1 MTDNKVILAVNNG
14 DGKTRL
20 LTADAGRTVKVK
32 LIPGNKY
39 LLKNINDDFAPEN
52 ITLQRVDK
60 ALHIIQEG
68 DTQPSI
74 IIEDYFNGDPNNP
87 VLMGMAEDGLLYAYV
102 PLSGESYDT
111 GYLIADGS
119 MSPVALGGE
128 PLGAGG
134 PLLTAPDDDNDMLFG
149 MLGWFALAAAGVGA
163 AFALSEM
170 DKDDGDNHSTPD
182 KPSIGTTM
190 DDEGSI
196 KGPLKSGDT
205 TDDSTPTLTG
215 KGKPGDT
222 IHIYDND
229 KEIGSVIVDD
239 EGEWSY
245 TPDKPLGEGEHEL
258 TVVEKDPDGNASPPS
273 DPIVIVVDTVAPKAP
288 TIEHIMDKVGKTT
301 GEIHDDAYT
310 DDPQP
315 EMSGTGEAGATIAIY
330 DNGKKIG
337 ETTVNDDGRWYFKPS
352 ENLTD
357 GSHSITVSQ
366 TDKAGNVSEPSDE
379 RDFIV
384 LTEPPGKAETPEVID
399 NTGPVTGPLKPGDVT
414 DDSQPSFSGEGTPGN
429 TIIIKDN
436 DKEIGSV
443 IVDDEGKWSFTPKD
457 ELAEGE
463 HNVVVVEEDPLG
475 NEGDPSDPIQI
486 IVDTTPPAKPD
497 MADALDNTGPITGQL
512 KGGDVTD
519 ETRPVFSGKGE
530 PGDTVTIYD
539 GDEVLGTTVID
550 DKGNWTLKP
559 EKPLGEGHHSITVT
573 QTDKAGNTSDPSE
586 ALEFEVD
593 TTAPDASANVLN
605 ITAVADDVGDR
616 QGNVA
621 SGDITDDSKPLISG
635 IGEAGNTV
643 FVYTTDSSGK
653 HLIGTAVVGSDGTW
667 SLTPET
673 PLTEGLNKLTLET
686 QDPAGNRVAGEAPSY
701 DINLLIPVSTAP
713 SINSVVDN
721 AEPHVGPLQKGE
733 STNDTTPTL
742 SGSAAPGDIV
752 SILDNGK
759 VIGTVKADSNGK
771 WAFSPDTALADG
783 KHTFTVTATDAAGNA
798 RTSGSFPI
806 VIDTAAPSPAE
817 NIVINDNVGDKQGPV
832 GPGDTTDDQSPTLSG
847 EAEPGSVVDIYD
859 NDEKIGSVIVDDE
872 GKWSYTPDTPLAKG
886 DHEITTTVTDPSGNT
901 SEPSPGISFTV
912 DPDPNQVTVGEIVD
926 DQGPIVGNLKPGTVT
941 DDVRPELSGKGK
953 PGSTVTIMD
962 GDDVLGSTVVDPDG
976 NWTFTPEQDLA
987 DGDHSLTVI
996 SKDPA
1001 GNEVTSPSFDI
1012 TVDATAPEK
1021 PVLGSATDDVGTI
1034 RGDLSNGGTTDDAN
1048 PTFNGSAEPGSR
1060 VDIYDNGEH
1069 IGSTI
1074 ADDNGAWQF
1083 TPTTPLPEG
1092 EHHITTTAT
1101 DEAGNTGPE
1110 SDDFVLVTDY
1120 TPPVASSDVLNITSV
1135 MDDVGGRQGNVAS
1148 GEITDDSKPVIN
1160 GIGEAGSTVFVYST
1174 DANGKHLLGSAVVN
1188 SEGTWRLALDTPLVE
1203 GLNQLTL
1210 ETQDAVGNRVVGE
1223 APSYDITVL
1232 IPVSTE
1238 PSINSVVD
1246 NAEPHVGPM
1255 QKGETTN
1262 DTTPT
1267 LSGSAAPGDV
1277 VSILDNGKVIGT
1289 VKADSSGKWSF
1300 TPDTALADGQH
1311 TFTVT
1316 ATDAAGNARTSG
1328 TFPIVIDTAAP
1339 SPAEN
1344 IVINDN
1350 VGDKQGPVGPGD
1362 TTDDQSPTLSGE
1374 AEPGSVVDIYDND
1387 EKIGSVI
1394 VDDEG
1399 KWSYTPDKPL
1409 AKGDHEITTTVTDPS
1424 GNTSEPSPGIS
1435 FTVDPDPN
1443 QVTVG
1448 EVVDDQGPIV
1458 GNLKPGTVTDD
1469 ARPELSGKGKPG
1481 STVTIMDGDDVLG
1494 STVVDPDGNWTFTP
1508 EQDLAD
1514 GDHSLTVISKDPAGN
1529 DVTSPS
1535 FDISVD
1541 TVAPEKPVI
1550 GVATDD
1556 VGSSRGDLS
1565 SGSTTDDA
1573 NPTFKGSAEP
1583 GSRVDIYDNGEL
1595 IGSTMVDENGG
1606 WQFTPTTALP
1616 EGEHHITTTATD
1628 EAGNTGPES
1637 DDFVL
1642 ITDYTAPDASK
1653 VAITEVYDD
1662 VNTAGVIASG
1672 EETDDNRPLIKGTG
1686 AEPGNTIT
1694 VYNGDKVIGTAKVQ
1708 ADGTWSL
1715 EPTTPLPD
1723 GKYTLTAKETDGVGN
1738 VSGPSGEYIINVATV
1753 PPQAPTLDT
1762 VYDDVAPHADYLQKG
1777 DVTNDT
1783 TPTLSGSSGVAGG
1796 TISIYDNGRLIGT
1809 TSVGSN
1815 GSWSFTPD
1823 TALADGSHNFTATVT
1838 DGVGRTSE
1846 PTGGFGI
1853 VIDTKAPEAA
1863 SDLLVTD
1870 NVGAYQ
1876 GPVVSGDTTDDN
1888 TPTLS
1893 GKAEPGSTVNIID
1906 NGQVIG
1912 TAKVNPDGTWSY
1924 TPDQPLANG
1933 AHDLTTTV
1941 TDPSGNTG
1949 PEGSHVVITV
1959 DVVPGK
1965 VEITAVTDD
1974 TGSVTGSLSQ
1984 GALTDDTRPQISGTA
1999 KAGSTVTI
2007 MDGSNVLG
2015 TTTAGADGTW
2025 SFTPSVDL
2033 GRGDHTFTA
2042 TAKDPMGNESS
2053 SSSWTVTID
2062 TDAPVKPTIDAALD
2076 DVGSVQGNLAN
2087 GGTTDDPT
2095 PTLSG
2100 KAEAGSTVKIYDQNG
2115 LLGEVTAKADGT
2127 WSFSPVA
2134 KLPEGEHR
2142 FHVTAT
2148 DKAGNTSV
2156 ASDDFVLTL
2165 DYTAPDASKLAI
2177 TEVYDDVNTAGVI
2190 ASGEETDDN
2199 RPLIKGTGAE
2209 PGNTITV
2216 YNGDKVIGTAK
2227 VQADGTWS
2235 LEPTTPLPDGKYTLT
2250 AKETDGVGNVS
2261 GPSGEYIINVATIPP
2276 QAPTL
2281 DTVYDDV
2288 APHADYLQKG
2298 DVTNDTTPTL
2308 SGSSGVAGGTISIY
2322 DNGRLIGTTSV
2333 GSNGSW
2339 SFTPDTALADGS
2351 HNFTA
2356 TVTDGVG
2363 RTSEPTGGFGI
2374 VIDTKAPEAASDLL
2388 VTDNVGAYQ
2397 GPVVSGDTTDDN
2409 TPTLSGKAEPGSTV
2423 NIIDNGQVIGT
2434 AKVNPDGTW
2443 SYTPD
2448 QPLANGA
2455 HDLTTTVTDPSGN
2468 TGPEGSHVV
2477 ITVDVVPGKVEIT
2490 AVTDDTG
2497 SVTGSLS
2504 QGALTDDTRP
2514 QISGTAKAGSTVT
2527 IMDGSNVL
2535 GTTTAGAD
2543 GTWSFTPSVDLGR
2556 GDHTF
2561 TATAKDPMG
2570 NESSSSSWTVTIDTD
2585 APVKPTIDAALDDV
2599 GSVQGN
2605 LANGGTTD
2613 DPTPTLSGK
2622 AEAGS
2627 TVKIYD
2633 QNGLLGEVT
2642 AKADGTWSFSPVA
2655 KLPEGEHRFHVTATD
2670 KAGNTSVASD
2680 DFVLTLDYTAPDA
2693 SKLAITEVYDDVN
2706 TAGVIASGEETDDNR
2721 PLIKGTGAEPGNTI
2735 TVYNGDKVIGTAKV
2749 QADGTWSLEPT
2760 TPLPD
2765 GKYTLTAKETD
2776 GVGNVSGPSG
2786 EYIINVATVPPQAP
2800 TLDTVYDDVAPH
2812 ADYLQKGD
2820 VTNDTT
2826 PTLSG
2831 SSGVAG
2837 GTISIYD
2844 NGRLIGTTSVG
2855 SNGSWSFT
2863 PDTALADGSHNFTAT
2878 VTDGVGR
2885 TSEPT
2890 GGFGIVID
2898 TKAPDAASDLLVTD
2912 NVGAYQGP
2920 VVSGDT
2926 TDDNTP
2932 TLSGKAEPGSTVN
2945 IIDNG
2950 QVIGTAKVNP
2960 DGTWSYTP
2968 DQPLA
2973 NGAHDLTTTV
2983 TDPSGNTGPEGS
2995 HVVITVDVVPGK
3007 VEITA
3012 VTDDTGSV
3020 TGSLSQG
3027 ALTDDTRPQISGT
3040 AKAGSTVTI
3049 MDGSNVLGT
3058 TTVGADGTWSFTPS
3072 VDLGRG
3078 DHTFTATAKDPM
3090 GNESSSS
3097 SWTVTIDTDAPVK
3110 PTIDAAL
3117 DDVGSVQ
3124 GNLANGGTTDD
3135 PTPTLSGKA
3144 EAGSTV
3150 KIYDQNGLLG
3160 EVTAK
3165 ADGTWSFSPVA
3176 KLPEGEHR
3184 FHVTATDRAG
3194 NTSVASDD
3202 FVLTLDYTA
3211 PDASKLAITEVY
3223 DDVNTAGVIA
3233 SGEETDDNR
3242 PLIKG
3247 TGAEAGNTITV
3258 YNGDKVIGTAKV
3270 QADGT
3275 WSLEPTT
3282 PLPDGKYTLTAKETD
3297 GVGNVSGP
3305 SGEYIINVATVPPQ
3319 APTLDTVYDDVAPH
3333 ADYLQKG
3340 DVTNDTTPTLSGSS
3354 GVAGGTISIYDNGR
3368 LIGTT
3373 SVAGNGSWS
3382 FTPDT
3387 ALADGSH
3394 NFTATV
3400 TDGVGRT
3407 SEPTGGF
3414 GIVIDTKAPD
3424 AASDLLVTDNVGA
3437 YQGPVV
3443 SGDTTDDNTPTLSGK
3458 AEPGST
3464 VNIIDNGQ
3472 VIGTA
3477 KVNPDGTWSYTPDQ
3491 PLANGA
3497 HDLTTTVT
3505 DPSGNTGP
3513 EGSHV
3518 VITVDVV
3525 PGKVEITA
3533 VTDDTGSVTG
3543 SLSQG
3548 ALTDD
3553 TRPQISGTAK
3563 AGSTVTIMDGS
3574 NVLGTTT
3581 AGADGTWSFTPS
3593 VDLGR
3598 GDHTFTATAKDP
3610 MGNESASSSWTVTI
3624 DTDAPVKPTI
3634 DAALDDVGS
3643 VQGNL
3648 ANGGTTDDPT
3658 PTLSGKAEAGSTV
3671 KIYDQN
3677 GLLGE
3682 VTAKADGTW
3691 SFSPVAKLP
3700 EGEHRFHVTATDR
3713 AGNTSVASDDFV
3725 LTLDYTAPDVSKVS
3739 ITDVVDDFG
3748 SVTGSIASGGKT
3760 DDNTPLIKGTGAE
3773 PGNTITVYNGDKVI
3787 GTAKVQADGTW
3798 ELQVTKALP
3807 DGTYTLT
3814 VKETDS
3820 VGNTTAASPEYI
3832 IQIDAG
3838 GQPLPPTLS
3847 SVEDDVAPHTGPL
3860 QKDATTNDNTL
3871 LLTGTA
3877 EAGVTVRI
3885 YGGPNGT
3892 TLLGETKADAQGKW
3906 SFNTPKLA
3914 DGVHT
3919 FVAEAI
3925 NDIGQVSPQ
3934 TGGFPITVDTSAPG
3948 EVTGFIVSDN
3958 EGPQTGTL
3966 SNGDTTDDATP
3977 TISGKAEPGSVVHI
3991 YVNGQE
3997 NGTAVADANGNWT
4010 YTTGSLADGEYTFT
4024 ARAEDSAG
4032 NLGAENAGVTVTLDT
4047 SSVPV
4052 TIVRVMDDKGSVT
4065 GELKANDVTDD
4076 ARPEIIGKAKA
4087 GSTVTIMDGNV
4098 VLGSVKADAS
4108 GNWVFTPTSD
4118 LGDGVHNIT
4127 ATAKDLTGKED
4138 TSSTFSFEIDSKAP
4152 NRPSIDYA
4160 EDQVGTIKDDLNSN
4174 DVTDDPQPILHGT
4187 AEAGSTVNIYTV
4199 DGTLL
4204 GSVTANSNGA
4214 WNFKPGSKLPE
4225 GKNTFY
4231 VTATDEAGNVSDKS
4245 ADFILTTDYTAPDAS
4260 KVAITEVIDNYG
4272 SVTGKVE
4279 SGGVLD
4285 DSRPVIKGTGAEI
4298 GNVITV
4304 YTTDAS
4310 GATKVLGT
4318 TKVDAN
4324 GTWTLTVSDALYA
4337 DLNKL
4342 TVTETDTTGNTAKPS
4357 TSYDVTLSSAPGV
4370 PVIDGITDDA
4380 GSANVELSN
4389 GGLTKD
4395 TTPTLHGTAS
4405 GVAGNTVT
4413 IYNGSQVVGTT
4424 TLDANGHWSFTP
4436 GTALADGSY
4445 HFTVTVTNTAGQES
4459 EKSQV
4464 YSIDVDATAPNPA
4477 TDILIADDVSPI
4489 TGNLQDGDVTD
4500 DNKPTFSGKAEAG
4513 STVNILDGGKVI
4525 GSTTV
4530 DSTGNWDWTP
4540 GTALADGDHAFT
4552 TTVTD
4557 KAGNTSAPTGVVNIT
4572 VDTQGST
4579 VALSID
4585 GYHDDVGTNTGL
4597 ILGSGTSTDDTSPI
4611 LQGSWSGDLETT
4623 ESIRVYQDGI
4633 LLGLAV
4639 LDRANHTWT
4648 MAVNG
4653 LVNANTYKFTVV
4665 AVDAAGNESAPSA
4678 EFALT
4683 IDQDAPTQTVSI
4695 TSYTD
4700 DVGLVTGNMPGN
4712 TSTDDR
4718 QPVLNGKVTGTPLEA
4733 GDEVRIYD
4741 VSSNTML
4748 GTATVNSDG
4757 TWSFEL
4763 PPLDDNMTHTFRAVV
4778 ADNVGNEGT
4787 PSSDFAI
4794 TVDLNLLVNKQDT
4807 LDTTPIVSGSTGF
4820 EIQQGE
4826 YVEVTVNGKTYSS
4839 QNGQVVVDMRN
4850 NTWYVQIPDA
4860 DALNVGT
4867 YDVKAVLF
4875 DAAGVQIAADESSN
4889 ELVVSPTPKVSV
4901 GAGGGDPDQKATSV
4915 TLSED
4920 GVWRI
4925 HSNQTMLDSTATS
4938 SSSLGDF
4945 STTRLQSNSGTGYSS
4960 NNYVQ
4965 NATFI
4970 DYNRDGMM
4978 DLFTVDSN
4986 YDDGQQMFYYN
4997 GSTYTAYQVGA
5008 FERAPQTGEFAGDAN
5023 TDGSAN
5029 TWSWYGGIVAIDKN
5043 GDGYVDMINGD
5054 QTPNDSAIRGGYGSQ
5069 IVLNNDGTVVGMS
5082 KDGTF
5087 ATDYAAD
5094 SGYDPIGLDQSQ
5106 PDMELS
5112 GVDINNDGIVDFV
5125 MHSQNIV
5132 ADGSRIDANGA
5143 TDSSAARSTNQARL
5157 VVVNG
5162 TNNGNWKVTQIVDNV
5177 FQRGSDSDPGIGNG
5191 VAMTWGDYNGDG
5203 YLDLFLGRGSESTT
5217 SDSSAGN
5224 NAGEYASRIHFND
5237 GNGKLLSDDG
5247 DNNGIGNPTGMYTFN
5262 DTLAGGASLAL
5273 DWNHDGKM
5281 DVIELPGM
5289 ESSSGGINDAAA
5301 TGPINLYTNTSVNG
5315 NTSFTTSNLLTQ
5327 VGKSTIGGSSTAQQ
5341 VTGAIAID
5349 VDWDGDRD
5357 LLAFTS
5363 GGTTTYIENK
5373 NEVAHGTSI
5382 HLRILD
5388 EGGINTLFG
5397 NTVQLIDEATGQVV
5411 STQIIN
5417 AQSGNQTNDSTAIV
5431 DFYNLDATKSYS
5443 AVILRST
5450 GGAVSN
5456 VGGVATVDGKAVQ
5469 NVNKAWGGLTA
5480 AEGNHAYV
5488 LTTESEN
5495 NVANASASGGTNTTG
5510 IVGTGYNDTFFATLG
5525 NDLYNG
5531 AGGTETVSGVKSWNN
5546 TGGLDIVD
5554 YKLAGSTPL
5563 NIDLNKTGMQN
5574 TGFGSA
5580 QFVNV
5585 EGLAGGSGNDTFT
5598 GNAANNYFEGRA
5610 GADTFYLDNDGKGG
5624 GQDTLKYQVQ
5634 ENGRTNGTGG
5644 NGSDVVH
5651 GFVVGTVE
5659 ATRKADIIDISS
5671 LLVGYA
5677 GDADGAAHYINGV
5690 ATIDAGD
5697 AIAQY
5702 LSVTYNGKDTILSID
5717 RDGSGSGF
5725 GASQVLTIADTKVD
5739 LETLLANH
5747 QLVIKGPDVSTM
5759 NYSALNEGVTVNMWT
5774 GFTSAGGKLEDIV
5787 KIVGTQTDDTITDN
5801 SFSNV
5806 IAGEGGN
5813 DTFYLMNGG
5822 NDVLMYNV
5830 LEGMENDA
5838 TGGNG
5843 HDTVHGF
5850 KVGNVEKD
5858 GDADTLNLSDL
5869 VDYSGPVTFFENN
5882 GKMELDAESKGLEDY
5897 LKVDVVGNDT
5907 VISVDIDG
5915 QGGQHGFT
5923 QVVTLADVQTDLVT
5937 LLQNNQIMM

>member
-1 MTDNKVILAVNNG
+1 MTENKVILAVNNG

-39 LLKNINDDFAPEN
+39 LLKNVNDDFAPEN
-52 ITLQRVDK
+52 ITLQRVGK

-74 IIEDYFNGDPNNP
+74 IIENYFDGDSKNP
-87 VLMGMAEDGLLYAYV
+87 TLMGMAEDGLLYAYI
-102 PLSGESYDT
+102 PLSGESYDN
-111 GYLIADGS
+111 GYLMAEGGLA
-119 MSPVALGGE
+119 PVALGGE

-134 PLLTAPDDDNDMLFG
+134 PLLSAPDDENDMLFG

-163 AFALSEM
+163 AFALSELE
-170 DKDDGDNHSTPD
+170 KDESDSQPAPE
-182 KPSIGTTM
+182 KPSIGKAV

-196 KGPLKSGDT
+196 KGPLKSGDV
-205 TDDSTPTLTG
+205 TDDSTPSLIG

-222 IHIYDND
+222 IHIIDND

-245 TPDKPLGEGEHEL
+245 TPDKPLGDGEHDL
-258 TVVEKDPDGNASPPS
+258 SVVVEDPDGNMSPPS
-273 DPIVIVVDTVAPKAP
+273 DPITIVVDTVAPDAP
-288 TIEHIMDKVGKTT
+288 TIEHIMDKVGKVT
-301 GEIHDDAYT
+301 GEILEDAYT
-310 DDPQP
+310 DDPKP
-315 EMSGTGEAGATIAIY
+315 EMSGTGEAGATITIY

-357 GSHSITVSQ
+357 GNHSITVSQ

-384 LTEPPGKAETPEVID
+384 LTEPPGKAETPSVID
-399 NTGPVTGPLKPGDVT
+399 DNGPVTGPLKPGDVT
-414 DDSQPSFSGEGTPGN
+414 DDTKPSFSGEGTPGN
-429 TIIIKDN
+429 TIVIKDN

-443 IVDDEGKWSFTPKD
+443 IVDDEGKWTYTPEKD
-457 ELAEGE
+457 LSEGE
-463 HNVVVVEEDPLG
+463 HNVEVIEEDPLG
-475 NEGDPSDPIQI
+475 NVGQPSDPIQI
-486 IVDTTPPAKPD
+486 IVDTTPPARPD
-497 MADALDNTGPITGQL
+497 RVDAEDNTGPITGQL

-539 GDEVLGTTVID
+539 GDEVLGSTVID
-550 DKGNWTLKP
+550 DEGNWSLKP
-559 EKPLGEGHHSITVT
+559 EKALGEGDHSITVT

-593 TTAPDASANVLN
+593 TTAPDASADVLK

-621 SGDITDDSKPLISG
+621 SGEITDDSKPLISG

-643 FVYTTDSSGK
+643 YVYTTDASGK
-653 HLIGTAVVGSDGTW
+653 HLIGSAVVGSDGTW

-673 PLTEGLNKLTLET
+673 PLTEGLNQLTLET
-686 QDPAGNRVAGEAPSY
+686 QDPAGNRVAGDAPSY
-701 DINLLIPVSTAP
+701 DINLLIPISTQP

-721 AEPHVGPLQKGE
+721 SEPHVGPLQKGDA
-733 STNDTTPTL
+733 TNDTTPTL

-759 VIGTVKADSNGK
+759 VIGSVTADSNGK
-771 WAFSPDTALADG
+771 WTFTPDAALADG
-783 KHTFTVTATDAAGNA
+783 KHTFTVTATDAAGNS

-832 GPGDTTDDQSPTLSG
+832 GSGDTTDDQSPTLSG

-872 GKWSYTPDTPLAKG
+872 GKWSYTPDKPLDKG

-912 DPDPNQVTVGEIVD
+912 DPDPNQVTVGEVVD

-953 PGSTVTIMD
+953 PGSTVTIKD

-987 DGDHSLTVI
+987 DGNHSLTVV

-1034 RGDLSNGGTTDDAN
+1034 RGDLSNGSTTDDAN

-1074 ADDNGAWQF
+1074 ADDKGAWQF

-1120 TPPVASSDVLNITSV
+1120 TPPVATGDVLNITSV

-1188 SEGTWRLALDTPLVE
+1188 SEGTWTLALDTPLVE

-1210 ETQDAVGNRVVGE
+1210 ETQDAVGNRVAGE

-1350 VGDKQGPVGPGD
+1350 VGDKQGPVGDGD

-1458 GNLKPGTVTDD
+1458 GNLRPGNVTDD
-1469 ARPELSGKGKPG
+1469 ARPELGGKGKPG

-1541 TVAPEKPVI
+1541 TVAPEKPVV
-1550 GVATDD
+1550 GLATDD

-1595 IGSTMVDENGG
+1595 IGSTVVDENGG

-1628 EAGNTGPES
+1628 KAGNTGPES

-1723 GKYTLTAKETDGVGN
+1723 GRYTLTAKETDGVGN

-1783 TPTLSGSSGVAGG
+1783 TPTLSGSSGVIGG

-1809 TSVGSN
+1809 ATVGSN

-1823 TALADGSHNFTATVT
+1823 TALADGSHSFTATVT

-1853 VIDTKAPEAA
+1853 VIDTKAPDAA

-1893 GKAEPGSTVNIID
+1893 GRAEPGSTVNIID

-1912 TAKVNPDGTWSY
+1912 STKVNPDGTWSF
-1924 TPDQPLANG
+1924 TPDQALSNG
-1933 AHDLTTTV
+1933 EHDLTTTV

-1965 VEITAVTDD
+1965 VEITGVTDD
-1974 TGSVTGSLSQ
+1974 AGSVTGSLSQ
-1984 GALTDDTRPQISGTA
+1984 NAVTDDTRPQISGTA

-2148 DKAGNTSV
+2148 DRAGNTSS

-2209 PGNTITV
+2209 AGNTITV
-2216 YNGDKVIGTAK
+2216 YSGDKVIGTA
-2227 VQADGTWS
+2227 T
-2235 LEPTTPLPDGKYTLT
+2235 
-2250 AKETDGVGNVS
+2250 
-2261 GPSGEYIINVATIPP
+2261 
-2276 QAPTL
+2276 
-2281 DTVYDDV
+2281 
-2288 APHADYLQKG
+2288 
-2298 DVTNDTTPTL
+2298 
-2308 SGSSGVAGGTISIY
+2308 
-2322 DNGRLIGTTSV
+2322 
-2333 GSNGSW
+2333 
-2339 SFTPDTALADGS
+2339 
-2351 HNFTA
+2351 
-2356 TVTDGVG
+2356 
-2363 RTSEPTGGFGI
+2363 
-2374 VIDTKAPEAASDLL
+2374 
-2388 VTDNVGAYQ
+2388 
-2397 GPVVSGDTTDDN
+2397 
-2409 TPTLSGKAEPGSTV
+2409 
-2423 NIIDNGQVIGT
+2423 
-2434 AKVNPDGTW
+2434 
-2443 SYTPD
+2443 
-2448 QPLANGA
+2448 
-2455 HDLTTTVTDPSGN
+2455 
-2468 TGPEGSHVV
+2468 
-2477 ITVDVVPGKVEIT
+2477 
-2490 AVTDDTG
+2490 
-2497 SVTGSLS
+2497 
-2504 QGALTDDTRP
+2504 
-2514 QISGTAKAGSTVT
+2514 
-2527 IMDGSNVL
+2527 
-2535 GTTTAGAD
+2535 
-2543 GTWSFTPSVDLGR
+2543 
-2556 GDHTF
+2556 
-2561 TATAKDPMG
+2561 
-2570 NESSSSSWTVTIDTD
+2570 
-2585 APVKPTIDAALDDV
+2585 
-2599 GSVQGN
+2599 
-2605 LANGGTTD
+2605 
-2613 DPTPTLSGK
+2613 
-2622 AEAGS
+2622 
-2627 TVKIYD
+2627 
-2633 QNGLLGEVT
+2633 
-2642 AKADGTWSFSPVA
+2642 
-2655 KLPEGEHRFHVTATD
+2655 
-2670 KAGNTSVASD
+2670 
-2680 DFVLTLDYTAPDA
+2680 
-2693 SKLAITEVYDDVN
+2693 
-2706 TAGVIASGEETDDNR
+2706 
-2721 PLIKGTGAEPGNTI
+2721 
-2735 TVYNGDKVIGTAKV
+2735 V

-2844 NGRLIGTTSVG
+2844 NGRLIGTTTVG

-2863 PDTALADGSHNFTAT
+2863 PDTALADGSHSFTAT

-2932 TLSGKAEPGSTVN
+2932 TLSGRAEPGSTVN

-2950 QVIGTAKVNP
+2950 QVIGSTKVNP

-3007 VEITA
+3007 VEITG
-3012 VTDDTGSV
+3012 VTDDAGSV
-3020 TGSLSQG
+3020 TGSLSQ
-3027 ALTDDTRPQISGT
+3027 
-3040 AKAGSTVTI
+3040 
-3049 MDGSNVLGT
+3049 N
-3058 TTVGADGTWSFTPS
+3058 
-3072 VDLGRG
+3072 
-3078 DHTFTATAKDPM
+3078 
-3090 GNESSSS
+3090 
-3097 SWTVTIDTDAPVK
+3097 
-3110 PTIDAAL
+3110 
-3117 DDVGSVQ
+3117 
-3124 GNLANGGTTDD
+3124 
-3135 PTPTLSGKA
+3135 
-3144 EAGSTV
+3144 
-3150 KIYDQNGLLG
+3150 
-3160 EVTAK
+3160 
-3165 ADGTWSFSPVA
+3165 
-3176 KLPEGEHR
+3176 
-3184 FHVTATDRAG
+3184 
-3194 NTSVASDD
+3194 
-3202 FVLTLDYTA
+3202 
-3211 PDASKLAITEVY
+3211 
-3223 DDVNTAGVIA
+3223 
-3233 SGEETDDNR
+3233 
-3242 PLIKG
+3242 
-3247 TGAEAGNTITV
+3247 
-3258 YNGDKVIGTAKV
+3258 
-3270 QADGT
+3270 
-3275 WSLEPTT
+3275 
-3282 PLPDGKYTLTAKETD
+3282 
-3297 GVGNVSGP
+3297 
-3305 SGEYIINVATVPPQ
+3305 
-3319 APTLDTVYDDVAPH
+3319 
-3333 ADYLQKG
+3333 
-3340 DVTNDTTPTLSGSS
+3340 
-3354 GVAGGTISIYDNGR
+3354 
-3368 LIGTT
+3368 
-3373 SVAGNGSWS
+3373 
-3382 FTPDT
+3382 
-3387 ALADGSH
+3387 
-3394 NFTATV
+3394 
-3400 TDGVGRT
+3400 
-3407 SEPTGGF
+3407 
-3414 GIVIDTKAPD
+3414 
-3424 AASDLLVTDNVGA
+3424 
-3437 YQGPVV
+3437 
-3443 SGDTTDDNTPTLSGK
+3443 
-3458 AEPGST
+3458 
-3464 VNIIDNGQ
+3464 
-3472 VIGTA
+3472 
-3477 KVNPDGTWSYTPDQ
+3477 
-3491 PLANGA
+3491 
-3497 HDLTTTVT
+3497 
-3505 DPSGNTGP
+3505 
-3513 EGSHV
+3513 
-3518 VITVDVV
+3518 
-3525 PGKVEITA
+3525 A
-3533 VTDDTGSVTG
+3533 V
-3543 SLSQG
+3543 
-3548 ALTDD
+3548 TDD

-3648 ANGGTTDDPT
+3648 ANGSSTDDPT
-3658 PTLSGKAEAGSTV
+3658 PTLSGKAEVGSTV

-3691 SFSPVAKLP
+3691 SFSPTAKLP

-3713 AGNTSVASDDFV
+3713 AGNTSAASDDFV
-3725 LTLDYTAPDVSKVS
+3725 LNLDYTAPEASKVS

-3748 SVTGSIASGGKT
+3748 SVTGSVTSGGKT

-3773 PGNTITVYNGDKVI
+3773 AGNTITVYNGDKVI

-3807 DGTYTLT
+3807 DGTYNLT

-3877 EAGVTVRI
+3877 EANVTVRI

-3958 EGPQTGTL
+3958 EGPKTGVL
-3966 SNGDTTDDATP
+3966 ANGDTTDDATP
-3977 TISGKAEPGSVVHI
+3977 TISGKAEPGSVVHV

-4065 GELKANDVTDD
+4065 GEMKANDVTDD

-4160 EDQVGTIKDDLNSN
+4160 EDQVGTVKDDLNSN

-4260 KVAITEVIDNYG
+4260 KVTID
-4272 SVTGKVE
+4272 SVTDNVGNVQGIVAD
-4279 SGGVLD
+4279 GGVLD
-4285 DSRPVIKGTGAEI
+4285 DSRPVIRGSGAEV

-4304 YTTDAS
+4304 YTTDKD
-4310 GATKVLGT
+4310 GNTKVLGT
-4318 TKVDAN
+4318 TTVDQN
-4324 GTWTLTVSDALYA
+4324 GKWELTPSESLYG
-4337 DLNKL
+4337 DSINQL
-4342 TVTETDTTGNTAKPS
+4342 TVTETDRVGNVAKPAD
-4357 TSYDVTLSSAPGV
+4357 SYDVIMSDTPDAPAILNVLDDTGTT
-4370 PVIDGITDDA
+4370 VINL
-4380 GSANVELSN
+4380 ANN
-4389 GGLTKD
+4389 ALTKD
-4395 TTPTLHGTAS
+4395 DTPTLKGTAD
-4405 GVAGNTVT
+4405 GAAGDTIT
-4413 IYNGSQVVGTT
+4413 IYNGSQVVGKT
-4424 TLDANGHWSFTP
+4424 TLNSDGTWSFTP
-4436 GTALADGSY
+4436 SPALADGSY
-4445 HFTVTVTNTAGQES
+4445 TFTVTNTNSAGQES
-4459 EKSQV
+4459 DRSGSFTV
-4464 YSIDVDATAPNPA
+4464 TIDSTAPNPVSGLQVSDDQGA
-4477 TDILIADDVSPI
+4477 WKGQLTDGM
-4489 TGNLQDGDVTD
+4489 TTD
-4500 DNKPTFSGKAEAG
+4500 DNKPTFTGKAEQGSTVTIYDNGQAMGTVTVTNPDGSWQFTPSTPLVDGEHQFATQVTDPAGNASAIVDDITVNVSTGASYLQLLQVVDDVQEAGGSRVLRDGEVTNDSQVQLVGKATAGSTIIITDVGGVQLGTVKADANGNWEFTPTSSLSDGAHTLRITGTDPSNNPLTPIDFDLVVDTVAPVAPAITDVLDDVNPVQGSVAHGKPTNDTTPEITGTAEKG
-4513 STVNILDGGKVI
+4513 STVNVYHQVDA
-4525 GSTTV
+4525 TT
-4530 DSTGNWDWTP
+4530 
-4540 GTALADGDHAFT
+4540 
-4552 TTVTD
+4552 
-4557 KAGNTSAPTGVVNIT
+4557 
-4572 VDTQGST
+4572 
-4579 VALSID
+4579 
-4585 GYHDDVGTNTGL
+4585 
-4597 ILGSGTSTDDTSPI
+4597 
-4611 LQGSWSGDLETT
+4611 
-4623 ESIRVYQDGI
+4623 RI
-4633 LLGLAV
+4633 LLGTAVADSTTGQWTLQITDANKLAEG
-4639 LDRANHTWT
+4639 TW
-4648 MAVNG
+4648 N
-4653 LVNANTYKFTVV
+4653 LVATST
-4665 AVDAAGNESAPSA
+4665 DAAGNVSTPSNTW
-4678 EFALT
+4678 T
-4683 IDQDAPTQTVSI
+4683 IVVDTTVSDAVINISSVSEDRGASDTDFI
-4695 TSYTD
+4695 TSDNTLLINGELNKALQAD
-4700 DVGLVTGNMPGN
+4700 EWVEISLDNGVTW
-4712 TSTDDR
+4712 TRAST
-4718 QPVLNGKVTGTPLEA
+4718 VTGTSWTVDMQSTPLNDGAYTIQARVVDNAGNVGSTDSQALQVASGGSDMNGLSTTTKVTTDTSHGLTTGDHFSHAATATNGDMVTRDRTVTISGNLSAALQAGEHLQISLDNGKTWKTLALNGQSWSYELPEATASTTHSFKLQVIDVAGNPGTNTNFADSYNVVIDLDSPNGITGAPDVPQHTTTGDSFTFSSGQYGRVEA
-4733 GDEVRIYD
+4733 GAIISLVSDVNNNGTYQEGLDQVIGFVKANADGSWSLNTSLPSGAHNLAFVVWDEAGNR
-4741 VSSNTML
+4741 SSMSASTSTGVTEGGGSTLIEQTWGGTTDADSRGLNAAAVTISQDGL
-4748 GTATVNSDG
+4748 WSFFQSARGTSGTATANAGRVYDSVTREDYDSTYLAQPSTENGAGYDVDSTSYSRYVNSAA
-4757 TWSFEL
+4757 F
-4763 PPLDDNMTHTFRAVV
+4763 
-4778 ADNVGNEGT
+4778 AD
-4787 PSSDFAI
+4787 I
-4794 TVDLNLLVNKQDT
+4794 
-4807 LDTTPIVSGSTGF
+4807 
-4820 EIQQGE
+4820 
-4826 YVEVTVNGKTYSS
+4826 
-4839 QNGQVVVDMRN
+4839 
-4850 NTWYVQIPDA
+4850 
-4860 DALNVGT
+4860 
-4867 YDVKAVLF
+4867 
-4875 DAAGVQIAADESSN
+4875 
-4889 ELVVSPTPKVSV
+4889 
-4901 GAGGGDPDQKATSV
+4901 
-4915 TLSED
+4915 
-4920 GVWRI
+4920 
-4925 HSNQTMLDSTATS
+4925 
-4938 SSSLGDF
+4938 
-4945 STTRLQSNSGTGYSS
+4945 
-4960 NNYVQ
+4960 
-4965 NATFI
+4965 
-4970 DYNRDGMM
+4970 NRDGYADVMSQISSY
-4978 DLFTVDSN
+4978 SN
-4986 YDDGQQMFYYN
+4986 AGR
-4997 GSTYTAYQVGA
+4997 TAY
-5008 FERAPQTGEFAGDAN
+5008 
-5023 TDGSAN
+5023 
-5029 TWSWYGGIVAIDKN
+5029 W
-5043 GDGYVDMINGD
+5043 
-5054 QTPNDSAIRGGYGSQ
+5054 
-5069 IVLNNDGTVVGMS
+5069 L
-5082 KDGTF
+5082 
-5087 ATDYAAD
+5087 
-5094 SGYDPIGLDQSQ
+5094 
-5106 PDMELS
+5106 
-5112 GVDINNDGIVDFV
+5112 
-5125 MHSQNIV
+5125 QN
-5132 ADGSRIDANGA
+5132 ADGSY
-5143 TDSSAARSTNQARL
+5143 SAKALDQ
-5157 VVVNG
+5157 G
-5162 TNNGNWKVTQIVDNV
+5162 TLNHLG
-5177 FQRGSDSDPGIGNG
+5177 G
-5191 VAMTWGDYNGDG
+5191 VISYDREGDG
-5203 YLDLFLGRGSESTT
+5203 YLDFVLGDSEADSISFIKNTQGTLSYEDNSGFSDGHPGGALPT
-5217 SDSSAGN
+5217 S
-5224 NAGEYASRIHFND
+5224 
-5237 GNGKLLSDDG
+5237 LSVLHEVGAVDI
-5247 DNNGIGNPTGMYTFN
+5247 DNNGTVDITAHIDYNGAGNLVGNNSRGLGILYNQTTGTSKTNFGEVGYYANVFRDDGHEDYGNLSISMTYADYNN
-5262 DTLAGGASLAL
+5262 DGWLDLFLSRGSKGGSNSDESRIYLNDGTGKLNATDSQAQWFGDNVDGGTSLAV

-5281 DVIELPGM
+5281 DIIEVPR
-5289 ESSSGGINDAAA
+5289 SGV
-5301 TGPINLYTNTSVNG
+5301 TGSPMLYTNTGSNNWGANKVSLTG
-5315 NTSFTTSNLLTQ
+5315 STTFNNM
-5327 VGKSTIGGSSTAQQ
+5327 
-5341 VTGAIAID
+5341 TGAVALD
-5349 VDWDGDRD
+5349 YDWDGSMDLVLYRSGADADVVARD
-5357 LLAFTS
+5357 DAGRTMLV
-5363 GGTTTYIENK
+5363 K
-5373 NEVAHGTSI
+5373 NTNIAADGTSLQI
-5382 HLRILD
+5382 RIVD
-5388 EGGINTLFG
+5388 GNGINTFYS
-5397 NTVQLIDEATGQVV
+5397 NTVKLYNSAGELVATQLINPQSSGSSNSMGLVSFFGLDPNEVYSVQMLRITDGEADHVGATSSIG
-5411 STQIIN
+5411 
-5417 AQSGNQTNDSTAIV
+5417 GYTN
-5431 DFYNLDATKSYS
+5431 
-5443 AVILRST
+5443 
-5450 GGAVSN
+5450 G
-5456 VGGVATVDGKAVQ
+5456 TV
-5469 NVNKAWGGLTA
+5469 NESWGGLTTGKA
-5480 AEGNHAYV
+5480 HDSYV
-5488 LTTESEN
+5488 LTAESGNAAN
-5495 NVANASASGGTNTTG
+5495 NTSGNSG
-5510 IVGTGYNDTFFATLG
+5510 IVGTGYNDTFF
-5525 NDLYNG
+5525 
-5531 AGGTETVSGVKSWNN
+5531 
-5546 TGGLDIVD
+5546 
-5554 YKLAGSTPL
+5554 
-5563 NIDLNKTGMQN
+5563 
-5574 TGFGSA
+5574 GSA
-5580 QFVNV
+5580 
-5585 EGLAGGSGNDTFT
+5585 GNDTYNGGGGWNQIVSGKPVWSETAGMDVVDYSRSTTAINANLWTGTAT
-5598 GNAANNYFEGRA
+5598 GNGTDKLLNIEGLL
-5610 GADTFYLDNDGKGG
+5610 GSSQQDTF
-5624 GQDTLKYQVQ
+5624 
-5634 ENGRTNGTGG
+5634 
-5644 NGSDVVH
+5644 
-5651 GFVVGTVE
+5651 
-5659 ATRKADIIDISS
+5659 
-5671 LLVGYA
+5671 
-5677 GDADGAAHYINGV
+5677 
-5690 ATIDAGD
+5690 
-5697 AIAQY
+5697 
-5702 LSVTYNGKDTILSID
+5702 
-5717 RDGSGSGF
+5717 
-5725 GASQVLTIADTKVD
+5725 
-5739 LETLLANH
+5739 
-5747 QLVIKGPDVSTM
+5747 
-5759 NYSALNEGVTVNMWT
+5759 
-5774 GFTSAGGKLEDIV
+5774 
-5787 KIVGTQTDDTITDN
+5787 TDN
-5801 SFSNV
+5801 SANNLFDGRGGNDAFYLV
-5806 IAGEGGN
+5806 NGGN
-5813 DTFYLMNGG
+5813 DT
-5822 NDVLMYNV
+5822 LMYNV
-5830 LEGMENDA
+5830 LEGMTNDS

-5843 HDTVHGF
+5843 HDTIHGF
-5850 KVGNVEKD
+5850 KVGNLVKD
-5858 GDADTLNLSDL
+5858 SDADLLDMSELLDYKGSISFFEDDGKL
-5869 VDYSGPVTFFENN
+5869 ELDYSSRGV
-5882 GKMELDAESKGLEDY
+5882 LDY
-5897 LKVDVVGNDT
+5897 VKVEVVGSDT
-5907 VISVDIDG
+5907 VISIDRDG

>member
-20 LTADAGRTVKVK
+20 LTAEAGRTVKVK

-39 LLKNINDDFAPEN
+39 LLKNVNDDFAPEN

-74 IIEDYFNGDPNNP
+74 IIEDYFNGDPTNP

-102 PLSGESYDT
+102 PLSGDSYDT
-111 GYLIADGS
+111 GYLMADGS

-310 DDPQP
+310 DDPKP

-337 ETTVNDDGRWYFKPS
+337 ETTVNEDGRWYFKPS

-457 ELAEGE
+457 ELTEGE

-497 MADALDNTGPITGQL
+497 MADAQDNTGPITGQL

-559 EKPLGEGHHSITVT
+559 EKPLGEGDHSITVT

-605 ITAVADDVGDR
+605 ITGVADDVGDR

-721 AEPHVGPLQKGE
+721 AEPHVGPMQKGE

-742 SGSAAPGDIV
+742 SGSAAPGDVV

-771 WAFSPDTALADG
+771 WSFTPDTALADG

-912 DPDPNQVTVGEIVD
+912 DPDPNQVTVGEVVD

-1188 SEGTWRLALDTPLVE
+1188 SEGTWTLALDTPLVE

-1210 ETQDAVGNRVVGE
+1210 ETQDAVGNRVAGE

-1277 VSILDNGKVIGT
+1277 VSILDNGNVIGT
-1289 VKADSSGKWSF
+1289 VKADGSGKWSF

-1350 VGDKQGPVGPGD
+1350 VGDKQGPVGSGD

-1399 KWSYTPDKPL
+1399 KWSYTPDTPL

-1573 NPTFKGSAEP
+1573 NPTFNGTAEP

-1595 IGSTMVDENGG
+1595 IGSTVVDENGG

-1628 EAGNTGPES
+1628 KAGNTGPES

-1723 GKYTLTAKETDGVGN
+1723 GKYILTAKETDGVGN

-1809 TSVGSN
+1809 TTVGSN
-1815 GSWSFTPD
+1815 GNWSFTPD

-1853 VIDTKAPEAA
+1853 VVDTKAPDAA

-1912 TAKVNPDGTWSY
+1912 TAKVNPDGTWRY

-1941 TDPSGNTG
+1941 TDPSRNTG

-2148 DKAGNTSV
+2148 DKAGNTSS

-2235 LEPTTPLPDGKYTLT
+2235 LEPTTPLPDGT
-2250 AKETDGVGNVS
+2250 
-2261 GPSGEYIINVATIPP
+2261 
-2276 QAPTL
+2276 
-2281 DTVYDDV
+2281 
-2288 APHADYLQKG
+2288 
-2298 DVTNDTTPTL
+2298 
-2308 SGSSGVAGGTISIY
+2308 
-2322 DNGRLIGTTSV
+2322 
-2333 GSNGSW
+2333 
-2339 SFTPDTALADGS
+2339 
-2351 HNFTA
+2351 
-2356 TVTDGVG
+2356 
-2363 RTSEPTGGFGI
+2363 
-2374 VIDTKAPEAASDLL
+2374 
-2388 VTDNVGAYQ
+2388 
-2397 GPVVSGDTTDDN
+2397 
-2409 TPTLSGKAEPGSTV
+2409 
-2423 NIIDNGQVIGT
+2423 
-2434 AKVNPDGTW
+2434 
-2443 SYTPD
+2443 
-2448 QPLANGA
+2448 
-2455 HDLTTTVTDPSGN
+2455 
-2468 TGPEGSHVV
+2468 
-2477 ITVDVVPGKVEIT
+2477 
-2490 AVTDDTG
+2490 
-2497 SVTGSLS
+2497 
-2504 QGALTDDTRP
+2504 
-2514 QISGTAKAGSTVT
+2514 
-2527 IMDGSNVL
+2527 
-2535 GTTTAGAD
+2535 
-2543 GTWSFTPSVDLGR
+2543 
-2556 GDHTF
+2556 
-2561 TATAKDPMG
+2561 
-2570 NESSSSSWTVTIDTD
+2570 
-2585 APVKPTIDAALDDV
+2585 
-2599 GSVQGN
+2599 
-2605 LANGGTTD
+2605 
-2613 DPTPTLSGK
+2613 
-2622 AEAGS
+2622 
-2627 TVKIYD
+2627 
-2633 QNGLLGEVT
+2633 
-2642 AKADGTWSFSPVA
+2642 
-2655 KLPEGEHRFHVTATD
+2655 
-2670 KAGNTSVASD
+2670 
-2680 DFVLTLDYTAPDA
+2680 
-2693 SKLAITEVYDDVN
+2693 
-2706 TAGVIASGEETDDNR
+2706 
-2721 PLIKGTGAEPGNTI
+2721 
-2735 TVYNGDKVIGTAKV
+2735 
-2749 QADGTWSLEPT
+2749 
-2760 TPLPD
+2760 
-2765 GKYTLTAKETD
+2765 YTLTAKETD

-2844 NGRLIGTTSVG
+2844 NGRLIGTTTVG

-3007 VEITA
+3007 VEIT
-3012 VTDDTGSV
+3012 G
-3020 TGSLSQG
+3020 
-3027 ALTDDTRPQISGT
+3027 
-3040 AKAGSTVTI
+3040 
-3049 MDGSNVLGT
+3049 
-3058 TTVGADGTWSFTPS
+3058 
-3072 VDLGRG
+3072 
-3078 DHTFTATAKDPM
+3078 
-3090 GNESSSS
+3090 
-3097 SWTVTIDTDAPVK
+3097 
-3110 PTIDAAL
+3110 
-3117 DDVGSVQ
+3117 
-3124 GNLANGGTTDD
+3124 
-3135 PTPTLSGKA
+3135 
-3144 EAGSTV
+3144 
-3150 KIYDQNGLLG
+3150 
-3160 EVTAK
+3160 
-3165 ADGTWSFSPVA
+3165 
-3176 KLPEGEHR
+3176 
-3184 FHVTATDRAG
+3184 
-3194 NTSVASDD
+3194 
-3202 FVLTLDYTA
+3202 
-3211 PDASKLAITEVY
+3211 
-3223 DDVNTAGVIA
+3223 
-3233 SGEETDDNR
+3233 
-3242 PLIKG
+3242 
-3247 TGAEAGNTITV
+3247 
-3258 YNGDKVIGTAKV
+3258 
-3270 QADGT
+3270 
-3275 WSLEPTT
+3275 
-3282 PLPDGKYTLTAKETD
+3282 
-3297 GVGNVSGP
+3297 
-3305 SGEYIINVATVPPQ
+3305 
-3319 APTLDTVYDDVAPH
+3319 
-3333 ADYLQKG
+3333 
-3340 DVTNDTTPTLSGSS
+3340 
-3354 GVAGGTISIYDNGR
+3354 
-3368 LIGTT
+3368 
-3373 SVAGNGSWS
+3373 
-3382 FTPDT
+3382 
-3387 ALADGSH
+3387 
-3394 NFTATV
+3394 
-3400 TDGVGRT
+3400 
-3407 SEPTGGF
+3407 
-3414 GIVIDTKAPD
+3414 
-3424 AASDLLVTDNVGA
+3424 
-3437 YQGPVV
+3437 
-3443 SGDTTDDNTPTLSGK
+3443 
-3458 AEPGST
+3458 
-3464 VNIIDNGQ
+3464 
-3472 VIGTA
+3472 
-3477 KVNPDGTWSYTPDQ
+3477 
-3491 PLANGA
+3491 
-3497 HDLTTTVT
+3497 
-3505 DPSGNTGP
+3505 
-3513 EGSHV
+3513 
-3518 VITVDVV
+3518 
-3525 PGKVEITA
+3525 

-3700 EGEHRFHVTATDR
+3700 EGEHRFHVTATDKAGNTSSASDDFVLTLDYTAPDASKLAITEVYDDVNTAGVIASGEETDDNR
-3713 AGNTSVASDDFV
+3713 PLIKGTGAEPGNTITVYNGDKVIGTAKVQADGTWSLEPTTPLPDGKYTLTAKETDGVGNVSGPSGEYIINVATVPPQAPTLDTVYDDVAPHADYLQKGDVTNDTTPTLSGSSGVAGGTISIYDNGRLIGTTTVGSNGSWSFTPDTALADGSHNFTATVTDGVGRTSEPTGGFGIVIDTKAPDAASDLLVTDNVGAYQGPVVSGDTTDDNTPTLSGKAEPGSTVNIIDNGQVIGTAKVNPDGTWRYTPDQPLANGAHDLTTTVTDPSGNTGPEGSHVVITVDVVPGKVEITAVTDDTGSVTGSLSQGALTDDTRPQISGTAKAGSTVTIMDGSNVLGTTTAGSDGTWSFTPSVDLGRGDHTFTATAKDPMGNESVSSSWTVTIDTDAPVKPTIDAALDDVGSVQGNLANGGTTDDPTPTLSGKAEAGSTVKIYDQNGLLGEVTAKADGTWSFSPVAKLPEGEHRFHVTATDKAGNTSVASDDFV
-3725 LTLDYTAPDVSKVS
+3725 LTLDFTAPDVSKVS

-3748 SVTGSIASGGKT
+3748 SVIGSIASGGKT

-3807 DGTYTLT
+3807 DGTYNLT

-3958 EGPQTGTL
+3958 EGPKTGTL

-4052 TIVRVMDDKGSVT
+4052 TIVRVMDDKGTVT

-4076 ARPEIIGKAKA
+4076 ARPDIIGKAKA
-4087 GSTVTIMDGNV
+4087 GSIVTIKDGSV
-4098 VLGSVKADAS
+4098 VLGTVTADAS
-4108 GNWVFTPTSD
+4108 GNWTFTPTSD

-4160 EDQVGTIKDDLNSN
+4160 EDQVGTVKDDLNSN

-4204 GSVTANSNGA
+4204 GTVTANSNGA

-4245 ADFILTTDYTAPDAS
+4245 ADFVLTTDYTAPDAS
-4260 KVAITEVIDNYG
+4260 KVTID
-4272 SVTGKVE
+4272 SVTDNVGNVQGIVAD
-4279 SGGVLD
+4279 GGVLD
-4285 DSRPVIKGTGAEI
+4285 DSRPVIRGSGAEA

-4304 YTTDAS
+4304 YTTDKD
-4310 GATKVLGT
+4310 GNTKVLGT
-4318 TKVDAN
+4318 TKVDQN
-4324 GTWTLTVSDALYA
+4324 GKWELTPSESLYG
-4337 DLNKL
+4337 DSINKL
-4342 TVTETDTTGNTAKPS
+4342 TVTETDSVGNVAKPAD
-4357 TSYDVTLSSAPGV
+4357 SYDVIMSDTPNAPAIVNVLDDTGTT
-4370 PVIDGITDDA
+4370 VINLADNA
-4380 GSANVELSN
+4380 
-4389 GGLTKD
+4389 LTKD
-4395 TTPTLHGTAS
+4395 DTPTLKGTAD
-4405 GVAGNTVT
+4405 GVAGDTIT
-4413 IYNGSQVVGTT
+4413 IYNGSQVVGKT
-4424 TLDANGHWSFTP
+4424 TLNSDGTWSFTP
-4436 GTALADGSY
+4436 SPALADGNY
-4445 HFTVTVTNTAGQES
+4445 IFTVTNTNSAGQES
-4459 EKSQV
+4459 DRSG
-4464 YSIDVDATAPNPA
+4464 SFTLTIDSTAPNPVSG
-4477 TDILIADDVSPI
+4477 LQVADDQGAWKGQL
-4489 TGNLQDGDVTD
+4489 TDGMTTD
-4500 DNKPTFSGKAEAG
+4500 DNKPTFTGKAEQGSTVTIYDNGQAIGSVVVTNTDGSWQYTPTTPLADGEHQFATQVTDPAGNASAIVDDITVNVSTGASYLQLLQVVDDVQETGGSRVLREGEVTNDSQVQLVGKATAGSTIIITDVGGVQLGTVKADANGDWEFTPLSSLSDGAHTLRITGTDPSNNPLTPIDFDLVVDTVAPVAPVITDVLDDVNPVQGSVAHGKPTNDTTPEITGTAEKG
-4513 STVNILDGGKVI
+4513 STVNVYHQVDATTRILLGTAVADSTTGQWTLQITDANKLTEGTWNLVATSTDAAGNISTPSNTWTIVVDTTVSDAVINISSISEDRGSSDTDFVTSDNTLLINGQLTKALQADEWVEISLDNGATWTRASTVTSTSWTVDMQNTPLNDGAYTIQARVVDNAGNV
-4525 GSTTV
+4525 GST
-4530 DSTGNWDWTP
+4530 DSQALQVATGGSDMNGLSTTTKVTTDTSH
-4540 GTALADGDHAFT
+4540 GLTTGDHFSHAAT
-4552 TTVTD
+4552 ATNSDMVTRDRTVTISGNLSAALQAGEHLQISLD
-4557 KAGNTSAPTGVVNIT
+4557 NGKTWQTLALNGQSWSYVLPEATASTTHSFKLQVIDVAGNP
-4572 VDTQGST
+4572 
-4579 VALSID
+4579 
-4585 GYHDDVGTNTGL
+4585 GTNTKFADSYNVVIDLDSPNGITGAPDVPQHTTTGDSFTFSSGQYGRVEAGAIVSLVSDVNNNGTYQEGL
-4597 ILGSGTSTDDTSPI
+4597 DQVIGFVKANADGSWSLNTSLPSGAHNLAFVVWDEAGNRSSMSASTSTGVTEGGGSTLIEQTWGGTTDADSRGLNAAAVTISQDGLWSFFQSARGTSGTSTANA
-4611 LQGSWSGDLETT
+4611 G
-4623 ESIRVYQDGI
+4623 RVYDSVTREDYDSTY
-4633 LLGLAV
+4633 LAQPS
-4639 LDRANHTWT
+4639 TE
-4648 MAVNG
+4648 NG
-4653 LVNANTYKFTVV
+4653 AGYD
-4665 AVDAAGNESAPSA
+4665 VDS
-4678 EFALT
+4678 
-4683 IDQDAPTQTVSI
+4683 
-4695 TSYTD
+4695 TSY
-4700 DVGLVTGNMPGN
+4700 
-4712 TSTDDR
+4712 SR
-4718 QPVLNGKVTGTPLEA
+4718 
-4733 GDEVRIYD
+4733 Y
-4741 VSSNTML
+4741 
-4748 GTATVNSDG
+4748 VNSAA
-4757 TWSFEL
+4757 F
-4763 PPLDDNMTHTFRAVV
+4763 
-4778 ADNVGNEGT
+4778 AD
-4787 PSSDFAI
+4787 I
-4794 TVDLNLLVNKQDT
+4794 
-4807 LDTTPIVSGSTGF
+4807 
-4820 EIQQGE
+4820 
-4826 YVEVTVNGKTYSS
+4826 
-4839 QNGQVVVDMRN
+4839 
-4850 NTWYVQIPDA
+4850 
-4860 DALNVGT
+4860 
-4867 YDVKAVLF
+4867 
-4875 DAAGVQIAADESSN
+4875 
-4889 ELVVSPTPKVSV
+4889 
-4901 GAGGGDPDQKATSV
+4901 
-4915 TLSED
+4915 
-4920 GVWRI
+4920 
-4925 HSNQTMLDSTATS
+4925 
-4938 SSSLGDF
+4938 
-4945 STTRLQSNSGTGYSS
+4945 
-4960 NNYVQ
+4960 
-4965 NATFI
+4965 
-4970 DYNRDGMM
+4970 NRDGYADVMSQISSY
-4978 DLFTVDSN
+4978 SN
-4986 YDDGQQMFYYN
+4986 AGR
-4997 GSTYTAYQVGA
+4997 TAY
-5008 FERAPQTGEFAGDAN
+5008 
-5023 TDGSAN
+5023 
-5029 TWSWYGGIVAIDKN
+5029 W
-5043 GDGYVDMINGD
+5043 
-5054 QTPNDSAIRGGYGSQ
+5054 
-5069 IVLNNDGTVVGMS
+5069 L
-5082 KDGTF
+5082 
-5087 ATDYAAD
+5087 
-5094 SGYDPIGLDQSQ
+5094 
-5106 PDMELS
+5106 
-5112 GVDINNDGIVDFV
+5112 
-5125 MHSQNIV
+5125 QN
-5132 ADGSRIDANGA
+5132 ADGSY
-5143 TDSSAARSTNQARL
+5143 SAKALDQ
-5157 VVVNG
+5157 G
-5162 TNNGNWKVTQIVDNV
+5162 TLNHLG
-5177 FQRGSDSDPGIGNG
+5177 G
-5191 VAMTWGDYNGDG
+5191 VISYDREGDG
-5203 YLDLFLGRGSESTT
+5203 YLDFVLGDSEADSISFIKNTQGTLSYEDNSGFSDGHPGGALPT
-5217 SDSSAGN
+5217 S
-5224 NAGEYASRIHFND
+5224 
-5237 GNGKLLSDDG
+5237 LSVLHEVGAVDI
-5247 DNNGIGNPTGMYTFN
+5247 DNNGTVDITAHIDYNGAGNLVGNNSRGLGILYNQTTGTSKTNFGEVGYYANVFRDDGHEDYGNLSISMTYADYNN
-5262 DTLAGGASLAL
+5262 DGWLDLFLSRGSKGGSNSDESRIYLNDGTGKLNATDSQAQWFGDNVDGGTSLAV

-5281 DVIELPGM
+5281 DIIEVPR
-5289 ESSSGGINDAAA
+5289 SGV
-5301 TGPINLYTNTSVNG
+5301 TGSPMLYTNTGSNNWGANKVSLTG
-5315 NTSFTTSNLLTQ
+5315 STTFNNM
-5327 VGKSTIGGSSTAQQ
+5327 
-5341 VTGAIAID
+5341 TGAVALD
-5349 VDWDGDRD
+5349 YDWDGSMDLVLYRSGADADVVARD
-5357 LLAFTS
+5357 DAGRTMLV
-5363 GGTTTYIENK
+5363 K
-5373 NEVAHGTSI
+5373 NTNIAADGTSLQI
-5382 HLRILD
+5382 RIVD
-5388 EGGINTLFG
+5388 GNGINTFYS
-5397 NTVQLIDEATGQVV
+5397 NTVKLYNSAGELVATQLINPQSSGSSNSMGLV
-5411 STQIIN
+5411 SFF
-5417 AQSGNQTNDSTAIV
+5417 G
-5431 DFYNLDATKSYS
+5431 LDPNEVYS
-5443 AVILRST
+5443 VQMLRIT
-5450 GGAVSN
+5450 
-5456 VGGVATVDGKAVQ
+5456 DGKADHVGATGSIGGYT
-5469 NVNKAWGGLTA
+5469 NGTVNENWGGLTTGKA
-5480 AEGNHAYV
+5480 HDSYV
-5488 LTTESEN
+5488 LTAESSNAAN
-5495 NVANASASGGTNTTG
+5495 NTSGNNG
-5510 IVGTGYNDTFFATLG
+5510 IIGTGYNDTFF
-5525 NDLYNG
+5525 
-5531 AGGTETVSGVKSWNN
+5531 
-5546 TGGLDIVD
+5546 
-5554 YKLAGSTPL
+5554 
-5563 NIDLNKTGMQN
+5563 
-5574 TGFGSA
+5574 GSA
-5580 QFVNV
+5580 
-5585 EGLAGGSGNDTFT
+5585 GNDTYNGGGGWNQIVSGKPVWSETAGMDVVDYSRSTTAINANLWTGTAT
-5598 GNAANNYFEGRA
+5598 GNGTDKLLNIEGLVGSSQQDTFTDNSANNVFEGRGGNDA
-5610 GADTFYLDNDGKGG
+5610 FYL
-5624 GQDTLKYQVQ
+5624 
-5634 ENGRTNGTGG
+5634 
-5644 NGSDVVH
+5644 
-5651 GFVVGTVE
+5651 
-5659 ATRKADIIDISS
+5659 
-5671 LLVGYA
+5671 
-5677 GDADGAAHYINGV
+5677 
-5690 ATIDAGD
+5690 
-5697 AIAQY
+5697 
-5702 LSVTYNGKDTILSID
+5702 
-5717 RDGSGSGF
+5717 
-5725 GASQVLTIADTKVD
+5725 
-5739 LETLLANH
+5739 
-5747 QLVIKGPDVSTM
+5747 
-5759 NYSALNEGVTVNMWT
+5759 VN
-5774 GFTSAGGKLEDIV
+5774 
-5787 KIVGTQTDDTITDN
+5787 
-5801 SFSNV
+5801 
-5806 IAGEGGN
+5806 GGN
-5813 DTFYLMNGG
+5813 DT
-5822 NDVLMYNV
+5822 LMYKV
-5830 LEGMENDA
+5830 LAGLSNDS

-5843 HDTVHGF
+5843 HDTIHGF
-5850 KVGNVEKD
+5850 KVGNLVKD
-5858 GDADTLNLSDL
+5858 SDADLLDMSELLDYKGSISFFEDEGKL
-5869 VDYSGPVTFFENN
+5869 ELDYSSRGV
-5882 GKMELDAESKGLEDY
+5882 LDY
-5897 LKVDVVGNDT
+5897 VKVEVVGSDT
-5907 VISVDIDG
+5907 VISIDRDG

>member
-111 GYLIADGS
+111 GYLMADGS

-337 ETTVNDDGRWYFKPS
+337 ETTVNEDGRWYFKPS

-497 MADALDNTGPITGQL
+497 MADAQDNTGPITGQL

-559 EKPLGEGHHSITVT
+559 EKPLGEGDHSITVT

-721 AEPHVGPLQKGE
+721 AEPHVGPMQKGE

-771 WAFSPDTALADG
+771 WAFTPDTALADG

-912 DPDPNQVTVGEIVD
+912 DPDPNQVTVGEVVD

-1092 EHHITTTAT
+1092 KHHITTTAT

-1188 SEGTWRLALDTPLVE
+1188 SEGTWTLALDTPLVE

-1210 ETQDAVGNRVVGE
+1210 ETQDAVGNRVAGE

-1328 TFPIVIDTAAP
+1328 SFPIVIDTAAP

-1435 FTVDPDPN
+1435 FTVDSDPN

-1628 EAGNTGPES
+1628 KAGNTGPES

-1809 TSVGSN
+1809 TSVAGN

-1853 VIDTKAPEAA
+1853 VIDTKAPDAA

-1893 GKAEPGSTVNIID
+1893 GRAEPGSTVNIID

-2165 DYTAPDASKLAI
+2165 D
-2177 TEVYDDVNTAGVI
+2177 
-2190 ASGEETDDN
+2190 
-2199 RPLIKGTGAE
+2199 
-2209 PGNTITV
+2209 
-2216 YNGDKVIGTAK
+2216 
-2227 VQADGTWS
+2227 
-2235 LEPTTPLPDGKYTLT
+2235 
-2250 AKETDGVGNVS
+2250 
-2261 GPSGEYIINVATIPP
+2261 
-2276 QAPTL
+2276 
-2281 DTVYDDV
+2281 
-2288 APHADYLQKG
+2288 
-2298 DVTNDTTPTL
+2298 
-2308 SGSSGVAGGTISIY
+2308 
-2322 DNGRLIGTTSV
+2322 
-2333 GSNGSW
+2333 
-2339 SFTPDTALADGS
+2339 F
-2351 HNFTA
+2351 
-2356 TVTDGVG
+2356 
-2363 RTSEPTGGFGI
+2363 
-2374 VIDTKAPEAASDLL
+2374 
-2388 VTDNVGAYQ
+2388 
-2397 GPVVSGDTTDDN
+2397 
-2409 TPTLSGKAEPGSTV
+2409 
-2423 NIIDNGQVIGT
+2423 
-2434 AKVNPDGTW
+2434 
-2443 SYTPD
+2443 
-2448 QPLANGA
+2448 
-2455 HDLTTTVTDPSGN
+2455 
-2468 TGPEGSHVV
+2468 
-2477 ITVDVVPGKVEIT
+2477 
-2490 AVTDDTG
+2490 
-2497 SVTGSLS
+2497 
-2504 QGALTDDTRP
+2504 
-2514 QISGTAKAGSTVT
+2514 
-2527 IMDGSNVL
+2527 
-2535 GTTTAGAD
+2535 
-2543 GTWSFTPSVDLGR
+2543 
-2556 GDHTF
+2556 
-2561 TATAKDPMG
+2561 
-2570 NESSSSSWTVTIDTD
+2570 
-2585 APVKPTIDAALDDV
+2585 
-2599 GSVQGN
+2599 
-2605 LANGGTTD
+2605 
-2613 DPTPTLSGK
+2613 
-2622 AEAGS
+2622 
-2627 TVKIYD
+2627 
-2633 QNGLLGEVT
+2633 
-2642 AKADGTWSFSPVA
+2642 
-2655 KLPEGEHRFHVTATD
+2655 
-2670 KAGNTSVASD
+2670 
-2680 DFVLTLDYTAPDA
+2680 
-2693 SKLAITEVYDDVN
+2693 
-2706 TAGVIASGEETDDNR
+2706 
-2721 PLIKGTGAEPGNTI
+2721 
-2735 TVYNGDKVIGTAKV
+2735 
-2749 QADGTWSLEPT
+2749 
-2760 TPLPD
+2760 
-2765 GKYTLTAKETD
+2765 
-2776 GVGNVSGPSG
+2776 
-2786 EYIINVATVPPQAP
+2786 
-2800 TLDTVYDDVAPH
+2800 
-2812 ADYLQKGD
+2812 
-2820 VTNDTT
+2820 
-2826 PTLSG
+2826 
-2831 SSGVAG
+2831 
-2837 GTISIYD
+2837 
-2844 NGRLIGTTSVG
+2844 
-2855 SNGSWSFT
+2855 
-2863 PDTALADGSHNFTAT
+2863 
-2878 VTDGVGR
+2878 
-2885 TSEPT
+2885 
-2890 GGFGIVID
+2890 
-2898 TKAPDAASDLLVTD
+2898 
-2912 NVGAYQGP
+2912 
-2920 VVSGDT
+2920 
-2926 TDDNTP
+2926 
-2932 TLSGKAEPGSTVN
+2932 
-2945 IIDNG
+2945 
-2950 QVIGTAKVNP
+2950 
-2960 DGTWSYTP
+2960 
-2968 DQPLA
+2968 
-2973 NGAHDLTTTV
+2973 
-2983 TDPSGNTGPEGS
+2983 
-2995 HVVITVDVVPGK
+2995 
-3007 VEITA
+3007 
-3012 VTDDTGSV
+3012 
-3020 TGSLSQG
+3020 
-3027 ALTDDTRPQISGT
+3027 
-3040 AKAGSTVTI
+3040 
-3049 MDGSNVLGT
+3049 
-3058 TTVGADGTWSFTPS
+3058 
-3072 VDLGRG
+3072 
-3078 DHTFTATAKDPM
+3078 
-3090 GNESSSS
+3090 
-3097 SWTVTIDTDAPVK
+3097 
-3110 PTIDAAL
+3110 
-3117 DDVGSVQ
+3117 
-3124 GNLANGGTTDD
+3124 
-3135 PTPTLSGKA
+3135 
-3144 EAGSTV
+3144 
-3150 KIYDQNGLLG
+3150 
-3160 EVTAK
+3160 
-3165 ADGTWSFSPVA
+3165 
-3176 KLPEGEHR
+3176 
-3184 FHVTATDRAG
+3184 
-3194 NTSVASDD
+3194 
-3202 FVLTLDYTA
+3202 
-3211 PDASKLAITEVY
+3211 
-3223 DDVNTAGVIA
+3223 
-3233 SGEETDDNR
+3233 
-3242 PLIKG
+3242 
-3247 TGAEAGNTITV
+3247 
-3258 YNGDKVIGTAKV
+3258 
-3270 QADGT
+3270 
-3275 WSLEPTT
+3275 
-3282 PLPDGKYTLTAKETD
+3282 
-3297 GVGNVSGP
+3297 
-3305 SGEYIINVATVPPQ
+3305 
-3319 APTLDTVYDDVAPH
+3319 
-3333 ADYLQKG
+3333 
-3340 DVTNDTTPTLSGSS
+3340 
-3354 GVAGGTISIYDNGR
+3354 
-3368 LIGTT
+3368 
-3373 SVAGNGSWS
+3373 
-3382 FTPDT
+3382 
-3387 ALADGSH
+3387 
-3394 NFTATV
+3394 
-3400 TDGVGRT
+3400 
-3407 SEPTGGF
+3407 
-3414 GIVIDTKAPD
+3414 
-3424 AASDLLVTDNVGA
+3424 
-3437 YQGPVV
+3437 
-3443 SGDTTDDNTPTLSGK
+3443 
-3458 AEPGST
+3458 
-3464 VNIIDNGQ
+3464 
-3472 VIGTA
+3472 
-3477 KVNPDGTWSYTPDQ
+3477 
-3491 PLANGA
+3491 
-3497 HDLTTTVT
+3497 
-3505 DPSGNTGP
+3505 
-3513 EGSHV
+3513 
-3518 VITVDVV
+3518 
-3525 PGKVEITA
+3525 
-3533 VTDDTGSVTG
+3533 
-3543 SLSQG
+3543 
-3548 ALTDD
+3548 
-3553 TRPQISGTAK
+3553 
-3563 AGSTVTIMDGS
+3563 
-3574 NVLGTTT
+3574 
-3581 AGADGTWSFTPS
+3581 
-3593 VDLGR
+3593 
-3598 GDHTFTATAKDP
+3598 
-3610 MGNESASSSWTVTI
+3610 
-3624 DTDAPVKPTI
+3624 
-3634 DAALDDVGS
+3634 
-3643 VQGNL
+3643 
-3648 ANGGTTDDPT
+3648 
-3658 PTLSGKAEAGSTV
+3658 
-3671 KIYDQN
+3671 
-3677 GLLGE
+3677 
-3682 VTAKADGTW
+3682 
-3691 SFSPVAKLP
+3691 
-3700 EGEHRFHVTATDR
+3700 
-3713 AGNTSVASDDFV
+3713 
-3725 LTLDYTAPDVSKVS
+3725 TAPDVSKVS

-3807 DGTYTLT
+3807 DGTYNLT

-3892 TLLGETKADAQGKW
+3892 TLLGETKADTQGKW

-3958 EGPQTGTL
+3958 EGPKTGTL

-4076 ARPEIIGKAKA
+4076 ARPEFSGKAKA

-4127 ATAKDLTGKED
+4127 AIAKDLTGNED

-4260 KVAITEVIDNYG
+4260 KVTID
-4272 SVTGKVE
+4272 SVTDNVGNVQGIVAD
-4279 SGGVLD
+4279 GGVLD
-4285 DSRPVIKGTGAEI
+4285 DSRPVIRGSGAET

-4304 YTTDAS
+4304 YTTDKD
-4310 GATKVLGT
+4310 GNTKVLGT
-4318 TKVDAN
+4318 TKVDQN
-4324 GTWTLTVSDALYA
+4324 GKWELTPSESLYG
-4337 DLNKL
+4337 DSINKL
-4342 TVTETDTTGNTAKPS
+4342 TVTETDSVGNVAKPAD
-4357 TSYDVTLSSAPGV
+4357 SYDVIMSDTPNAPAIVNVLDDTGKT
-4370 PVIDGITDDA
+4370 VINLADNA
-4380 GSANVELSN
+4380 
-4389 GGLTKD
+4389 LTKD
-4395 TTPTLHGTAS
+4395 DTPTLKGTAD
-4405 GVAGNTVT
+4405 GVAGDTIT
-4413 IYNGSQVVGTT
+4413 IYNGSQVVGKT
-4424 TLDANGHWSFTP
+4424 TLNSDGTWSFTP
-4436 GTALADGSY
+4436 SPALADGNY
-4445 HFTVTVTNTAGQES
+4445 IFTVTNTNSAGQES
-4459 EKSQV
+4459 DRSG
-4464 YSIDVDATAPNPA
+4464 SFTLTIDSTAPNPVSG
-4477 TDILIADDVSPI
+4477 LQVADDQGAWKGQL
-4489 TGNLQDGDVTD
+4489 TDGMTTD
-4500 DNKPTFSGKAEAG
+4500 DNKPTFTGKAEQGSTVTIYDNGQAIGSVVVTNTDGSWQYTPTTPLADGEHQFATQVTDPAGNASAIVDDITVNVSTGASYLQLLQVVDDVQETGGSRVLREGEVTNDSQVQLVGKATAGSTIIITDVGGVQLGTVKADANGDWEFTPLSSLSDGAHTLRITGTDPSNNPLTPIDFDLVVDTVAPVAPVITNVLDDVNPVQGSVAHGKPTNDTTPEITGTAEKG
-4513 STVNILDGGKVI
+4513 STVNVYHQVDATTRILLGTAVADSTTGLWTLQITDANKLTEGTWNLVATSTDAAGNISTPSNTWTIVVDTTVSDAVINISSISEDRGASDTDFITSDNTLLINGQLTKALQADEWVEISLDNGATWTRASTVTSTSWTVDMQNTPLNDGAYTIQARVVDNAGNV
-4525 GSTTV
+4525 GST
-4530 DSTGNWDWTP
+4530 DSQALQVATGGSDMNGLSTTTKVTTDTSH
-4540 GTALADGDHAFT
+4540 GLTTGDHFSHAAT
-4552 TTVTD
+4552 ATNSDMVTRDRTVTISGNLSAALQAGEHLQISLD
-4557 KAGNTSAPTGVVNIT
+4557 NGKTWQTLALNGQSWSYVLPEATASTTHSFKLQVIDVAGNP
-4572 VDTQGST
+4572 
-4579 VALSID
+4579 
-4585 GYHDDVGTNTGL
+4585 GTNTKFADSYNVVIDLDSPNGITGAPDVPQHTTTGDSFTFSSGQYGRVEAGAIVSLVSDVNNNGTYQEGL
-4597 ILGSGTSTDDTSPI
+4597 DQVIGFVKANADGSWSLNTSLPSGAHNLAFVVWDEAGNRSSMSASTSTGVTEGGGSTLIEQTWGGTTDADSRGLNAAAVTISQDGLWSFFQSARGTSGTSTANA
-4611 LQGSWSGDLETT
+4611 G
-4623 ESIRVYQDGI
+4623 RVYDSVTREDYDSTY
-4633 LLGLAV
+4633 LAQPST
-4639 LDRANHTWT
+4639 D
-4648 MAVNG
+4648 NG
-4653 LVNANTYKFTVV
+4653 AGYN
-4665 AVDAAGNESAPSA
+4665 VDS
-4678 EFALT
+4678 
-4683 IDQDAPTQTVSI
+4683 
-4695 TSYTD
+4695 TSY
-4700 DVGLVTGNMPGN
+4700 
-4712 TSTDDR
+4712 SR
-4718 QPVLNGKVTGTPLEA
+4718 
-4733 GDEVRIYD
+4733 Y
-4741 VSSNTML
+4741 
-4748 GTATVNSDG
+4748 VNSAA
-4757 TWSFEL
+4757 F
-4763 PPLDDNMTHTFRAVV
+4763 
-4778 ADNVGNEGT
+4778 AD
-4787 PSSDFAI
+4787 I
-4794 TVDLNLLVNKQDT
+4794 
-4807 LDTTPIVSGSTGF
+4807 
-4820 EIQQGE
+4820 
-4826 YVEVTVNGKTYSS
+4826 
-4839 QNGQVVVDMRN
+4839 
-4850 NTWYVQIPDA
+4850 
-4860 DALNVGT
+4860 
-4867 YDVKAVLF
+4867 
-4875 DAAGVQIAADESSN
+4875 
-4889 ELVVSPTPKVSV
+4889 
-4901 GAGGGDPDQKATSV
+4901 
-4915 TLSED
+4915 
-4920 GVWRI
+4920 
-4925 HSNQTMLDSTATS
+4925 
-4938 SSSLGDF
+4938 
-4945 STTRLQSNSGTGYSS
+4945 
-4960 NNYVQ
+4960 
-4965 NATFI
+4965 
-4970 DYNRDGMM
+4970 NRDGYADVMSQISSY
-4978 DLFTVDSN
+4978 SN
-4986 YDDGQQMFYYN
+4986 AGR
-4997 GSTYTAYQVGA
+4997 TAY
-5008 FERAPQTGEFAGDAN
+5008 
-5023 TDGSAN
+5023 
-5029 TWSWYGGIVAIDKN
+5029 W
-5043 GDGYVDMINGD
+5043 
-5054 QTPNDSAIRGGYGSQ
+5054 
-5069 IVLNNDGTVVGMS
+5069 L
-5082 KDGTF
+5082 
-5087 ATDYAAD
+5087 
-5094 SGYDPIGLDQSQ
+5094 
-5106 PDMELS
+5106 
-5112 GVDINNDGIVDFV
+5112 
-5125 MHSQNIV
+5125 QN
-5132 ADGSRIDANGA
+5132 ADGSY
-5143 TDSSAARSTNQARL
+5143 SAKALDQ
-5157 VVVNG
+5157 G
-5162 TNNGNWKVTQIVDNV
+5162 TLNHLG
-5177 FQRGSDSDPGIGNG
+5177 G
-5191 VAMTWGDYNGDG
+5191 VISYDREGDG
-5203 YLDLFLGRGSESTT
+5203 YLDFVLGDSEADSISFIKNTQGTLSYEDNSGFSDGHPGGALPT
-5217 SDSSAGN
+5217 S
-5224 NAGEYASRIHFND
+5224 
-5237 GNGKLLSDDG
+5237 LSVLHEVGAVDI
-5247 DNNGIGNPTGMYTFN
+5247 DNNGTVDITAHIDYNGAGNLVGNNSRGLGILYNQTTGTSNTNFGEVGYYANVFRDDGHEDYGNLSISMTYADYNN
-5262 DTLAGGASLAL
+5262 DGWLDLFLSRGSKGGSNSDESRIYLNDGTGKLNATDSQAQWFGDNVDGGTSLAV

-5281 DVIELPGM
+5281 DIIEVPR
-5289 ESSSGGINDAAA
+5289 SGV
-5301 TGPINLYTNTSVNG
+5301 TGSPMLYTNTGSNNWGANKVSLTG
-5315 NTSFTTSNLLTQ
+5315 STTFNNM
-5327 VGKSTIGGSSTAQQ
+5327 
-5341 VTGAIAID
+5341 TGAVALD
-5349 VDWDGDRD
+5349 YDWDGSMDLVLYRSGADADVVARD
-5357 LLAFTS
+5357 DAGRTMLV
-5363 GGTTTYIENK
+5363 K
-5373 NEVAHGTSI
+5373 NTNIAADGTSLQI
-5382 HLRILD
+5382 RIVD
-5388 EGGINTLFG
+5388 GNGINTFYS
-5397 NTVQLIDEATGQVV
+5397 NTVKLYNSAGELVATQLINPQSSGSSNSMGLV
-5411 STQIIN
+5411 SFF
-5417 AQSGNQTNDSTAIV
+5417 G
-5431 DFYNLDATKSYS
+5431 LDPNEVYS
-5443 AVILRST
+5443 VQMLRIT
-5450 GGAVSN
+5450 
-5456 VGGVATVDGKAVQ
+5456 DGKADHVGATSSIGGYT
-5469 NVNKAWGGLTA
+5469 NGTLNESWGGLTTGKA
-5480 AEGNHAYV
+5480 HDSYV
-5488 LTTESEN
+5488 LTAESSNAAN
-5495 NVANASASGGTNTTG
+5495 NTSGNNG
-5510 IVGTGYNDTFFATLG
+5510 IIGTGYNDTFF
-5525 NDLYNG
+5525 
-5531 AGGTETVSGVKSWNN
+5531 
-5546 TGGLDIVD
+5546 
-5554 YKLAGSTPL
+5554 
-5563 NIDLNKTGMQN
+5563 
-5574 TGFGSA
+5574 GSA
-5580 QFVNV
+5580 
-5585 EGLAGGSGNDTFT
+5585 GNDTYNGGGGWNQIVSGNPVWSETAGMDVVDYSRSTTAINANLWTGTAT
-5598 GNAANNYFEGRA
+5598 GNGTDQLLNIEGLVGSSQQDTFTDNSANNVFEGRGGNDA
-5610 GADTFYLDNDGKGG
+5610 FYL
-5624 GQDTLKYQVQ
+5624 
-5634 ENGRTNGTGG
+5634 
-5644 NGSDVVH
+5644 
-5651 GFVVGTVE
+5651 
-5659 ATRKADIIDISS
+5659 
-5671 LLVGYA
+5671 
-5677 GDADGAAHYINGV
+5677 
-5690 ATIDAGD
+5690 
-5697 AIAQY
+5697 
-5702 LSVTYNGKDTILSID
+5702 
-5717 RDGSGSGF
+5717 
-5725 GASQVLTIADTKVD
+5725 
-5739 LETLLANH
+5739 
-5747 QLVIKGPDVSTM
+5747 
-5759 NYSALNEGVTVNMWT
+5759 VN
-5774 GFTSAGGKLEDIV
+5774 
-5787 KIVGTQTDDTITDN
+5787 
-5801 SFSNV
+5801 
-5806 IAGEGGN
+5806 GGN
-5813 DTFYLMNGG
+5813 DT
-5822 NDVLMYNV
+5822 LMYKV
-5830 LEGMENDA
+5830 LAGLSNDS

-5843 HDTVHGF
+5843 HDTIHGF
-5850 KVGNVEKD
+5850 KVGNLVKD
-5858 GDADTLNLSDL
+5858 SDADLLDMSELLDYKGSISFFEDEGKL
-5869 VDYSGPVTFFENN
+5869 ELDYSSRGV
-5882 GKMELDAESKGLEDY
+5882 LDY
-5897 LKVDVVGNDT
+5897 VKVEVVGSDT
-5907 VISVDIDG
+5907 VISIDRDG

>member
-1 MTDNKVILAVNNG
+1 MTENKVILAVNNG

-39 LLKNINDDFAPEN
+39 LLKNVNDDFAPEN
-52 ITLQRVDK
+52 ITLQRVGK

-74 IIEDYFNGDPNNP
+74 IIENYFDGDSKNP
-87 VLMGMAEDGLLYAYV
+87 TLMGMAEDGLLYAYI
-102 PLSGESYDT
+102 PLSGESYDN
-111 GYLIADGS
+111 GYLMAEGGLA
-119 MSPVALGGE
+119 PVALGGE

-134 PLLTAPDDDNDMLFG
+134 PLLSAPDDENDMLFG

-163 AFALSEM
+163 AFALSEL
-170 DKDDGDNHSTPD
+170 DKDESDSQPAPE
-182 KPSIGTTM
+182 KPSIGKAV

-196 KGPLKSGDT
+196 KGPLKSGDV
-205 TDDSTPTLTG
+205 TDDSTPSLIG

-222 IHIYDND
+222 IHIIDND

-245 TPDKPLGEGEHEL
+245 TPDKPLGDGEHDL
-258 TVVEKDPDGNASPPS
+258 SVVVEDPDGNMSPPS
-273 DPIVIVVDTVAPKAP
+273 DPITIVVDTVAPDAP
-288 TIEHIMDKVGKTT
+288 TIEHIMDKVGKVT
-301 GEIHDDAYT
+301 GEILEDAYT
-310 DDPQP
+310 DDPKP
-315 EMSGTGEAGATIAIY
+315 EMSGTGEAGATITIY

-337 ETTVNDDGRWYFKPS
+337 ETSVNDDGRWYFKPS

-357 GSHSITVSQ
+357 GNHSITVSQ

-384 LTEPPGKAETPEVID
+384 LTEPPGKAETPSVID
-399 NTGPVTGPLKPGDVT
+399 DNGPVTGPLKPGDVT
-414 DDSQPSFSGEGTPGN
+414 DDTKPSFSGEGTPGN
-429 TIIIKDN
+429 TIVIKDN

-443 IVDDEGKWSFTPKD
+443 IVDDEGKWTYTPEKD
-457 ELAEGE
+457 LSEGE
-463 HNVVVVEEDPLG
+463 HNVEVIEEDPLG
-475 NEGDPSDPIQI
+475 NVGQPSDPIQI
-486 IVDTTPPAKPD
+486 IVDTTPPARPD
-497 MADALDNTGPITGQL
+497 RVDAEDNTGPITGQL

-539 GDEVLGTTVID
+539 GDEVLGSTVID
-550 DKGNWTLKP
+550 DEGNWSLKP
-559 EKPLGEGHHSITVT
+559 EKPLGEGDHSITVT

-593 TTAPDASANVLN
+593 TTAPDASADVLK

-621 SGDITDDSKPLISG
+621 SGEITDDSKPLISG

-643 FVYTTDSSGK
+643 YVYTTDASGK
-653 HLIGTAVVGSDGTW
+653 HLIGSAVVGSDGTW

-673 PLTEGLNKLTLET
+673 PLTEGLNQLTLET
-686 QDPAGNRVAGEAPSY
+686 QDPAGNRVAGDAPSY
-701 DINLLIPVSTAP
+701 DINLLIPISTQP

-721 AEPHVGPLQKGE
+721 SEPHVGPLQKGDA
-733 STNDTTPTL
+733 TNDTTPTL

-759 VIGTVKADSNGK
+759 VIGSVTADSNGK
-771 WAFSPDTALADG
+771 WTFTPDAALADG
-783 KHTFTVTATDAAGNA
+783 KHTFTVTATDAAGNS

-832 GPGDTTDDQSPTLSG
+832 GSGDTTDDQSPTLSG

-872 GKWSYTPDTPLAKG
+872 GKWSYTPDKPLDKG

-912 DPDPNQVTVGEIVD
+912 DPDPNQVTVGEVVD

-953 PGSTVTIMD
+953 PGSTVTIKD

-987 DGDHSLTVI
+987 DGNHSLTVV

-1034 RGDLSNGGTTDDAN
+1034 RGDLSNGSTTDDAN

-1074 ADDNGAWQF
+1074 ADDKGAWQF

-1120 TPPVASSDVLNITSV
+1120 TPPVATGDVLNITSV

-1188 SEGTWRLALDTPLVE
+1188 SEGTWTLALDTPLVE

-1210 ETQDAVGNRVVGE
+1210 ETQDAVGNRVAGE

-1289 VKADSSGKWSF
+1289 AKADSSGKWSF

-1350 VGDKQGPVGPGD
+1350 VGDKQGPVGDGD

-1458 GNLKPGTVTDD
+1458 GNLRPGNVTDD
-1469 ARPELSGKGKPG
+1469 ARPELGGKGKPG

-1541 TVAPEKPVI
+1541 TVAPEKPVV
-1550 GVATDD
+1550 GLATDD

-1595 IGSTMVDENGG
+1595 IGSTVVDENGG

-1628 EAGNTGPES
+1628 KAGNTGPES

-1686 AEPGNTIT
+1686 AEAGNTIT
-1694 VYNGDKVIGTAKVQ
+1694 VYSGDKVIGTATVQ

-1723 GKYTLTAKETDGVGN
+1723 GRYTLTAKETDGVGN

-1809 TSVGSN
+1809 TTVGSN

-1823 TALADGSHNFTATVT
+1823 TALADGSH
-1838 DGVGRTSE
+1838 S
-1846 PTGGFGI
+1846 
-1853 VIDTKAPEAA
+1853 
-1863 SDLLVTD
+1863 
-1870 NVGAYQ
+1870 
-1876 GPVVSGDTTDDN
+1876 
-1888 TPTLS
+1888 
-1893 GKAEPGSTVNIID
+1893 
-1906 NGQVIG
+1906 
-1912 TAKVNPDGTWSY
+1912 
-1924 TPDQPLANG
+1924 
-1933 AHDLTTTV
+1933 
-1941 TDPSGNTG
+1941 
-1949 PEGSHVVITV
+1949 
-1959 DVVPGK
+1959 
-1965 VEITAVTDD
+1965 
-1974 TGSVTGSLSQ
+1974 
-1984 GALTDDTRPQISGTA
+1984 
-1999 KAGSTVTI
+1999 
-2007 MDGSNVLG
+2007 
-2015 TTTAGADGTW
+2015 
-2025 SFTPSVDL
+2025 
-2033 GRGDHTFTA
+2033 
-2042 TAKDPMGNESS
+2042 
-2053 SSSWTVTID
+2053 
-2062 TDAPVKPTIDAALD
+2062 
-2076 DVGSVQGNLAN
+2076 
-2087 GGTTDDPT
+2087 
-2095 PTLSG
+2095 
-2100 KAEAGSTVKIYDQNG
+2100 
-2115 LLGEVTAKADGT
+2115 
-2127 WSFSPVA
+2127 
-2134 KLPEGEHR
+2134 
-2142 FHVTAT
+2142 
-2148 DKAGNTSV
+2148 
-2156 ASDDFVLTL
+2156 
-2165 DYTAPDASKLAI
+2165 
-2177 TEVYDDVNTAGVI
+2177 
-2190 ASGEETDDN
+2190 
-2199 RPLIKGTGAE
+2199 
-2209 PGNTITV
+2209 
-2216 YNGDKVIGTAK
+2216 
-2227 VQADGTWS
+2227 
-2235 LEPTTPLPDGKYTLT
+2235 
-2250 AKETDGVGNVS
+2250 
-2261 GPSGEYIINVATIPP
+2261 
-2276 QAPTL
+2276 
-2281 DTVYDDV
+2281 
-2288 APHADYLQKG
+2288 
-2298 DVTNDTTPTL
+2298 
-2308 SGSSGVAGGTISIY
+2308 
-2322 DNGRLIGTTSV
+2322 
-2333 GSNGSW
+2333 
-2339 SFTPDTALADGS
+2339 
-2351 HNFTA
+2351 
-2356 TVTDGVG
+2356 
-2363 RTSEPTGGFGI
+2363 
-2374 VIDTKAPEAASDLL
+2374 
-2388 VTDNVGAYQ
+2388 
-2397 GPVVSGDTTDDN
+2397 
-2409 TPTLSGKAEPGSTV
+2409 
-2423 NIIDNGQVIGT
+2423 
-2434 AKVNPDGTW
+2434 
-2443 SYTPD
+2443 
-2448 QPLANGA
+2448 
-2455 HDLTTTVTDPSGN
+2455 
-2468 TGPEGSHVV
+2468 
-2477 ITVDVVPGKVEIT
+2477 
-2490 AVTDDTG
+2490 
-2497 SVTGSLS
+2497 
-2504 QGALTDDTRP
+2504 
-2514 QISGTAKAGSTVT
+2514 
-2527 IMDGSNVL
+2527 
-2535 GTTTAGAD
+2535 
-2543 GTWSFTPSVDLGR
+2543 
-2556 GDHTF
+2556 
-2561 TATAKDPMG
+2561 
-2570 NESSSSSWTVTIDTD
+2570 
-2585 APVKPTIDAALDDV
+2585 
-2599 GSVQGN
+2599 
-2605 LANGGTTD
+2605 
-2613 DPTPTLSGK
+2613 
-2622 AEAGS
+2622 
-2627 TVKIYD
+2627 
-2633 QNGLLGEVT
+2633 
-2642 AKADGTWSFSPVA
+2642 
-2655 KLPEGEHRFHVTATD
+2655 
-2670 KAGNTSVASD
+2670 
-2680 DFVLTLDYTAPDA
+2680 
-2693 SKLAITEVYDDVN
+2693 
-2706 TAGVIASGEETDDNR
+2706 
-2721 PLIKGTGAEPGNTI
+2721 
-2735 TVYNGDKVIGTAKV
+2735 
-2749 QADGTWSLEPT
+2749 
-2760 TPLPD
+2760 
-2765 GKYTLTAKETD
+2765 
-2776 GVGNVSGPSG
+2776 
-2786 EYIINVATVPPQAP
+2786 
-2800 TLDTVYDDVAPH
+2800 
-2812 ADYLQKGD
+2812 
-2820 VTNDTT
+2820 
-2826 PTLSG
+2826 
-2831 SSGVAG
+2831 
-2837 GTISIYD
+2837 
-2844 NGRLIGTTSVG
+2844 
-2855 SNGSWSFT
+2855 
-2863 PDTALADGSHNFTAT
+2863 FTAT

-2932 TLSGKAEPGSTVN
+2932 TLSGRAEPGSTVN

-2950 QVIGTAKVNP
+2950 QVIGSTKVNP
-2960 DGTWSYTP
+2960 DGTWSFTP
-2968 DQPLA
+2968 DQALS
-2973 NGAHDLTTTV
+2973 NGEHDLTTTV

-3012 VTDDTGSV
+3012 VTDDAGSV
-3020 TGSLSQG
+3020 TGSLSQ
-3027 ALTDDTRPQISGT
+3027 
-3040 AKAGSTVTI
+3040 
-3049 MDGSNVLGT
+3049 N
-3058 TTVGADGTWSFTPS
+3058 
-3072 VDLGRG
+3072 
-3078 DHTFTATAKDPM
+3078 
-3090 GNESSSS
+3090 
-3097 SWTVTIDTDAPVK
+3097 
-3110 PTIDAAL
+3110 
-3117 DDVGSVQ
+3117 
-3124 GNLANGGTTDD
+3124 
-3135 PTPTLSGKA
+3135 
-3144 EAGSTV
+3144 
-3150 KIYDQNGLLG
+3150 
-3160 EVTAK
+3160 
-3165 ADGTWSFSPVA
+3165 
-3176 KLPEGEHR
+3176 
-3184 FHVTATDRAG
+3184 
-3194 NTSVASDD
+3194 
-3202 FVLTLDYTA
+3202 
-3211 PDASKLAITEVY
+3211 
-3223 DDVNTAGVIA
+3223 
-3233 SGEETDDNR
+3233 
-3242 PLIKG
+3242 
-3247 TGAEAGNTITV
+3247 
-3258 YNGDKVIGTAKV
+3258 
-3270 QADGT
+3270 
-3275 WSLEPTT
+3275 
-3282 PLPDGKYTLTAKETD
+3282 
-3297 GVGNVSGP
+3297 
-3305 SGEYIINVATVPPQ
+3305 
-3319 APTLDTVYDDVAPH
+3319 
-3333 ADYLQKG
+3333 
-3340 DVTNDTTPTLSGSS
+3340 
-3354 GVAGGTISIYDNGR
+3354 
-3368 LIGTT
+3368 
-3373 SVAGNGSWS
+3373 
-3382 FTPDT
+3382 
-3387 ALADGSH
+3387 
-3394 NFTATV
+3394 
-3400 TDGVGRT
+3400 
-3407 SEPTGGF
+3407 
-3414 GIVIDTKAPD
+3414 
-3424 AASDLLVTDNVGA
+3424 
-3437 YQGPVV
+3437 
-3443 SGDTTDDNTPTLSGK
+3443 
-3458 AEPGST
+3458 
-3464 VNIIDNGQ
+3464 
-3472 VIGTA
+3472 
-3477 KVNPDGTWSYTPDQ
+3477 
-3491 PLANGA
+3491 
-3497 HDLTTTVT
+3497 
-3505 DPSGNTGP
+3505 
-3513 EGSHV
+3513 
-3518 VITVDVV
+3518 
-3525 PGKVEITA
+3525 A
-3533 VTDDTGSVTG
+3533 V
-3543 SLSQG
+3543 
-3548 ALTDD
+3548 TDD

-3713 AGNTSVASDDFV
+3713 AGNTSADSDDFVLTLDYTAPDASKLAITEVYDDVKTAGVVASGGETDDNRPLIKGTGAEPGNTITVYNGDKVIGTATVQADGTWSLEPTTPLPDGRYTLTAKETDGVGNVSGPSGEYIINVATVPPQAPTLDTVYDDVAPHADYLQKGDVTNDTTPTLSGSSGVAGGTISIYDNGRLIGTATVGSNGSWSFTPDTALADGSHSFTATVTDGVGRTSEPTGGFGIVIDTKAPDAASDLLVTDNVGAYQGPVVSGDTTDDNTPTLSGRAEPGSTVNIIDNGQVIGSTKVNPDGTWSYTPDQPLANGAHDLTTTVTDPSGNTGPEGSHVVITVDVVPGKVEITGVTDDAGSVTGSLSRNAVTDDTRPQISGTAKAGSTVTIMDGSNVLGTTTAGADGTWSFTPSVDLGRGEHTFTATAKDPMGNESASSSWTVTIDTDAPVKPTIDAALDDVGTVQGALSNGSSTDDPTPTLSGKAEAGSTVKIYDQNGLLGEVTAKADGTWSFSPVAKLPEGEHRFHVTATDKAGNTSSASDDFV
-3725 LTLDYTAPDVSKVS
+3725 LTLDYTAPDASKLAITEVYDDVNTAGVIASGEETDDNRPLIKGTGAEAGNTITVYSGDKVIGTATVQADGTWSLEPTTPLPDGRYTLTAKETDGVGNVSGPSGEYIINVATVPPQAPTLDTVYDDVAPHADYLQKGDVTNDTTPTLSGSSGVAGGTISIYDNGRLIGTTTVGSNGSWSFTPDTALADGSHSFTATVTDGVGRTSEPTGGFGIVIDTKAPDAASDLLVTDNVGAYQGPVVSGDTTDDNTPTLSGRAEPGSTVNIIDNGQVIGSTKVNPDGTWSYTPDQPLANGAHDLTTTVTDPSGNTGPEGSHVVITVDVVPGKVEITAVTDDAGSVTGSLSQNAVTDDTRPQISGTAKAGSTVTIMDGSNVLGTTTAGADGTWSFTPSVDLGRGDHTFTATAKDPMGNESSSSSWTVTIDTDAPVKPTIDAALDDVGSVQGNLANGGSTDDPTPTLSGKAEAGSTVKIYDQNGLLGEVTAKADGTWSFSPTAKLPEGEHRFHVTATDRAGNTSAASDDFVLNLDYTAPDASKVS

-3748 SVTGSIASGGKT
+3748 SVTGSVTSGGKT

-3773 PGNTITVYNGDKVI
+3773 AGNTITVYNGDKVI

-3807 DGTYTLT
+3807 DGTYNLT

-3877 EAGVTVRI
+3877 EANVTVRI

-3958 EGPQTGTL
+3958 EGPKTGVL
-3966 SNGDTTDDATP
+3966 ANGDTTDDATP
-3977 TISGKAEPGSVVHI
+3977 TISGKAEPGSVVHV

-4065 GELKANDVTDD
+4065 GEMKANDVTDD

-4160 EDQVGTIKDDLNSN
+4160 EDQVGTVKDDLNSN

-4260 KVAITEVIDNYG
+4260 KVTID
-4272 SVTGKVE
+4272 SVTDNVGNVQGIVAD
-4279 SGGVLD
+4279 GGVLD
-4285 DSRPVIKGTGAEI
+4285 DTRPVIRGSGAEV

-4304 YTTDAS
+4304 YTTDKD
-4310 GATKVLGT
+4310 GNTKVLGT
-4318 TKVDAN
+4318 TTVDQN
-4324 GTWTLTVSDALYA
+4324 GKWELTPSESLYG
-4337 DLNKL
+4337 DSINQL
-4342 TVTETDTTGNTAKPS
+4342 TVTETDRVGNVAKPAD
-4357 TSYDVTLSSAPGV
+4357 SYDVIMSDTPDAPAILNVLDDTGTT
-4370 PVIDGITDDA
+4370 VINL
-4380 GSANVELSN
+4380 ANN
-4389 GGLTKD
+4389 ALTKD
-4395 TTPTLHGTAS
+4395 DTPTLKGTAD
-4405 GVAGNTVT
+4405 GAAGDTIT
-4413 IYNGSQVVGTT
+4413 IYNGSQVVGKT
-4424 TLDANGHWSFTP
+4424 TLNSDGTWSFTP
-4436 GTALADGSY
+4436 SPALADGSY
-4445 HFTVTVTNTAGQES
+4445 TFTVTNTNSAGQES
-4459 EKSQV
+4459 DRSGSFTV
-4464 YSIDVDATAPNPA
+4464 TIDSTAPNPVSGLQVSDDQGA
-4477 TDILIADDVSPI
+4477 WKGQLTDGM
-4489 TGNLQDGDVTD
+4489 TTD
-4500 DNKPTFSGKAEAG
+4500 DNKPTFTGKAEQGSTVTIYDNGQAMGTVTVTNPDGSWQFTPSTPLVDGEHQFATQVTDPAGNASAIVDDITVNVSTGASYLQLLQVVDDVQEAGGSRVLRDGEVTNDSQVQLVGKATAGSTIIITDVGGVQLGTVKADANGNWEFTPTSSLSDGAHTLRITGTDPSNNPLTPIDFDLVVDTVAPVAPAITDVLDDVNPVQGSVAHGKPTNDTTPEITGTAEKG
-4513 STVNILDGGKVI
+4513 STVNVYHQVDA
-4525 GSTTV
+4525 TT
-4530 DSTGNWDWTP
+4530 
-4540 GTALADGDHAFT
+4540 
-4552 TTVTD
+4552 
-4557 KAGNTSAPTGVVNIT
+4557 
-4572 VDTQGST
+4572 
-4579 VALSID
+4579 
-4585 GYHDDVGTNTGL
+4585 
-4597 ILGSGTSTDDTSPI
+4597 
-4611 LQGSWSGDLETT
+4611 
-4623 ESIRVYQDGI
+4623 RI
-4633 LLGLAV
+4633 LLGTAVADSTTGQWTLQITDANKLAEG
-4639 LDRANHTWT
+4639 TW
-4648 MAVNG
+4648 N
-4653 LVNANTYKFTVV
+4653 LVATST
-4665 AVDAAGNESAPSA
+4665 DAAGNVSTPSNTW
-4678 EFALT
+4678 T
-4683 IDQDAPTQTVSI
+4683 IVVDTTVSDAVINISSVSEDRGASDTDFI
-4695 TSYTD
+4695 TSDNTLLINGELNKALQAD
-4700 DVGLVTGNMPGN
+4700 EWVEISLDNGVTW
-4712 TSTDDR
+4712 TRAST
-4718 QPVLNGKVTGTPLEA
+4718 VTGTSWTVDMQSTPLNDGAYTIQARVVDNAGNVGSTDSQALQVASGGSDMNGLSTTTKVTTDTSHGLTTGDHFSHAATATNGDMVTRDRTVTISGNLSAALQAGEHLQISLDNGKTWKTLALNGQSWSYELPEATASTTHSFKLQVIDVAGNPGTNTNFADSYNVVIDLDSPNGITGAPDVPQHTTTGDSFTFSSGQYGRVEA
-4733 GDEVRIYD
+4733 GAIISLVSDVNNNGTYQEGLDQVIGFVKANADGSWSLNTSLPSGAHNLAFVVWDEAGNR
-4741 VSSNTML
+4741 SSMSASTSTGVTEGGGSTLIEQTWGGTTDADSRGLNAAAVTISQDGL
-4748 GTATVNSDG
+4748 WSFFQSARGTSGTATANAGRVYDSVTREDYDSTYLAQPSTENGAGYDVDSTSYSRYVNSAA
-4757 TWSFEL
+4757 F
-4763 PPLDDNMTHTFRAVV
+4763 
-4778 ADNVGNEGT
+4778 AD
-4787 PSSDFAI
+4787 I
-4794 TVDLNLLVNKQDT
+4794 
-4807 LDTTPIVSGSTGF
+4807 
-4820 EIQQGE
+4820 
-4826 YVEVTVNGKTYSS
+4826 
-4839 QNGQVVVDMRN
+4839 
-4850 NTWYVQIPDA
+4850 
-4860 DALNVGT
+4860 
-4867 YDVKAVLF
+4867 
-4875 DAAGVQIAADESSN
+4875 
-4889 ELVVSPTPKVSV
+4889 
-4901 GAGGGDPDQKATSV
+4901 
-4915 TLSED
+4915 
-4920 GVWRI
+4920 
-4925 HSNQTMLDSTATS
+4925 
-4938 SSSLGDF
+4938 
-4945 STTRLQSNSGTGYSS
+4945 
-4960 NNYVQ
+4960 
-4965 NATFI
+4965 
-4970 DYNRDGMM
+4970 NRDGYADVMSQISSY
-4978 DLFTVDSN
+4978 SN
-4986 YDDGQQMFYYN
+4986 AGR
-4997 GSTYTAYQVGA
+4997 TAY
-5008 FERAPQTGEFAGDAN
+5008 
-5023 TDGSAN
+5023 
-5029 TWSWYGGIVAIDKN
+5029 W
-5043 GDGYVDMINGD
+5043 
-5054 QTPNDSAIRGGYGSQ
+5054 
-5069 IVLNNDGTVVGMS
+5069 L
-5082 KDGTF
+5082 
-5087 ATDYAAD
+5087 
-5094 SGYDPIGLDQSQ
+5094 
-5106 PDMELS
+5106 
-5112 GVDINNDGIVDFV
+5112 
-5125 MHSQNIV
+5125 QN
-5132 ADGSRIDANGA
+5132 ADGSY
-5143 TDSSAARSTNQARL
+5143 SAKALDQ
-5157 VVVNG
+5157 G
-5162 TNNGNWKVTQIVDNV
+5162 TLNHLG
-5177 FQRGSDSDPGIGNG
+5177 G
-5191 VAMTWGDYNGDG
+5191 VISYDREGDG
-5203 YLDLFLGRGSESTT
+5203 YLDFVLGDSEADSISFIKNTQGTLSYEDNSGFSDGHPGGALPT
-5217 SDSSAGN
+5217 S
-5224 NAGEYASRIHFND
+5224 
-5237 GNGKLLSDDG
+5237 LSVLHEVGAVDI
-5247 DNNGIGNPTGMYTFN
+5247 DNNGTVDITAHIDYNGAGNLVGNNSRGLGILYNQTTGTSKTNFGEVGYYANVFRDDGHEDYGNLSISMTYADYNN
-5262 DTLAGGASLAL
+5262 DGWLDLFLSRGSKGGSNSDESRIYLNDGTGKLNATDSQAQWFGDNVDGGTSLAV

-5281 DVIELPGM
+5281 DIIEVPR
-5289 ESSSGGINDAAA
+5289 SGV
-5301 TGPINLYTNTSVNG
+5301 TGSPMLYTNTGSNNWGANKVSLTG
-5315 NTSFTTSNLLTQ
+5315 STTFNNM
-5327 VGKSTIGGSSTAQQ
+5327 
-5341 VTGAIAID
+5341 TGAVALD
-5349 VDWDGDRD
+5349 YDWDGSMDLVLYRSGADADVVARD
-5357 LLAFTS
+5357 DAGRTMLV
-5363 GGTTTYIENK
+5363 K
-5373 NEVAHGTSI
+5373 NTNIAADGTSLQI
-5382 HLRILD
+5382 RIVD
-5388 EGGINTLFG
+5388 GNGINTFYS
-5397 NTVQLIDEATGQVV
+5397 NTVKLYNSAGELVATQLINPQSSGSSNSMGLVSFFGLDPNEVYSVQMLRITDGEADHVGATSSIG
-5411 STQIIN
+5411 
-5417 AQSGNQTNDSTAIV
+5417 GYTN
-5431 DFYNLDATKSYS
+5431 
-5443 AVILRST
+5443 
-5450 GGAVSN
+5450 G
-5456 VGGVATVDGKAVQ
+5456 TV
-5469 NVNKAWGGLTA
+5469 NESWGGLTTGKA
-5480 AEGNHAYV
+5480 HDSYV
-5488 LTTESEN
+5488 LTAESGNAAN
-5495 NVANASASGGTNTTG
+5495 NTSGNSG
-5510 IVGTGYNDTFFATLG
+5510 IVGTGYNDTFF
-5525 NDLYNG
+5525 
-5531 AGGTETVSGVKSWNN
+5531 
-5546 TGGLDIVD
+5546 
-5554 YKLAGSTPL
+5554 
-5563 NIDLNKTGMQN
+5563 
-5574 TGFGSA
+5574 GSA
-5580 QFVNV
+5580 
-5585 EGLAGGSGNDTFT
+5585 GNDTYNGGGGWNQIVSGKPVWSETAGMDVVDYSRSTTAINANLWTGTAT
-5598 GNAANNYFEGRA
+5598 GNGTDKLLNIEGLL
-5610 GADTFYLDNDGKGG
+5610 GSSQQDTF
-5624 GQDTLKYQVQ
+5624 
-5634 ENGRTNGTGG
+5634 
-5644 NGSDVVH
+5644 
-5651 GFVVGTVE
+5651 
-5659 ATRKADIIDISS
+5659 
-5671 LLVGYA
+5671 
-5677 GDADGAAHYINGV
+5677 
-5690 ATIDAGD
+5690 
-5697 AIAQY
+5697 
-5702 LSVTYNGKDTILSID
+5702 
-5717 RDGSGSGF
+5717 
-5725 GASQVLTIADTKVD
+5725 
-5739 LETLLANH
+5739 
-5747 QLVIKGPDVSTM
+5747 
-5759 NYSALNEGVTVNMWT
+5759 
-5774 GFTSAGGKLEDIV
+5774 
-5787 KIVGTQTDDTITDN
+5787 TDN
-5801 SFSNV
+5801 SANNLFDGRGGNDAFYLV
-5806 IAGEGGN
+5806 NGGN
-5813 DTFYLMNGG
+5813 DT
-5822 NDVLMYNV
+5822 LMYNV
-5830 LEGMENDA
+5830 LEGMTNDS

-5843 HDTVHGF
+5843 HDTIHGF
-5850 KVGNVEKD
+5850 KVGNLVKD
-5858 GDADTLNLSDL
+5858 SDADLLDMSELLDYKGSISFFEDDGKL
-5869 VDYSGPVTFFENN
+5869 ELDYSSRGV
-5882 GKMELDAESKGLEDY
+5882 LDY
-5897 LKVDVVGNDT
+5897 VKVEVVGSDT
-5907 VISVDIDG
+5907 VISIDRDG

>member
-111 GYLIADGS
+111 GYLMADGS

-239 EGEWSY
+239 EGQWSY

-337 ETTVNDDGRWYFKPS
+337 ETTVNEDGRWYFKPS

-497 MADALDNTGPITGQL
+497 MADAQDNTGPITGQL

-559 EKPLGEGHHSITVT
+559 EKPLGEGDHSITVT

-759 VIGTVKADSNGK
+759 VIGTVTADSNGK
-771 WAFSPDTALADG
+771 WAFTPDTALADG

-912 DPDPNQVTVGEIVD
+912 DPDPNQVTVGEVVD

-1174 DANGKHLLGSAVVN
+1174 DANGKHLLGSAVVD
-1188 SEGTWRLALDTPLVE
+1188 SEGNWTLALDTPLVE

-1210 ETQDAVGNRVVGE
+1210 ETQDAVGNRVAGE

-1328 TFPIVIDTAAP
+1328 SFPIVIDTAAP

-1628 EAGNTGPES
+1628 KAGNTGPES

-1809 TSVGSN
+1809 TSVAGN

-1853 VIDTKAPEAA
+1853 VIDTKAP
-1863 SDLLVTD
+1863 D
-1870 NVGAYQ
+1870 
-1876 GPVVSGDTTDDN
+1876 
-1888 TPTLS
+1888 
-1893 GKAEPGSTVNIID
+1893 
-1906 NGQVIG
+1906 
-1912 TAKVNPDGTWSY
+1912 
-1924 TPDQPLANG
+1924 
-1933 AHDLTTTV
+1933 
-1941 TDPSGNTG
+1941 
-1949 PEGSHVVITV
+1949 
-1959 DVVPGK
+1959 
-1965 VEITAVTDD
+1965 
-1974 TGSVTGSLSQ
+1974 
-1984 GALTDDTRPQISGTA
+1984 
-1999 KAGSTVTI
+1999 
-2007 MDGSNVLG
+2007 
-2015 TTTAGADGTW
+2015 
-2025 SFTPSVDL
+2025 
-2033 GRGDHTFTA
+2033 
-2042 TAKDPMGNESS
+2042 
-2053 SSSWTVTID
+2053 
-2062 TDAPVKPTIDAALD
+2062 
-2076 DVGSVQGNLAN
+2076 
-2087 GGTTDDPT
+2087 
-2095 PTLSG
+2095 
-2100 KAEAGSTVKIYDQNG
+2100 
-2115 LLGEVTAKADGT
+2115 
-2127 WSFSPVA
+2127 
-2134 KLPEGEHR
+2134 
-2142 FHVTAT
+2142 
-2148 DKAGNTSV
+2148 
-2156 ASDDFVLTL
+2156 
-2165 DYTAPDASKLAI
+2165 
-2177 TEVYDDVNTAGVI
+2177 
-2190 ASGEETDDN
+2190 
-2199 RPLIKGTGAE
+2199 
-2209 PGNTITV
+2209 
-2216 YNGDKVIGTAK
+2216 
-2227 VQADGTWS
+2227 
-2235 LEPTTPLPDGKYTLT
+2235 
-2250 AKETDGVGNVS
+2250 
-2261 GPSGEYIINVATIPP
+2261 
-2276 QAPTL
+2276 
-2281 DTVYDDV
+2281 
-2288 APHADYLQKG
+2288 
-2298 DVTNDTTPTL
+2298 
-2308 SGSSGVAGGTISIY
+2308 
-2322 DNGRLIGTTSV
+2322 
-2333 GSNGSW
+2333 
-2339 SFTPDTALADGS
+2339 
-2351 HNFTA
+2351 
-2356 TVTDGVG
+2356 
-2363 RTSEPTGGFGI
+2363 
-2374 VIDTKAPEAASDLL
+2374 AASDLL

-2844 NGRLIGTTSVG
+2844 NGRLIGTTSV
-2855 SNGSWSFT
+2855 
-2863 PDTALADGSHNFTAT
+2863 
-2878 VTDGVGR
+2878 
-2885 TSEPT
+2885 
-2890 GGFGIVID
+2890 
-2898 TKAPDAASDLLVTD
+2898 
-2912 NVGAYQGP
+2912 
-2920 VVSGDT
+2920 
-2926 TDDNTP
+2926 
-2932 TLSGKAEPGSTVN
+2932 
-2945 IIDNG
+2945 
-2950 QVIGTAKVNP
+2950 
-2960 DGTWSYTP
+2960 
-2968 DQPLA
+2968 
-2973 NGAHDLTTTV
+2973 
-2983 TDPSGNTGPEGS
+2983 
-2995 HVVITVDVVPGK
+2995 
-3007 VEITA
+3007 
-3012 VTDDTGSV
+3012 
-3020 TGSLSQG
+3020 
-3027 ALTDDTRPQISGT
+3027 
-3040 AKAGSTVTI
+3040 
-3049 MDGSNVLGT
+3049 
-3058 TTVGADGTWSFTPS
+3058 
-3072 VDLGRG
+3072 
-3078 DHTFTATAKDPM
+3078 
-3090 GNESSSS
+3090 
-3097 SWTVTIDTDAPVK
+3097 
-3110 PTIDAAL
+3110 
-3117 DDVGSVQ
+3117 
-3124 GNLANGGTTDD
+3124 
-3135 PTPTLSGKA
+3135 
-3144 EAGSTV
+3144 
-3150 KIYDQNGLLG
+3150 
-3160 EVTAK
+3160 
-3165 ADGTWSFSPVA
+3165 
-3176 KLPEGEHR
+3176 
-3184 FHVTATDRAG
+3184 
-3194 NTSVASDD
+3194 
-3202 FVLTLDYTA
+3202 
-3211 PDASKLAITEVY
+3211 
-3223 DDVNTAGVIA
+3223 
-3233 SGEETDDNR
+3233 
-3242 PLIKG
+3242 
-3247 TGAEAGNTITV
+3247 
-3258 YNGDKVIGTAKV
+3258 
-3270 QADGT
+3270 
-3275 WSLEPTT
+3275 
-3282 PLPDGKYTLTAKETD
+3282 
-3297 GVGNVSGP
+3297 
-3305 SGEYIINVATVPPQ
+3305 
-3319 APTLDTVYDDVAPH
+3319 
-3333 ADYLQKG
+3333 
-3340 DVTNDTTPTLSGSS
+3340 
-3354 GVAGGTISIYDNGR
+3354 
-3368 LIGTT
+3368 
-3373 SVAGNGSWS
+3373 AGNGSWS

-3610 MGNESASSSWTVTI
+3610 MGNESSSSSWTVTI

-3700 EGEHRFHVTATDR
+3700 EGEHRFHVTATDK

-3725 LTLDYTAPDVSKVS
+3725 LTLDFTAPDASKVS

-3807 DGTYTLT
+3807 DGTYNLT

-3958 EGPQTGTL
+3958 EGPKTGTL

-4032 NLGAENAGVTVTLDT
+4032 NLGAENADVTVTLDT

-4127 ATAKDLTGKED
+4127 AIAKDLTGNED

-4260 KVAITEVIDNYG
+4260 KVTID
-4272 SVTGKVE
+4272 SVTDNVGNVQGIVAD
-4279 SGGVLD
+4279 GGVLD
-4285 DSRPVIKGTGAEI
+4285 DSRPVIRGSGAET

-4304 YTTDAS
+4304 YTTDKD
-4310 GATKVLGT
+4310 GNTKVLGT
-4318 TKVDAN
+4318 TKVDQN
-4324 GTWTLTVSDALYA
+4324 GKWELTPSESLYG
-4337 DLNKL
+4337 DSINKL
-4342 TVTETDTTGNTAKPS
+4342 TVTETDSVGNVAKPAD
-4357 TSYDVTLSSAPGV
+4357 SYDVIMSDTPNAPAIVNVLDDTGTT
-4370 PVIDGITDDA
+4370 VINLADNA
-4380 GSANVELSN
+4380 
-4389 GGLTKD
+4389 LTKD
-4395 TTPTLHGTAS
+4395 DTPTLKGTAD
-4405 GVAGNTVT
+4405 GVAGDTIT
-4413 IYNGSQVVGTT
+4413 IYNGSQVVGKT
-4424 TLDANGHWSFTP
+4424 TLNSDGTWSFTP
-4436 GTALADGSY
+4436 SPALADGNY
-4445 HFTVTVTNTAGQES
+4445 IFTVTNTNSAGQES
-4459 EKSQV
+4459 ERSG
-4464 YSIDVDATAPNPA
+4464 SFTLTIDSTAPNPVSG
-4477 TDILIADDVSPI
+4477 LQVADDQGAWKGQL
-4489 TGNLQDGDVTD
+4489 TDGMTTD
-4500 DNKPTFSGKAEAG
+4500 DNKPTFTGKAEQGSTVTIYDNGQAIGSVVVTNTDGSWQYTPTTPLADGEHQFATQVTDPAGNASAIVDDITVNVSTGASYLQLLQVVDDVQETGGSRVLREGEVTNDSQVRLVGKATAGSTIIITDVGGVQLGTVKADANGDWEFTPLSSLSDGAHTLRITGTDPSNNPLTPIDFDLVVDTVAPVAPVITNVLDDVNPVQGSVAHGKPTNDTTPEITGTAEKG
-4513 STVNILDGGKVI
+4513 STVNVYHQVDATTRILLGTAVADSTTGLWTLQITDANKLTEGTWNLVATSTDAAGNISTPSNTWTIVVDTTVSDAVINISSISEDRGASDTDFITSDNTLLINGQLTKALQADEWVEISLDNGATWTRASTVTSTSWTVDMQNTPLNDGAYTIQARVVDNAGNV
-4525 GSTTV
+4525 GST
-4530 DSTGNWDWTP
+4530 DSQALQVTTGGSDMNGLSTTTKVTTDTSH
-4540 GTALADGDHAFT
+4540 GLTTGDHFSHAAT
-4552 TTVTD
+4552 ATNSDMVTRDRTVTISGNLSAALQAGEHLQISLD
-4557 KAGNTSAPTGVVNIT
+4557 NGKTWQTLALNGQSWSYVLPEATASTTHSFKLQVIDVAGNP
-4572 VDTQGST
+4572 
-4579 VALSID
+4579 
-4585 GYHDDVGTNTGL
+4585 GTNTKFADSYNVVIDLDSPNGITGAPDVPQHTTTGDSFTFSSGQYGRVEAGAIVSLVSDVNNNGTYQEGL
-4597 ILGSGTSTDDTSPI
+4597 DQVIGFVKANADGSWSLNTSLPSGAHNLAFVVWDEAGNRSSMSASTSTGVTEGGGSTLIEQTWGGTTDADSRGLNAAAVTISQDGLWSFFQSARGTSGTSTANA
-4611 LQGSWSGDLETT
+4611 G
-4623 ESIRVYQDGI
+4623 RVYDSVTREDYDSTY
-4633 LLGLAV
+4633 LAQPST
-4639 LDRANHTWT
+4639 D
-4648 MAVNG
+4648 NG
-4653 LVNANTYKFTVV
+4653 AGYN
-4665 AVDAAGNESAPSA
+4665 VDS
-4678 EFALT
+4678 
-4683 IDQDAPTQTVSI
+4683 
-4695 TSYTD
+4695 TSY
-4700 DVGLVTGNMPGN
+4700 
-4712 TSTDDR
+4712 SR
-4718 QPVLNGKVTGTPLEA
+4718 
-4733 GDEVRIYD
+4733 Y
-4741 VSSNTML
+4741 
-4748 GTATVNSDG
+4748 VNSAA
-4757 TWSFEL
+4757 F
-4763 PPLDDNMTHTFRAVV
+4763 
-4778 ADNVGNEGT
+4778 AD
-4787 PSSDFAI
+4787 I
-4794 TVDLNLLVNKQDT
+4794 
-4807 LDTTPIVSGSTGF
+4807 
-4820 EIQQGE
+4820 
-4826 YVEVTVNGKTYSS
+4826 
-4839 QNGQVVVDMRN
+4839 
-4850 NTWYVQIPDA
+4850 
-4860 DALNVGT
+4860 
-4867 YDVKAVLF
+4867 
-4875 DAAGVQIAADESSN
+4875 
-4889 ELVVSPTPKVSV
+4889 
-4901 GAGGGDPDQKATSV
+4901 
-4915 TLSED
+4915 
-4920 GVWRI
+4920 
-4925 HSNQTMLDSTATS
+4925 
-4938 SSSLGDF
+4938 
-4945 STTRLQSNSGTGYSS
+4945 
-4960 NNYVQ
+4960 
-4965 NATFI
+4965 
-4970 DYNRDGMM
+4970 NRDGYADVMSQISSY
-4978 DLFTVDSN
+4978 SN
-4986 YDDGQQMFYYN
+4986 AGR
-4997 GSTYTAYQVGA
+4997 TAY
-5008 FERAPQTGEFAGDAN
+5008 
-5023 TDGSAN
+5023 
-5029 TWSWYGGIVAIDKN
+5029 W
-5043 GDGYVDMINGD
+5043 
-5054 QTPNDSAIRGGYGSQ
+5054 
-5069 IVLNNDGTVVGMS
+5069 L
-5082 KDGTF
+5082 
-5087 ATDYAAD
+5087 
-5094 SGYDPIGLDQSQ
+5094 
-5106 PDMELS
+5106 
-5112 GVDINNDGIVDFV
+5112 
-5125 MHSQNIV
+5125 QN
-5132 ADGSRIDANGA
+5132 ADGSY
-5143 TDSSAARSTNQARL
+5143 SAKALDQ
-5157 VVVNG
+5157 G
-5162 TNNGNWKVTQIVDNV
+5162 TLNHLG
-5177 FQRGSDSDPGIGNG
+5177 G
-5191 VAMTWGDYNGDG
+5191 VISYDREGDG
-5203 YLDLFLGRGSESTT
+5203 YLDFVLGDSEADSISFIKNTQGTLSYEDNSGFSDGHPGGALPT
-5217 SDSSAGN
+5217 S
-5224 NAGEYASRIHFND
+5224 
-5237 GNGKLLSDDG
+5237 LSVLHEVGAVDI
-5247 DNNGIGNPTGMYTFN
+5247 DNNGTVDITAHIDYNGAGNLVGNNSRGLGILYNQTTGTSNTNFGEVGYYANVFRDDGHEDYGNLSISMTYADYNN
-5262 DTLAGGASLAL
+5262 DGWLDLFLSRGSKGGSNSDESRIYLNDGTGKLNATDSQAQWFGDNVDGGTSLAV

-5281 DVIELPGM
+5281 DIIEVPR
-5289 ESSSGGINDAAA
+5289 SGV
-5301 TGPINLYTNTSVNG
+5301 TGSPMLYTNTGSNNWGANKVSLTG
-5315 NTSFTTSNLLTQ
+5315 STTFNNM
-5327 VGKSTIGGSSTAQQ
+5327 
-5341 VTGAIAID
+5341 TGAVALD
-5349 VDWDGDRD
+5349 YDWDGSMDLVLYRSGADADVVARD
-5357 LLAFTS
+5357 DAGRTMLV
-5363 GGTTTYIENK
+5363 K
-5373 NEVAHGTSI
+5373 NTNIAADGTSLQI
-5382 HLRILD
+5382 RIVD
-5388 EGGINTLFG
+5388 GNGINTFYS
-5397 NTVQLIDEATGQVV
+5397 NTVKLYNSAGELVATQLINPQSSGSSNSMGLV
-5411 STQIIN
+5411 SFF
-5417 AQSGNQTNDSTAIV
+5417 G
-5431 DFYNLDATKSYS
+5431 LDPNEVYS
-5443 AVILRST
+5443 VQMLRIT
-5450 GGAVSN
+5450 
-5456 VGGVATVDGKAVQ
+5456 DGKADHVGATSSIGGYT
-5469 NVNKAWGGLTA
+5469 NGTVNESWGGLTTGKA
-5480 AEGNHAYV
+5480 HDSYV
-5488 LTTESEN
+5488 LTAEN
-5495 NVANASASGGTNTTG
+5495 SNAANNTSGNNG
-5510 IVGTGYNDTFFATLG
+5510 IIGTGYNDTFF
-5525 NDLYNG
+5525 
-5531 AGGTETVSGVKSWNN
+5531 
-5546 TGGLDIVD
+5546 
-5554 YKLAGSTPL
+5554 
-5563 NIDLNKTGMQN
+5563 
-5574 TGFGSA
+5574 GSA
-5580 QFVNV
+5580 
-5585 EGLAGGSGNDTFT
+5585 GNDTYNGGGGWNQIVSGNPVWSETAGMDVVDYSRSTTAINANLWTGTAT
-5598 GNAANNYFEGRA
+5598 GNGTDQLLNIEGLVGSSQQDTFTDNSANNVFEGRGGNDA
-5610 GADTFYLDNDGKGG
+5610 FYL
-5624 GQDTLKYQVQ
+5624 
-5634 ENGRTNGTGG
+5634 
-5644 NGSDVVH
+5644 
-5651 GFVVGTVE
+5651 
-5659 ATRKADIIDISS
+5659 
-5671 LLVGYA
+5671 
-5677 GDADGAAHYINGV
+5677 
-5690 ATIDAGD
+5690 
-5697 AIAQY
+5697 
-5702 LSVTYNGKDTILSID
+5702 
-5717 RDGSGSGF
+5717 
-5725 GASQVLTIADTKVD
+5725 
-5739 LETLLANH
+5739 
-5747 QLVIKGPDVSTM
+5747 
-5759 NYSALNEGVTVNMWT
+5759 VN
-5774 GFTSAGGKLEDIV
+5774 
-5787 KIVGTQTDDTITDN
+5787 
-5801 SFSNV
+5801 
-5806 IAGEGGN
+5806 GGN
-5813 DTFYLMNGG
+5813 DT
-5822 NDVLMYNV
+5822 LMYKV
-5830 LEGMENDA
+5830 LAGLSNDS

-5843 HDTVHGF
+5843 HDTIHGF
-5850 KVGNVEKD
+5850 KVGNLVKD
-5858 GDADTLNLSDL
+5858 SDADLLDMSELLDYKGSISFFEDEGKL
-5869 VDYSGPVTFFENN
+5869 ELDYSSRGV
-5882 GKMELDAESKGLEDY
+5882 LDY
-5897 LKVDVVGNDT
+5897 VKVEVVGSDT
-5907 VISVDIDG
+5907 VISIDRDG

>member
-20 LTADAGRTVKVK
+20 LTAEAGRTVKVK

-39 LLKNINDDFAPEN
+39 LLKNVNDDFAPEN

-74 IIEDYFNGDPNNP
+74 IIEDYFNGDPTNP

-102 PLSGESYDT
+102 PLSGDSYDT
-111 GYLIADGS
+111 GYLMADGS

-310 DDPQP
+310 DDPKP

-337 ETTVNDDGRWYFKPS
+337 ETTVNEDGRWYFKPS

-457 ELAEGE
+457 ELTEGE

-497 MADALDNTGPITGQL
+497 MADAQDNTGPITGQL

-559 EKPLGEGHHSITVT
+559 EKPLGEGDHSITVT

-605 ITAVADDVGDR
+605 ITGVADDVGDR

-721 AEPHVGPLQKGE
+721 AEPHVGPMQKGE

-742 SGSAAPGDIV
+742 SGSAAPGDVV

-771 WAFSPDTALADG
+771 WSFTPDTALADG

-912 DPDPNQVTVGEIVD
+912 DPDPNQVTVGEVVD

-1188 SEGTWRLALDTPLVE
+1188 SEGTWTLALDTPLVE

-1210 ETQDAVGNRVVGE
+1210 ETQDAVGNRVAGE

-1289 VKADSSGKWSF
+1289 VKADGSGKWSF

-1350 VGDKQGPVGPGD
+1350 VGDKQGPVGSGD

-1399 KWSYTPDKPL
+1399 KWSYTPDTPL

-1573 NPTFKGSAEP
+1573 NPTFNGTAEP

-1595 IGSTMVDENGG
+1595 IGSTVVDENGG

-1628 EAGNTGPES
+1628 KAGNTGPES

-1809 TSVGSN
+1809 TTVGSN
-1815 GSWSFTPD
+1815 GNWSFTPD

-1853 VIDTKAPEAA
+1853 V
-1863 SDLLVTD
+1863 V
-1870 NVGAYQ
+1870 
-1876 GPVVSGDTTDDN
+1876 
-1888 TPTLS
+1888 
-1893 GKAEPGSTVNIID
+1893 
-1906 NGQVIG
+1906 
-1912 TAKVNPDGTWSY
+1912 
-1924 TPDQPLANG
+1924 
-1933 AHDLTTTV
+1933 
-1941 TDPSGNTG
+1941 
-1949 PEGSHVVITV
+1949 
-1959 DVVPGK
+1959 
-1965 VEITAVTDD
+1965 
-1974 TGSVTGSLSQ
+1974 
-1984 GALTDDTRPQISGTA
+1984 
-1999 KAGSTVTI
+1999 
-2007 MDGSNVLG
+2007 
-2015 TTTAGADGTW
+2015 
-2025 SFTPSVDL
+2025 
-2033 GRGDHTFTA
+2033 
-2042 TAKDPMGNESS
+2042 
-2053 SSSWTVTID
+2053 
-2062 TDAPVKPTIDAALD
+2062 
-2076 DVGSVQGNLAN
+2076 
-2087 GGTTDDPT
+2087 
-2095 PTLSG
+2095 
-2100 KAEAGSTVKIYDQNG
+2100 
-2115 LLGEVTAKADGT
+2115 
-2127 WSFSPVA
+2127 
-2134 KLPEGEHR
+2134 
-2142 FHVTAT
+2142 
-2148 DKAGNTSV
+2148 
-2156 ASDDFVLTL
+2156 
-2165 DYTAPDASKLAI
+2165 
-2177 TEVYDDVNTAGVI
+2177 
-2190 ASGEETDDN
+2190 
-2199 RPLIKGTGAE
+2199 
-2209 PGNTITV
+2209 
-2216 YNGDKVIGTAK
+2216 
-2227 VQADGTWS
+2227 
-2235 LEPTTPLPDGKYTLT
+2235 
-2250 AKETDGVGNVS
+2250 
-2261 GPSGEYIINVATIPP
+2261 
-2276 QAPTL
+2276 
-2281 DTVYDDV
+2281 
-2288 APHADYLQKG
+2288 
-2298 DVTNDTTPTL
+2298 
-2308 SGSSGVAGGTISIY
+2308 
-2322 DNGRLIGTTSV
+2322 
-2333 GSNGSW
+2333 
-2339 SFTPDTALADGS
+2339 
-2351 HNFTA
+2351 
-2356 TVTDGVG
+2356 
-2363 RTSEPTGGFGI
+2363 
-2374 VIDTKAPEAASDLL
+2374 
-2388 VTDNVGAYQ
+2388 
-2397 GPVVSGDTTDDN
+2397 
-2409 TPTLSGKAEPGSTV
+2409 
-2423 NIIDNGQVIGT
+2423 
-2434 AKVNPDGTW
+2434 
-2443 SYTPD
+2443 
-2448 QPLANGA
+2448 
-2455 HDLTTTVTDPSGN
+2455 
-2468 TGPEGSHVV
+2468 
-2477 ITVDVVPGKVEIT
+2477 
-2490 AVTDDTG
+2490 
-2497 SVTGSLS
+2497 
-2504 QGALTDDTRP
+2504 
-2514 QISGTAKAGSTVT
+2514 
-2527 IMDGSNVL
+2527 
-2535 GTTTAGAD
+2535 
-2543 GTWSFTPSVDLGR
+2543 
-2556 GDHTF
+2556 
-2561 TATAKDPMG
+2561 
-2570 NESSSSSWTVTIDTD
+2570 
-2585 APVKPTIDAALDDV
+2585 
-2599 GSVQGN
+2599 
-2605 LANGGTTD
+2605 
-2613 DPTPTLSGK
+2613 
-2622 AEAGS
+2622 
-2627 TVKIYD
+2627 
-2633 QNGLLGEVT
+2633 
-2642 AKADGTWSFSPVA
+2642 
-2655 KLPEGEHRFHVTATD
+2655 
-2670 KAGNTSVASD
+2670 
-2680 DFVLTLDYTAPDA
+2680 
-2693 SKLAITEVYDDVN
+2693 
-2706 TAGVIASGEETDDNR
+2706 
-2721 PLIKGTGAEPGNTI
+2721 
-2735 TVYNGDKVIGTAKV
+2735 
-2749 QADGTWSLEPT
+2749 
-2760 TPLPD
+2760 
-2765 GKYTLTAKETD
+2765 
-2776 GVGNVSGPSG
+2776 
-2786 EYIINVATVPPQAP
+2786 
-2800 TLDTVYDDVAPH
+2800 
-2812 ADYLQKGD
+2812 
-2820 VTNDTT
+2820 
-2826 PTLSG
+2826 
-2831 SSGVAG
+2831 
-2837 GTISIYD
+2837 
-2844 NGRLIGTTSVG
+2844 
-2855 SNGSWSFT
+2855 
-2863 PDTALADGSHNFTAT
+2863 
-2878 VTDGVGR
+2878 
-2885 TSEPT
+2885 
-2890 GGFGIVID
+2890 D

-3020 TGSLSQG
+3020 TGSLSQ
-3027 ALTDDTRPQISGT
+3027 
-3040 AKAGSTVTI
+3040 
-3049 MDGSNVLGT
+3049 N
-3058 TTVGADGTWSFTPS
+3058 
-3072 VDLGRG
+3072 
-3078 DHTFTATAKDPM
+3078 
-3090 GNESSSS
+3090 
-3097 SWTVTIDTDAPVK
+3097 
-3110 PTIDAAL
+3110 
-3117 DDVGSVQ
+3117 
-3124 GNLANGGTTDD
+3124 
-3135 PTPTLSGKA
+3135 
-3144 EAGSTV
+3144 
-3150 KIYDQNGLLG
+3150 
-3160 EVTAK
+3160 
-3165 ADGTWSFSPVA
+3165 
-3176 KLPEGEHR
+3176 
-3184 FHVTATDRAG
+3184 
-3194 NTSVASDD
+3194 
-3202 FVLTLDYTA
+3202 
-3211 PDASKLAITEVY
+3211 
-3223 DDVNTAGVIA
+3223 
-3233 SGEETDDNR
+3233 
-3242 PLIKG
+3242 
-3247 TGAEAGNTITV
+3247 
-3258 YNGDKVIGTAKV
+3258 
-3270 QADGT
+3270 
-3275 WSLEPTT
+3275 
-3282 PLPDGKYTLTAKETD
+3282 
-3297 GVGNVSGP
+3297 
-3305 SGEYIINVATVPPQ
+3305 
-3319 APTLDTVYDDVAPH
+3319 
-3333 ADYLQKG
+3333 
-3340 DVTNDTTPTLSGSS
+3340 
-3354 GVAGGTISIYDNGR
+3354 
-3368 LIGTT
+3368 
-3373 SVAGNGSWS
+3373 
-3382 FTPDT
+3382 
-3387 ALADGSH
+3387 
-3394 NFTATV
+3394 
-3400 TDGVGRT
+3400 
-3407 SEPTGGF
+3407 
-3414 GIVIDTKAPD
+3414 
-3424 AASDLLVTDNVGA
+3424 
-3437 YQGPVV
+3437 
-3443 SGDTTDDNTPTLSGK
+3443 
-3458 AEPGST
+3458 
-3464 VNIIDNGQ
+3464 
-3472 VIGTA
+3472 
-3477 KVNPDGTWSYTPDQ
+3477 
-3491 PLANGA
+3491 
-3497 HDLTTTVT
+3497 
-3505 DPSGNTGP
+3505 
-3513 EGSHV
+3513 
-3518 VITVDVV
+3518 
-3525 PGKVEITA
+3525 A
-3533 VTDDTGSVTG
+3533 V
-3543 SLSQG
+3543 
-3548 ALTDD
+3548 TDD

-3700 EGEHRFHVTATDR
+3700 EGEHRFHVTATDK
-3713 AGNTSVASDDFV
+3713 AGNTSSASDDFV
-3725 LTLDYTAPDVSKVS
+3725 LTLDYTAPDASKLAITEVYDDVNTAGVIASGEETDDNRPLIKGTGAEPGNTITVYNGDKVIGTAKVQADGTWSLEPTTPLPDGKYILTAKETDGVGNVSGPSGEYIINVATVPPQAPTLDTVYDDVAPHADYLQKGDVTNDTTPTLSGSSGVAGGTISIYDNGRLIGTTTVGSNGSWSFTPDTALADGSHNFTATVTDGVGRTSEPTGGFGIVIDTKAPDAASDLLVTDNVGAYQGPVVSGDTTDDNTPTLSGKAEPGSMVNIIDNGQVIGTAKVNPDGTWSYTPDQPLANGAHDLTTTVTDPSGNTGPEGSHVVITVDVVPGKVEITAVTDDTGSVTGSLSQGALTDDTRPQISGTAKAGSTVTIMDGSNVLGTTTAGSDGTWSFTPSVDLGRGDHTFTATAKDPMGNESSSSSWTVTIDTDAPVKPTIDAALDDVGSVQGNLANGGSTDDPTPTLSGKAEPGSTVKIYDQNGLLGEVTAKADGTWSFSPVAKLPEGEHRFHVTATDKAGNTSVASDDFVLNLDFTAPDASKVS

-3807 DGTYTLT
+3807 DGTYNLT

-3860 QKDATTNDNTL
+3860 QKDALTNDNTL

-3877 EAGVTVRI
+3877 EANVTVRI

-3892 TLLGETKADAQGKW
+3892 TLLGETQADAEGKW

-3958 EGPQTGTL
+3958 EGPKTGVL

-4065 GELKANDVTDD
+4065 GELKSNDVTDD
-4076 ARPEIIGKAKA
+4076 ARPEFSGKAKA

-4098 VLGSVKADAS
+4098 VLGSVKTDAS
-4108 GNWVFTPTSD
+4108 GTWVFTPTSD

-4138 TSSTFSFEIDSKAP
+4138 TSSTFSFEIDSKVP

-4160 EDQVGTIKDDLNSN
+4160 EDQVGTIKDDLNNN

-4245 ADFILTTDYTAPDAS
+4245 ADFVLTTDYTAPDAS
-4260 KVAITEVIDNYG
+4260 KVTID
-4272 SVTGKVE
+4272 SVTDNVGNVQGIVAD
-4279 SGGVLD
+4279 GGVLD
-4285 DSRPVIKGTGAEI
+4285 DSRPVIRGSGAEA

-4304 YTTDAS
+4304 YTTDKD
-4310 GATKVLGT
+4310 GNTKVLGT
-4318 TKVDAN
+4318 TKVDPN
-4324 GTWTLTVSDALYA
+4324 GKWELTPSESLYG
-4337 DLNKL
+4337 DSINKL
-4342 TVTETDTTGNTAKPS
+4342 TVTETDSVGNVAKPAD
-4357 TSYDVTLSSAPGV
+4357 SYDVIMSDTPNAPAIVNVLDDTGTN
-4370 PVIDGITDDA
+4370 VINLADNA
-4380 GSANVELSN
+4380 
-4389 GGLTKD
+4389 LTKD
-4395 TTPTLHGTAS
+4395 DTPTLKGTAD
-4405 GVAGNTVT
+4405 GVAGDTIT
-4413 IYNGSQVVGTT
+4413 IYNGSQVVGKT
-4424 TLDANGHWSFTP
+4424 TLNSDGTWSFTP
-4436 GTALADGSY
+4436 SPALADGNY
-4445 HFTVTVTNTAGQES
+4445 IFTVTNTNSAGQES
-4459 EKSQV
+4459 DRSG
-4464 YSIDVDATAPNPA
+4464 SFTLTIDSTAPNPVSG
-4477 TDILIADDVSPI
+4477 LQVADDQGAWKGQL
-4489 TGNLQDGDVTD
+4489 TDGMTTD
-4500 DNKPTFSGKAEAG
+4500 DNKPTFTGKAEQGSTVTIYDNGQAIGSVVVTNTDGSWQYTPTTPLADGEHQFATQVTDPAGNASAIVDDITVNVSTGASYLQLLQVVDDVQETGGSRVLREGEVTNDSQVQLVGKATAGSTIIITDVGGVQLGTVKADANGDWEFTPLSSLSDGAHTLRITGTDPSNNPLTPIDFDLVVDTVAPVAPVITDVLDDVNPVQGSVAHGKPTNDTTPEITGTAEKG
-4513 STVNILDGGKVI
+4513 STVNVYHQVDATTRILLGTAVADSTTGQWTLQITDANKLTEGTWNLVATSTDAAGNISTPSNTWTIVVDTTVSDAVINISSISEDRGSSDTDFVTSDNTLLINGQLTKALQADEWVEISLDNGATWTRASTVTGTSWTVDMQNTPLNDGAYTIQARVVDNAGNV
-4525 GSTTV
+4525 GST
-4530 DSTGNWDWTP
+4530 DSQALQVATGGSDMNGLSTTTKVTTDTSH
-4540 GTALADGDHAFT
+4540 GLTTGDHFSHAAT
-4552 TTVTD
+4552 ATNSDMVTRDRTVTISGNLSAALQAGEHLQISLD
-4557 KAGNTSAPTGVVNIT
+4557 NGKTWQTLALNGQSWSYVLPEATASTTHSFKLQVIDVAGNP
-4572 VDTQGST
+4572 
-4579 VALSID
+4579 
-4585 GYHDDVGTNTGL
+4585 GTNTKFADSYNVVIDLDSPNGITGAPDVPQHTTTGDSFTFSSGQYGRVEAGAIVSLVSDVNNNGTYQEGL
-4597 ILGSGTSTDDTSPI
+4597 DQVIGFVKANADGSWSLNTSLPSGAHNLAFVVWDEAGNRSSMSASTSTGVTEGGGSTLIEQTWGGTTDADSRGLNAAAVTISQDGLWSFFQSARGTSGTSTANA
-4611 LQGSWSGDLETT
+4611 G
-4623 ESIRVYQDGI
+4623 RVYDSVTREDYDSTY
-4633 LLGLAV
+4633 LAQPS
-4639 LDRANHTWT
+4639 TE
-4648 MAVNG
+4648 NG
-4653 LVNANTYKFTVV
+4653 AGYD
-4665 AVDAAGNESAPSA
+4665 VDS
-4678 EFALT
+4678 
-4683 IDQDAPTQTVSI
+4683 
-4695 TSYTD
+4695 TSY
-4700 DVGLVTGNMPGN
+4700 
-4712 TSTDDR
+4712 SR
-4718 QPVLNGKVTGTPLEA
+4718 
-4733 GDEVRIYD
+4733 Y
-4741 VSSNTML
+4741 
-4748 GTATVNSDG
+4748 VNSAA
-4757 TWSFEL
+4757 F
-4763 PPLDDNMTHTFRAVV
+4763 
-4778 ADNVGNEGT
+4778 AD
-4787 PSSDFAI
+4787 I
-4794 TVDLNLLVNKQDT
+4794 
-4807 LDTTPIVSGSTGF
+4807 
-4820 EIQQGE
+4820 
-4826 YVEVTVNGKTYSS
+4826 
-4839 QNGQVVVDMRN
+4839 
-4850 NTWYVQIPDA
+4850 
-4860 DALNVGT
+4860 
-4867 YDVKAVLF
+4867 
-4875 DAAGVQIAADESSN
+4875 
-4889 ELVVSPTPKVSV
+4889 
-4901 GAGGGDPDQKATSV
+4901 
-4915 TLSED
+4915 
-4920 GVWRI
+4920 
-4925 HSNQTMLDSTATS
+4925 
-4938 SSSLGDF
+4938 
-4945 STTRLQSNSGTGYSS
+4945 
-4960 NNYVQ
+4960 
-4965 NATFI
+4965 
-4970 DYNRDGMM
+4970 NRDGYADVMSQISSY
-4978 DLFTVDSN
+4978 SN
-4986 YDDGQQMFYYN
+4986 AGR
-4997 GSTYTAYQVGA
+4997 TAY
-5008 FERAPQTGEFAGDAN
+5008 
-5023 TDGSAN
+5023 
-5029 TWSWYGGIVAIDKN
+5029 W
-5043 GDGYVDMINGD
+5043 
-5054 QTPNDSAIRGGYGSQ
+5054 
-5069 IVLNNDGTVVGMS
+5069 L
-5082 KDGTF
+5082 
-5087 ATDYAAD
+5087 
-5094 SGYDPIGLDQSQ
+5094 
-5106 PDMELS
+5106 
-5112 GVDINNDGIVDFV
+5112 
-5125 MHSQNIV
+5125 QN
-5132 ADGSRIDANGA
+5132 ADGSY
-5143 TDSSAARSTNQARL
+5143 SAKALDQ
-5157 VVVNG
+5157 G
-5162 TNNGNWKVTQIVDNV
+5162 TLNHLG
-5177 FQRGSDSDPGIGNG
+5177 G
-5191 VAMTWGDYNGDG
+5191 VISYDREGDG
-5203 YLDLFLGRGSESTT
+5203 YLDFVLGDSEADSISFIKNTQGTLSYEDNSGFSDGHPGGALPT
-5217 SDSSAGN
+5217 S
-5224 NAGEYASRIHFND
+5224 
-5237 GNGKLLSDDG
+5237 LSVLHEVGAVDI
-5247 DNNGIGNPTGMYTFN
+5247 DNNGTVDITAHIDYNGAGNLVGNNSRGLGILYNQTTGTSKTNFGEVGYYANVFRDDGHEDYGNLSISMTYADYNN
-5262 DTLAGGASLAL
+5262 DGWLDLFLSRGSKGGSNSDESRIYLNDGTGKLNATDSQAQWFGDNVDGGTSLAV

-5281 DVIELPGM
+5281 DIIEVPR
-5289 ESSSGGINDAAA
+5289 SGV
-5301 TGPINLYTNTSVNG
+5301 TGSPMLYTNTGSNNWGANKVSLTG
-5315 NTSFTTSNLLTQ
+5315 STTFNNM
-5327 VGKSTIGGSSTAQQ
+5327 
-5341 VTGAIAID
+5341 TGAVALD
-5349 VDWDGDRD
+5349 YDWDGSMDLVLYRSGADADVVARD
-5357 LLAFTS
+5357 DAGRTMLV
-5363 GGTTTYIENK
+5363 K
-5373 NEVAHGTSI
+5373 NTNIAADGTSLQI
-5382 HLRILD
+5382 RIVD
-5388 EGGINTLFG
+5388 GNGINTFYS
-5397 NTVQLIDEATGQVV
+5397 NTVKLYNSAGELVATQLINPQSSGSSNSMGLV
-5411 STQIIN
+5411 SFF
-5417 AQSGNQTNDSTAIV
+5417 G
-5431 DFYNLDATKSYS
+5431 LDPNEVYS
-5443 AVILRST
+5443 VQMLRIT
-5450 GGAVSN
+5450 
-5456 VGGVATVDGKAVQ
+5456 DGKADHVGATGSIGGYT
-5469 NVNKAWGGLTA
+5469 NGTVNENWGGLTTGKA
-5480 AEGNHAYV
+5480 HDSYV
-5488 LTTESEN
+5488 LTAESSNAAN
-5495 NVANASASGGTNTTG
+5495 NTSGNNG
-5510 IVGTGYNDTFFATLG
+5510 IIGTGYNDTFF
-5525 NDLYNG
+5525 
-5531 AGGTETVSGVKSWNN
+5531 
-5546 TGGLDIVD
+5546 
-5554 YKLAGSTPL
+5554 
-5563 NIDLNKTGMQN
+5563 
-5574 TGFGSA
+5574 GSA
-5580 QFVNV
+5580 
-5585 EGLAGGSGNDTFT
+5585 GNDTYNGGGGWNQIVSGKPVWSETAGMDVVDYSRSTTAINANLWTGTAT
-5598 GNAANNYFEGRA
+5598 GNGTDKLLNIEGLVGSSQQDTFTDNSANNVFEGRGGNDA
-5610 GADTFYLDNDGKGG
+5610 FYL
-5624 GQDTLKYQVQ
+5624 
-5634 ENGRTNGTGG
+5634 
-5644 NGSDVVH
+5644 
-5651 GFVVGTVE
+5651 
-5659 ATRKADIIDISS
+5659 
-5671 LLVGYA
+5671 
-5677 GDADGAAHYINGV
+5677 
-5690 ATIDAGD
+5690 
-5697 AIAQY
+5697 
-5702 LSVTYNGKDTILSID
+5702 
-5717 RDGSGSGF
+5717 
-5725 GASQVLTIADTKVD
+5725 
-5739 LETLLANH
+5739 
-5747 QLVIKGPDVSTM
+5747 
-5759 NYSALNEGVTVNMWT
+5759 VN
-5774 GFTSAGGKLEDIV
+5774 
-5787 KIVGTQTDDTITDN
+5787 
-5801 SFSNV
+5801 
-5806 IAGEGGN
+5806 GGN
-5813 DTFYLMNGG
+5813 DT
-5822 NDVLMYNV
+5822 LMYKV
-5830 LEGMENDA
+5830 LAGLSNDSS
-5838 TGGNG
+5838 GGNG
-5843 HDTVHGF
+5843 HDTIHGF
-5850 KVGNVEKD
+5850 KVGNLVKD
-5858 GDADTLNLSDL
+5858 SDADLLDMSELLDYKGSISFFEDEGKL
-5869 VDYSGPVTFFENN
+5869 ELDYSSRGV
-5882 GKMELDAESKGLEDY
+5882 LDY
-5897 LKVDVVGNDT
+5897 VKVEVVGSDT
-5907 VISVDIDG
+5907 VISIDRDG

>member
-1 MTDNKVILAVNNG
+1 MTENKVILAVNNG

-39 LLKNINDDFAPEN
+39 LLKNVNDDFAPEN
-52 ITLQRVDK
+52 ITLQRVGK

-74 IIEDYFNGDPNNP
+74 IIENYFDGDSKNP
-87 VLMGMAEDGLLYAYV
+87 TLMGMAEDGLLYAYI
-102 PLSGESYDT
+102 PLSGESYDN
-111 GYLIADGS
+111 GYLMAEGGLA
-119 MSPVALGGE
+119 PVALGGE

-134 PLLTAPDDDNDMLFG
+134 PLLSAPDDENDMLFG

-163 AFALSEM
+163 AFALSEL
-170 DKDDGDNHSTPD
+170 DKDESDSQPAPE
-182 KPSIGTTM
+182 KPSIGKAV

-196 KGPLKSGDT
+196 KGPLKSGDV
-205 TDDSTPTLTG
+205 TDDSTPSLIG

-222 IHIYDND
+222 IHIIDND

-245 TPDKPLGEGEHEL
+245 TPDKPLGDGEHDL
-258 TVVEKDPDGNASPPS
+258 SVVVEDPDGNMSPPS
-273 DPIVIVVDTVAPKAP
+273 DPITIVVDTVAPDAP
-288 TIEHIMDKVGKTT
+288 TIEHIMDKVGKVT
-301 GEIHDDAYT
+301 GEILEDAYT
-310 DDPQP
+310 DDPKP
-315 EMSGTGEAGATIAIY
+315 EMSGTGEAGATITIY

-337 ETTVNDDGRWYFKPS
+337 ETSVNDDGRWYFKPS

-357 GSHSITVSQ
+357 GNHSITVSQ

-384 LTEPPGKAETPEVID
+384 LTEPPGKAETPSVID
-399 NTGPVTGPLKPGDVT
+399 DNGPVTGPLKPGDVT
-414 DDSQPSFSGEGTPGN
+414 DDTKPSFSGEGTPGN
-429 TIIIKDN
+429 TIVIKDN

-443 IVDDEGKWSFTPKD
+443 IVDDEGKWTYTPEKD
-457 ELAEGE
+457 LSEGE
-463 HNVVVVEEDPLG
+463 HNVEVIEEDPLG
-475 NEGDPSDPIQI
+475 NVGQPSDPIQI
-486 IVDTTPPAKPD
+486 IVDTTPPARPD
-497 MADALDNTGPITGQL
+497 RVYAEDNTGPITGQL

-539 GDEVLGTTVID
+539 GDEVLGSTVID
-550 DKGNWTLKP
+550 DEGNWSLKP
-559 EKPLGEGHHSITVT
+559 EKPLGEGDHSITVT

-593 TTAPDASANVLN
+593 TTAPAASADVLK

-621 SGDITDDSKPLISG
+621 SGEITDDSKPLISG

-643 FVYTTDSSGK
+643 YVYTTDASGK
-653 HLIGTAVVGSDGTW
+653 HLIGSAVVGSDGTW

-673 PLTEGLNKLTLET
+673 PLTEGLNQLTLET
-686 QDPAGNRVAGEAPSY
+686 QDPAGNRVAGDAPSY
-701 DINLLIPVSTAP
+701 DINLLIPISTQP

-721 AEPHVGPLQKGE
+721 SEPHVGPLQKGDA
-733 STNDTTPTL
+733 TNDTTPTL

-759 VIGTVKADSNGK
+759 VIGSVTADSNGK
-771 WAFSPDTALADG
+771 WTFTPDAALADG
-783 KHTFTVTATDAAGNA
+783 KHTFTVTATDAAGNS

-832 GPGDTTDDQSPTLSG
+832 GSGDTTDDQSPTLSG

-872 GKWSYTPDTPLAKG
+872 GKWSYTPDKPLDKG

-912 DPDPNQVTVGEIVD
+912 DPDPNQVTVGEVVD

-953 PGSTVTIMD
+953 PGSTVTIKD

-987 DGDHSLTVI
+987 DGNHSLTVV

-1034 RGDLSNGGTTDDAN
+1034 RGDLSNGSTTDDAN

-1074 ADDNGAWQF
+1074 ADDKGAWQF

-1120 TPPVASSDVLNITSV
+1120 TPPVATGDVLNITSV

-1188 SEGTWRLALDTPLVE
+1188 SEGTWTLALDTPLVE

-1210 ETQDAVGNRVVGE
+1210 ETQDAVGNRVAGE

-1350 VGDKQGPVGPGD
+1350 VGDKQGPVGDGD

-1458 GNLKPGTVTDD
+1458 GNLRPGNVTDD
-1469 ARPELSGKGKPG
+1469 ARPELGGKGKPG

-1541 TVAPEKPVI
+1541 TVAPEKPVV
-1550 GVATDD
+1550 GLATDD

-1595 IGSTMVDENGG
+1595 IGSTVVDENGG

-1628 EAGNTGPES
+1628 KAGNTGPES

-1723 GKYTLTAKETDGVGN
+1723 GRYTLTAKETDGVGN
-1738 VSGPSGEYIINVATV
+1738 VSGPSAEYIINVATV

-1783 TPTLSGSSGVAGG
+1783 TPTLSGSSGVIGG

-1809 TSVGSN
+1809 ATVGSN

-1823 TALADGSHNFTATVT
+1823 TALADGSHSFTATVT

-1853 VIDTKAPEAA
+1853 VIDTKAPDAA

-1893 GKAEPGSTVNIID
+1893 GRAEPGSTVNIID

-1912 TAKVNPDGTWSY
+1912 STKVNPDGTWSY

-1974 TGSVTGSLSQ
+1974 AGSVTGSLSQ
-1984 GALTDDTRPQISGTA
+1984 NAVTDDTRPQISGTA

-2148 DKAGNTSV
+2148 DRAGNTSS

-2209 PGNTITV
+2209 AGNTITV
-2216 YNGDKVIGTAK
+2216 YSGDKVIGTAT

-2261 GPSGEYIINVATIPP
+2261 GPSGEYIINVATVPP

-2322 DNGRLIGTTSV
+2322 DNGRLIGTATV

-2339 SFTPDTALADGS
+2339 S
-2351 HNFTA
+2351 FTA

-2374 VIDTKAPEAASDLL
+2374 VIDTKAPDAASDLL

-2409 TPTLSGKAEPGSTV
+2409 TPTLSGRAEPGSTV
-2423 NIIDNGQVIGT
+2423 NIIDNGQVIGST
-2434 AKVNPDGTW
+2434 KVNPDGTW
-2443 SYTPD
+2443 SFTPD
-2448 QPLANGA
+2448 QALSNGE

-2490 AVTDDTG
+2490 GVTDDAG

-2504 QGALTDDTRP
+2504 QNAVTDDTRP

-2670 KAGNTSVASD
+2670 RAGNTSSASD

-2721 PLIKGTGAEPGNTI
+2721 PLIKGTGAEAGNTI
-2735 TVYNGDKVIGTAKV
+2735 TVYSGDKVIGTATV

-2765 GKYTLTAKETD
+2765 GRYTLTAKETD
-2776 GVGNVSGPSG
+2776 GVGNVSGPSA

-2844 NGRLIGTTSVG
+2844 NGRLIGTTTVG

-2863 PDTALADGSHNFTAT
+2863 PDTALADGSHSFTAT

-2932 TLSGKAEPGSTVN
+2932 TLSGRAEPGSTVN

-2950 QVIGTAKVNP
+2950 QVIGSTKVNP

-3012 VTDDTGSV
+3012 VTDDAGSV
-3020 TGSLSQG
+3020 TGSLSQ
-3027 ALTDDTRPQISGT
+3027 
-3040 AKAGSTVTI
+3040 
-3049 MDGSNVLGT
+3049 N
-3058 TTVGADGTWSFTPS
+3058 
-3072 VDLGRG
+3072 
-3078 DHTFTATAKDPM
+3078 
-3090 GNESSSS
+3090 
-3097 SWTVTIDTDAPVK
+3097 
-3110 PTIDAAL
+3110 
-3117 DDVGSVQ
+3117 
-3124 GNLANGGTTDD
+3124 
-3135 PTPTLSGKA
+3135 
-3144 EAGSTV
+3144 
-3150 KIYDQNGLLG
+3150 
-3160 EVTAK
+3160 
-3165 ADGTWSFSPVA
+3165 
-3176 KLPEGEHR
+3176 
-3184 FHVTATDRAG
+3184 
-3194 NTSVASDD
+3194 
-3202 FVLTLDYTA
+3202 
-3211 PDASKLAITEVY
+3211 
-3223 DDVNTAGVIA
+3223 
-3233 SGEETDDNR
+3233 
-3242 PLIKG
+3242 
-3247 TGAEAGNTITV
+3247 
-3258 YNGDKVIGTAKV
+3258 
-3270 QADGT
+3270 
-3275 WSLEPTT
+3275 
-3282 PLPDGKYTLTAKETD
+3282 
-3297 GVGNVSGP
+3297 
-3305 SGEYIINVATVPPQ
+3305 
-3319 APTLDTVYDDVAPH
+3319 
-3333 ADYLQKG
+3333 
-3340 DVTNDTTPTLSGSS
+3340 
-3354 GVAGGTISIYDNGR
+3354 
-3368 LIGTT
+3368 
-3373 SVAGNGSWS
+3373 
-3382 FTPDT
+3382 
-3387 ALADGSH
+3387 
-3394 NFTATV
+3394 
-3400 TDGVGRT
+3400 
-3407 SEPTGGF
+3407 
-3414 GIVIDTKAPD
+3414 
-3424 AASDLLVTDNVGA
+3424 
-3437 YQGPVV
+3437 
-3443 SGDTTDDNTPTLSGK
+3443 
-3458 AEPGST
+3458 
-3464 VNIIDNGQ
+3464 
-3472 VIGTA
+3472 
-3477 KVNPDGTWSYTPDQ
+3477 
-3491 PLANGA
+3491 
-3497 HDLTTTVT
+3497 
-3505 DPSGNTGP
+3505 
-3513 EGSHV
+3513 
-3518 VITVDVV
+3518 
-3525 PGKVEITA
+3525 A
-3533 VTDDTGSVTG
+3533 V
-3543 SLSQG
+3543 
-3548 ALTDD
+3548 TDD

-3598 GDHTFTATAKDP
+3598 GEHTFTATAKDP

-3634 DAALDDVGS
+3634 DAALDDVGT
-3643 VQGNL
+3643 VQGAL
-3648 ANGGTTDDPT
+3648 SNGSSTDDPT

-3691 SFSPVAKLP
+3691 SFSPTAKLP

-3713 AGNTSVASDDFV
+3713 AGNTSAASDDFV
-3725 LTLDYTAPDVSKVS
+3725 LNLDYTAPEASKVS

-3748 SVTGSIASGGKT
+3748 SVTGSVTSGGKT

-3773 PGNTITVYNGDKVI
+3773 AGNTITVYNGDKVI

-3807 DGTYTLT
+3807 DGTYNLT

-3877 EAGVTVRI
+3877 EANVTVRI

-3958 EGPQTGTL
+3958 EGPKTGVL
-3966 SNGDTTDDATP
+3966 ANGDTTDDATP
-3977 TISGKAEPGSVVHI
+3977 TISGKAEPGSVVHV

-4065 GELKANDVTDD
+4065 GEMKANDVTDD

-4160 EDQVGTIKDDLNSN
+4160 EDQVGTVKDDLNSN

-4260 KVAITEVIDNYG
+4260 KVTID
-4272 SVTGKVE
+4272 SVTDNVGNVQGIVAD
-4279 SGGVLD
+4279 GGVLD
-4285 DSRPVIKGTGAEI
+4285 DSRPVIRGSGAEV

-4304 YTTDAS
+4304 YTTDKD
-4310 GATKVLGT
+4310 GNTKVLGT
-4318 TKVDAN
+4318 TTVDQN
-4324 GTWTLTVSDALYA
+4324 GKWELTPSESLYG
-4337 DLNKL
+4337 DSINQL
-4342 TVTETDTTGNTAKPS
+4342 TVTETDRVGNVAKPAD
-4357 TSYDVTLSSAPGV
+4357 SYDVIMSDTPDAPAILNVLDDTGTT
-4370 PVIDGITDDA
+4370 VINL
-4380 GSANVELSN
+4380 ANN
-4389 GGLTKD
+4389 ALTKD
-4395 TTPTLHGTAS
+4395 DTPTLKGTAD
-4405 GVAGNTVT
+4405 GAAGDTIT
-4413 IYNGSQVVGTT
+4413 IYNGSQVVGKT
-4424 TLDANGHWSFTP
+4424 TLNSDGTWSFTP
-4436 GTALADGSY
+4436 SPALADGSY
-4445 HFTVTVTNTAGQES
+4445 TFTVTNTNSAGQES
-4459 EKSQV
+4459 DRSGSFTV
-4464 YSIDVDATAPNPA
+4464 TIDSTAPNPVSGLQVSDDQGA
-4477 TDILIADDVSPI
+4477 WKGQLTDGM
-4489 TGNLQDGDVTD
+4489 TTD
-4500 DNKPTFSGKAEAG
+4500 DNKPTFTGKAEQGSTVTIYDNGQAMGTVTVTNPDGSWQFTPSTPLVDGEHQFATQVTDPAGNASAIVDDITVNVSTGASYLQLLQVVDDVQEAGGSRVLRDGEVTNDSQVQLVGKATAGSTIIITDVGGVQLGTVKADANGNWEFTPTSSLSDGAHTLRITGTDPSNNPLTPIDFDLVVDTVAPVAPAITDVLDDVNPVQGSVAHGKPTNDTTPEITGTAEKG
-4513 STVNILDGGKVI
+4513 STVNVYHQVDA
-4525 GSTTV
+4525 TT
-4530 DSTGNWDWTP
+4530 
-4540 GTALADGDHAFT
+4540 
-4552 TTVTD
+4552 
-4557 KAGNTSAPTGVVNIT
+4557 
-4572 VDTQGST
+4572 
-4579 VALSID
+4579 
-4585 GYHDDVGTNTGL
+4585 
-4597 ILGSGTSTDDTSPI
+4597 
-4611 LQGSWSGDLETT
+4611 
-4623 ESIRVYQDGI
+4623 RI
-4633 LLGLAV
+4633 LLGTAVADSTTGQWTPQITDANKLAEG
-4639 LDRANHTWT
+4639 TW
-4648 MAVNG
+4648 N
-4653 LVNANTYKFTVV
+4653 LVATST
-4665 AVDAAGNESAPSA
+4665 DAAGNVSTPSNTW
-4678 EFALT
+4678 T
-4683 IDQDAPTQTVSI
+4683 IVVDTTVSDAVINISSVSEDRGASDTDFI
-4695 TSYTD
+4695 TSDNTLLINGELNKALQAD
-4700 DVGLVTGNMPGN
+4700 EWVEISLDNGVTW
-4712 TSTDDR
+4712 TRAST
-4718 QPVLNGKVTGTPLEA
+4718 VTGTSWTVDMQSTPLNDGAYTIQARVVDNAGNVGSTDSQALQVTSGGSDMNGLSTTTKVTTDTSHGLTTGDHFSHAATATNGDMVTRDRTVTISGNLSAALQAGEHLQISLDNGKTWKTLALNGQSWSYELPEATASTTHSFKLQVIDVAGNPGTNTNFADSYNVVIDLDSPNGITGAPDVPQHTTTGDSFTFSSGQYGRVEA
-4733 GDEVRIYD
+4733 GAIISLVSDVNNNGTYQEGLDQVIGFVKANADGSWSLNTSLPSGAHNLAFVVWDEAGNR
-4741 VSSNTML
+4741 SSMSASTSTGVTEGGGSTLIEQTWGGTTDADSRGLNAAAVTISQDGL
-4748 GTATVNSDG
+4748 WSFFQSARGTSGTATANAGRVYDSVTREDYDSTYLAQPSTENGAGYDVDSTSYSRYVNSAA
-4757 TWSFEL
+4757 F
-4763 PPLDDNMTHTFRAVV
+4763 
-4778 ADNVGNEGT
+4778 AD
-4787 PSSDFAI
+4787 I
-4794 TVDLNLLVNKQDT
+4794 
-4807 LDTTPIVSGSTGF
+4807 
-4820 EIQQGE
+4820 
-4826 YVEVTVNGKTYSS
+4826 
-4839 QNGQVVVDMRN
+4839 
-4850 NTWYVQIPDA
+4850 
-4860 DALNVGT
+4860 
-4867 YDVKAVLF
+4867 
-4875 DAAGVQIAADESSN
+4875 
-4889 ELVVSPTPKVSV
+4889 
-4901 GAGGGDPDQKATSV
+4901 
-4915 TLSED
+4915 
-4920 GVWRI
+4920 
-4925 HSNQTMLDSTATS
+4925 
-4938 SSSLGDF
+4938 
-4945 STTRLQSNSGTGYSS
+4945 
-4960 NNYVQ
+4960 
-4965 NATFI
+4965 
-4970 DYNRDGMM
+4970 NRDGYADVMSQISSY
-4978 DLFTVDSN
+4978 SN
-4986 YDDGQQMFYYN
+4986 AGR
-4997 GSTYTAYQVGA
+4997 TAY
-5008 FERAPQTGEFAGDAN
+5008 
-5023 TDGSAN
+5023 
-5029 TWSWYGGIVAIDKN
+5029 W
-5043 GDGYVDMINGD
+5043 
-5054 QTPNDSAIRGGYGSQ
+5054 
-5069 IVLNNDGTVVGMS
+5069 L
-5082 KDGTF
+5082 
-5087 ATDYAAD
+5087 
-5094 SGYDPIGLDQSQ
+5094 
-5106 PDMELS
+5106 
-5112 GVDINNDGIVDFV
+5112 
-5125 MHSQNIV
+5125 QN
-5132 ADGSRIDANGA
+5132 ADGSY
-5143 TDSSAARSTNQARL
+5143 SAKALDQ
-5157 VVVNG
+5157 G
-5162 TNNGNWKVTQIVDNV
+5162 TLNHLG
-5177 FQRGSDSDPGIGNG
+5177 G
-5191 VAMTWGDYNGDG
+5191 VISYDREGDG
-5203 YLDLFLGRGSESTT
+5203 YLDFVLGDSEADSISFIKNTQGTLSYEDNSGFSDGHPGGALPT
-5217 SDSSAGN
+5217 S
-5224 NAGEYASRIHFND
+5224 
-5237 GNGKLLSDDG
+5237 LSVLHEVGAVDI
-5247 DNNGIGNPTGMYTFN
+5247 DNNGTVDITAHIDYNGAGNLVGNNSRGLGILYNQTTGTSKTNFGEVGYYANVFRDDGHEDYGNLSISMTYADYNN
-5262 DTLAGGASLAL
+5262 DGWLDLFLSRGSKGGSNSDESRIYLNDGTGKLNATDSQAQWFGDNVDGGTSLAV

-5281 DVIELPGM
+5281 DIIEVPR
-5289 ESSSGGINDAAA
+5289 SGV
-5301 TGPINLYTNTSVNG
+5301 TGSPMLYTNTGSNNWGANKVSLTG
-5315 NTSFTTSNLLTQ
+5315 STTFNNM
-5327 VGKSTIGGSSTAQQ
+5327 
-5341 VTGAIAID
+5341 TGAVALD
-5349 VDWDGDRD
+5349 YDWDGSMDLVLYRSGADADVVARD
-5357 LLAFTS
+5357 DAGRTMLV
-5363 GGTTTYIENK
+5363 K
-5373 NEVAHGTSI
+5373 NTNIAADGTSLQI
-5382 HLRILD
+5382 RIVD
-5388 EGGINTLFG
+5388 GNGINTFYS
-5397 NTVQLIDEATGQVV
+5397 NTVKLYNSAGELVATQLINPQSSGSSNSMGLVSFFGLDPNEVYSVQMLRITDGEADHVGATSSIG
-5411 STQIIN
+5411 
-5417 AQSGNQTNDSTAIV
+5417 GYTN
-5431 DFYNLDATKSYS
+5431 
-5443 AVILRST
+5443 
-5450 GGAVSN
+5450 G
-5456 VGGVATVDGKAVQ
+5456 TV
-5469 NVNKAWGGLTA
+5469 NESWGGLTTGKA
-5480 AEGNHAYV
+5480 HDSYV
-5488 LTTESEN
+5488 LTAESGNAAN
-5495 NVANASASGGTNTTG
+5495 NTSGNSG
-5510 IVGTGYNDTFFATLG
+5510 IVGTGYNDTFF
-5525 NDLYNG
+5525 
-5531 AGGTETVSGVKSWNN
+5531 
-5546 TGGLDIVD
+5546 
-5554 YKLAGSTPL
+5554 
-5563 NIDLNKTGMQN
+5563 
-5574 TGFGSA
+5574 GSA
-5580 QFVNV
+5580 
-5585 EGLAGGSGNDTFT
+5585 GNDTYNGGGGWNQIVSGKPVWSETAGMDVVDYSRSTTAINANLWTGTAT
-5598 GNAANNYFEGRA
+5598 GNGTDKLLNIEGLL
-5610 GADTFYLDNDGKGG
+5610 GSSQQDTF
-5624 GQDTLKYQVQ
+5624 
-5634 ENGRTNGTGG
+5634 
-5644 NGSDVVH
+5644 
-5651 GFVVGTVE
+5651 
-5659 ATRKADIIDISS
+5659 
-5671 LLVGYA
+5671 
-5677 GDADGAAHYINGV
+5677 
-5690 ATIDAGD
+5690 
-5697 AIAQY
+5697 
-5702 LSVTYNGKDTILSID
+5702 
-5717 RDGSGSGF
+5717 
-5725 GASQVLTIADTKVD
+5725 
-5739 LETLLANH
+5739 
-5747 QLVIKGPDVSTM
+5747 
-5759 NYSALNEGVTVNMWT
+5759 
-5774 GFTSAGGKLEDIV
+5774 
-5787 KIVGTQTDDTITDN
+5787 TDN
-5801 SFSNV
+5801 SANNLFDGRGGNDAFYLV
-5806 IAGEGGN
+5806 NGGN
-5813 DTFYLMNGG
+5813 DT
-5822 NDVLMYNV
+5822 LMYNV
-5830 LEGMENDA
+5830 LEGMTNDS

-5843 HDTVHGF
+5843 HDTIHGF
-5850 KVGNVEKD
+5850 KVGNLVKD
-5858 GDADTLNLSDL
+5858 SDADLLDMSELLDYKGSISFFEDDGKL
-5869 VDYSGPVTFFENN
+5869 ELDYSSRGV
-5882 GKMELDAESKGLEDY
+5882 LDY
-5897 LKVDVVGNDT
+5897 VKVEVVGSDT
-5907 VISVDIDG
+5907 VISIDRDG

>member
-111 GYLIADGS
+111 GYLMADGS

-170 DKDDGDNHSTPD
+170 DNDDGDNHSTPD

-310 DDPQP
+310 DDPKP

-337 ETTVNDDGRWYFKPS
+337 ETTVNEDGRWYFKPS

-497 MADALDNTGPITGQL
+497 MADAQDNTGPITGQL

-559 EKPLGEGHHSITVT
+559 EKPLGEGDHSITVT

-721 AEPHVGPLQKGE
+721 AEPHVGPMQKGE

-759 VIGTVKADSNGK
+759 VIGTVAADSNGK
-771 WAFSPDTALADG
+771 WAFTPDTALADG

-806 VIDTAAPSPAE
+806 VIDTAAPSPAK

-912 DPDPNQVTVGEIVD
+912 DPDPNQVTVGEVVD

-1174 DANGKHLLGSAVVN
+1174 DANGKHLLGSAVVD
-1188 SEGTWRLALDTPLVE
+1188 SEGNWTLALDTPLVE

-1210 ETQDAVGNRVVGE
+1210 ETQDAVGNRVAGE

-1328 TFPIVIDTAAP
+1328 SFPIVIDTAAP

-1399 KWSYTPDKPL
+1399 KWSYTPDTPL

-1595 IGSTMVDENGG
+1595 IGSTVVDENGG

-1628 EAGNTGPES
+1628 KAGNTGPES

-1662 VNTAGVIASG
+1662 VNTAGVVASG
-1672 EETDDNRPLIKGTG
+1672 G
-1686 AEPGNTIT
+1686 
-1694 VYNGDKVIGTAKVQ
+1694 
-1708 ADGTWSL
+1708 
-1715 EPTTPLPD
+1715 
-1723 GKYTLTAKETDGVGN
+1723 
-1738 VSGPSGEYIINVATV
+1738 
-1753 PPQAPTLDT
+1753 
-1762 VYDDVAPHADYLQKG
+1762 
-1777 DVTNDT
+1777 
-1783 TPTLSGSSGVAGG
+1783 
-1796 TISIYDNGRLIGT
+1796 
-1809 TSVGSN
+1809 
-1815 GSWSFTPD
+1815 
-1823 TALADGSHNFTATVT
+1823 
-1838 DGVGRTSE
+1838 
-1846 PTGGFGI
+1846 
-1853 VIDTKAPEAA
+1853 
-1863 SDLLVTD
+1863 
-1870 NVGAYQ
+1870 
-1876 GPVVSGDTTDDN
+1876 
-1888 TPTLS
+1888 
-1893 GKAEPGSTVNIID
+1893 
-1906 NGQVIG
+1906 
-1912 TAKVNPDGTWSY
+1912 
-1924 TPDQPLANG
+1924 
-1933 AHDLTTTV
+1933 
-1941 TDPSGNTG
+1941 
-1949 PEGSHVVITV
+1949 
-1959 DVVPGK
+1959 
-1965 VEITAVTDD
+1965 
-1974 TGSVTGSLSQ
+1974 
-1984 GALTDDTRPQISGTA
+1984 
-1999 KAGSTVTI
+1999 
-2007 MDGSNVLG
+2007 
-2015 TTTAGADGTW
+2015 
-2025 SFTPSVDL
+2025 
-2033 GRGDHTFTA
+2033 
-2042 TAKDPMGNESS
+2042 
-2053 SSSWTVTID
+2053 
-2062 TDAPVKPTIDAALD
+2062 
-2076 DVGSVQGNLAN
+2076 
-2087 GGTTDDPT
+2087 
-2095 PTLSG
+2095 
-2100 KAEAGSTVKIYDQNG
+2100 
-2115 LLGEVTAKADGT
+2115 
-2127 WSFSPVA
+2127 
-2134 KLPEGEHR
+2134 
-2142 FHVTAT
+2142 
-2148 DKAGNTSV
+2148 
-2156 ASDDFVLTL
+2156 
-2165 DYTAPDASKLAI
+2165 
-2177 TEVYDDVNTAGVI
+2177 
-2190 ASGEETDDN
+2190 
-2199 RPLIKGTGAE
+2199 
-2209 PGNTITV
+2209 
-2216 YNGDKVIGTAK
+2216 
-2227 VQADGTWS
+2227 
-2235 LEPTTPLPDGKYTLT
+2235 
-2250 AKETDGVGNVS
+2250 
-2261 GPSGEYIINVATIPP
+2261 
-2276 QAPTL
+2276 
-2281 DTVYDDV
+2281 
-2288 APHADYLQKG
+2288 
-2298 DVTNDTTPTL
+2298 
-2308 SGSSGVAGGTISIY
+2308 
-2322 DNGRLIGTTSV
+2322 
-2333 GSNGSW
+2333 
-2339 SFTPDTALADGS
+2339 
-2351 HNFTA
+2351 
-2356 TVTDGVG
+2356 
-2363 RTSEPTGGFGI
+2363 
-2374 VIDTKAPEAASDLL
+2374 
-2388 VTDNVGAYQ
+2388 
-2397 GPVVSGDTTDDN
+2397 
-2409 TPTLSGKAEPGSTV
+2409 
-2423 NIIDNGQVIGT
+2423 
-2434 AKVNPDGTW
+2434 
-2443 SYTPD
+2443 
-2448 QPLANGA
+2448 
-2455 HDLTTTVTDPSGN
+2455 
-2468 TGPEGSHVV
+2468 
-2477 ITVDVVPGKVEIT
+2477 
-2490 AVTDDTG
+2490 
-2497 SVTGSLS
+2497 
-2504 QGALTDDTRP
+2504 
-2514 QISGTAKAGSTVT
+2514 
-2527 IMDGSNVL
+2527 
-2535 GTTTAGAD
+2535 
-2543 GTWSFTPSVDLGR
+2543 
-2556 GDHTF
+2556 
-2561 TATAKDPMG
+2561 
-2570 NESSSSSWTVTIDTD
+2570 
-2585 APVKPTIDAALDDV
+2585 
-2599 GSVQGN
+2599 
-2605 LANGGTTD
+2605 
-2613 DPTPTLSGK
+2613 
-2622 AEAGS
+2622 
-2627 TVKIYD
+2627 
-2633 QNGLLGEVT
+2633 
-2642 AKADGTWSFSPVA
+2642 
-2655 KLPEGEHRFHVTATD
+2655 
-2670 KAGNTSVASD
+2670 
-2680 DFVLTLDYTAPDA
+2680 
-2693 SKLAITEVYDDVN
+2693 
-2706 TAGVIASGEETDDNR
+2706 
-2721 PLIKGTGAEPGNTI
+2721 
-2735 TVYNGDKVIGTAKV
+2735 
-2749 QADGTWSLEPT
+2749 
-2760 TPLPD
+2760 
-2765 GKYTLTAKETD
+2765 
-2776 GVGNVSGPSG
+2776 
-2786 EYIINVATVPPQAP
+2786 
-2800 TLDTVYDDVAPH
+2800 
-2812 ADYLQKGD
+2812 
-2820 VTNDTT
+2820 
-2826 PTLSG
+2826 
-2831 SSGVAG
+2831 
-2837 GTISIYD
+2837 
-2844 NGRLIGTTSVG
+2844 
-2855 SNGSWSFT
+2855 
-2863 PDTALADGSHNFTAT
+2863 
-2878 VTDGVGR
+2878 
-2885 TSEPT
+2885 
-2890 GGFGIVID
+2890 
-2898 TKAPDAASDLLVTD
+2898 
-2912 NVGAYQGP
+2912 
-2920 VVSGDT
+2920 
-2926 TDDNTP
+2926 
-2932 TLSGKAEPGSTVN
+2932 
-2945 IIDNG
+2945 
-2950 QVIGTAKVNP
+2950 
-2960 DGTWSYTP
+2960 
-2968 DQPLA
+2968 
-2973 NGAHDLTTTV
+2973 
-2983 TDPSGNTGPEGS
+2983 
-2995 HVVITVDVVPGK
+2995 
-3007 VEITA
+3007 
-3012 VTDDTGSV
+3012 
-3020 TGSLSQG
+3020 
-3027 ALTDDTRPQISGT
+3027 
-3040 AKAGSTVTI
+3040 
-3049 MDGSNVLGT
+3049 
-3058 TTVGADGTWSFTPS
+3058 
-3072 VDLGRG
+3072 
-3078 DHTFTATAKDPM
+3078 
-3090 GNESSSS
+3090 
-3097 SWTVTIDTDAPVK
+3097 
-3110 PTIDAAL
+3110 
-3117 DDVGSVQ
+3117 
-3124 GNLANGGTTDD
+3124 
-3135 PTPTLSGKA
+3135 
-3144 EAGSTV
+3144 
-3150 KIYDQNGLLG
+3150 
-3160 EVTAK
+3160 
-3165 ADGTWSFSPVA
+3165 
-3176 KLPEGEHR
+3176 
-3184 FHVTATDRAG
+3184 
-3194 NTSVASDD
+3194 
-3202 FVLTLDYTA
+3202 
-3211 PDASKLAITEVY
+3211 
-3223 DDVNTAGVIA
+3223 
-3233 SGEETDDNR
+3233 ETDDNR

-3354 GVAGGTISIYDNGR
+3354 GVIGGTISIYDNGR

-3373 SVAGNGSWS
+3373 TVGSNGSWS
-3382 FTPDT
+3382 FTPGT

-3443 SGDTTDDNTPTLSGK
+3443 SGD
-3458 AEPGST
+3458 
-3464 VNIIDNGQ
+3464 
-3472 VIGTA
+3472 
-3477 KVNPDGTWSYTPDQ
+3477 
-3491 PLANGA
+3491 
-3497 HDLTTTVT
+3497 
-3505 DPSGNTGP
+3505 
-3513 EGSHV
+3513 
-3518 VITVDVV
+3518 
-3525 PGKVEITA
+3525 
-3533 VTDDTGSVTG
+3533 
-3543 SLSQG
+3543 
-3548 ALTDD
+3548 
-3553 TRPQISGTAK
+3553 
-3563 AGSTVTIMDGS
+3563 
-3574 NVLGTTT
+3574 
-3581 AGADGTWSFTPS
+3581 
-3593 VDLGR
+3593 
-3598 GDHTFTATAKDP
+3598 
-3610 MGNESASSSWTVTI
+3610 
-3624 DTDAPVKPTI
+3624 
-3634 DAALDDVGS
+3634 
-3643 VQGNL
+3643 
-3648 ANGGTTDDPT
+3648 TTDDPT

-3725 LTLDYTAPDVSKVS
+3725 LTLDFTAPDVSKVS

-3807 DGTYTLT
+3807 DGTYNLT

-3934 TGGFPITVDTSAPG
+3934 AGGFPITVDTSAPG

-3966 SNGDTTDDATP
+3966 SNGDITDDATP

-4010 YTTGSLADGEYTFT
+4010 YTTGSLGDGEYTFT

-4127 ATAKDLTGKED
+4127 AIAKDLTGNED

-4204 GSVTANSNGA
+4204 GTVTANSNGA

-4260 KVAITEVIDNYG
+4260 KVTID
-4272 SVTGKVE
+4272 SVTDNVGNVQGIVAD
-4279 SGGVLD
+4279 GGVLD
-4285 DSRPVIKGTGAEI
+4285 DSRPVIRGSGAEA

-4304 YTTDAS
+4304 YTTDKD
-4310 GATKVLGT
+4310 GNTKVLGT
-4318 TKVDAN
+4318 TKVDQN
-4324 GTWTLTVSDALYA
+4324 GKWELTPSESLYG
-4337 DLNKL
+4337 DSINKL
-4342 TVTETDTTGNTAKPS
+4342 TVTETDSVGNVAKPAD
-4357 TSYDVTLSSAPGV
+4357 SYDVIMSDTPNAPAIVNVLDDTGTT
-4370 PVIDGITDDA
+4370 VINLADNA
-4380 GSANVELSN
+4380 
-4389 GGLTKD
+4389 LTKD
-4395 TTPTLHGTAS
+4395 DTPTLKGTAD
-4405 GVAGNTVT
+4405 GVAGDTIT
-4413 IYNGSQVVGTT
+4413 IYNGSQVVGKT
-4424 TLDANGHWSFTP
+4424 TLNSDGTWSFTP
-4436 GTALADGSY
+4436 SPALADGNY
-4445 HFTVTVTNTAGQES
+4445 IFTVTNTNSAGQES
-4459 EKSQV
+4459 DRSG
-4464 YSIDVDATAPNPA
+4464 SFTLTIDSTAPNPVSG
-4477 TDILIADDVSPI
+4477 LQVADDQGAWKGQL
-4489 TGNLQDGDVTD
+4489 TDGMTTD
-4500 DNKPTFSGKAEAG
+4500 DNKPTFTGKAEQGSTVTIYDNGQAIGSVVVTNTDGSWQYTPTTPLADGEHQFATQVTDPAGNASAIVDDITVNVSTGASYLQLLQVVDDVQETGGSRVLREGEVTNDSQVQLVGKATAGSTIIITDVGGVQLGTVKADANGDWEFTPLSSLSDGAHTLRITGTDPSNNPLTPIDFDLVVDTVAPVAPVITNVLDDVNPVQGSVAHGKPTNDTTPEITGTAEKG
-4513 STVNILDGGKVI
+4513 STVNVYHQVDATTRILLGTAVADSTTGLWTLQITDANKLTEGTWNLVATSTDAAGNISTPSNTWTIVVDTTVSDAVINISSISEDRGASNTDFVTSDNTLLINGQLTKALQADEWVEISLDNGATWTRASTVTSTSWTVDMQNTPLNDGAYTIQARVVDNAGNV
-4525 GSTTV
+4525 GST
-4530 DSTGNWDWTP
+4530 DSQALQVATGGSDMNGLSTTTKVTTDTSH
-4540 GTALADGDHAFT
+4540 GLTTGDHFSHAAT
-4552 TTVTD
+4552 ATNSDMVTRDRTVTISGNLSAALQAGEHLQISLD
-4557 KAGNTSAPTGVVNIT
+4557 NGKTWQTLALNGQSWSYVLPEATASTTHSFKLQVIDVAGNP
-4572 VDTQGST
+4572 
-4579 VALSID
+4579 
-4585 GYHDDVGTNTGL
+4585 GTNTKFADSYNVVIDLDSPNGITGAPDVPQHTTTGDSFTFSSGQYGRVEAGAIVSLVSDVNNNGTYQEGL
-4597 ILGSGTSTDDTSPI
+4597 DQVIGFVKANADGSWSLNTSLPSGAHNLAFVVWDEAGNRSSMSASTSTGVTEGGGSTLIEQTWGGTTDADSRGLNAAAVTISQDGLWSFFQSARGTSGTSTANA
-4611 LQGSWSGDLETT
+4611 G
-4623 ESIRVYQDGI
+4623 RVYDSVTREDYDSTY
-4633 LLGLAV
+4633 LAQPS
-4639 LDRANHTWT
+4639 TE
-4648 MAVNG
+4648 NG
-4653 LVNANTYKFTVV
+4653 AGYD
-4665 AVDAAGNESAPSA
+4665 VDS
-4678 EFALT
+4678 
-4683 IDQDAPTQTVSI
+4683 
-4695 TSYTD
+4695 TSY
-4700 DVGLVTGNMPGN
+4700 
-4712 TSTDDR
+4712 SR
-4718 QPVLNGKVTGTPLEA
+4718 
-4733 GDEVRIYD
+4733 Y
-4741 VSSNTML
+4741 
-4748 GTATVNSDG
+4748 VNSAA
-4757 TWSFEL
+4757 F
-4763 PPLDDNMTHTFRAVV
+4763 
-4778 ADNVGNEGT
+4778 AD
-4787 PSSDFAI
+4787 I
-4794 TVDLNLLVNKQDT
+4794 
-4807 LDTTPIVSGSTGF
+4807 
-4820 EIQQGE
+4820 
-4826 YVEVTVNGKTYSS
+4826 
-4839 QNGQVVVDMRN
+4839 
-4850 NTWYVQIPDA
+4850 
-4860 DALNVGT
+4860 
-4867 YDVKAVLF
+4867 
-4875 DAAGVQIAADESSN
+4875 
-4889 ELVVSPTPKVSV
+4889 
-4901 GAGGGDPDQKATSV
+4901 
-4915 TLSED
+4915 
-4920 GVWRI
+4920 
-4925 HSNQTMLDSTATS
+4925 
-4938 SSSLGDF
+4938 
-4945 STTRLQSNSGTGYSS
+4945 
-4960 NNYVQ
+4960 
-4965 NATFI
+4965 
-4970 DYNRDGMM
+4970 NRDGYADVMSQISSY
-4978 DLFTVDSN
+4978 SN
-4986 YDDGQQMFYYN
+4986 AGR
-4997 GSTYTAYQVGA
+4997 TAY
-5008 FERAPQTGEFAGDAN
+5008 
-5023 TDGSAN
+5023 
-5029 TWSWYGGIVAIDKN
+5029 W
-5043 GDGYVDMINGD
+5043 
-5054 QTPNDSAIRGGYGSQ
+5054 
-5069 IVLNNDGTVVGMS
+5069 L
-5082 KDGTF
+5082 
-5087 ATDYAAD
+5087 
-5094 SGYDPIGLDQSQ
+5094 
-5106 PDMELS
+5106 
-5112 GVDINNDGIVDFV
+5112 
-5125 MHSQNIV
+5125 QN
-5132 ADGSRIDANGA
+5132 ADGSY
-5143 TDSSAARSTNQARL
+5143 SAKALDQ
-5157 VVVNG
+5157 G
-5162 TNNGNWKVTQIVDNV
+5162 TLNHLG
-5177 FQRGSDSDPGIGNG
+5177 G
-5191 VAMTWGDYNGDG
+5191 VISYDREGDG
-5203 YLDLFLGRGSESTT
+5203 YLDFVLGDSEADSISFIKNTQGTLSYEDNSGFSDGHPGGALPT
-5217 SDSSAGN
+5217 S
-5224 NAGEYASRIHFND
+5224 
-5237 GNGKLLSDDG
+5237 LSVLHEVGAVDI
-5247 DNNGIGNPTGMYTFN
+5247 DNNGTVDITAHIDYNGAGNLVGNNSRGLGILYNQTTGTSKTNFGEVGYYANVFRDDGHEDYGNLSISMTYADYNN
-5262 DTLAGGASLAL
+5262 DGWLDLFLSRGSKGGSNSDESRIYLNDGTGKLNATDSQAQWFGDNVDGGTSLAV

-5281 DVIELPGM
+5281 DIIEVPR
-5289 ESSSGGINDAAA
+5289 SGV
-5301 TGPINLYTNTSVNG
+5301 TGSPMLYTNTGSNNWGANKVSLTG
-5315 NTSFTTSNLLTQ
+5315 STTFNNM
-5327 VGKSTIGGSSTAQQ
+5327 
-5341 VTGAIAID
+5341 TGAVALD
-5349 VDWDGDRD
+5349 YDWDGSMDLVLYRSGADADVVARD
-5357 LLAFTS
+5357 DAGRTMLV
-5363 GGTTTYIENK
+5363 K
-5373 NEVAHGTSI
+5373 NTNIAADGTSLQI
-5382 HLRILD
+5382 RIVD
-5388 EGGINTLFG
+5388 GNGINTFYS
-5397 NTVQLIDEATGQVV
+5397 NTVKLYNSAGELVATQLINPQSSGSSNSMGLV
-5411 STQIIN
+5411 SFF
-5417 AQSGNQTNDSTAIV
+5417 G
-5431 DFYNLDATKSYS
+5431 LDPNEVYS
-5443 AVILRST
+5443 VQMLRIT
-5450 GGAVSN
+5450 
-5456 VGGVATVDGKAVQ
+5456 DGKADHVGATGSIGGYT
-5469 NVNKAWGGLTA
+5469 NGTVNENWGGLTTGKA
-5480 AEGNHAYV
+5480 HDSYV
-5488 LTTESEN
+5488 LTAESSNAAN
-5495 NVANASASGGTNTTG
+5495 NTSGNNG
-5510 IVGTGYNDTFFATLG
+5510 IIGTGYNDTFF
-5525 NDLYNG
+5525 
-5531 AGGTETVSGVKSWNN
+5531 
-5546 TGGLDIVD
+5546 
-5554 YKLAGSTPL
+5554 
-5563 NIDLNKTGMQN
+5563 
-5574 TGFGSA
+5574 GSA
-5580 QFVNV
+5580 
-5585 EGLAGGSGNDTFT
+5585 GNDTYNGGGGWNQIVSGKPVWSETAGMDVVDYSRSTTAINANLWTGTAT
-5598 GNAANNYFEGRA
+5598 GNGTDKLLNIEGLVGSSQQDTFTDNSANNVFEGRGGNDA
-5610 GADTFYLDNDGKGG
+5610 FYL
-5624 GQDTLKYQVQ
+5624 
-5634 ENGRTNGTGG
+5634 
-5644 NGSDVVH
+5644 
-5651 GFVVGTVE
+5651 
-5659 ATRKADIIDISS
+5659 
-5671 LLVGYA
+5671 
-5677 GDADGAAHYINGV
+5677 
-5690 ATIDAGD
+5690 
-5697 AIAQY
+5697 
-5702 LSVTYNGKDTILSID
+5702 
-5717 RDGSGSGF
+5717 
-5725 GASQVLTIADTKVD
+5725 
-5739 LETLLANH
+5739 
-5747 QLVIKGPDVSTM
+5747 
-5759 NYSALNEGVTVNMWT
+5759 VN
-5774 GFTSAGGKLEDIV
+5774 
-5787 KIVGTQTDDTITDN
+5787 
-5801 SFSNV
+5801 
-5806 IAGEGGN
+5806 GGN
-5813 DTFYLMNGG
+5813 DT
-5822 NDVLMYNV
+5822 LMYKV
-5830 LEGMENDA
+5830 LAGLSNDS

-5843 HDTVHGF
+5843 HDTIHGF
-5850 KVGNVEKD
+5850 KVGNLVKD
-5858 GDADTLNLSDL
+5858 SDADLLDMSELLDYKGSISFFEDEGKL
-5869 VDYSGPVTFFENN
+5869 ELDYSSRGV
-5882 GKMELDAESKGLEDY
+5882 LDY
-5897 LKVDVVGNDT
+5897 VKVEVVGSDT
-5907 VISVDIDG
+5907 VISIDRDG

>member
-20 LTADAGRTVKVK
+20 LTAEAGRTVKVK

-39 LLKNINDDFAPEN
+39 VLKNINDDFAPEN

-74 IIEDYFNGDPNNP
+74 IIEDYFNGDPTNP

-102 PLSGESYDT
+102 PLSGDSYDT
-111 GYLIADGS
+111 GYLMADGS

-170 DKDDGDNHSTPD
+170 DKDDGDNSSTPD
-182 KPSIGTTM
+182 KPSIGNAM

-196 KGPLKSGDT
+196 KGPLKSGDV

-222 IHIYDND
+222 IHIIDNG

-258 TVVEKDPDGNASPPS
+258 SVVEKDPDGNTSPPS
-273 DPIVIVVDTVAPKAP
+273 DPIVIVVDTIAPKAP
-288 TIEHIMDKVGKTT
+288 TIEHIMDKVGKVT
-301 GEIHDDAYT
+301 GEILEDAYT
-310 DDPQP
+310 DDPKP
-315 EMSGTGEAGATIAIY
+315 EMSGTGEAGATITIY

-352 ENLTD
+352 ENLAD

-366 TDKAGNVSEPSDE
+366 TDKAGNVSKPSDDRE
-379 RDFIV
+379 FMV
-384 LTEPPGKAETPEVID
+384 LTEPPGKAETPDVID

-429 TIIIKDN
+429 TIVIKDN

-475 NEGDPSDPIQI
+475 NVGDPSDPIQI

-497 MADALDNTGPITGQL
+497 MADAQDNTGPITGQL

-559 EKPLGEGHHSITVT
+559 EKPLGEGDHSITVT

-593 TTAPDASANVLN
+593 TTAPDASADVLN
-605 ITAVADDVGDR
+605 ITAVVDDVGDR

-621 SGDITDDSKPLISG
+621 SGEITDDSKPLISG

-667 SLTPET
+667 SLTPDT

-686 QDPAGNRVAGEAPSY
+686 QDPAGNRVAGDAPSY

-742 SGSAAPGDIV
+742 SGSAAPGDTI

-771 WAFSPDTALADG
+771 WAFTPDSALADG

-806 VIDTAAPSPAE
+806 VIDTAAPAPAE

-832 GPGDTTDDQSPTLSG
+832 GSGDTTDDQSPTLSG
-847 EAEPGSVVDIYD
+847 EAEPGSTVDIYD

-872 GKWSYTPDTPLAKG
+872 GKWSYTPEKPLGKG

-912 DPDPNQVTVGEIVD
+912 DPDPNQVTVGEVVD

-953 PGSTVTIMD
+953 PGSTVTIKD

-987 DGDHSLTVI
+987 DGDHSLTVV
-996 SKDPA
+996 STDPA
-1001 GNEVTSPSFDI
+1001 GNEATSPSFDI

-1074 ADDNGAWQF
+1074 ADDKGAWQF

-1120 TPPVASSDVLNITSV
+1120 TPPVATSDVLSITSV

-1174 DANGKHLLGSAVVN
+1174 DANGKHLLGSAVVDN
-1188 SEGTWRLALDTPLVE
+1188 EGNWTLALDTPLVE

-1210 ETQDAVGNRVVGE
+1210 ETQDAVGNRVAGE
-1223 APSYDITVL
+1223 APPYDITVL

-1289 VKADSSGKWSF
+1289 VKADSSGKWVF
-1300 TPDTALADGQH
+1300 TPDSALADGQH

-1339 SPAEN
+1339 APAEN

-1350 VGDKQGPVGPGD
+1350 VGDKQGPVGSGD

-1374 AEPGSVVDIYDND
+1374 AEPGSTVDIYDND

-1399 KWSYTPDKPL
+1399 KWSYTPEKPL
-1409 AKGDHEITTTVTDPS
+1409 DKGDHEITTTVTDPS

-1481 STVTIMDGDDVLG
+1481 STVTIKDGDDVLG

-1514 GDHSLTVISKDPAGN
+1514 GDHSLTVVSTDPAGN

-1573 NPTFKGSAEP
+1573 NPTFNGTAEP

-1595 IGSTMVDENGG
+1595 IGSTVVDENGG
-1606 WQFTPTTALP
+1606 WQFTPTTPLP

-1628 EAGNTGPES
+1628 KAGNTSPES

-1653 VAITEVYDD
+1653 LAITEVYDD

-1672 EETDDNRPLIKGTG
+1672 GETDDNRPLIKGTG

-1694 VYNGDKVIGTAKVQ
+1694 VYNGDRVIGTAKVQ

-1723 GKYTLTAKETDGVGN
+1723 GKYTLTAKETDSVGN
-1738 VSGPSGEYIINVATV
+1738 VSGPSGEYVINVATV

-1809 TSVGSN
+1809 TTVGSN

-1823 TALADGSHNFTATVT
+1823 TALS
-1838 DGVGRTSE
+1838 
-1846 PTGGFGI
+1846 
-1853 VIDTKAPEAA
+1853 
-1863 SDLLVTD
+1863 
-1870 NVGAYQ
+1870 
-1876 GPVVSGDTTDDN
+1876 
-1888 TPTLS
+1888 
-1893 GKAEPGSTVNIID
+1893 
-1906 NGQVIG
+1906 
-1912 TAKVNPDGTWSY
+1912 
-1924 TPDQPLANG
+1924 
-1933 AHDLTTTV
+1933 
-1941 TDPSGNTG
+1941 
-1949 PEGSHVVITV
+1949 
-1959 DVVPGK
+1959 
-1965 VEITAVTDD
+1965 
-1974 TGSVTGSLSQ
+1974 
-1984 GALTDDTRPQISGTA
+1984 
-1999 KAGSTVTI
+1999 
-2007 MDGSNVLG
+2007 
-2015 TTTAGADGTW
+2015 
-2025 SFTPSVDL
+2025 
-2033 GRGDHTFTA
+2033 
-2042 TAKDPMGNESS
+2042 
-2053 SSSWTVTID
+2053 
-2062 TDAPVKPTIDAALD
+2062 
-2076 DVGSVQGNLAN
+2076 
-2087 GGTTDDPT
+2087 
-2095 PTLSG
+2095 
-2100 KAEAGSTVKIYDQNG
+2100 
-2115 LLGEVTAKADGT
+2115 
-2127 WSFSPVA
+2127 
-2134 KLPEGEHR
+2134 
-2142 FHVTAT
+2142 
-2148 DKAGNTSV
+2148 
-2156 ASDDFVLTL
+2156 
-2165 DYTAPDASKLAI
+2165 
-2177 TEVYDDVNTAGVI
+2177 
-2190 ASGEETDDN
+2190 
-2199 RPLIKGTGAE
+2199 
-2209 PGNTITV
+2209 
-2216 YNGDKVIGTAK
+2216 
-2227 VQADGTWS
+2227 
-2235 LEPTTPLPDGKYTLT
+2235 
-2250 AKETDGVGNVS
+2250 
-2261 GPSGEYIINVATIPP
+2261 
-2276 QAPTL
+2276 
-2281 DTVYDDV
+2281 
-2288 APHADYLQKG
+2288 
-2298 DVTNDTTPTL
+2298 
-2308 SGSSGVAGGTISIY
+2308 
-2322 DNGRLIGTTSV
+2322 
-2333 GSNGSW
+2333 
-2339 SFTPDTALADGS
+2339 
-2351 HNFTA
+2351 
-2356 TVTDGVG
+2356 
-2363 RTSEPTGGFGI
+2363 
-2374 VIDTKAPEAASDLL
+2374 
-2388 VTDNVGAYQ
+2388 
-2397 GPVVSGDTTDDN
+2397 
-2409 TPTLSGKAEPGSTV
+2409 
-2423 NIIDNGQVIGT
+2423 
-2434 AKVNPDGTW
+2434 
-2443 SYTPD
+2443 
-2448 QPLANGA
+2448 
-2455 HDLTTTVTDPSGN
+2455 
-2468 TGPEGSHVV
+2468 
-2477 ITVDVVPGKVEIT
+2477 
-2490 AVTDDTG
+2490 
-2497 SVTGSLS
+2497 
-2504 QGALTDDTRP
+2504 
-2514 QISGTAKAGSTVT
+2514 
-2527 IMDGSNVL
+2527 
-2535 GTTTAGAD
+2535 
-2543 GTWSFTPSVDLGR
+2543 
-2556 GDHTF
+2556 
-2561 TATAKDPMG
+2561 
-2570 NESSSSSWTVTIDTD
+2570 
-2585 APVKPTIDAALDDV
+2585 
-2599 GSVQGN
+2599 
-2605 LANGGTTD
+2605 
-2613 DPTPTLSGK
+2613 
-2622 AEAGS
+2622 
-2627 TVKIYD
+2627 
-2633 QNGLLGEVT
+2633 
-2642 AKADGTWSFSPVA
+2642 
-2655 KLPEGEHRFHVTATD
+2655 
-2670 KAGNTSVASD
+2670 
-2680 DFVLTLDYTAPDA
+2680 
-2693 SKLAITEVYDDVN
+2693 
-2706 TAGVIASGEETDDNR
+2706 
-2721 PLIKGTGAEPGNTI
+2721 
-2735 TVYNGDKVIGTAKV
+2735 
-2749 QADGTWSLEPT
+2749 
-2760 TPLPD
+2760 
-2765 GKYTLTAKETD
+2765 
-2776 GVGNVSGPSG
+2776 
-2786 EYIINVATVPPQAP
+2786 
-2800 TLDTVYDDVAPH
+2800 
-2812 ADYLQKGD
+2812 
-2820 VTNDTT
+2820 
-2826 PTLSG
+2826 
-2831 SSGVAG
+2831 
-2837 GTISIYD
+2837 
-2844 NGRLIGTTSVG
+2844 
-2855 SNGSWSFT
+2855 
-2863 PDTALADGSHNFTAT
+2863 DGSHNFTAT

-3020 TGSLSQG
+3020 TGSLSQN
-3027 ALTDDTRPQISGT
+3027 AVTDDTRPQISGT

-3058 TTVGADGTWSFTPS
+3058 TTAGADGTWSFTPS
-3072 VDLGRG
+3072 LDLGRG

-3124 GNLANGGTTDD
+3124 GNLANGSSTDD

-3194 NTSVASDD
+3194 NTSAASDE
-3202 FVLTLDYTA
+3202 FVLNLDFTA
-3211 PDASKLAITEVY
+3211 PDA
-3223 DDVNTAGVIA
+3223 
-3233 SGEETDDNR
+3233 
-3242 PLIKG
+3242 
-3247 TGAEAGNTITV
+3247 
-3258 YNGDKVIGTAKV
+3258 
-3270 QADGT
+3270 
-3275 WSLEPTT
+3275 
-3282 PLPDGKYTLTAKETD
+3282 
-3297 GVGNVSGP
+3297 
-3305 SGEYIINVATVPPQ
+3305 
-3319 APTLDTVYDDVAPH
+3319 
-3333 ADYLQKG
+3333 
-3340 DVTNDTTPTLSGSS
+3340 
-3354 GVAGGTISIYDNGR
+3354 
-3368 LIGTT
+3368 
-3373 SVAGNGSWS
+3373 
-3382 FTPDT
+3382 
-3387 ALADGSH
+3387 
-3394 NFTATV
+3394 
-3400 TDGVGRT
+3400 
-3407 SEPTGGF
+3407 
-3414 GIVIDTKAPD
+3414 
-3424 AASDLLVTDNVGA
+3424 
-3437 YQGPVV
+3437 
-3443 SGDTTDDNTPTLSGK
+3443 
-3458 AEPGST
+3458 
-3464 VNIIDNGQ
+3464 
-3472 VIGTA
+3472 
-3477 KVNPDGTWSYTPDQ
+3477 
-3491 PLANGA
+3491 
-3497 HDLTTTVT
+3497 
-3505 DPSGNTGP
+3505 
-3513 EGSHV
+3513 
-3518 VITVDVV
+3518 
-3525 PGKVEITA
+3525 
-3533 VTDDTGSVTG
+3533 
-3543 SLSQG
+3543 
-3548 ALTDD
+3548 
-3553 TRPQISGTAK
+3553 
-3563 AGSTVTIMDGS
+3563 
-3574 NVLGTTT
+3574 
-3581 AGADGTWSFTPS
+3581 
-3593 VDLGR
+3593 
-3598 GDHTFTATAKDP
+3598 
-3610 MGNESASSSWTVTI
+3610 
-3624 DTDAPVKPTI
+3624 
-3634 DAALDDVGS
+3634 
-3643 VQGNL
+3643 
-3648 ANGGTTDDPT
+3648 
-3658 PTLSGKAEAGSTV
+3658 
-3671 KIYDQN
+3671 
-3677 GLLGE
+3677 
-3682 VTAKADGTW
+3682 
-3691 SFSPVAKLP
+3691 
-3700 EGEHRFHVTATDR
+3700 
-3713 AGNTSVASDDFV
+3713 
-3725 LTLDYTAPDVSKVS
+3725 SKVS

-3807 DGTYTLT
+3807 DGTYNLT

-3860 QKDATTNDNTL
+3860 QKDATTNDDTL

-3892 TLLGETKADAQGKW
+3892 TLLGETRADAQGKW

-3958 EGPQTGTL
+3958 EAPKTGTL

-3997 NGTAVADANGNWT
+3997 NGTAVADANGNWS

-4024 ARAEDSAG
+4024 ARAEDAAG

-4052 TIVRVMDDKGSVT
+4052 TIVRVMDDKGTVT

-4087 GSTVTIMDGNV
+4087 GSTVTIKDGNV
-4098 VLGSVKADAS
+4098 VLGTVTADAS
-4108 GNWVFTPTSD
+4108 GNWTFTPTSD

-4160 EDQVGTIKDDLNSN
+4160 EDQVGTIKDDLSNN

-4187 AEAGSTVNIYTV
+4187 AEAGSTVNIYTL

-4204 GSVTANSNGA
+4204 GSVTANSSGA

-4260 KVAITEVIDNYG
+4260 KVTID
-4272 SVTGKVE
+4272 SVTDNVGNVQGIVAD
-4279 SGGVLD
+4279 GGVLD
-4285 DSRPVIKGTGAEI
+4285 DSRPVIRGSGAEA

-4304 YTTDAS
+4304 YTTDKD
-4310 GATKVLGT
+4310 GNTKVLGT
-4318 TKVDAN
+4318 TTVDQN
-4324 GTWTLTVSDALYA
+4324 GKWELTPSESLYG
-4337 DLNKL
+4337 DSINKL
-4342 TVTETDTTGNTAKPS
+4342 TVTETDRVGNVAKPAD
-4357 TSYDVTLSSAPGV
+4357 SYDVIMSDTPDAPAIVNVLDDTGTT
-4370 PVIDGITDDA
+4370 VINL
-4380 GSANVELSN
+4380 ANN
-4389 GGLTKD
+4389 ALTKD
-4395 TTPTLHGTAS
+4395 DTPTLKGTAD
-4405 GVAGNTVT
+4405 GTAGDTIT
-4413 IYNGSQVVGTT
+4413 IYNGTQVVGKT
-4424 TLDANGHWSFTP
+4424 TLNSDGTWSFTP
-4436 GTALADGSY
+4436 SPALADGNY
-4445 HFTVTVTNTAGQES
+4445 TFTVTNTNSAGQES
-4459 EKSQV
+4459 DRSG
-4464 YSIDVDATAPNPA
+4464 SFTLTIDSTAPNPVSGLQVSDDQGA
-4477 TDILIADDVSPI
+4477 WKGQLTDGM
-4489 TGNLQDGDVTD
+4489 TTD
-4500 DNKPTFSGKAEAG
+4500 DNKPTFTGNAEQGSTVTIYDNGQAIGSVVVTNTDGSWQYTPTTPLADGEHQFATQVTDPAGNSSAIVDDITVNVSTGASYLQLLQVVDDVQEAGGSRVLREGDVTNDSQVQLVGKATAGSTIIITDVGGVQLGTVKADANGNWEFTPLSSLKDGAHTLRITGTDPSNNPLTPIDFDLVVDTVAPVAPVITNVLDDVNPVQGSVAHGKPTNDTTPEITGTAEKG
-4513 STVNILDGGKVI
+4513 STVNVYHQVDA
-4525 GSTTV
+4525 TT
-4530 DSTGNWDWTP
+4530 
-4540 GTALADGDHAFT
+4540 
-4552 TTVTD
+4552 
-4557 KAGNTSAPTGVVNIT
+4557 
-4572 VDTQGST
+4572 
-4579 VALSID
+4579 
-4585 GYHDDVGTNTGL
+4585 
-4597 ILGSGTSTDDTSPI
+4597 
-4611 LQGSWSGDLETT
+4611 
-4623 ESIRVYQDGI
+4623 RI
-4633 LLGLAV
+4633 LLGTAVADSTTGHWTLQISDANKLAEG
-4639 LDRANHTWT
+4639 TW
-4648 MAVNG
+4648 N
-4653 LVNANTYKFTVV
+4653 LVATST
-4665 AVDAAGNESAPSA
+4665 DAAGNISTPSNTW
-4678 EFALT
+4678 T
-4683 IDQDAPTQTVSI
+4683 IVVDTTVSDAVINISSVSEDRGASDTDFI
-4695 TSYTD
+4695 TSD
-4700 DVGLVTGNMPGN
+4700 N
-4712 TSTDDR
+4712 TLLINGELNKALQADEWVEVSLDNGATWTRAST
-4718 QPVLNGKVTGTPLEA
+4718 VTGTSWTVDMQNTPLNDGAYTIQARVVDNA
-4733 GDEVRIYD
+4733 GNVGSTDSQALQV
-4741 VSSNTML
+4741 VSGGSDMNGLTTTTKVTTDTSHGL
-4748 GTATVNSDG
+4748 TTGDHFSHAATATNGDMITRDRTVTISGNLSAALQAG
-4757 TWSFEL
+4757 EHLQIS
-4763 PPLDDNMTHTFRAVV
+4763 LD
-4778 ADNVGNEGT
+4778 
-4787 PSSDFAI
+4787 
-4794 TVDLNLLVNKQDT
+4794 
-4807 LDTTPIVSGSTGF
+4807 
-4820 EIQQGE
+4820 
-4826 YVEVTVNGKTYSS
+4826 NGKTWKTLAL
-4839 QNGQVVVDMRN
+4839 NGQSWSYELPEAMASVTHNFKLQVIDVAGNPGTNTKFADSYNVVIDLDSPDGITGAPNVPQHTTTGDSFTFSSGQYGRVEAGAIVSLVSDVN
-4850 NTWYVQIPDA
+4850 NNGTYQEGLDQVIGFAKANADGSWTLNTTLPAGAHNLAFVVWDEAGNRSSMSASTSTGVTEGGGSTLIEQTWGGTTDA
-4860 DALNVGT
+4860 DSRGLNAAAVTISQDGLWSFFQSARGT
-4867 YDVKAVLF
+4867 SGTTTANAGRVYD
-4875 DAAGVQIAADESSN
+4875 
-4889 ELVVSPTPKVSV
+4889 
-4901 GAGGGDPDQKATSV
+4901 SV
-4915 TLSED
+4915 TRED
-4920 GVWRI
+4920 Y
-4925 HSNQTMLDSTATS
+4925 DSTYLAQPSTS
-4938 SSSLGDF
+4938 NGADYNVDDPYYS
-4945 STTRLQSNSGTGYSS
+4945 RYINS
-4960 NNYVQ
+4960 
-4965 NATFI
+4965 ATFADI
-4970 DYNRDGMM
+4970 NRDGYTDVMSQ
-4978 DLFTVDSN
+4978 VSSYGN
-4986 YDDGQQMFYYN
+4986 AGR
-4997 GSTYTAYQVGA
+4997 TAY
-5008 FERAPQTGEFAGDAN
+5008 
-5023 TDGSAN
+5023 
-5029 TWSWYGGIVAIDKN
+5029 W
-5043 GDGYVDMINGD
+5043 
-5054 QTPNDSAIRGGYGSQ
+5054 
-5069 IVLNNDGTVVGMS
+5069 L
-5082 KDGTF
+5082 
-5087 ATDYAAD
+5087 
-5094 SGYDPIGLDQSQ
+5094 
-5106 PDMELS
+5106 
-5112 GVDINNDGIVDFV
+5112 
-5125 MHSQNIV
+5125 QN
-5132 ADGSRIDANGA
+5132 ADGSY
-5143 TDSSAARSTNQARL
+5143 SAKALDQ
-5157 VVVNG
+5157 
-5162 TNNGNWKVTQIVDNV
+5162 
-5177 FQRGSDSDPGIGNG
+5177 GSLNHLGG
-5191 VAMTWGDYNGDG
+5191 VIAYDREGDG
-5203 YLDLFLGRGSESTT
+5203 YLDFVLADSEA
-5217 SDSSAGN
+5217 DSISFVKNENGTLSHED
-5224 NAGEYASRIHFND
+5224 NAGFYD
-5237 GNGKLLSDDG
+5237 GHPGGAIPSALSVLHEVGAVDI
-5247 DNNGIGNPTGMYTFN
+5247 DNNGTVDITAHIDYNGAGSYVGNLSRGLGILYNQTNGTTKTSFAEVGYYANVFRN
-5262 DTLAGGASLAL
+5262 DGHEDYGNRSISMTYGDYNNDGWLDLFLTRGSKGGANSDESRIYLNDGTGKLNATDSQALWFGDNVDGGTSLAV

-5281 DVIELPGM
+5281 DIIEVPRSDVNGAPM
-5289 ESSSGGINDAAA
+5289 
-5301 TGPINLYTNTSVNG
+5301 LYTNTGSNNWGTSKVSLTG
-5315 NTSFTTSNLLTQ
+5315 NTMFNNL
-5327 VGKSTIGGSSTAQQ
+5327 
-5341 VTGAIAID
+5341 TGAVALD
-5349 VDWDGDRD
+5349 YDWDGSMD
-5357 LLAFTS
+5357 LVLYRSGADANVVTS
-5363 GGTTTYIENK
+5363 DDAARTLLVK
-5373 NEVAHGTSI
+5373 NTNIAADGTSLQI
-5382 HLRILD
+5382 RIVD
-5388 EGGINTLFG
+5388 GNGINTFYS
-5397 NTVQLIDEATGQVV
+5397 NTVKLYNSAGELVATQLINPQSSGSSNSMGLV
-5411 STQIIN
+5411 SFF
-5417 AQSGNQTNDSTAIV
+5417 G
-5431 DFYNLDATKSYS
+5431 LDPNEVYS
-5443 AVILRST
+5443 VQMLRIT
-5450 GGAVSN
+5450 
-5456 VGGVATVDGKAVQ
+5456 DGKADHVGATGSIGGYT
-5469 NVNKAWGGLTA
+5469 NGTVNENWGGLTTGKA
-5480 AEGNHAYV
+5480 HDSYV
-5488 LTTESEN
+5488 LTAESGTA
-5495 NVANASASGGTNTTG
+5495 ANNTTG
-5510 IVGTGYNDTFFATLG
+5510 NSGTIGTGYNDTFF
-5525 NDLYNG
+5525 
-5531 AGGTETVSGVKSWNN
+5531 
-5546 TGGLDIVD
+5546 
-5554 YKLAGSTPL
+5554 
-5563 NIDLNKTGMQN
+5563 
-5574 TGFGSA
+5574 GSA
-5580 QFVNV
+5580 
-5585 EGLAGGSGNDTFT
+5585 GNDTYNGGGGWNQIVSGKPVWSEKAGMDVVDYSRSTTAINANLWTGTAT
-5598 GNAANNYFEGRA
+5598 GNGTDKLLSIEGLVGSSQQDTFTDNSANNVFEGRGGNDA
-5610 GADTFYLDNDGKGG
+5610 FYL
-5624 GQDTLKYQVQ
+5624 
-5634 ENGRTNGTGG
+5634 
-5644 NGSDVVH
+5644 
-5651 GFVVGTVE
+5651 
-5659 ATRKADIIDISS
+5659 
-5671 LLVGYA
+5671 
-5677 GDADGAAHYINGV
+5677 
-5690 ATIDAGD
+5690 
-5697 AIAQY
+5697 
-5702 LSVTYNGKDTILSID
+5702 
-5717 RDGSGSGF
+5717 
-5725 GASQVLTIADTKVD
+5725 
-5739 LETLLANH
+5739 
-5747 QLVIKGPDVSTM
+5747 
-5759 NYSALNEGVTVNMWT
+5759 VN
-5774 GFTSAGGKLEDIV
+5774 
-5787 KIVGTQTDDTITDN
+5787 
-5801 SFSNV
+5801 
-5806 IAGEGGN
+5806 GGN
-5813 DTFYLMNGG
+5813 DT
-5822 NDVLMYNV
+5822 LMYKV
-5830 LEGMENDA
+5830 LAGMTNDS

-5843 HDTVHGF
+5843 HDTIHGF
-5850 KVGNVEKD
+5850 KVGNLVKD
-5858 GDADTLNLSDL
+5858 SDADLLDMSELLDYKGSVSFFEDEGKL
-5869 VDYSGPVTFFENN
+5869 ELDYSSRGV
-5882 GKMELDAESKGLEDY
+5882 LDY
-5897 LKVDVVGNDT
+5897 VKVEVVGNDT
-5907 VISVDIDG
+5907 VISIDRDG

>member
-20 LTADAGRTVKVK
+20 LTADAGWTVKVK

-111 GYLIADGS
+111 GYLMADGS

-337 ETTVNDDGRWYFKPS
+337 ETTVNEDGRWYFKPS

-559 EKPLGEGHHSITVT
+559 EKPLGEGDHSITVT

-721 AEPHVGPLQKGE
+721 AEPHVGPMQKGE

-742 SGSAAPGDIV
+742 SGSAAPGDVV

-759 VIGTVKADSNGK
+759 VIGTVTADSNGK
-771 WAFSPDTALADG
+771 WAFTPDTALADG

-912 DPDPNQVTVGEIVD
+912 DPDPNQVTVGEVVD

-1092 EHHITTTAT
+1092 KHHITTTAT

-1174 DANGKHLLGSAVVN
+1174 DANGKHLLGSAVVD
-1188 SEGTWRLALDTPLVE
+1188 SEGNWTLALDTPLVE

-1210 ETQDAVGNRVVGE
+1210 ETQDTVGNRVAGE

-1328 TFPIVIDTAAP
+1328 SFPIVIDTAAP

-1565 SGSTTDDA
+1565 SGGTTDDA

-1595 IGSTMVDENGG
+1595 IGSTVVDENGG

-1672 EETDDNRPLIKGTG
+1672 GETDDNRPLIKGTG

-1809 TSVGSN
+1809 TSVAGN

-1853 VIDTKAPEAA
+1853 VIDTKAPDAA

-1893 GKAEPGSTVNIID
+1893 GRAEPGSTVNIID

-1965 VEITAVTDD
+1965 VEITALTDD

-2209 PGNTITV
+2209 P
-2216 YNGDKVIGTAK
+2216 
-2227 VQADGTWS
+2227 
-2235 LEPTTPLPDGKYTLT
+2235 
-2250 AKETDGVGNVS
+2250 
-2261 GPSGEYIINVATIPP
+2261 
-2276 QAPTL
+2276 
-2281 DTVYDDV
+2281 
-2288 APHADYLQKG
+2288 
-2298 DVTNDTTPTL
+2298 
-2308 SGSSGVAGGTISIY
+2308 
-2322 DNGRLIGTTSV
+2322 
-2333 GSNGSW
+2333 
-2339 SFTPDTALADGS
+2339 
-2351 HNFTA
+2351 
-2356 TVTDGVG
+2356 
-2363 RTSEPTGGFGI
+2363 
-2374 VIDTKAPEAASDLL
+2374 
-2388 VTDNVGAYQ
+2388 
-2397 GPVVSGDTTDDN
+2397 
-2409 TPTLSGKAEPGSTV
+2409 
-2423 NIIDNGQVIGT
+2423 
-2434 AKVNPDGTW
+2434 
-2443 SYTPD
+2443 
-2448 QPLANGA
+2448 
-2455 HDLTTTVTDPSGN
+2455 
-2468 TGPEGSHVV
+2468 
-2477 ITVDVVPGKVEIT
+2477 
-2490 AVTDDTG
+2490 
-2497 SVTGSLS
+2497 
-2504 QGALTDDTRP
+2504 
-2514 QISGTAKAGSTVT
+2514 
-2527 IMDGSNVL
+2527 
-2535 GTTTAGAD
+2535 
-2543 GTWSFTPSVDLGR
+2543 
-2556 GDHTF
+2556 
-2561 TATAKDPMG
+2561 
-2570 NESSSSSWTVTIDTD
+2570 
-2585 APVKPTIDAALDDV
+2585 
-2599 GSVQGN
+2599 
-2605 LANGGTTD
+2605 
-2613 DPTPTLSGK
+2613 
-2622 AEAGS
+2622 
-2627 TVKIYD
+2627 
-2633 QNGLLGEVT
+2633 
-2642 AKADGTWSFSPVA
+2642 
-2655 KLPEGEHRFHVTATD
+2655 
-2670 KAGNTSVASD
+2670 
-2680 DFVLTLDYTAPDA
+2680 
-2693 SKLAITEVYDDVN
+2693 
-2706 TAGVIASGEETDDNR
+2706 
-2721 PLIKGTGAEPGNTI
+2721 
-2735 TVYNGDKVIGTAKV
+2735 
-2749 QADGTWSLEPT
+2749 
-2760 TPLPD
+2760 
-2765 GKYTLTAKETD
+2765 
-2776 GVGNVSGPSG
+2776 
-2786 EYIINVATVPPQAP
+2786 
-2800 TLDTVYDDVAPH
+2800 
-2812 ADYLQKGD
+2812 
-2820 VTNDTT
+2820 
-2826 PTLSG
+2826 
-2831 SSGVAG
+2831 
-2837 GTISIYD
+2837 
-2844 NGRLIGTTSVG
+2844 
-2855 SNGSWSFT
+2855 
-2863 PDTALADGSHNFTAT
+2863 
-2878 VTDGVGR
+2878 
-2885 TSEPT
+2885 
-2890 GGFGIVID
+2890 
-2898 TKAPDAASDLLVTD
+2898 
-2912 NVGAYQGP
+2912 
-2920 VVSGDT
+2920 
-2926 TDDNTP
+2926 
-2932 TLSGKAEPGSTVN
+2932 
-2945 IIDNG
+2945 
-2950 QVIGTAKVNP
+2950 
-2960 DGTWSYTP
+2960 
-2968 DQPLA
+2968 
-2973 NGAHDLTTTV
+2973 
-2983 TDPSGNTGPEGS
+2983 
-2995 HVVITVDVVPGK
+2995 
-3007 VEITA
+3007 
-3012 VTDDTGSV
+3012 
-3020 TGSLSQG
+3020 
-3027 ALTDDTRPQISGT
+3027 
-3040 AKAGSTVTI
+3040 
-3049 MDGSNVLGT
+3049 
-3058 TTVGADGTWSFTPS
+3058 
-3072 VDLGRG
+3072 
-3078 DHTFTATAKDPM
+3078 
-3090 GNESSSS
+3090 
-3097 SWTVTIDTDAPVK
+3097 
-3110 PTIDAAL
+3110 
-3117 DDVGSVQ
+3117 
-3124 GNLANGGTTDD
+3124 
-3135 PTPTLSGKA
+3135 
-3144 EAGSTV
+3144 
-3150 KIYDQNGLLG
+3150 
-3160 EVTAK
+3160 
-3165 ADGTWSFSPVA
+3165 
-3176 KLPEGEHR
+3176 
-3184 FHVTATDRAG
+3184 
-3194 NTSVASDD
+3194 
-3202 FVLTLDYTA
+3202 
-3211 PDASKLAITEVY
+3211 
-3223 DDVNTAGVIA
+3223 
-3233 SGEETDDNR
+3233 
-3242 PLIKG
+3242 
-3247 TGAEAGNTITV
+3247 GNTITV

-3700 EGEHRFHVTATDR
+3700 EGEHRFHVTATDK

-3725 LTLDYTAPDVSKVS
+3725 LTLDFTAPDASKVS

-3807 DGTYTLT
+3807 DGTYNLT

-3958 EGPQTGTL
+3958 EGPKTGTL

-4127 ATAKDLTGKED
+4127 AIAKDLTGKED

-4187 AEAGSTVNIYTV
+4187 AEVGSTVNIYTV

-4245 ADFILTTDYTAPDAS
+4245 ADFILTTDYTAPDES
-4260 KVAITEVIDNYG
+4260 KVTID
-4272 SVTGKVE
+4272 SVTDNVGNVQGIVAD
-4279 SGGVLD
+4279 GGVLD
-4285 DSRPVIKGTGAEI
+4285 DSRPVIRGSGAEA

-4304 YTTDAS
+4304 YTTDKD
-4310 GATKVLGT
+4310 GNTKVLGT
-4318 TKVDAN
+4318 TKVDQN
-4324 GTWTLTVSDALYA
+4324 GKWELTPSESLYG
-4337 DLNKL
+4337 DSINKL
-4342 TVTETDTTGNTAKPS
+4342 TVTETDSVGNVAKPAD
-4357 TSYDVTLSSAPGV
+4357 SYDVIMSDTPNAPAIVNVLDDTGTT
-4370 PVIDGITDDA
+4370 VINLADNA
-4380 GSANVELSN
+4380 
-4389 GGLTKD
+4389 LTKD
-4395 TTPTLHGTAS
+4395 DTPTLKGTAD
-4405 GVAGNTVT
+4405 GVAGDTIT
-4413 IYNGSQVVGTT
+4413 IYNGSQVVGKT
-4424 TLDANGHWSFTP
+4424 TLNSDGTWSFTP
-4436 GTALADGSY
+4436 SPALADGNY
-4445 HFTVTVTNTAGQES
+4445 IFTVTNTNSAGQES
-4459 EKSQV
+4459 DRSG
-4464 YSIDVDATAPNPA
+4464 SFTLTIDSTAPNPVSG
-4477 TDILIADDVSPI
+4477 LQVADDQGAWKGQL
-4489 TGNLQDGDVTD
+4489 TDGMTTD
-4500 DNKPTFSGKAEAG
+4500 DNKPTFTGKAEQGSTVTIYDNGQAIGSVVVTNTDGSWQYTPTTPLADGEHLFATQVTDPAGNASAIVDDITVNVSTGASYLQLLQVVDDVQETGGSRVLREGDVTNDSQVQLVGKATAGSTIIITDVGGVQLGTVKADANGDWEFTPLSSLSDGAHTLRITGTDPSNNPLTPIDFDLVVDTVAPVAPVITNVLDDVNPVQGSVAHGKPTNDTTPEITGTAEKG
-4513 STVNILDGGKVI
+4513 STVNVYHQVDATTRILLGTAVADSTTGLWTLQITDANKLTEGSWNLVATSTDAAGNISTPSNTWTIVVDTTVSDAVINISSISEDRGASDTDFITSDNTLLINGQLTKALQADEWVEISLDNGATWTRASTVTSTSWTVDMQNTPLNDGAYTIQVRVVDNAGNV
-4525 GSTTV
+4525 GST
-4530 DSTGNWDWTP
+4530 DSQALQVATGGSDMNGLSTTTKVTTDTSH
-4540 GTALADGDHAFT
+4540 GLTTGDHFSHAAT
-4552 TTVTD
+4552 ATNSDMVTRDRTVTISGNLSAALQAGEHLQISLD
-4557 KAGNTSAPTGVVNIT
+4557 NGKTWQTLALNGQSWSYVLPEATASTTHSFKLQVIDVAGNP
-4572 VDTQGST
+4572 
-4579 VALSID
+4579 
-4585 GYHDDVGTNTGL
+4585 GTNTKFADSYNVVIDLDSPNGITGAPDVPQHTTTGDSFTFSSGQYGRVEAGAIVSLVSDVNNNGTYQEGL
-4597 ILGSGTSTDDTSPI
+4597 DQVIGFVKANADGSWSLNTSLPSGAHNLAFVVWDEAGNRSSMSASTSTGVTEGGGSTLIEQTWGGTTDADSRGLNAAAVTISQDGLWSFFQSARGTSGTSTANA
-4611 LQGSWSGDLETT
+4611 G
-4623 ESIRVYQDGI
+4623 RVYDSVTREDYDSTY
-4633 LLGLAV
+4633 LAQPST
-4639 LDRANHTWT
+4639 D
-4648 MAVNG
+4648 NG
-4653 LVNANTYKFTVV
+4653 AGYN
-4665 AVDAAGNESAPSA
+4665 VDS
-4678 EFALT
+4678 
-4683 IDQDAPTQTVSI
+4683 
-4695 TSYTD
+4695 TSY
-4700 DVGLVTGNMPGN
+4700 
-4712 TSTDDR
+4712 SR
-4718 QPVLNGKVTGTPLEA
+4718 
-4733 GDEVRIYD
+4733 Y
-4741 VSSNTML
+4741 
-4748 GTATVNSDG
+4748 VNSAA
-4757 TWSFEL
+4757 F
-4763 PPLDDNMTHTFRAVV
+4763 
-4778 ADNVGNEGT
+4778 AD
-4787 PSSDFAI
+4787 I
-4794 TVDLNLLVNKQDT
+4794 
-4807 LDTTPIVSGSTGF
+4807 
-4820 EIQQGE
+4820 
-4826 YVEVTVNGKTYSS
+4826 
-4839 QNGQVVVDMRN
+4839 
-4850 NTWYVQIPDA
+4850 
-4860 DALNVGT
+4860 
-4867 YDVKAVLF
+4867 
-4875 DAAGVQIAADESSN
+4875 
-4889 ELVVSPTPKVSV
+4889 
-4901 GAGGGDPDQKATSV
+4901 
-4915 TLSED
+4915 
-4920 GVWRI
+4920 
-4925 HSNQTMLDSTATS
+4925 
-4938 SSSLGDF
+4938 
-4945 STTRLQSNSGTGYSS
+4945 
-4960 NNYVQ
+4960 
-4965 NATFI
+4965 
-4970 DYNRDGMM
+4970 NRDGYADVMSQISSY
-4978 DLFTVDSN
+4978 SN
-4986 YDDGQQMFYYN
+4986 AGR
-4997 GSTYTAYQVGA
+4997 TAY
-5008 FERAPQTGEFAGDAN
+5008 
-5023 TDGSAN
+5023 
-5029 TWSWYGGIVAIDKN
+5029 W
-5043 GDGYVDMINGD
+5043 
-5054 QTPNDSAIRGGYGSQ
+5054 
-5069 IVLNNDGTVVGMS
+5069 L
-5082 KDGTF
+5082 
-5087 ATDYAAD
+5087 
-5094 SGYDPIGLDQSQ
+5094 
-5106 PDMELS
+5106 
-5112 GVDINNDGIVDFV
+5112 
-5125 MHSQNIV
+5125 QN
-5132 ADGSRIDANGA
+5132 ADGSY
-5143 TDSSAARSTNQARL
+5143 SAKALDQ
-5157 VVVNG
+5157 G
-5162 TNNGNWKVTQIVDNV
+5162 TLNHLG
-5177 FQRGSDSDPGIGNG
+5177 G
-5191 VAMTWGDYNGDG
+5191 VISYDREGDG
-5203 YLDLFLGRGSESTT
+5203 YLDFVLGDSEADSISFIKNTQGTLSYEDNSGFSDGHPGGALPT
-5217 SDSSAGN
+5217 S
-5224 NAGEYASRIHFND
+5224 
-5237 GNGKLLSDDG
+5237 LSVLHEVGAVDI
-5247 DNNGIGNPTGMYTFN
+5247 DNNGTVDITAHIDYNGAGNLVGNNSRGLGILYNQTTGTSNTNFGEVGYYANVFRDDGHEDYGNLSISMTYADYNN
-5262 DTLAGGASLAL
+5262 DGWLDLFLSRGSKGGSNSDESRIYLNDGTGKLNATDSQAQWFGDNVDGGTSLAV

-5281 DVIELPGM
+5281 DIIEVPR
-5289 ESSSGGINDAAA
+5289 SGV
-5301 TGPINLYTNTSVNG
+5301 TGSPMLYTNTGSNNWGANKVSLTG
-5315 NTSFTTSNLLTQ
+5315 STTFNNM
-5327 VGKSTIGGSSTAQQ
+5327 
-5341 VTGAIAID
+5341 TGAVALD
-5349 VDWDGDRD
+5349 YDWDGSMDLVLYRSGADADVVARD
-5357 LLAFTS
+5357 DAGRTMLV
-5363 GGTTTYIENK
+5363 K
-5373 NEVAHGTSI
+5373 NTNIAADGTSLQI
-5382 HLRILD
+5382 RIVD
-5388 EGGINTLFG
+5388 GNGINTFYS
-5397 NTVQLIDEATGQVV
+5397 NTVKLYNSAGELVATQLINPQSSGSSNSMGLV
-5411 STQIIN
+5411 SFF
-5417 AQSGNQTNDSTAIV
+5417 G
-5431 DFYNLDATKSYS
+5431 LDPNEVYS
-5443 AVILRST
+5443 VQMLRIT
-5450 GGAVSN
+5450 
-5456 VGGVATVDGKAVQ
+5456 DGKADHVGATSSIGGYT
-5469 NVNKAWGGLTA
+5469 NGTVNESWGGLTTGKA
-5480 AEGNHAYV
+5480 HDSYV
-5488 LTTESEN
+5488 LTAESSNAAN
-5495 NVANASASGGTNTTG
+5495 NTSGNNG
-5510 IVGTGYNDTFFATLG
+5510 IIGTGYNDTFF
-5525 NDLYNG
+5525 
-5531 AGGTETVSGVKSWNN
+5531 
-5546 TGGLDIVD
+5546 
-5554 YKLAGSTPL
+5554 
-5563 NIDLNKTGMQN
+5563 
-5574 TGFGSA
+5574 GSA
-5580 QFVNV
+5580 
-5585 EGLAGGSGNDTFT
+5585 GNDTYNGGGGWNQIVSGNPVWSETAGMDVVDYSRSTTAINANLWTGTAT
-5598 GNAANNYFEGRA
+5598 GNGTDKLLNIEGLVGSSQQDTFTDNSANNVFEGRGGNDA
-5610 GADTFYLDNDGKGG
+5610 FYL
-5624 GQDTLKYQVQ
+5624 
-5634 ENGRTNGTGG
+5634 
-5644 NGSDVVH
+5644 
-5651 GFVVGTVE
+5651 
-5659 ATRKADIIDISS
+5659 
-5671 LLVGYA
+5671 
-5677 GDADGAAHYINGV
+5677 
-5690 ATIDAGD
+5690 
-5697 AIAQY
+5697 
-5702 LSVTYNGKDTILSID
+5702 
-5717 RDGSGSGF
+5717 
-5725 GASQVLTIADTKVD
+5725 
-5739 LETLLANH
+5739 
-5747 QLVIKGPDVSTM
+5747 
-5759 NYSALNEGVTVNMWT
+5759 VN
-5774 GFTSAGGKLEDIV
+5774 
-5787 KIVGTQTDDTITDN
+5787 
-5801 SFSNV
+5801 
-5806 IAGEGGN
+5806 GGN
-5813 DTFYLMNGG
+5813 DT
-5822 NDVLMYNV
+5822 LMYKV
-5830 LEGMENDA
+5830 LAGLSNDS

-5843 HDTVHGF
+5843 HDTIHGF
-5850 KVGNVEKD
+5850 KVGNLVKD
-5858 GDADTLNLSDL
+5858 SDADLLDMSELLDYKGSISFFEDEGKL
-5869 VDYSGPVTFFENN
+5869 ELDYSSRGV
-5882 GKMELDAESKGLEDY
+5882 LDY
-5897 LKVDVVGNDT
+5897 VKVEVVGSDT
-5907 VISVDIDG
+5907 VISIDRDG

>member
-111 GYLIADGS
+111 GYLMADGS

-337 ETTVNDDGRWYFKPS
+337 ETTVNEDGRWYFKPS

-497 MADALDNTGPITGQL
+497 MADAQDNTGPITGQL

-559 EKPLGEGHHSITVT
+559 EKPLGEGDHSITVT

-721 AEPHVGPLQKGE
+721 AEPHVGPMQKGE

-759 VIGTVKADSNGK
+759 VIGTVTADSNGK
-771 WAFSPDTALADG
+771 WAFTPDTALADG

-912 DPDPNQVTVGEIVD
+912 DPDPNQVTVGEVVD
-926 DQGPIVGNLKPGTVT
+926 DEGPIVGNLKPGTVT
-941 DDVRPELSGKGK
+941 DDARPELSGKGK

-1188 SEGTWRLALDTPLVE
+1188 SEGNWTLALDTPLVE

-1628 EAGNTGPES
+1628 KAGNTGPES

-1686 AEPGNTIT
+1686 AEP
-1694 VYNGDKVIGTAKVQ
+1694 
-1708 ADGTWSL
+1708 
-1715 EPTTPLPD
+1715 
-1723 GKYTLTAKETDGVGN
+1723 
-1738 VSGPSGEYIINVATV
+1738 
-1753 PPQAPTLDT
+1753 
-1762 VYDDVAPHADYLQKG
+1762 
-1777 DVTNDT
+1777 
-1783 TPTLSGSSGVAGG
+1783 
-1796 TISIYDNGRLIGT
+1796 
-1809 TSVGSN
+1809 
-1815 GSWSFTPD
+1815 
-1823 TALADGSHNFTATVT
+1823 
-1838 DGVGRTSE
+1838 
-1846 PTGGFGI
+1846 
-1853 VIDTKAPEAA
+1853 
-1863 SDLLVTD
+1863 
-1870 NVGAYQ
+1870 
-1876 GPVVSGDTTDDN
+1876 
-1888 TPTLS
+1888 
-1893 GKAEPGSTVNIID
+1893 
-1906 NGQVIG
+1906 
-1912 TAKVNPDGTWSY
+1912 
-1924 TPDQPLANG
+1924 
-1933 AHDLTTTV
+1933 
-1941 TDPSGNTG
+1941 
-1949 PEGSHVVITV
+1949 
-1959 DVVPGK
+1959 
-1965 VEITAVTDD
+1965 
-1974 TGSVTGSLSQ
+1974 
-1984 GALTDDTRPQISGTA
+1984 
-1999 KAGSTVTI
+1999 
-2007 MDGSNVLG
+2007 
-2015 TTTAGADGTW
+2015 
-2025 SFTPSVDL
+2025 
-2033 GRGDHTFTA
+2033 
-2042 TAKDPMGNESS
+2042 
-2053 SSSWTVTID
+2053 
-2062 TDAPVKPTIDAALD
+2062 
-2076 DVGSVQGNLAN
+2076 
-2087 GGTTDDPT
+2087 
-2095 PTLSG
+2095 
-2100 KAEAGSTVKIYDQNG
+2100 
-2115 LLGEVTAKADGT
+2115 
-2127 WSFSPVA
+2127 
-2134 KLPEGEHR
+2134 
-2142 FHVTAT
+2142 
-2148 DKAGNTSV
+2148 
-2156 ASDDFVLTL
+2156 
-2165 DYTAPDASKLAI
+2165 
-2177 TEVYDDVNTAGVI
+2177 
-2190 ASGEETDDN
+2190 
-2199 RPLIKGTGAE
+2199 
-2209 PGNTITV
+2209 
-2216 YNGDKVIGTAK
+2216 
-2227 VQADGTWS
+2227 
-2235 LEPTTPLPDGKYTLT
+2235 
-2250 AKETDGVGNVS
+2250 
-2261 GPSGEYIINVATIPP
+2261 
-2276 QAPTL
+2276 
-2281 DTVYDDV
+2281 
-2288 APHADYLQKG
+2288 
-2298 DVTNDTTPTL
+2298 
-2308 SGSSGVAGGTISIY
+2308 
-2322 DNGRLIGTTSV
+2322 
-2333 GSNGSW
+2333 
-2339 SFTPDTALADGS
+2339 
-2351 HNFTA
+2351 
-2356 TVTDGVG
+2356 
-2363 RTSEPTGGFGI
+2363 
-2374 VIDTKAPEAASDLL
+2374 
-2388 VTDNVGAYQ
+2388 
-2397 GPVVSGDTTDDN
+2397 
-2409 TPTLSGKAEPGSTV
+2409 
-2423 NIIDNGQVIGT
+2423 
-2434 AKVNPDGTW
+2434 
-2443 SYTPD
+2443 
-2448 QPLANGA
+2448 
-2455 HDLTTTVTDPSGN
+2455 
-2468 TGPEGSHVV
+2468 
-2477 ITVDVVPGKVEIT
+2477 
-2490 AVTDDTG
+2490 
-2497 SVTGSLS
+2497 
-2504 QGALTDDTRP
+2504 
-2514 QISGTAKAGSTVT
+2514 
-2527 IMDGSNVL
+2527 
-2535 GTTTAGAD
+2535 
-2543 GTWSFTPSVDLGR
+2543 
-2556 GDHTF
+2556 
-2561 TATAKDPMG
+2561 
-2570 NESSSSSWTVTIDTD
+2570 
-2585 APVKPTIDAALDDV
+2585 
-2599 GSVQGN
+2599 
-2605 LANGGTTD
+2605 
-2613 DPTPTLSGK
+2613 
-2622 AEAGS
+2622 
-2627 TVKIYD
+2627 
-2633 QNGLLGEVT
+2633 
-2642 AKADGTWSFSPVA
+2642 
-2655 KLPEGEHRFHVTATD
+2655 
-2670 KAGNTSVASD
+2670 
-2680 DFVLTLDYTAPDA
+2680 
-2693 SKLAITEVYDDVN
+2693 
-2706 TAGVIASGEETDDNR
+2706 
-2721 PLIKGTGAEPGNTI
+2721 
-2735 TVYNGDKVIGTAKV
+2735 
-2749 QADGTWSLEPT
+2749 
-2760 TPLPD
+2760 
-2765 GKYTLTAKETD
+2765 
-2776 GVGNVSGPSG
+2776 
-2786 EYIINVATVPPQAP
+2786 
-2800 TLDTVYDDVAPH
+2800 
-2812 ADYLQKGD
+2812 
-2820 VTNDTT
+2820 
-2826 PTLSG
+2826 
-2831 SSGVAG
+2831 
-2837 GTISIYD
+2837 
-2844 NGRLIGTTSVG
+2844 
-2855 SNGSWSFT
+2855 
-2863 PDTALADGSHNFTAT
+2863 
-2878 VTDGVGR
+2878 
-2885 TSEPT
+2885 
-2890 GGFGIVID
+2890 
-2898 TKAPDAASDLLVTD
+2898 
-2912 NVGAYQGP
+2912 
-2920 VVSGDT
+2920 
-2926 TDDNTP
+2926 
-2932 TLSGKAEPGSTVN
+2932 
-2945 IIDNG
+2945 
-2950 QVIGTAKVNP
+2950 
-2960 DGTWSYTP
+2960 
-2968 DQPLA
+2968 
-2973 NGAHDLTTTV
+2973 
-2983 TDPSGNTGPEGS
+2983 
-2995 HVVITVDVVPGK
+2995 
-3007 VEITA
+3007 
-3012 VTDDTGSV
+3012 
-3020 TGSLSQG
+3020 
-3027 ALTDDTRPQISGT
+3027 
-3040 AKAGSTVTI
+3040 
-3049 MDGSNVLGT
+3049 
-3058 TTVGADGTWSFTPS
+3058 
-3072 VDLGRG
+3072 
-3078 DHTFTATAKDPM
+3078 
-3090 GNESSSS
+3090 
-3097 SWTVTIDTDAPVK
+3097 
-3110 PTIDAAL
+3110 
-3117 DDVGSVQ
+3117 
-3124 GNLANGGTTDD
+3124 
-3135 PTPTLSGKA
+3135 
-3144 EAGSTV
+3144 
-3150 KIYDQNGLLG
+3150 
-3160 EVTAK
+3160 
-3165 ADGTWSFSPVA
+3165 
-3176 KLPEGEHR
+3176 
-3184 FHVTATDRAG
+3184 
-3194 NTSVASDD
+3194 
-3202 FVLTLDYTA
+3202 
-3211 PDASKLAITEVY
+3211 
-3223 DDVNTAGVIA
+3223 
-3233 SGEETDDNR
+3233 
-3242 PLIKG
+3242 
-3247 TGAEAGNTITV
+3247 GNTITV

-3610 MGNESASSSWTVTI
+3610 MGNESSSSSWTVTI

-3671 KIYDQN
+3671 NIYDQN

-3700 EGEHRFHVTATDR
+3700 EGEHRFHVTATDK

-3725 LTLDYTAPDVSKVS
+3725 LTLDFTAPDVSKVS

-3807 DGTYTLT
+3807 DGTYNLT

-3958 EGPQTGTL
+3958 EGPKTGTL

-3997 NGTAVADANGNWT
+3997 NGTAIADANGNWT
-4010 YTTGSLADGEYTFT
+4010 YTTGSLVDGEYTFT

-4127 ATAKDLTGKED
+4127 AIAKDLTGNED

-4260 KVAITEVIDNYG
+4260 KVTID
-4272 SVTGKVE
+4272 SVTDNVGNVQGIVAD
-4279 SGGVLD
+4279 GGVLD
-4285 DSRPVIKGTGAEI
+4285 DSRPVIRGSGAET

-4304 YTTDAS
+4304 YTTDKD
-4310 GATKVLGT
+4310 GNTKVLGT
-4318 TKVDAN
+4318 TKVDQN
-4324 GTWTLTVSDALYA
+4324 GKWELTPSESLYG
-4337 DLNKL
+4337 DSINKL
-4342 TVTETDTTGNTAKPS
+4342 TVTETDSVGNVAKPAD
-4357 TSYDVTLSSAPGV
+4357 SYDVIMSDTPNAPAIVNVLDDTGTT
-4370 PVIDGITDDA
+4370 VINLADNA
-4380 GSANVELSN
+4380 
-4389 GGLTKD
+4389 LTKD
-4395 TTPTLHGTAS
+4395 DTPTLKGTAD
-4405 GVAGNTVT
+4405 GVAGDTIT
-4413 IYNGSQVVGTT
+4413 IYNGSQVVGKT
-4424 TLDANGHWSFTP
+4424 TLNSDGTWSFTP
-4436 GTALADGSY
+4436 SPALADGNY
-4445 HFTVTVTNTAGQES
+4445 IFTVTNTNSAGQES
-4459 EKSQV
+4459 DRSG
-4464 YSIDVDATAPNPA
+4464 SFTLTIDSTAPNPVSG
-4477 TDILIADDVSPI
+4477 LQVADDQGAWKGQL
-4489 TGNLQDGDVTD
+4489 TDGMTTD
-4500 DNKPTFSGKAEAG
+4500 DNKPTFTGKAEQGSTVTIYDNGQAIGSVVVTNTDGSWQYTPTTPLADGEHQFATQVTDPAGNASAIVDDITVNVSTGASYLQLLQVVDDVQETGGSRVLREGEVTNDSQVQLVGKATAGSTIIITDVGGVQLGTVKADANGDWEFTPLSSLSDGAHTLRITGTDPSNNPLTPIDFDLVVDTVAPVAPVITNVLDDVNPVQGSVAHGKPTNDTTPEITGTAEKG
-4513 STVNILDGGKVI
+4513 STVNVYHQVDATTRILLGTAVADSTTGLWTLQITDANKLTEGTWNLVATSTDAAGNISTPSNTWTIVVDTTVSDAVINISSISEDRGASDTDFITSDNTLLINGQLTKALQADEWVEISLDNGATWTRASTVTSTSWTVDMQNTPLNDGAYTIQARVVDNAGNV
-4525 GSTTV
+4525 GST
-4530 DSTGNWDWTP
+4530 DSQALQVATGGSDMNGLSTTTKVTTDTSH
-4540 GTALADGDHAFT
+4540 GLTTGDHFSHAAT
-4552 TTVTD
+4552 ATNSDMVTRDRTVTISGNLSAALQAGEHLQISLD
-4557 KAGNTSAPTGVVNIT
+4557 NGKTWQTLALNGQSWSYVLPEATASTTHSFKLQVIDVAGNP
-4572 VDTQGST
+4572 
-4579 VALSID
+4579 
-4585 GYHDDVGTNTGL
+4585 GTNTKFADSYNVVIDLDSPNGITGAPDVPQHTTTGDSFTFSSGQYGRVEAGAIVSLVSDVNNNGTYQEGL
-4597 ILGSGTSTDDTSPI
+4597 DQVIGFVKANADGSWSLNTSLPSGAHNLAFVVWDEAGNRSSMSASTSTGVTEGGGSTLIEQTWGGTTDADSRGLNAAAVTISQDGLWSFFQSARGTSGTSTANA
-4611 LQGSWSGDLETT
+4611 G
-4623 ESIRVYQDGI
+4623 RVYDSVTREDYDSTY
-4633 LLGLAV
+4633 LAQPST
-4639 LDRANHTWT
+4639 D
-4648 MAVNG
+4648 NG
-4653 LVNANTYKFTVV
+4653 AGYN
-4665 AVDAAGNESAPSA
+4665 VDS
-4678 EFALT
+4678 
-4683 IDQDAPTQTVSI
+4683 
-4695 TSYTD
+4695 TSY
-4700 DVGLVTGNMPGN
+4700 
-4712 TSTDDR
+4712 SR
-4718 QPVLNGKVTGTPLEA
+4718 
-4733 GDEVRIYD
+4733 Y
-4741 VSSNTML
+4741 
-4748 GTATVNSDG
+4748 VNSAA
-4757 TWSFEL
+4757 F
-4763 PPLDDNMTHTFRAVV
+4763 
-4778 ADNVGNEGT
+4778 AD
-4787 PSSDFAI
+4787 I
-4794 TVDLNLLVNKQDT
+4794 
-4807 LDTTPIVSGSTGF
+4807 
-4820 EIQQGE
+4820 
-4826 YVEVTVNGKTYSS
+4826 
-4839 QNGQVVVDMRN
+4839 
-4850 NTWYVQIPDA
+4850 
-4860 DALNVGT
+4860 
-4867 YDVKAVLF
+4867 
-4875 DAAGVQIAADESSN
+4875 
-4889 ELVVSPTPKVSV
+4889 
-4901 GAGGGDPDQKATSV
+4901 
-4915 TLSED
+4915 
-4920 GVWRI
+4920 
-4925 HSNQTMLDSTATS
+4925 
-4938 SSSLGDF
+4938 
-4945 STTRLQSNSGTGYSS
+4945 
-4960 NNYVQ
+4960 
-4965 NATFI
+4965 
-4970 DYNRDGMM
+4970 NRDGYADVMSQISSY
-4978 DLFTVDSN
+4978 SN
-4986 YDDGQQMFYYN
+4986 AGR
-4997 GSTYTAYQVGA
+4997 TAY
-5008 FERAPQTGEFAGDAN
+5008 
-5023 TDGSAN
+5023 
-5029 TWSWYGGIVAIDKN
+5029 W
-5043 GDGYVDMINGD
+5043 
-5054 QTPNDSAIRGGYGSQ
+5054 
-5069 IVLNNDGTVVGMS
+5069 L
-5082 KDGTF
+5082 
-5087 ATDYAAD
+5087 
-5094 SGYDPIGLDQSQ
+5094 
-5106 PDMELS
+5106 
-5112 GVDINNDGIVDFV
+5112 
-5125 MHSQNIV
+5125 QN
-5132 ADGSRIDANGA
+5132 ADGSY
-5143 TDSSAARSTNQARL
+5143 SAKALDQ
-5157 VVVNG
+5157 G
-5162 TNNGNWKVTQIVDNV
+5162 TLNHLG
-5177 FQRGSDSDPGIGNG
+5177 G
-5191 VAMTWGDYNGDG
+5191 VISYDREGDG
-5203 YLDLFLGRGSESTT
+5203 YLDFVLGDSEADSISFIKNTQGTLSYEDNSGFSDGHPGGALPT
-5217 SDSSAGN
+5217 S
-5224 NAGEYASRIHFND
+5224 
-5237 GNGKLLSDDG
+5237 LSVLHEVGAVDI
-5247 DNNGIGNPTGMYTFN
+5247 DNNGTVDITAHIDYNGAGNLVGNNSRGLGILYNQTTGTSNTNFGEVGYYANVFRDDGHEDYGNLSISMTYADYNN
-5262 DTLAGGASLAL
+5262 DGWLDLFLSRGSKGGSNSDESRIYLNDGTGKLNATDSQAQWFGDNVDGGTSLAV

-5281 DVIELPGM
+5281 DIIEVPR
-5289 ESSSGGINDAAA
+5289 SGV
-5301 TGPINLYTNTSVNG
+5301 TGSPMLYTNTGSNNWGANKVSLTG
-5315 NTSFTTSNLLTQ
+5315 STTFNNM
-5327 VGKSTIGGSSTAQQ
+5327 
-5341 VTGAIAID
+5341 TGAVALD
-5349 VDWDGDRD
+5349 YDWDGSMDLVLYRSGADADVVARD
-5357 LLAFTS
+5357 DAGRTMLV
-5363 GGTTTYIENK
+5363 K
-5373 NEVAHGTSI
+5373 NTNIAADGTSLQI
-5382 HLRILD
+5382 RIVD
-5388 EGGINTLFG
+5388 GNGINTFYS
-5397 NTVQLIDEATGQVV
+5397 NTVKLYNSAGELVATQLINPQSSGSSNSMGLV
-5411 STQIIN
+5411 SFF
-5417 AQSGNQTNDSTAIV
+5417 G
-5431 DFYNLDATKSYS
+5431 LDPNEVYS
-5443 AVILRST
+5443 VQMLRIT
-5450 GGAVSN
+5450 
-5456 VGGVATVDGKAVQ
+5456 DGKADHVGATSSIGGYT
-5469 NVNKAWGGLTA
+5469 NGTVNESWGGLTTGKA
-5480 AEGNHAYV
+5480 HDSYV
-5488 LTTESEN
+5488 LTAESSNAAN
-5495 NVANASASGGTNTTG
+5495 NTSGNNG
-5510 IVGTGYNDTFFATLG
+5510 IIGTGYNDTFF
-5525 NDLYNG
+5525 
-5531 AGGTETVSGVKSWNN
+5531 
-5546 TGGLDIVD
+5546 
-5554 YKLAGSTPL
+5554 
-5563 NIDLNKTGMQN
+5563 
-5574 TGFGSA
+5574 GSA
-5580 QFVNV
+5580 
-5585 EGLAGGSGNDTFT
+5585 GNDTYNGGGGWNQIVSGNPVWSETAGMDVVDYSRSTTAINANLWTGTAT
-5598 GNAANNYFEGRA
+5598 GNGTDQLLNIEGLVGSSQQDTFTDNSANNVFEGRGGNDA
-5610 GADTFYLDNDGKGG
+5610 FYL
-5624 GQDTLKYQVQ
+5624 
-5634 ENGRTNGTGG
+5634 
-5644 NGSDVVH
+5644 
-5651 GFVVGTVE
+5651 
-5659 ATRKADIIDISS
+5659 
-5671 LLVGYA
+5671 
-5677 GDADGAAHYINGV
+5677 
-5690 ATIDAGD
+5690 
-5697 AIAQY
+5697 
-5702 LSVTYNGKDTILSID
+5702 
-5717 RDGSGSGF
+5717 
-5725 GASQVLTIADTKVD
+5725 
-5739 LETLLANH
+5739 
-5747 QLVIKGPDVSTM
+5747 
-5759 NYSALNEGVTVNMWT
+5759 VN
-5774 GFTSAGGKLEDIV
+5774 
-5787 KIVGTQTDDTITDN
+5787 
-5801 SFSNV
+5801 
-5806 IAGEGGN
+5806 GGN
-5813 DTFYLMNGG
+5813 DT
-5822 NDVLMYNV
+5822 LMYKV
-5830 LEGMENDA
+5830 LAGLSNDS

-5843 HDTVHGF
+5843 HDTIHGF
-5850 KVGNVEKD
+5850 KVGNLVKD
-5858 GDADTLNLSDL
+5858 SDADLLDMSELLDYKGSISFFEDEGKL
-5869 VDYSGPVTFFENN
+5869 ELDYSSRGV
-5882 GKMELDAESKGLEDY
+5882 LDY
-5897 LKVDVVGNDT
+5897 VKVEVVGSDT
-5907 VISVDIDG
+5907 VISIDRDG

>member
-111 GYLIADGS
+111 GYLMADGS

-337 ETTVNDDGRWYFKPS
+337 ETTVNEDGRWYFKPS

-497 MADALDNTGPITGQL
+497 MADAQDNTGPITGQL

-559 EKPLGEGHHSITVT
+559 EKPLGEGDHSITVT

-635 IGEAGNTV
+635 IGEVGNTV

-721 AEPHVGPLQKGE
+721 AEPHVGPMQKGE

-759 VIGTVKADSNGK
+759 VIGTVAADSNGK
-771 WAFSPDTALADG
+771 WAFTPDTALADG

-912 DPDPNQVTVGEIVD
+912 DPHPNQVTVGEVVD

-1034 RGDLSNGGTTDDAN
+1034 RGDLSNGGITDDAN

-1188 SEGTWRLALDTPLVE
+1188 SEGTWTLALDTPLVE

-1210 ETQDAVGNRVVGE
+1210 ETQDAVGNRVAGE

-1672 EETDDNRPLIKGTG
+1672 GETDDNRPLIKGTG

-1809 TSVGSN
+1809 TSVAGN

-1853 VIDTKAPEAA
+1853 VIDTKAP
-1863 SDLLVTD
+1863 D
-1870 NVGAYQ
+1870 
-1876 GPVVSGDTTDDN
+1876 
-1888 TPTLS
+1888 
-1893 GKAEPGSTVNIID
+1893 
-1906 NGQVIG
+1906 
-1912 TAKVNPDGTWSY
+1912 
-1924 TPDQPLANG
+1924 
-1933 AHDLTTTV
+1933 
-1941 TDPSGNTG
+1941 
-1949 PEGSHVVITV
+1949 
-1959 DVVPGK
+1959 
-1965 VEITAVTDD
+1965 
-1974 TGSVTGSLSQ
+1974 
-1984 GALTDDTRPQISGTA
+1984 
-1999 KAGSTVTI
+1999 
-2007 MDGSNVLG
+2007 
-2015 TTTAGADGTW
+2015 
-2025 SFTPSVDL
+2025 
-2033 GRGDHTFTA
+2033 
-2042 TAKDPMGNESS
+2042 
-2053 SSSWTVTID
+2053 
-2062 TDAPVKPTIDAALD
+2062 
-2076 DVGSVQGNLAN
+2076 
-2087 GGTTDDPT
+2087 
-2095 PTLSG
+2095 
-2100 KAEAGSTVKIYDQNG
+2100 
-2115 LLGEVTAKADGT
+2115 
-2127 WSFSPVA
+2127 
-2134 KLPEGEHR
+2134 
-2142 FHVTAT
+2142 
-2148 DKAGNTSV
+2148 
-2156 ASDDFVLTL
+2156 
-2165 DYTAPDASKLAI
+2165 
-2177 TEVYDDVNTAGVI
+2177 
-2190 ASGEETDDN
+2190 
-2199 RPLIKGTGAE
+2199 
-2209 PGNTITV
+2209 
-2216 YNGDKVIGTAK
+2216 
-2227 VQADGTWS
+2227 
-2235 LEPTTPLPDGKYTLT
+2235 
-2250 AKETDGVGNVS
+2250 
-2261 GPSGEYIINVATIPP
+2261 
-2276 QAPTL
+2276 
-2281 DTVYDDV
+2281 
-2288 APHADYLQKG
+2288 
-2298 DVTNDTTPTL
+2298 
-2308 SGSSGVAGGTISIY
+2308 
-2322 DNGRLIGTTSV
+2322 
-2333 GSNGSW
+2333 
-2339 SFTPDTALADGS
+2339 
-2351 HNFTA
+2351 
-2356 TVTDGVG
+2356 
-2363 RTSEPTGGFGI
+2363 
-2374 VIDTKAPEAASDLL
+2374 AASDLL

-2932 TLSGKAEPGSTVN
+2932 TLSGRAEPGSTVN

-3058 TTVGADGTWSFTPS
+3058 TTAGADGTWSFTPS

-3090 GNESSSS
+3090 GNESASS

-3165 ADGTWSFSPVA
+3165 TDGTWSFSPVA

-3184 FHVTATDRAG
+3184 FHVTATDKAG

-3247 TGAEAGNTITV
+3247 TGAEPGNTITV

-3443 SGDTTDDNTPTLSGK
+3443 SGDTTDDNTPTLSGR

-3700 EGEHRFHVTATDR
+3700 EGEHRFHVTATDK

-3725 LTLDYTAPDVSKVS
+3725 LTLDFTAPDASKVS

-3807 DGTYTLT
+3807 DGTYNLT

-3958 EGPQTGTL
+3958 EGPKTGTL

-4127 ATAKDLTGKED
+4127 AIAKDLTGNED

-4260 KVAITEVIDNYG
+4260 KVTID
-4272 SVTGKVE
+4272 SVTDNVGNVQGIVAD
-4279 SGGVLD
+4279 GGVLD
-4285 DSRPVIKGTGAEI
+4285 DSRPVIRGSGAET

-4304 YTTDAS
+4304 YTTDKD
-4310 GATKVLGT
+4310 GNTKVLGT
-4318 TKVDAN
+4318 TKVDQN
-4324 GTWTLTVSDALYA
+4324 GKWELTPSESLYG
-4337 DLNKL
+4337 DSINKL
-4342 TVTETDTTGNTAKPS
+4342 TVTETDSVGNVAKPAD
-4357 TSYDVTLSSAPGV
+4357 SYDVIMSDTPNAPAIVNVLDDTGTT
-4370 PVIDGITDDA
+4370 VINLADNA
-4380 GSANVELSN
+4380 
-4389 GGLTKD
+4389 LTKD
-4395 TTPTLHGTAS
+4395 DTPTLKGTAD
-4405 GVAGNTVT
+4405 GVAGDTIT
-4413 IYNGSQVVGTT
+4413 IYNGSQVVGKT
-4424 TLDANGHWSFTP
+4424 TLNSDGTWSFTP
-4436 GTALADGSY
+4436 SPALADGNY
-4445 HFTVTVTNTAGQES
+4445 IFTVTNTNSAGQES
-4459 EKSQV
+4459 ERSG
-4464 YSIDVDATAPNPA
+4464 SFTLTIDSTAPNPVSG
-4477 TDILIADDVSPI
+4477 LQVADDQGAWKGQL
-4489 TGNLQDGDVTD
+4489 TDGMTTD
-4500 DNKPTFSGKAEAG
+4500 DNKPTFTGKAEQGSTVTIYDNGQAIGSVVVTNTDGSWQYTPTTPLADGEHQFATQVTDPAGNASAIVDDITVNVSTGASYLQLLQVVDDVQETGGSRVLREGEVTNDSQVQLVGKATAGSTIIITDVGGVQLGTVKADANGDWEFTPLSSLSDGAHTLRITGTDPSNNPLTPIDFDLVVDTVAPVAPVITNVLDDVNPVQGSVAHGKPTNDTTPEITGTAEKG
-4513 STVNILDGGKVI
+4513 STVNVYHQVDATTRILLGTAVADSTTGLWTLQITDANKLTEGTWNLVATSTDAAGNISTPSNTWTIVVDTTVSDAVINISSISEDRGASDTDFITSDNTLLINGQLTKALQADEWVEISLDNGATWTRASTVTSTSWTVDMQNTPLNDGAYTIQARVVDNAGNV
-4525 GSTTV
+4525 GST
-4530 DSTGNWDWTP
+4530 DSQALQVTTGGSDMNGLSTTTKVTTDTSH
-4540 GTALADGDHAFT
+4540 GLTTGDHFSHAAT
-4552 TTVTD
+4552 ATNSDMVTRDRTVTISGNLSAALQAGEHLQISLD
-4557 KAGNTSAPTGVVNIT
+4557 NGKTWQTLALNGQSWSYVLPEATASTTHSFKLQVIDVAGNP
-4572 VDTQGST
+4572 
-4579 VALSID
+4579 
-4585 GYHDDVGTNTGL
+4585 GTNTKFADSYNVVIDLDSPNGITGAPDVPQHTTTGDSFTFSSGQYGRVEAGAIVSLVSDVNNNGTYQEGL
-4597 ILGSGTSTDDTSPI
+4597 DQVIGFVKANADGSWSLNTSLPSGAHNLAFVVWDEAGNRSSMSASTSTGVTEGGGSTLIEQTWGGTTDADSRGLNAAAVTISQDGLWSFFQSARGTSGTSTANA
-4611 LQGSWSGDLETT
+4611 G
-4623 ESIRVYQDGI
+4623 RVYDSVTREDYDSTY
-4633 LLGLAV
+4633 LAQPST
-4639 LDRANHTWT
+4639 D
-4648 MAVNG
+4648 NG
-4653 LVNANTYKFTVV
+4653 AGYN
-4665 AVDAAGNESAPSA
+4665 VDS
-4678 EFALT
+4678 
-4683 IDQDAPTQTVSI
+4683 
-4695 TSYTD
+4695 TSY
-4700 DVGLVTGNMPGN
+4700 
-4712 TSTDDR
+4712 SR
-4718 QPVLNGKVTGTPLEA
+4718 
-4733 GDEVRIYD
+4733 Y
-4741 VSSNTML
+4741 
-4748 GTATVNSDG
+4748 VNSAA
-4757 TWSFEL
+4757 F
-4763 PPLDDNMTHTFRAVV
+4763 
-4778 ADNVGNEGT
+4778 AD
-4787 PSSDFAI
+4787 I
-4794 TVDLNLLVNKQDT
+4794 
-4807 LDTTPIVSGSTGF
+4807 
-4820 EIQQGE
+4820 
-4826 YVEVTVNGKTYSS
+4826 
-4839 QNGQVVVDMRN
+4839 
-4850 NTWYVQIPDA
+4850 
-4860 DALNVGT
+4860 
-4867 YDVKAVLF
+4867 
-4875 DAAGVQIAADESSN
+4875 
-4889 ELVVSPTPKVSV
+4889 
-4901 GAGGGDPDQKATSV
+4901 
-4915 TLSED
+4915 
-4920 GVWRI
+4920 
-4925 HSNQTMLDSTATS
+4925 
-4938 SSSLGDF
+4938 
-4945 STTRLQSNSGTGYSS
+4945 
-4960 NNYVQ
+4960 
-4965 NATFI
+4965 
-4970 DYNRDGMM
+4970 NRDGYADVMSQISSY
-4978 DLFTVDSN
+4978 SN
-4986 YDDGQQMFYYN
+4986 AGR
-4997 GSTYTAYQVGA
+4997 TAY
-5008 FERAPQTGEFAGDAN
+5008 
-5023 TDGSAN
+5023 
-5029 TWSWYGGIVAIDKN
+5029 W
-5043 GDGYVDMINGD
+5043 
-5054 QTPNDSAIRGGYGSQ
+5054 
-5069 IVLNNDGTVVGMS
+5069 L
-5082 KDGTF
+5082 
-5087 ATDYAAD
+5087 
-5094 SGYDPIGLDQSQ
+5094 
-5106 PDMELS
+5106 
-5112 GVDINNDGIVDFV
+5112 
-5125 MHSQNIV
+5125 QN
-5132 ADGSRIDANGA
+5132 ADGSY
-5143 TDSSAARSTNQARL
+5143 SAKALDQ
-5157 VVVNG
+5157 G
-5162 TNNGNWKVTQIVDNV
+5162 TLNHLG
-5177 FQRGSDSDPGIGNG
+5177 G
-5191 VAMTWGDYNGDG
+5191 VISYDREGDG
-5203 YLDLFLGRGSESTT
+5203 YLDFVLGDSEADSISFIKNTQGTLSYEDNSGFSDGHPGGALPT
-5217 SDSSAGN
+5217 S
-5224 NAGEYASRIHFND
+5224 
-5237 GNGKLLSDDG
+5237 LSVLHEVGAVDI
-5247 DNNGIGNPTGMYTFN
+5247 DNNGTVDITAHIDYNGAGNLVGNNSRGLGILYNQTTGTSNTNFGEVGYYANVFRDDGHEDYGNLSISMTYADYNN
-5262 DTLAGGASLAL
+5262 DGWLDLFLSRGSKGGSNSDESRIYLNDGTGKLNATDSQAQWFGDNVDGGTSLAV

-5281 DVIELPGM
+5281 DIIEVPR
-5289 ESSSGGINDAAA
+5289 SGV
-5301 TGPINLYTNTSVNG
+5301 TGSPMLYTNTGSNNWGANKVSLTG
-5315 NTSFTTSNLLTQ
+5315 STTFNNM
-5327 VGKSTIGGSSTAQQ
+5327 
-5341 VTGAIAID
+5341 TGAVALD
-5349 VDWDGDRD
+5349 YDWDGSMDLVLYRSGADADVVARD
-5357 LLAFTS
+5357 DAGRTMLV
-5363 GGTTTYIENK
+5363 K
-5373 NEVAHGTSI
+5373 NTNIAADGTSLQI
-5382 HLRILD
+5382 RIVD
-5388 EGGINTLFG
+5388 GNGINTFYS
-5397 NTVQLIDEATGQVV
+5397 NTVKLYNSAGELVATQLINPQSSGSSNSMGLV
-5411 STQIIN
+5411 SFF
-5417 AQSGNQTNDSTAIV
+5417 G
-5431 DFYNLDATKSYS
+5431 LDPNEVYS
-5443 AVILRST
+5443 VQMLRIT
-5450 GGAVSN
+5450 
-5456 VGGVATVDGKAVQ
+5456 DGKADHVGATSSIGGYT
-5469 NVNKAWGGLTA
+5469 NGTVNESWGGLTTGKA
-5480 AEGNHAYV
+5480 HDSYV
-5488 LTTESEN
+5488 LTAESSNAAN
-5495 NVANASASGGTNTTG
+5495 NTSGNNG
-5510 IVGTGYNDTFFATLG
+5510 IIGTGYNDTFF
-5525 NDLYNG
+5525 
-5531 AGGTETVSGVKSWNN
+5531 
-5546 TGGLDIVD
+5546 
-5554 YKLAGSTPL
+5554 
-5563 NIDLNKTGMQN
+5563 
-5574 TGFGSA
+5574 GSA
-5580 QFVNV
+5580 
-5585 EGLAGGSGNDTFT
+5585 GNDTYNGGGGWNQIVSGNPVWSETAGMDVVDYSRSTTAINANLWTGTAT
-5598 GNAANNYFEGRA
+5598 GNGTDQLLNIEGLVGSSQQDTFTDNSANNVFEGRGGNDA
-5610 GADTFYLDNDGKGG
+5610 FYL
-5624 GQDTLKYQVQ
+5624 
-5634 ENGRTNGTGG
+5634 
-5644 NGSDVVH
+5644 
-5651 GFVVGTVE
+5651 
-5659 ATRKADIIDISS
+5659 
-5671 LLVGYA
+5671 
-5677 GDADGAAHYINGV
+5677 
-5690 ATIDAGD
+5690 
-5697 AIAQY
+5697 
-5702 LSVTYNGKDTILSID
+5702 
-5717 RDGSGSGF
+5717 
-5725 GASQVLTIADTKVD
+5725 
-5739 LETLLANH
+5739 
-5747 QLVIKGPDVSTM
+5747 
-5759 NYSALNEGVTVNMWT
+5759 VN
-5774 GFTSAGGKLEDIV
+5774 
-5787 KIVGTQTDDTITDN
+5787 
-5801 SFSNV
+5801 
-5806 IAGEGGN
+5806 GGN
-5813 DTFYLMNGG
+5813 DT
-5822 NDVLMYNV
+5822 LMYKV
-5830 LEGMENDA
+5830 LAGLSNDS

-5843 HDTVHGF
+5843 HDTIHGF
-5850 KVGNVEKD
+5850 KVGNLVKD
-5858 GDADTLNLSDL
+5858 SDADLLDMSELLDYKGSISFFEDEGKL
-5869 VDYSGPVTFFENN
+5869 ELDYSSRGV
-5882 GKMELDAESKGLEDY
+5882 LDY
-5897 LKVDVVGNDT
+5897 VKVEVVGSDT
-5907 VISVDIDG
+5907 VISIDRDG

>member
-1 MTDNKVILAVNNG
+1 MTENKVILAVNNG

-39 LLKNINDDFAPEN
+39 LLKNVNDDFAPEN
-52 ITLQRVDK
+52 ITLQRVGK

-74 IIEDYFNGDPNNP
+74 IIENYFDGDSKNP
-87 VLMGMAEDGLLYAYV
+87 TLMGMAEDGLLYAYI
-102 PLSGESYDT
+102 PLSGESYDN
-111 GYLIADGS
+111 GYLMAEGGLA
-119 MSPVALGGE
+119 PVALGGE

-134 PLLTAPDDDNDMLFG
+134 PLLSAPDDENDMLFG

-163 AFALSEM
+163 AFALSELE
-170 DKDDGDNHSTPD
+170 KDESDSQPAPE
-182 KPSIGTTM
+182 KPSIGKAV

-196 KGPLKSGDT
+196 KGPLKSGDV
-205 TDDSTPTLTG
+205 TDDSTPSLIG

-222 IHIYDND
+222 IHIIDND

-245 TPDKPLGEGEHEL
+245 TPDKPLGDGEHDL
-258 TVVEKDPDGNASPPS
+258 SVVVEDPDGNMSPPS
-273 DPIVIVVDTVAPKAP
+273 DPITIVVDTVAPDAP
-288 TIEHIMDKVGKTT
+288 TIEHIMDKVGKVT
-301 GEIHDDAYT
+301 GEILEDAYT
-310 DDPQP
+310 DDPKP
-315 EMSGTGEAGATIAIY
+315 EMSGTGEAGATITIY

-357 GSHSITVSQ
+357 GNHSITVSQ

-384 LTEPPGKAETPEVID
+384 LTEPPGKAETPSVID
-399 NTGPVTGPLKPGDVT
+399 DNGPVTGPLKPGDVT
-414 DDSQPSFSGEGTPGN
+414 DDTKPSFSGEGTPGN
-429 TIIIKDN
+429 TIVIKDN

-443 IVDDEGKWSFTPKD
+443 IVDDEGKWTYTPEKD
-457 ELAEGE
+457 LSEGE
-463 HNVVVVEEDPLG
+463 HNVEVIEEDPLG
-475 NEGDPSDPIQI
+475 NVGQPSDPIQI
-486 IVDTTPPAKPD
+486 IVDTTPPARPD
-497 MADALDNTGPITGQL
+497 RVDAEDNTGPITGQL

-539 GDEVLGTTVID
+539 GDEVLGSTVID
-550 DKGNWTLKP
+550 DEGNWSLKP
-559 EKPLGEGHHSITVT
+559 EKPLGEGDHSITVT

-593 TTAPDASANVLN
+593 TTAPDASADVLK

-621 SGDITDDSKPLISG
+621 SGEITDDSKPLISG

-643 FVYTTDSSGK
+643 YVYTTDASGK
-653 HLIGTAVVGSDGTW
+653 HLIGSAVVGSDGTW

-673 PLTEGLNKLTLET
+673 PLTEGLNQLTLET
-686 QDPAGNRVAGEAPSY
+686 QDPAGNRVAGDAPSY
-701 DINLLIPVSTAP
+701 DINLLIPISTQP

-721 AEPHVGPLQKGE
+721 SEPHVGPLQKGDA
-733 STNDTTPTL
+733 TNDTTPTL

-759 VIGTVKADSNGK
+759 VIGSVTADSNGK
-771 WAFSPDTALADG
+771 WTFTPDAALADG
-783 KHTFTVTATDAAGNA
+783 KHTFTVTATDAAGNS

-832 GPGDTTDDQSPTLSG
+832 GSGDTTDDQSPTLSG

-872 GKWSYTPDTPLAKG
+872 GKWSYTPDKPLDKG

-912 DPDPNQVTVGEIVD
+912 DPDPNQVTVGEVVD

-953 PGSTVTIMD
+953 PGSTVTIKD

-987 DGDHSLTVI
+987 DGNHSLTVV

-1034 RGDLSNGGTTDDAN
+1034 RGDLSNGSTTDDAN

-1074 ADDNGAWQF
+1074 ADDKGAWQF

-1120 TPPVASSDVLNITSV
+1120 TPPVATGDVLNITSV

-1188 SEGTWRLALDTPLVE
+1188 SEGTWTLALDTPLVE

-1210 ETQDAVGNRVVGE
+1210 ETQDAVGNRVAGE

-1350 VGDKQGPVGPGD
+1350 VGDKQGPVGDGD

-1458 GNLKPGTVTDD
+1458 GNLRPGNVTDD
-1469 ARPELSGKGKPG
+1469 ARPELGGKGKPG

-1541 TVAPEKPVI
+1541 TVAPEKPVV
-1550 GVATDD
+1550 GLATDD

-1595 IGSTMVDENGG
+1595 IGSTVVDENGG

-1628 EAGNTGPES
+1628 KAGNTGPES

-1694 VYNGDKVIGTAKVQ
+1694 VYNGDKVIGTATVQ

-1723 GKYTLTAKETDGVGN
+1723 GRYTLTAKETDGVGN

-1783 TPTLSGSSGVAGG
+1783 TPTLSGSSGVIGG

-1809 TSVGSN
+1809 ATVGSN

-1823 TALADGSHNFTATVT
+1823 TALADGSHSFTATVT

-1853 VIDTKAPEAA
+1853 VIDTKAPDAA

-1893 GKAEPGSTVNIID
+1893 GRAEPGSTVNIID

-1912 TAKVNPDGTWSY
+1912 STKVNPDGTWSF
-1924 TPDQPLANG
+1924 TPDQALSNG
-1933 AHDLTTTV
+1933 EHDLTTTV

-1965 VEITAVTDD
+1965 VEITGVTDD
-1974 TGSVTGSLSQ
+1974 AGSVTGSLSQ
-1984 GALTDDTRPQISGTA
+1984 NAVTDDTRPQISGTA

-2148 DKAGNTSV
+2148 DRAGNTSS

-2209 PGNTITV
+2209 AGNTITV
-2216 YNGDKVIGTAK
+2216 YSGDKVIGTA
-2227 VQADGTWS
+2227 T
-2235 LEPTTPLPDGKYTLT
+2235 
-2250 AKETDGVGNVS
+2250 
-2261 GPSGEYIINVATIPP
+2261 
-2276 QAPTL
+2276 
-2281 DTVYDDV
+2281 
-2288 APHADYLQKG
+2288 
-2298 DVTNDTTPTL
+2298 
-2308 SGSSGVAGGTISIY
+2308 
-2322 DNGRLIGTTSV
+2322 
-2333 GSNGSW
+2333 
-2339 SFTPDTALADGS
+2339 
-2351 HNFTA
+2351 
-2356 TVTDGVG
+2356 
-2363 RTSEPTGGFGI
+2363 
-2374 VIDTKAPEAASDLL
+2374 
-2388 VTDNVGAYQ
+2388 
-2397 GPVVSGDTTDDN
+2397 
-2409 TPTLSGKAEPGSTV
+2409 
-2423 NIIDNGQVIGT
+2423 
-2434 AKVNPDGTW
+2434 
-2443 SYTPD
+2443 
-2448 QPLANGA
+2448 
-2455 HDLTTTVTDPSGN
+2455 
-2468 TGPEGSHVV
+2468 
-2477 ITVDVVPGKVEIT
+2477 
-2490 AVTDDTG
+2490 
-2497 SVTGSLS
+2497 
-2504 QGALTDDTRP
+2504 
-2514 QISGTAKAGSTVT
+2514 
-2527 IMDGSNVL
+2527 
-2535 GTTTAGAD
+2535 
-2543 GTWSFTPSVDLGR
+2543 
-2556 GDHTF
+2556 
-2561 TATAKDPMG
+2561 
-2570 NESSSSSWTVTIDTD
+2570 
-2585 APVKPTIDAALDDV
+2585 
-2599 GSVQGN
+2599 
-2605 LANGGTTD
+2605 
-2613 DPTPTLSGK
+2613 
-2622 AEAGS
+2622 
-2627 TVKIYD
+2627 
-2633 QNGLLGEVT
+2633 
-2642 AKADGTWSFSPVA
+2642 
-2655 KLPEGEHRFHVTATD
+2655 
-2670 KAGNTSVASD
+2670 
-2680 DFVLTLDYTAPDA
+2680 
-2693 SKLAITEVYDDVN
+2693 
-2706 TAGVIASGEETDDNR
+2706 
-2721 PLIKGTGAEPGNTI
+2721 
-2735 TVYNGDKVIGTAKV
+2735 V

-2844 NGRLIGTTSVG
+2844 NGRLIGTTTVG

-2863 PDTALADGSHNFTAT
+2863 PDTALADGSHSFTAT

-2932 TLSGKAEPGSTVN
+2932 TLSGRAEPGSTVN

-2950 QVIGTAKVNP
+2950 QVIGSTKVNP

-3012 VTDDTGSV
+3012 VTDDAGSV
-3020 TGSLSQG
+3020 TGSLSQN
-3027 ALTDDTRPQISGT
+3027 AVTDDTRPQISGT

-3058 TTVGADGTWSFTPS
+3058 TTAGADGTWSFTPS

-3078 DHTFTATAKDPM
+3078 EHTFTATAKDPM

-3194 NTSVASDD
+3194 NTSSASDD

-3258 YNGDKVIGTAKV
+3258 YSGDKVIGTATV

-3282 PLPDGKYTLTAKETD
+3282 PLPDGRYTLTAKETD

-3373 SVAGNGSWS
+3373 TVGSNGSWS

-3394 NFTATV
+3394 SFTATV

-3443 SGDTTDDNTPTLSGK
+3443 SGDTTDDNTPTLSGR

-3472 VIGTA
+3472 VIGST

-3533 VTDDTGSVTG
+3533 VTDDAGSVTG
-3543 SLSQG
+3543 SLSQN
-3548 ALTDD
+3548 AVTDD

-3598 GDHTFTATAKDP
+3598 GEHTFTATAKDP
-3610 MGNESASSSWTVTI
+3610 MGNESSSSSWTVTI

-3691 SFSPVAKLP
+3691 SFSPTAKLP

-3713 AGNTSVASDDFV
+3713 AGNTSAASDDFV
-3725 LTLDYTAPDVSKVS
+3725 LNLDYTAPEASKVS

-3748 SVTGSIASGGKT
+3748 SVTGSVTSGGKT

-3773 PGNTITVYNGDKVI
+3773 AGNTITVYNGDKVI

-3807 DGTYTLT
+3807 DGTYNLT

-3877 EAGVTVRI
+3877 EANVTVRI

-3958 EGPQTGTL
+3958 EGPKTGVL
-3966 SNGDTTDDATP
+3966 ANGDTTDDATP
-3977 TISGKAEPGSVVHI
+3977 TISGKAEPGSVVHV

-4065 GELKANDVTDD
+4065 GEMKANDVTDD

-4160 EDQVGTIKDDLNSN
+4160 EDQVGTVKDDLNSN

-4214 WNFKPGSKLPE
+4214 WNYKPGSKLPE

-4260 KVAITEVIDNYG
+4260 KVTID
-4272 SVTGKVE
+4272 SVTDNVGNVQGIVAD
-4279 SGGVLD
+4279 GGVLD
-4285 DSRPVIKGTGAEI
+4285 DTRPVIRGSGAEV

-4304 YTTDAS
+4304 YTTDKD
-4310 GATKVLGT
+4310 GNTKVLGT
-4318 TKVDAN
+4318 TTVDQN
-4324 GTWTLTVSDALYA
+4324 GKWELTPSESLYG
-4337 DLNKL
+4337 DSINQL
-4342 TVTETDTTGNTAKPS
+4342 TVTETDRVGNVAKPAD
-4357 TSYDVTLSSAPGV
+4357 SYDVIMSDTPDAPAILNVLDDTGTT
-4370 PVIDGITDDA
+4370 VINL
-4380 GSANVELSN
+4380 ANN
-4389 GGLTKD
+4389 ALTKD
-4395 TTPTLHGTAS
+4395 DTPTLKGTAD
-4405 GVAGNTVT
+4405 GAAGDTIT
-4413 IYNGSQVVGTT
+4413 IYNGSQVVGKT
-4424 TLDANGHWSFTP
+4424 TLNSDGTWSFTP
-4436 GTALADGSY
+4436 SPALADGSY
-4445 HFTVTVTNTAGQES
+4445 TFTVTNTNSAGQES
-4459 EKSQV
+4459 DRSGSFTV
-4464 YSIDVDATAPNPA
+4464 TIDSTAPNPVSGLQVSDDQGA
-4477 TDILIADDVSPI
+4477 WKGQLTDGM
-4489 TGNLQDGDVTD
+4489 TTD
-4500 DNKPTFSGKAEAG
+4500 DNKPTFTGKAEQGSTVTIYDNGQAMGTVTVTNPDGSWQFTPSTPLVDGEHQFATQVTDPAGNASAIVDDITVNVSTGASYLQLLQVVDDVQEAGGSRVLRDGEVTNDSQVQLVGKATAGSTIIITDVGGVQLGTVKADANGNWEFTPTSSLSDGAHTLRITGTDPSNNPLTPIDFDLVVDTVAPVAPAITDVLDDVNPVQGSVAHGKPTNDTTPEITGTAEKG
-4513 STVNILDGGKVI
+4513 STVNVYHQVDA
-4525 GSTTV
+4525 TT
-4530 DSTGNWDWTP
+4530 
-4540 GTALADGDHAFT
+4540 
-4552 TTVTD
+4552 
-4557 KAGNTSAPTGVVNIT
+4557 
-4572 VDTQGST
+4572 
-4579 VALSID
+4579 
-4585 GYHDDVGTNTGL
+4585 
-4597 ILGSGTSTDDTSPI
+4597 
-4611 LQGSWSGDLETT
+4611 
-4623 ESIRVYQDGI
+4623 RI
-4633 LLGLAV
+4633 LLGTAVADSTTGQWTLQITDANKLAEG
-4639 LDRANHTWT
+4639 TW
-4648 MAVNG
+4648 N
-4653 LVNANTYKFTVV
+4653 LVATST
-4665 AVDAAGNESAPSA
+4665 DAAGNVSTPSNTW
-4678 EFALT
+4678 T
-4683 IDQDAPTQTVSI
+4683 IVVDTTVSDAVINISSVSEDRGASDTDFI
-4695 TSYTD
+4695 TSDNTLLINGELNKALQAD
-4700 DVGLVTGNMPGN
+4700 EWVEISLDNGVTW
-4712 TSTDDR
+4712 TRAST
-4718 QPVLNGKVTGTPLEA
+4718 VTGTSWTVDMQSTPLNDGAYTIQARVVDNAGNVGSTDSQALQVASGGSDMNGLSTTTKVTTDTSHGLTTGDHFSHAATATNGDMVTRDRTVTISGNLSAALQAGEHLQISLDNGKTWKTLALNGQSWSYELPEATASTTHSFKLQVIDVAGNPGTNTNFADSYNVVIDLDSPNGITGAPDVPQHTTTGDSFTFSSGQYGRVEA
-4733 GDEVRIYD
+4733 GAIISLVSDVNNNGTYQEGLDQVIGFVKANADGSWSLNTSLPSGAHNLAFVVWDEAGNR
-4741 VSSNTML
+4741 SSMSASTSTGVTEGGGSTLIEQTWGGTTDADSRGLNAAAVTISQDGL
-4748 GTATVNSDG
+4748 WSFFQSARGTSGTATANAGRVYDSVTREDYDSTYLAQPSTENGAGYDVDSTSYSRYVNSAA
-4757 TWSFEL
+4757 F
-4763 PPLDDNMTHTFRAVV
+4763 
-4778 ADNVGNEGT
+4778 AD
-4787 PSSDFAI
+4787 I
-4794 TVDLNLLVNKQDT
+4794 
-4807 LDTTPIVSGSTGF
+4807 
-4820 EIQQGE
+4820 
-4826 YVEVTVNGKTYSS
+4826 
-4839 QNGQVVVDMRN
+4839 
-4850 NTWYVQIPDA
+4850 
-4860 DALNVGT
+4860 
-4867 YDVKAVLF
+4867 
-4875 DAAGVQIAADESSN
+4875 
-4889 ELVVSPTPKVSV
+4889 
-4901 GAGGGDPDQKATSV
+4901 
-4915 TLSED
+4915 
-4920 GVWRI
+4920 
-4925 HSNQTMLDSTATS
+4925 
-4938 SSSLGDF
+4938 
-4945 STTRLQSNSGTGYSS
+4945 
-4960 NNYVQ
+4960 
-4965 NATFI
+4965 
-4970 DYNRDGMM
+4970 NRDGYADVMSQISSY
-4978 DLFTVDSN
+4978 SN
-4986 YDDGQQMFYYN
+4986 AGR
-4997 GSTYTAYQVGA
+4997 TAY
-5008 FERAPQTGEFAGDAN
+5008 
-5023 TDGSAN
+5023 
-5029 TWSWYGGIVAIDKN
+5029 W
-5043 GDGYVDMINGD
+5043 
-5054 QTPNDSAIRGGYGSQ
+5054 
-5069 IVLNNDGTVVGMS
+5069 L
-5082 KDGTF
+5082 
-5087 ATDYAAD
+5087 
-5094 SGYDPIGLDQSQ
+5094 
-5106 PDMELS
+5106 
-5112 GVDINNDGIVDFV
+5112 
-5125 MHSQNIV
+5125 QN
-5132 ADGSRIDANGA
+5132 ADGSY
-5143 TDSSAARSTNQARL
+5143 SAKALDQ
-5157 VVVNG
+5157 G
-5162 TNNGNWKVTQIVDNV
+5162 TLNHLG
-5177 FQRGSDSDPGIGNG
+5177 G
-5191 VAMTWGDYNGDG
+5191 VISYDREGDG
-5203 YLDLFLGRGSESTT
+5203 YLDFVLGDFEADSISFIKNTQGTLSYEDNSGFSDGHPGGALPT
-5217 SDSSAGN
+5217 S
-5224 NAGEYASRIHFND
+5224 
-5237 GNGKLLSDDG
+5237 LSVLHEVGAVDI
-5247 DNNGIGNPTGMYTFN
+5247 DNNGTVDITAHIDYNGAGNLVGNNSRGLGILYNQTTGTSKTNFGEVGYYANVFRDDGHEDYGNLSISMTYADYNN
-5262 DTLAGGASLAL
+5262 DGWLDLFLSRGSKGGSNSDESRIYLNDGTGKLNATDSQAQWFGDNVDGGTSLAV

-5281 DVIELPGM
+5281 DIIEVPR
-5289 ESSSGGINDAAA
+5289 SGV
-5301 TGPINLYTNTSVNG
+5301 TGSPMLYTNTGSNNWGANKVSLTG
-5315 NTSFTTSNLLTQ
+5315 STTFNNM
-5327 VGKSTIGGSSTAQQ
+5327 
-5341 VTGAIAID
+5341 TGAVALD
-5349 VDWDGDRD
+5349 YDWDGSMDLVLYRSGADADVVARD
-5357 LLAFTS
+5357 DAGRTMLV
-5363 GGTTTYIENK
+5363 K
-5373 NEVAHGTSI
+5373 NTNIAADGTSLQI
-5382 HLRILD
+5382 RIVD
-5388 EGGINTLFG
+5388 GNGINTFYS
-5397 NTVQLIDEATGQVV
+5397 NTVKLYNSAGELVATQLINPQSSGSSNSMGLVSFFGLDPNEVYSVQMLRITDGEADHVGATSSIG
-5411 STQIIN
+5411 
-5417 AQSGNQTNDSTAIV
+5417 GYTN
-5431 DFYNLDATKSYS
+5431 
-5443 AVILRST
+5443 
-5450 GGAVSN
+5450 G
-5456 VGGVATVDGKAVQ
+5456 TV
-5469 NVNKAWGGLTA
+5469 NESWGGLTTGKA
-5480 AEGNHAYV
+5480 HDSYV
-5488 LTTESEN
+5488 LTAESGNAAN
-5495 NVANASASGGTNTTG
+5495 NTSGNSG
-5510 IVGTGYNDTFFATLG
+5510 IVGTGYNDTFF
-5525 NDLYNG
+5525 
-5531 AGGTETVSGVKSWNN
+5531 
-5546 TGGLDIVD
+5546 
-5554 YKLAGSTPL
+5554 
-5563 NIDLNKTGMQN
+5563 
-5574 TGFGSA
+5574 GSA
-5580 QFVNV
+5580 
-5585 EGLAGGSGNDTFT
+5585 GNDTYNGGGGWNQIVSGKPVWSETAGMDVVDYSRSTTAINANLWTGTAT
-5598 GNAANNYFEGRA
+5598 GNGTDKLLNIEGLL
-5610 GADTFYLDNDGKGG
+5610 GSSQQDTF
-5624 GQDTLKYQVQ
+5624 
-5634 ENGRTNGTGG
+5634 
-5644 NGSDVVH
+5644 
-5651 GFVVGTVE
+5651 
-5659 ATRKADIIDISS
+5659 
-5671 LLVGYA
+5671 
-5677 GDADGAAHYINGV
+5677 
-5690 ATIDAGD
+5690 
-5697 AIAQY
+5697 
-5702 LSVTYNGKDTILSID
+5702 
-5717 RDGSGSGF
+5717 
-5725 GASQVLTIADTKVD
+5725 
-5739 LETLLANH
+5739 
-5747 QLVIKGPDVSTM
+5747 
-5759 NYSALNEGVTVNMWT
+5759 
-5774 GFTSAGGKLEDIV
+5774 
-5787 KIVGTQTDDTITDN
+5787 TDN
-5801 SFSNV
+5801 SANNLFDGRGGNDAFYLV
-5806 IAGEGGN
+5806 NGGN
-5813 DTFYLMNGG
+5813 DT
-5822 NDVLMYNV
+5822 LMYNV
-5830 LEGMENDA
+5830 LEGMTNDS

-5843 HDTVHGF
+5843 HDTIHGF
-5850 KVGNVEKD
+5850 KVGNLVKD
-5858 GDADTLNLSDL
+5858 SDADLLDMSELLDYKGSISFFEDDGKL
-5869 VDYSGPVTFFENN
+5869 ELDYSSRGV
-5882 GKMELDAESKGLEDY
+5882 LDY
-5897 LKVDVVGNDT
+5897 VKVEVVGSDT
-5907 VISVDIDG
+5907 VISIDRDG

>member
-111 GYLIADGS
+111 GYLMADGS

-239 EGEWSY
+239 EGQWSY

-337 ETTVNDDGRWYFKPS
+337 ETTVNEDGRWYFKPS

-497 MADALDNTGPITGQL
+497 MADAQDNTGPITGQL

-559 EKPLGEGHHSITVT
+559 EKPLGEGDHSITVT

-759 VIGTVKADSNGK
+759 VIGTVTADSNGK
-771 WAFSPDTALADG
+771 WAFTPDTALADG

-872 GKWSYTPDTPLAKG
+872 GKWSYTPDKPLAKG

-912 DPDPNQVTVGEIVD
+912 DPDPNQVTVGEVVD

-1174 DANGKHLLGSAVVN
+1174 DANGKHLLGSAVVD
-1188 SEGTWRLALDTPLVE
+1188 SEGNWTLALDTPLVE

-1210 ETQDAVGNRVVGE
+1210 ETQDAVGNRVAGE

-1328 TFPIVIDTAAP
+1328 SFPIVIDTAAP

-1469 ARPELSGKGKPG
+1469 VRPELSGKGKPG

-1628 EAGNTGPES
+1628 KAGNTGPES

-1809 TSVGSN
+1809 TSVAGN

-1853 VIDTKAPEAA
+1853 VIDTKAPDAA

-1893 GKAEPGSTVNIID
+1893 G
-1906 NGQVIG
+1906 
-1912 TAKVNPDGTWSY
+1912 
-1924 TPDQPLANG
+1924 
-1933 AHDLTTTV
+1933 
-1941 TDPSGNTG
+1941 
-1949 PEGSHVVITV
+1949 
-1959 DVVPGK
+1959 
-1965 VEITAVTDD
+1965 
-1974 TGSVTGSLSQ
+1974 
-1984 GALTDDTRPQISGTA
+1984 R
-1999 KAGSTVTI
+1999 
-2007 MDGSNVLG
+2007 
-2015 TTTAGADGTW
+2015 
-2025 SFTPSVDL
+2025 
-2033 GRGDHTFTA
+2033 
-2042 TAKDPMGNESS
+2042 
-2053 SSSWTVTID
+2053 
-2062 TDAPVKPTIDAALD
+2062 
-2076 DVGSVQGNLAN
+2076 
-2087 GGTTDDPT
+2087 
-2095 PTLSG
+2095 
-2100 KAEAGSTVKIYDQNG
+2100 
-2115 LLGEVTAKADGT
+2115 
-2127 WSFSPVA
+2127 
-2134 KLPEGEHR
+2134 
-2142 FHVTAT
+2142 
-2148 DKAGNTSV
+2148 
-2156 ASDDFVLTL
+2156 
-2165 DYTAPDASKLAI
+2165 
-2177 TEVYDDVNTAGVI
+2177 
-2190 ASGEETDDN
+2190 
-2199 RPLIKGTGAE
+2199 
-2209 PGNTITV
+2209 
-2216 YNGDKVIGTAK
+2216 
-2227 VQADGTWS
+2227 
-2235 LEPTTPLPDGKYTLT
+2235 
-2250 AKETDGVGNVS
+2250 
-2261 GPSGEYIINVATIPP
+2261 
-2276 QAPTL
+2276 
-2281 DTVYDDV
+2281 
-2288 APHADYLQKG
+2288 
-2298 DVTNDTTPTL
+2298 
-2308 SGSSGVAGGTISIY
+2308 
-2322 DNGRLIGTTSV
+2322 
-2333 GSNGSW
+2333 
-2339 SFTPDTALADGS
+2339 
-2351 HNFTA
+2351 
-2356 TVTDGVG
+2356 
-2363 RTSEPTGGFGI
+2363 
-2374 VIDTKAPEAASDLL
+2374 
-2388 VTDNVGAYQ
+2388 
-2397 GPVVSGDTTDDN
+2397 
-2409 TPTLSGKAEPGSTV
+2409 AEPGSTV

-2844 NGRLIGTTSVG
+2844 NGRLIGTTSV
-2855 SNGSWSFT
+2855 
-2863 PDTALADGSHNFTAT
+2863 
-2878 VTDGVGR
+2878 
-2885 TSEPT
+2885 
-2890 GGFGIVID
+2890 
-2898 TKAPDAASDLLVTD
+2898 
-2912 NVGAYQGP
+2912 
-2920 VVSGDT
+2920 
-2926 TDDNTP
+2926 
-2932 TLSGKAEPGSTVN
+2932 
-2945 IIDNG
+2945 
-2950 QVIGTAKVNP
+2950 
-2960 DGTWSYTP
+2960 
-2968 DQPLA
+2968 
-2973 NGAHDLTTTV
+2973 
-2983 TDPSGNTGPEGS
+2983 
-2995 HVVITVDVVPGK
+2995 
-3007 VEITA
+3007 
-3012 VTDDTGSV
+3012 
-3020 TGSLSQG
+3020 
-3027 ALTDDTRPQISGT
+3027 
-3040 AKAGSTVTI
+3040 
-3049 MDGSNVLGT
+3049 
-3058 TTVGADGTWSFTPS
+3058 
-3072 VDLGRG
+3072 
-3078 DHTFTATAKDPM
+3078 
-3090 GNESSSS
+3090 
-3097 SWTVTIDTDAPVK
+3097 
-3110 PTIDAAL
+3110 
-3117 DDVGSVQ
+3117 
-3124 GNLANGGTTDD
+3124 
-3135 PTPTLSGKA
+3135 
-3144 EAGSTV
+3144 
-3150 KIYDQNGLLG
+3150 
-3160 EVTAK
+3160 
-3165 ADGTWSFSPVA
+3165 
-3176 KLPEGEHR
+3176 
-3184 FHVTATDRAG
+3184 
-3194 NTSVASDD
+3194 
-3202 FVLTLDYTA
+3202 
-3211 PDASKLAITEVY
+3211 
-3223 DDVNTAGVIA
+3223 
-3233 SGEETDDNR
+3233 
-3242 PLIKG
+3242 
-3247 TGAEAGNTITV
+3247 
-3258 YNGDKVIGTAKV
+3258 
-3270 QADGT
+3270 
-3275 WSLEPTT
+3275 
-3282 PLPDGKYTLTAKETD
+3282 
-3297 GVGNVSGP
+3297 
-3305 SGEYIINVATVPPQ
+3305 
-3319 APTLDTVYDDVAPH
+3319 
-3333 ADYLQKG
+3333 
-3340 DVTNDTTPTLSGSS
+3340 
-3354 GVAGGTISIYDNGR
+3354 
-3368 LIGTT
+3368 
-3373 SVAGNGSWS
+3373 AGNGSWS

-3443 SGDTTDDNTPTLSGK
+3443 SGDTTDDNTPTLSGR

-3610 MGNESASSSWTVTI
+3610 MGNESSSSSWTVTI

-3700 EGEHRFHVTATDR
+3700 EGEHRFHVTATDK

-3725 LTLDYTAPDVSKVS
+3725 LTLDFTAPDASKVS

-3807 DGTYTLT
+3807 DGTYNLT

-3958 EGPQTGTL
+3958 EGPKTGTL

-4127 ATAKDLTGKED
+4127 AIAKDLTGNED

-4260 KVAITEVIDNYG
+4260 KVTID
-4272 SVTGKVE
+4272 SVTDNVGNVQGIVAD
-4279 SGGVLD
+4279 GGVLD
-4285 DSRPVIKGTGAEI
+4285 DSRPVIRGSGAET

-4304 YTTDAS
+4304 YTTDKD
-4310 GATKVLGT
+4310 GNTKVLGT
-4318 TKVDAN
+4318 TKVDQN
-4324 GTWTLTVSDALYA
+4324 GKWELTPSESLYG
-4337 DLNKL
+4337 DSINKL
-4342 TVTETDTTGNTAKPS
+4342 TVTETDSVGNVAKPAD
-4357 TSYDVTLSSAPGV
+4357 SYDVIMSDTPNAPAIVNVLDDTGTT
-4370 PVIDGITDDA
+4370 VINLADNA
-4380 GSANVELSN
+4380 
-4389 GGLTKD
+4389 LTKD
-4395 TTPTLHGTAS
+4395 DTPTLKGTAD
-4405 GVAGNTVT
+4405 GVAGDTIT
-4413 IYNGSQVVGTT
+4413 IYNGSQVVGKT
-4424 TLDANGHWSFTP
+4424 TLNSDGTWSFTP
-4436 GTALADGSY
+4436 SPALADGNY
-4445 HFTVTVTNTAGQES
+4445 IFTVTNTNSAGQES
-4459 EKSQV
+4459 ERSG
-4464 YSIDVDATAPNPA
+4464 SFTLTIDSTAPNPVSG
-4477 TDILIADDVSPI
+4477 LQVADDQGAWKGQL
-4489 TGNLQDGDVTD
+4489 TDGMTTD
-4500 DNKPTFSGKAEAG
+4500 DNKPTFTGKAEQGSTVTIYDNGQAIGSVVVTNTDGSWQYTPTTPLADGEHQFATQVTDPAGNASAIVDDITVNVSTGASYLQLLQVVDDVQETGGSRVLREGEVTNDSQVQLVGKATAGSTIIITDVGGVQLGTVKADANGDWEFTPLSSLSDGAHTLRITGTDPSNNPLTPIDFDLVVDTVAPVAPVITNVLDDVNPVQGSVAHGKPTNDTTPEITGTAEKG
-4513 STVNILDGGKVI
+4513 STVNVYHQVDATTRILLGTAVADSTTGLWTLQITDANKLTEGTWNLVATSTDAAGNISTPSNTWTIVVDTTVSDAVINISSISEDRGASDTDFITSDNTLLINGQLTKALQADEWVEISLDNGATWTRASTVTSTSWTVDMQNTPLNDGAYTIQARVVDNAGNV
-4525 GSTTV
+4525 GST
-4530 DSTGNWDWTP
+4530 DSQALQVTTGGSDMNGLSTTTKVTTDTSH
-4540 GTALADGDHAFT
+4540 GLTTGDHFSHAAT
-4552 TTVTD
+4552 ATNSDMVTRDRTVTISGNLSAALQAGEHLQISLD
-4557 KAGNTSAPTGVVNIT
+4557 NGKTWQTLALNGQSWSYVLPEATASTTHSFKLQVIDVAGNP
-4572 VDTQGST
+4572 
-4579 VALSID
+4579 
-4585 GYHDDVGTNTGL
+4585 GTNTKFADSYNVVIDLDSPNGITGAPDVPQHTTTGDSFTFSSGQYGRVEAGAIVSLVSDVNNNGTYQEGL
-4597 ILGSGTSTDDTSPI
+4597 DQVIGFVKANADGSWSLNTSLPSGAHNLAFVVWDEAGNRSSMSASTSTGVTEGGGSTLIEQTWGGTTDADSRGLNAAAVTISQDGLWSFFQSARGTSGTSTANA
-4611 LQGSWSGDLETT
+4611 G
-4623 ESIRVYQDGI
+4623 RVYDSVTREDYDSTY
-4633 LLGLAV
+4633 LAQPST
-4639 LDRANHTWT
+4639 D
-4648 MAVNG
+4648 NG
-4653 LVNANTYKFTVV
+4653 AGYN
-4665 AVDAAGNESAPSA
+4665 VDS
-4678 EFALT
+4678 
-4683 IDQDAPTQTVSI
+4683 
-4695 TSYTD
+4695 TSY
-4700 DVGLVTGNMPGN
+4700 
-4712 TSTDDR
+4712 SR
-4718 QPVLNGKVTGTPLEA
+4718 
-4733 GDEVRIYD
+4733 Y
-4741 VSSNTML
+4741 
-4748 GTATVNSDG
+4748 VNSAA
-4757 TWSFEL
+4757 F
-4763 PPLDDNMTHTFRAVV
+4763 
-4778 ADNVGNEGT
+4778 AD
-4787 PSSDFAI
+4787 I
-4794 TVDLNLLVNKQDT
+4794 
-4807 LDTTPIVSGSTGF
+4807 
-4820 EIQQGE
+4820 
-4826 YVEVTVNGKTYSS
+4826 
-4839 QNGQVVVDMRN
+4839 
-4850 NTWYVQIPDA
+4850 
-4860 DALNVGT
+4860 
-4867 YDVKAVLF
+4867 
-4875 DAAGVQIAADESSN
+4875 
-4889 ELVVSPTPKVSV
+4889 
-4901 GAGGGDPDQKATSV
+4901 
-4915 TLSED
+4915 
-4920 GVWRI
+4920 
-4925 HSNQTMLDSTATS
+4925 
-4938 SSSLGDF
+4938 
-4945 STTRLQSNSGTGYSS
+4945 
-4960 NNYVQ
+4960 
-4965 NATFI
+4965 
-4970 DYNRDGMM
+4970 NRDGYADVMSQISSY
-4978 DLFTVDSN
+4978 SN
-4986 YDDGQQMFYYN
+4986 AGR
-4997 GSTYTAYQVGA
+4997 TAY
-5008 FERAPQTGEFAGDAN
+5008 
-5023 TDGSAN
+5023 
-5029 TWSWYGGIVAIDKN
+5029 W
-5043 GDGYVDMINGD
+5043 
-5054 QTPNDSAIRGGYGSQ
+5054 
-5069 IVLNNDGTVVGMS
+5069 L
-5082 KDGTF
+5082 
-5087 ATDYAAD
+5087 
-5094 SGYDPIGLDQSQ
+5094 
-5106 PDMELS
+5106 
-5112 GVDINNDGIVDFV
+5112 
-5125 MHSQNIV
+5125 QN
-5132 ADGSRIDANGA
+5132 ADGSY
-5143 TDSSAARSTNQARL
+5143 SAKALDQ
-5157 VVVNG
+5157 G
-5162 TNNGNWKVTQIVDNV
+5162 TLNHLG
-5177 FQRGSDSDPGIGNG
+5177 G
-5191 VAMTWGDYNGDG
+5191 VISYDREGDG
-5203 YLDLFLGRGSESTT
+5203 YLDFVLGDSEADSISFIKNTQGTLSYEDNSGFSDGHPGGALPT
-5217 SDSSAGN
+5217 S
-5224 NAGEYASRIHFND
+5224 
-5237 GNGKLLSDDG
+5237 LSVLHEVGAVDI
-5247 DNNGIGNPTGMYTFN
+5247 DNNGTVDITAHIDYNGAGNLVGNNSRGLGILYNQTTGTSNTNFGEVGYYANVFRDDGHEDYGNLSISMTYADYNN
-5262 DTLAGGASLAL
+5262 DGWLDLFLSRGSKGGSNSDESRIYLNDGTGKLNATDSQAQWFGDNVDGGTSLAV

-5281 DVIELPGM
+5281 DIIEVPR
-5289 ESSSGGINDAAA
+5289 SGV
-5301 TGPINLYTNTSVNG
+5301 TGSPMLYTNTGSNNWGANKVSLTG
-5315 NTSFTTSNLLTQ
+5315 STTFNNM
-5327 VGKSTIGGSSTAQQ
+5327 
-5341 VTGAIAID
+5341 TGAVALD
-5349 VDWDGDRD
+5349 YDWDGSMDLVLYRSGADADVVARD
-5357 LLAFTS
+5357 DAGRTMLV
-5363 GGTTTYIENK
+5363 K
-5373 NEVAHGTSI
+5373 NTNIAADGTSLQI
-5382 HLRILD
+5382 RIVD
-5388 EGGINTLFG
+5388 GNGINTFYS
-5397 NTVQLIDEATGQVV
+5397 NTVKLYNSAGELVATQLINPQSSGSSNSMGLV
-5411 STQIIN
+5411 SFF
-5417 AQSGNQTNDSTAIV
+5417 G
-5431 DFYNLDATKSYS
+5431 LDPNEVYS
-5443 AVILRST
+5443 VQMLRIT
-5450 GGAVSN
+5450 
-5456 VGGVATVDGKAVQ
+5456 DGKADHVGATSSIGGYT
-5469 NVNKAWGGLTA
+5469 NGTVNESWGGLTTGKA
-5480 AEGNHAYV
+5480 HDSYV
-5488 LTTESEN
+5488 LTAEN
-5495 NVANASASGGTNTTG
+5495 SNAANNTSGNNG
-5510 IVGTGYNDTFFATLG
+5510 IIGTGYNDTFF
-5525 NDLYNG
+5525 
-5531 AGGTETVSGVKSWNN
+5531 
-5546 TGGLDIVD
+5546 
-5554 YKLAGSTPL
+5554 
-5563 NIDLNKTGMQN
+5563 
-5574 TGFGSA
+5574 GSA
-5580 QFVNV
+5580 
-5585 EGLAGGSGNDTFT
+5585 GNDTYNGGGGWNQIVSGNPVWSETAGMDVVDYSRSTTAINANLWTGTAT
-5598 GNAANNYFEGRA
+5598 GNGTDQLLNIEGLVGSSQQDTFTDNSANNVFEGRGGNDA
-5610 GADTFYLDNDGKGG
+5610 FYL
-5624 GQDTLKYQVQ
+5624 
-5634 ENGRTNGTGG
+5634 
-5644 NGSDVVH
+5644 
-5651 GFVVGTVE
+5651 
-5659 ATRKADIIDISS
+5659 
-5671 LLVGYA
+5671 
-5677 GDADGAAHYINGV
+5677 
-5690 ATIDAGD
+5690 
-5697 AIAQY
+5697 
-5702 LSVTYNGKDTILSID
+5702 
-5717 RDGSGSGF
+5717 
-5725 GASQVLTIADTKVD
+5725 
-5739 LETLLANH
+5739 
-5747 QLVIKGPDVSTM
+5747 
-5759 NYSALNEGVTVNMWT
+5759 VN
-5774 GFTSAGGKLEDIV
+5774 
-5787 KIVGTQTDDTITDN
+5787 
-5801 SFSNV
+5801 
-5806 IAGEGGN
+5806 GGN
-5813 DTFYLMNGG
+5813 DT
-5822 NDVLMYNV
+5822 LMYKV
-5830 LEGMENDA
+5830 LAGLSNDS

-5843 HDTVHGF
+5843 HDTIHGF
-5850 KVGNVEKD
+5850 KVGNLVKD
-5858 GDADTLNLSDL
+5858 SDADLLDMSELLDYKGSISFFEDEGKL
-5869 VDYSGPVTFFENN
+5869 ELDYSSRGV
-5882 GKMELDAESKGLEDY
+5882 LDY
-5897 LKVDVVGNDT
+5897 VKVEVVGSDT
-5907 VISVDIDG
+5907 VISIDRDG

>member
-20 LTADAGRTVKVK
+20 LTAEAGRTVKVK

-39 LLKNINDDFAPEN
+39 VLKNINDDFAPEN

-74 IIEDYFNGDPNNP
+74 IIEDYFNGDPTNP

-102 PLSGESYDT
+102 PLSGDSYDT
-111 GYLIADGS
+111 GYLMADGS

-170 DKDDGDNHSTPD
+170 DKDDGDNSSTPD
-182 KPSIGTTM
+182 KPSIGNAM

-196 KGPLKSGDT
+196 KGPLKSGDV

-222 IHIYDND
+222 IHIIDNG

-258 TVVEKDPDGNASPPS
+258 SVVEKDPDGNTSPPS
-273 DPIVIVVDTVAPKAP
+273 DPIVIVVDTIAPKAP
-288 TIEHIMDKVGKTT
+288 TIEHIMDKVGKVT
-301 GEIHDDAYT
+301 GEILEDAYT
-310 DDPQP
+310 DDPKP
-315 EMSGTGEAGATIAIY
+315 EMSGTGEAGATITIY

-352 ENLTD
+352 ENLAD

-366 TDKAGNVSEPSDE
+366 TDKAGNVSKPSDDRE
-379 RDFIV
+379 FMV
-384 LTEPPGKAETPEVID
+384 LTEPPGKAETPDVID

-429 TIIIKDN
+429 TIVIKDN

-475 NEGDPSDPIQI
+475 NVGDPSDPIQI

-497 MADALDNTGPITGQL
+497 MADAQDNTGPITGQL

-559 EKPLGEGHHSITVT
+559 EKPLGEGDHSITVT

-593 TTAPDASANVLN
+593 TTAPDASADVLN
-605 ITAVADDVGDR
+605 ITAVVDDVGDR

-621 SGDITDDSKPLISG
+621 SGEITDDSKPLISG

-667 SLTPET
+667 SLTPDT

-686 QDPAGNRVAGEAPSY
+686 QDPAGNRVAGDAPSY

-742 SGSAAPGDIV
+742 SGSAAPGDTV

-759 VIGTVKADSNGK
+759 VIGTVTADSNGK
-771 WAFSPDTALADG
+771 WAFTPDSALADG

-806 VIDTAAPSPAE
+806 VIDTAAPAPAE

-832 GPGDTTDDQSPTLSG
+832 GSGDTTDDQSPTLSG
-847 EAEPGSVVDIYD
+847 EAEPGSTVDIYD

-872 GKWSYTPDTPLAKG
+872 GKWSYTPEKPLDKG

-912 DPDPNQVTVGEIVD
+912 DPDPNQVTVGEVVD

-953 PGSTVTIMD
+953 PGSTVTIKD

-987 DGDHSLTVI
+987 DGDHSLTVV
-996 SKDPA
+996 STDPA
-1001 GNEVTSPSFDI
+1001 GNEATSPSFDI

-1048 PTFNGSAEPGSR
+1048 PTFNGTAEPGSR

-1074 ADDNGAWQF
+1074 ADDKGAWQF

-1120 TPPVASSDVLNITSV
+1120 TPPEATSDVLSITSV

-1174 DANGKHLLGSAVVN
+1174 DANGKHLLGSAVVDN
-1188 SEGTWRLALDTPLVE
+1188 DGNWTLALDTPLVE

-1210 ETQDAVGNRVVGE
+1210 ETQDAVGNRVAGE
-1223 APSYDITVL
+1223 APPYDITVL
-1232 IPVSTE
+1232 IPVSTA

-1246 NAEPHVGPM
+1246 NAEPHVGPL

-1289 VKADSSGKWSF
+1289 VTADASGKWVF
-1300 TPDTALADGQH
+1300 TPDSALADGQH

-1339 SPAEN
+1339 APAEN

-1350 VGDKQGPVGPGD
+1350 VGDKQGPVGSGD

-1374 AEPGSVVDIYDND
+1374 AEPGSTVDIYDND

-1399 KWSYTPDKPL
+1399 KWSYTPEKPL
-1409 AKGDHEITTTVTDPS
+1409 DKGDHEITTTVTDPS

-1481 STVTIMDGDDVLG
+1481 STVTIKDGDDVLG

-1514 GDHSLTVISKDPAGN
+1514 GDHSLTVVSTDPAGN

-1573 NPTFKGSAEP
+1573 NPTFNGTAEP

-1595 IGSTMVDENGG
+1595 IGSTVVDENGG
-1606 WQFTPTTALP
+1606 WQFTPTTPLP

-1628 EAGNTGPES
+1628 KAGNTSPES

-1653 VAITEVYDD
+1653 LAITEVYDD

-1672 EETDDNRPLIKGTG
+1672 GETDDNRPLIKGTG

-1694 VYNGDKVIGTAKVQ
+1694 VYNGDRVIGTAKVQ

-1723 GKYTLTAKETDGVGN
+1723 GKYTLTAKETDSVGN

-1809 TSVGSN
+1809 TTVGSN

-1823 TALADGSHNFTATVT
+1823 TALS
-1838 DGVGRTSE
+1838 
-1846 PTGGFGI
+1846 
-1853 VIDTKAPEAA
+1853 
-1863 SDLLVTD
+1863 
-1870 NVGAYQ
+1870 
-1876 GPVVSGDTTDDN
+1876 
-1888 TPTLS
+1888 
-1893 GKAEPGSTVNIID
+1893 
-1906 NGQVIG
+1906 
-1912 TAKVNPDGTWSY
+1912 
-1924 TPDQPLANG
+1924 
-1933 AHDLTTTV
+1933 
-1941 TDPSGNTG
+1941 
-1949 PEGSHVVITV
+1949 
-1959 DVVPGK
+1959 
-1965 VEITAVTDD
+1965 
-1974 TGSVTGSLSQ
+1974 
-1984 GALTDDTRPQISGTA
+1984 
-1999 KAGSTVTI
+1999 
-2007 MDGSNVLG
+2007 
-2015 TTTAGADGTW
+2015 
-2025 SFTPSVDL
+2025 
-2033 GRGDHTFTA
+2033 
-2042 TAKDPMGNESS
+2042 
-2053 SSSWTVTID
+2053 
-2062 TDAPVKPTIDAALD
+2062 
-2076 DVGSVQGNLAN
+2076 
-2087 GGTTDDPT
+2087 
-2095 PTLSG
+2095 
-2100 KAEAGSTVKIYDQNG
+2100 
-2115 LLGEVTAKADGT
+2115 
-2127 WSFSPVA
+2127 
-2134 KLPEGEHR
+2134 
-2142 FHVTAT
+2142 
-2148 DKAGNTSV
+2148 
-2156 ASDDFVLTL
+2156 
-2165 DYTAPDASKLAI
+2165 
-2177 TEVYDDVNTAGVI
+2177 
-2190 ASGEETDDN
+2190 
-2199 RPLIKGTGAE
+2199 
-2209 PGNTITV
+2209 
-2216 YNGDKVIGTAK
+2216 
-2227 VQADGTWS
+2227 
-2235 LEPTTPLPDGKYTLT
+2235 
-2250 AKETDGVGNVS
+2250 
-2261 GPSGEYIINVATIPP
+2261 
-2276 QAPTL
+2276 
-2281 DTVYDDV
+2281 
-2288 APHADYLQKG
+2288 
-2298 DVTNDTTPTL
+2298 
-2308 SGSSGVAGGTISIY
+2308 
-2322 DNGRLIGTTSV
+2322 
-2333 GSNGSW
+2333 
-2339 SFTPDTALADGS
+2339 
-2351 HNFTA
+2351 
-2356 TVTDGVG
+2356 
-2363 RTSEPTGGFGI
+2363 
-2374 VIDTKAPEAASDLL
+2374 
-2388 VTDNVGAYQ
+2388 
-2397 GPVVSGDTTDDN
+2397 
-2409 TPTLSGKAEPGSTV
+2409 
-2423 NIIDNGQVIGT
+2423 
-2434 AKVNPDGTW
+2434 
-2443 SYTPD
+2443 
-2448 QPLANGA
+2448 
-2455 HDLTTTVTDPSGN
+2455 
-2468 TGPEGSHVV
+2468 
-2477 ITVDVVPGKVEIT
+2477 
-2490 AVTDDTG
+2490 
-2497 SVTGSLS
+2497 
-2504 QGALTDDTRP
+2504 
-2514 QISGTAKAGSTVT
+2514 
-2527 IMDGSNVL
+2527 
-2535 GTTTAGAD
+2535 
-2543 GTWSFTPSVDLGR
+2543 
-2556 GDHTF
+2556 
-2561 TATAKDPMG
+2561 
-2570 NESSSSSWTVTIDTD
+2570 
-2585 APVKPTIDAALDDV
+2585 
-2599 GSVQGN
+2599 
-2605 LANGGTTD
+2605 
-2613 DPTPTLSGK
+2613 
-2622 AEAGS
+2622 
-2627 TVKIYD
+2627 
-2633 QNGLLGEVT
+2633 
-2642 AKADGTWSFSPVA
+2642 
-2655 KLPEGEHRFHVTATD
+2655 
-2670 KAGNTSVASD
+2670 
-2680 DFVLTLDYTAPDA
+2680 
-2693 SKLAITEVYDDVN
+2693 
-2706 TAGVIASGEETDDNR
+2706 
-2721 PLIKGTGAEPGNTI
+2721 
-2735 TVYNGDKVIGTAKV
+2735 
-2749 QADGTWSLEPT
+2749 
-2760 TPLPD
+2760 
-2765 GKYTLTAKETD
+2765 
-2776 GVGNVSGPSG
+2776 
-2786 EYIINVATVPPQAP
+2786 
-2800 TLDTVYDDVAPH
+2800 
-2812 ADYLQKGD
+2812 
-2820 VTNDTT
+2820 
-2826 PTLSG
+2826 
-2831 SSGVAG
+2831 
-2837 GTISIYD
+2837 
-2844 NGRLIGTTSVG
+2844 
-2855 SNGSWSFT
+2855 
-2863 PDTALADGSHNFTAT
+2863 DGSHNFTAT

-3027 ALTDDTRPQISGT
+3027 AVTDDTRPQISGT

-3058 TTVGADGTWSFTPS
+3058 TTAGADGTWSFTPS

-3124 GNLANGGTTDD
+3124 GALSNGSSTDD

-3184 FHVTATDRAG
+3184 FHVTATDKAG
-3194 NTSVASDD
+3194 NTSSASDD

-3233 SGEETDDNR
+3233 SGGETDDNR

-3247 TGAEAGNTITV
+3247 TGAEPGNTITV
-3258 YNGDKVIGTAKV
+3258 YNGDRVIGTAKV

-3297 GVGNVSGP
+3297 SVGNVSGP

-3373 SVAGNGSWS
+3373 TVGSNGSWS

-3387 ALADGSH
+3387 ALSDGSH

-3548 ALTDD
+3548 AVTDD

-3610 MGNESASSSWTVTI
+3610 MGNESSSSSWTVTI

-3643 VQGNL
+3643 VQGAL
-3648 ANGGTTDDPT
+3648 SNGSSTDDPT

-3713 AGNTSVASDDFV
+3713 AGNTSAASDDFV
-3725 LTLDYTAPDVSKVS
+3725 LNLDFTAPDASKVS

-3807 DGTYTLT
+3807 DGTYNLT

-3860 QKDATTNDNTL
+3860 QKDALTNDNTL

-3877 EAGVTVRI
+3877 EANVTVRI

-3892 TLLGETKADAQGKW
+3892 TLLGETRADAQGKW

-3958 EGPQTGTL
+3958 EGPKTGTL

-3997 NGTAVADANGNWT
+3997 NGTTVADANGNWS

-4052 TIVRVMDDKGSVT
+4052 TIVRVMDDKGTVT

-4087 GSTVTIMDGNV
+4087 GSTVTIKDGNV
-4098 VLGSVKADAS
+4098 VLGTVTADAS
-4108 GNWVFTPTSD
+4108 GNWTFTPTSD

-4160 EDQVGTIKDDLNSN
+4160 EDQVGTIKDDLSNN

-4187 AEAGSTVNIYTV
+4187 AEAGSTVNIYTL

-4204 GSVTANSNGA
+4204 GSVTANSSGA

-4260 KVAITEVIDNYG
+4260 KVTID
-4272 SVTGKVE
+4272 SVTDNVGNVQGIVAD
-4279 SGGVLD
+4279 GGVLD
-4285 DSRPVIKGTGAEI
+4285 DSRPVIRGSGAEA

-4304 YTTDAS
+4304 YTTDKD
-4310 GATKVLGT
+4310 GNTKILGT
-4318 TKVDAN
+4318 TTVDQN
-4324 GTWTLTVSDALYA
+4324 GKWELTPSESLYG
-4337 DLNKL
+4337 DSINKL
-4342 TVTETDTTGNTAKPS
+4342 TVTETDRVGNVAKPAD
-4357 TSYDVTLSSAPGV
+4357 SYDVIMSDTPDAPAIVNVLDDTGTT
-4370 PVIDGITDDA
+4370 VINL
-4380 GSANVELSN
+4380 ANN
-4389 GGLTKD
+4389 ALTKD
-4395 TTPTLHGTAS
+4395 DTPTLKGTAD
-4405 GVAGNTVT
+4405 GAAGDTIT
-4413 IYNGSQVVGTT
+4413 IYNGTQVVGKT
-4424 TLDANGHWSFTP
+4424 TLNSDGTWSFTP
-4436 GTALADGSY
+4436 SPALADGNY
-4445 HFTVTVTNTAGQES
+4445 TFTVTNTNSAGQES
-4459 EKSQV
+4459 DRSG
-4464 YSIDVDATAPNPA
+4464 SFTLTIDSTAPNPVSGLQVSDDQGA
-4477 TDILIADDVSPI
+4477 WKGQLTDGM
-4489 TGNLQDGDVTD
+4489 TTD
-4500 DNKPTFSGKAEAG
+4500 DNKPTFTGKAEQGSTVTIYDNGQAIGSVVVTNTDGSWQYTPTTPLADGEHQFATQVTDPAGNSSAIVDDITVNVSTGASYLQLLQVVDDVQEAGGSRVLREGDVTNDSQVQLVGKATAGSTIIITDVGGVQLGTVKADANGNWEFTLLSSLKDGAHTLRITGTDPSNNPLTPIDFDLVVDTVAPVAPVITNVLDDVNPIQGSVAHGKPTNDTTPEITGTAEKG
-4513 STVNILDGGKVI
+4513 STVNVYHQVDA
-4525 GSTTV
+4525 TT
-4530 DSTGNWDWTP
+4530 
-4540 GTALADGDHAFT
+4540 
-4552 TTVTD
+4552 
-4557 KAGNTSAPTGVVNIT
+4557 
-4572 VDTQGST
+4572 
-4579 VALSID
+4579 
-4585 GYHDDVGTNTGL
+4585 
-4597 ILGSGTSTDDTSPI
+4597 
-4611 LQGSWSGDLETT
+4611 
-4623 ESIRVYQDGI
+4623 RI
-4633 LLGLAV
+4633 LLGTAVADSTTGQWTLQISDANKLAEG
-4639 LDRANHTWT
+4639 TW
-4648 MAVNG
+4648 N
-4653 LVNANTYKFTVV
+4653 LVATST
-4665 AVDAAGNESAPSA
+4665 DAAGNISTPSNTW
-4678 EFALT
+4678 T
-4683 IDQDAPTQTVSI
+4683 IVVDTTVSDAVINISSVSEDRGASDTDFI
-4695 TSYTD
+4695 TSD
-4700 DVGLVTGNMPGN
+4700 N
-4712 TSTDDR
+4712 TLLINGELNKALQADEWVEVSLDNGATWTRAST
-4718 QPVLNGKVTGTPLEA
+4718 VTGTSWTVDMQNTPLNDGAYTIQARVVDNA
-4733 GDEVRIYD
+4733 GNVGSTDSQALQVASGGSD
-4741 VSSNTML
+4741 MNGLTTTTKVTTDTSHGLTTGDHFSHAA
-4748 GTATVNSDG
+4748 TATNGDMITRDRTVTISGNLSAALQAG
-4757 TWSFEL
+4757 EHLQIS
-4763 PPLDDNMTHTFRAVV
+4763 LD
-4778 ADNVGNEGT
+4778 
-4787 PSSDFAI
+4787 
-4794 TVDLNLLVNKQDT
+4794 
-4807 LDTTPIVSGSTGF
+4807 
-4820 EIQQGE
+4820 
-4826 YVEVTVNGKTYSS
+4826 NGKTWKTLAL
-4839 QNGQVVVDMRN
+4839 NGQSWSYELPEAMASVTHNFKLQVIDVAGNPGTNTKFADSYNVVIDLDSPDGITGAPNVPQHTTTGDSFTFSSGQYGRVEAGAIVSLVSDVN
-4850 NTWYVQIPDA
+4850 NNGTYQEGLDQVIGFAKANADGSWTLNTTLPAGAHNLAFVVWDEAGNRSSMSASTSTGVTEGGGSTLIEQTWGGTTDA
-4860 DALNVGT
+4860 DSRGLNAAAVTISQDGLWSFFQSARGT
-4867 YDVKAVLF
+4867 SGTTTANAGRVYD
-4875 DAAGVQIAADESSN
+4875 
-4889 ELVVSPTPKVSV
+4889 SV
-4901 GAGGGDPDQKATSV
+4901 TREDYDSTYLAQPSTDNGAGYNV
-4915 TLSED
+4915 
-4920 GVWRI
+4920 
-4925 HSNQTMLDSTATS
+4925 DSTS
-4938 SSSLGDF
+4938 YS
-4945 STTRLQSNSGTGYSS
+4945 RYVNS
-4960 NNYVQ
+4960 
-4965 NATFI
+4965 AAFADI
-4970 DYNRDGMM
+4970 NRDGYADVMSQISSY
-4978 DLFTVDSN
+4978 SN
-4986 YDDGQQMFYYN
+4986 AGR
-4997 GSTYTAYQVGA
+4997 TAY
-5008 FERAPQTGEFAGDAN
+5008 
-5023 TDGSAN
+5023 
-5029 TWSWYGGIVAIDKN
+5029 W
-5043 GDGYVDMINGD
+5043 
-5054 QTPNDSAIRGGYGSQ
+5054 
-5069 IVLNNDGTVVGMS
+5069 L
-5082 KDGTF
+5082 
-5087 ATDYAAD
+5087 
-5094 SGYDPIGLDQSQ
+5094 
-5106 PDMELS
+5106 
-5112 GVDINNDGIVDFV
+5112 
-5125 MHSQNIV
+5125 QN
-5132 ADGSRIDANGA
+5132 ADGSY
-5143 TDSSAARSTNQARL
+5143 SAKALDQ
-5157 VVVNG
+5157 G
-5162 TNNGNWKVTQIVDNV
+5162 TLNHLG
-5177 FQRGSDSDPGIGNG
+5177 G
-5191 VAMTWGDYNGDG
+5191 VISYDREGDG
-5203 YLDLFLGRGSESTT
+5203 YLDFVLGDSEA
-5217 SDSSAGN
+5217 DSISFIKNTQGTLSYED
-5224 NAGEYASRIHFND
+5224 NAGFSDGHPGGALPAS
-5237 GNGKLLSDDG
+5237 LSVLHEVGAVDI
-5247 DNNGIGNPTGMYTFN
+5247 DNNGTVDITAHIDYNGAGNLVGNNSRGLGILYNQTTGTSKTNFGEVGYYTNVFRDDGHEDYGNLSISMTYADYNN
-5262 DTLAGGASLAL
+5262 DGWLDLFLSRGSKGGSNSDESRIYLNDGTGKLNATDSQALWFGDNVDGGTSLAV

-5281 DVIELPGM
+5281 DIIEVPR
-5289 ESSSGGINDAAA
+5289 SGV
-5301 TGPINLYTNTSVNG
+5301 TGSPMLYTNTGSNNWGTNKVSLTG
-5315 NTSFTTSNLLTQ
+5315 STTFNNL
-5327 VGKSTIGGSSTAQQ
+5327 
-5341 VTGAIAID
+5341 TGAVALD
-5349 VDWDGDRD
+5349 YDWDGSMDLVLYRSGADADVVARD
-5357 LLAFTS
+5357 DAARTLLV
-5363 GGTTTYIENK
+5363 K
-5373 NEVAHGTSI
+5373 NTNIAADGTSLQI
-5382 HLRILD
+5382 RIVD
-5388 EGGINTLFG
+5388 GNGINTFYS
-5397 NTVQLIDEATGQVV
+5397 NTVKLYNSAGELVATQLINPQSSGSSNSMGLV
-5411 STQIIN
+5411 SFF
-5417 AQSGNQTNDSTAIV
+5417 G
-5431 DFYNLDATKSYS
+5431 LDPNEVYS
-5443 AVILRST
+5443 VQMLRIT
-5450 GGAVSN
+5450 
-5456 VGGVATVDGKAVQ
+5456 DGKADHVGATGSIGGYT
-5469 NVNKAWGGLTA
+5469 NGTVNENWGGLTTGKA
-5480 AEGNHAYV
+5480 HDSYV
-5488 LTTESEN
+5488 LTAESGTA
-5495 NVANASASGGTNTTG
+5495 ANNTTG
-5510 IVGTGYNDTFFATLG
+5510 NSGIIGTGYNDTFF
-5525 NDLYNG
+5525 
-5531 AGGTETVSGVKSWNN
+5531 
-5546 TGGLDIVD
+5546 
-5554 YKLAGSTPL
+5554 
-5563 NIDLNKTGMQN
+5563 
-5574 TGFGSA
+5574 GSA
-5580 QFVNV
+5580 
-5585 EGLAGGSGNDTFT
+5585 GNDTYNGGGGWNQIVSGKPVWSEKAGMDVVDYSRSTTAINANLWTGTAT
-5598 GNAANNYFEGRA
+5598 GNGTDKLLSIEGLVGSSQQDTFTDNSANNVFEGRGGNDA
-5610 GADTFYLDNDGKGG
+5610 FYL
-5624 GQDTLKYQVQ
+5624 
-5634 ENGRTNGTGG
+5634 
-5644 NGSDVVH
+5644 
-5651 GFVVGTVE
+5651 
-5659 ATRKADIIDISS
+5659 
-5671 LLVGYA
+5671 
-5677 GDADGAAHYINGV
+5677 
-5690 ATIDAGD
+5690 
-5697 AIAQY
+5697 
-5702 LSVTYNGKDTILSID
+5702 
-5717 RDGSGSGF
+5717 
-5725 GASQVLTIADTKVD
+5725 
-5739 LETLLANH
+5739 
-5747 QLVIKGPDVSTM
+5747 
-5759 NYSALNEGVTVNMWT
+5759 VN
-5774 GFTSAGGKLEDIV
+5774 
-5787 KIVGTQTDDTITDN
+5787 
-5801 SFSNV
+5801 
-5806 IAGEGGN
+5806 GGN
-5813 DTFYLMNGG
+5813 DT
-5822 NDVLMYNV
+5822 LMYKV
-5830 LEGMENDA
+5830 LAGMTNDS

-5843 HDTVHGF
+5843 HDTIHGF
-5850 KVGNVEKD
+5850 KVGNLVKD
-5858 GDADTLNLSDL
+5858 SDADLLDMSELLDYKGSVSFFEDEGKL
-5869 VDYSGPVTFFENN
+5869 ELDYSSRGV
-5882 GKMELDAESKGLEDY
+5882 LDY
-5897 LKVDVVGNDT
+5897 VKVEVVGNDT
-5907 VISVDIDG
+5907 VISIDRDG

>member
-1 MTDNKVILAVNNG
+1 MTENKVILAVNNG

-39 LLKNINDDFAPEN
+39 LLKNVNDDFAPEN
-52 ITLQRVDK
+52 ITLQRVGK

-74 IIEDYFNGDPNNP
+74 IIENYFDGDSKNP
-87 VLMGMAEDGLLYAYV
+87 TPMGMAEDGLLYAYI
-102 PLSGESYDT
+102 PLSGESYDN
-111 GYLIADGS
+111 GYLMAEGGLA
-119 MSPVALGGE
+119 PVALGGE

-134 PLLTAPDDDNDMLFG
+134 PLLSAPDDENDMLFG

-163 AFALSEM
+163 AFALSELE
-170 DKDDGDNHSTPD
+170 KDESDSQPAPE
-182 KPSIGTTM
+182 KPSIGKAV

-196 KGPLKSGDT
+196 KGPLKSGDV
-205 TDDSTPTLTG
+205 TDDSTPSLIG

-222 IHIYDND
+222 IHIIDND

-245 TPDKPLGEGEHEL
+245 TPDKPLGDGEHDL
-258 TVVEKDPDGNASPPS
+258 SVVVEDPDGNMSPPS
-273 DPIVIVVDTVAPKAP
+273 DPITIVVDTVAPDAP
-288 TIEHIMDKVGKTT
+288 TIEHIMDKVGKVT
-301 GEIHDDAYT
+301 GEILEDAYT
-310 DDPQP
+310 DDPKP
-315 EMSGTGEAGATIAIY
+315 EMSGTGEAGATITIY

-357 GSHSITVSQ
+357 GNHSITVSQ

-384 LTEPPGKAETPEVID
+384 LTEPPGKAETPSVID
-399 NTGPVTGPLKPGDVT
+399 DNGPVTGPLKPGDVT
-414 DDSQPSFSGEGTPGN
+414 DDTKPSFSGEGTPGN
-429 TIIIKDN
+429 TIVIKDN

-443 IVDDEGKWSFTPKD
+443 IVDDEGKWTYTPEKD
-457 ELAEGE
+457 LSEGE
-463 HNVVVVEEDPLG
+463 HNVEVIEEDPLG
-475 NEGDPSDPIQI
+475 NVGQPSDPIQI
-486 IVDTTPPAKPD
+486 IVDTTPPARPD
-497 MADALDNTGPITGQL
+497 RVDAEDNTGPITGQL

-539 GDEVLGTTVID
+539 GDEVLGSTVID
-550 DKGNWTLKP
+550 DEGNWSLKP
-559 EKPLGEGHHSITVT
+559 EKPLGEGDHSITVT

-593 TTAPDASANVLN
+593 TTAPDASADVLK

-621 SGDITDDSKPLISG
+621 SGEITDDSKPLISG

-643 FVYTTDSSGK
+643 YVYTTDASGK
-653 HLIGTAVVGSDGTW
+653 HLIGSAVVGSDGTW

-673 PLTEGLNKLTLET
+673 PLTEGLNQLTLET
-686 QDPAGNRVAGEAPSY
+686 QDPAGNRVAGDAPSY
-701 DINLLIPVSTAP
+701 DINLLIPISTQP

-721 AEPHVGPLQKGE
+721 SEPHVGPLQKGDA
-733 STNDTTPTL
+733 TNDTTPTL

-759 VIGTVKADSNGK
+759 VIGSVTADSNGK
-771 WAFSPDTALADG
+771 WTFTPDAALADG
-783 KHTFTVTATDAAGNA
+783 KHTFTVTATDAAGNS

-832 GPGDTTDDQSPTLSG
+832 GSGDTTDDQSPTLSG

-872 GKWSYTPDTPLAKG
+872 GKWSYTPDKPLDKG

-912 DPDPNQVTVGEIVD
+912 DPDPNQVTVGEVVD

-953 PGSTVTIMD
+953 PGSTVTIKD

-987 DGDHSLTVI
+987 DGNHSLTVV

-1034 RGDLSNGGTTDDAN
+1034 RGDLSNGSTTDDAN

-1074 ADDNGAWQF
+1074 ADDKGAWQF

-1120 TPPVASSDVLNITSV
+1120 TPPVATGDVLNITSV

-1188 SEGTWRLALDTPLVE
+1188 SEGTWTLALDTPLVE

-1210 ETQDAVGNRVVGE
+1210 ETQDAVGNRVAGE

-1350 VGDKQGPVGPGD
+1350 VGDKQGPVGDGD

-1458 GNLKPGTVTDD
+1458 GNLRPGNVTDD
-1469 ARPELSGKGKPG
+1469 ARPELGGKGKPG

-1541 TVAPEKPVI
+1541 TVAPEKPVV
-1550 GVATDD
+1550 GLATDD

-1595 IGSTMVDENGG
+1595 IGSTVVDENGG

-1628 EAGNTGPES
+1628 KAGNTGPES

-1694 VYNGDKVIGTAKVQ
+1694 VYNGDKVIGTATVQ

-1723 GKYTLTAKETDGVGN
+1723 GRYTLTAKETDGVGN

-1809 TSVGSN
+1809 ATVGSN

-1823 TALADGSHNFTATVT
+1823 TALADGSH
-1838 DGVGRTSE
+1838 S
-1846 PTGGFGI
+1846 
-1853 VIDTKAPEAA
+1853 
-1863 SDLLVTD
+1863 
-1870 NVGAYQ
+1870 
-1876 GPVVSGDTTDDN
+1876 
-1888 TPTLS
+1888 
-1893 GKAEPGSTVNIID
+1893 
-1906 NGQVIG
+1906 
-1912 TAKVNPDGTWSY
+1912 
-1924 TPDQPLANG
+1924 
-1933 AHDLTTTV
+1933 
-1941 TDPSGNTG
+1941 
-1949 PEGSHVVITV
+1949 
-1959 DVVPGK
+1959 
-1965 VEITAVTDD
+1965 
-1974 TGSVTGSLSQ
+1974 
-1984 GALTDDTRPQISGTA
+1984 
-1999 KAGSTVTI
+1999 
-2007 MDGSNVLG
+2007 
-2015 TTTAGADGTW
+2015 
-2025 SFTPSVDL
+2025 
-2033 GRGDHTFTA
+2033 
-2042 TAKDPMGNESS
+2042 
-2053 SSSWTVTID
+2053 
-2062 TDAPVKPTIDAALD
+2062 
-2076 DVGSVQGNLAN
+2076 
-2087 GGTTDDPT
+2087 
-2095 PTLSG
+2095 
-2100 KAEAGSTVKIYDQNG
+2100 
-2115 LLGEVTAKADGT
+2115 
-2127 WSFSPVA
+2127 
-2134 KLPEGEHR
+2134 
-2142 FHVTAT
+2142 
-2148 DKAGNTSV
+2148 
-2156 ASDDFVLTL
+2156 
-2165 DYTAPDASKLAI
+2165 
-2177 TEVYDDVNTAGVI
+2177 
-2190 ASGEETDDN
+2190 
-2199 RPLIKGTGAE
+2199 
-2209 PGNTITV
+2209 
-2216 YNGDKVIGTAK
+2216 
-2227 VQADGTWS
+2227 
-2235 LEPTTPLPDGKYTLT
+2235 
-2250 AKETDGVGNVS
+2250 
-2261 GPSGEYIINVATIPP
+2261 
-2276 QAPTL
+2276 
-2281 DTVYDDV
+2281 
-2288 APHADYLQKG
+2288 
-2298 DVTNDTTPTL
+2298 
-2308 SGSSGVAGGTISIY
+2308 
-2322 DNGRLIGTTSV
+2322 
-2333 GSNGSW
+2333 
-2339 SFTPDTALADGS
+2339 
-2351 HNFTA
+2351 
-2356 TVTDGVG
+2356 
-2363 RTSEPTGGFGI
+2363 
-2374 VIDTKAPEAASDLL
+2374 
-2388 VTDNVGAYQ
+2388 
-2397 GPVVSGDTTDDN
+2397 
-2409 TPTLSGKAEPGSTV
+2409 
-2423 NIIDNGQVIGT
+2423 
-2434 AKVNPDGTW
+2434 
-2443 SYTPD
+2443 
-2448 QPLANGA
+2448 
-2455 HDLTTTVTDPSGN
+2455 
-2468 TGPEGSHVV
+2468 
-2477 ITVDVVPGKVEIT
+2477 
-2490 AVTDDTG
+2490 
-2497 SVTGSLS
+2497 
-2504 QGALTDDTRP
+2504 
-2514 QISGTAKAGSTVT
+2514 
-2527 IMDGSNVL
+2527 
-2535 GTTTAGAD
+2535 
-2543 GTWSFTPSVDLGR
+2543 
-2556 GDHTF
+2556 
-2561 TATAKDPMG
+2561 
-2570 NESSSSSWTVTIDTD
+2570 
-2585 APVKPTIDAALDDV
+2585 
-2599 GSVQGN
+2599 
-2605 LANGGTTD
+2605 
-2613 DPTPTLSGK
+2613 
-2622 AEAGS
+2622 
-2627 TVKIYD
+2627 
-2633 QNGLLGEVT
+2633 
-2642 AKADGTWSFSPVA
+2642 
-2655 KLPEGEHRFHVTATD
+2655 
-2670 KAGNTSVASD
+2670 
-2680 DFVLTLDYTAPDA
+2680 
-2693 SKLAITEVYDDVN
+2693 
-2706 TAGVIASGEETDDNR
+2706 
-2721 PLIKGTGAEPGNTI
+2721 
-2735 TVYNGDKVIGTAKV
+2735 
-2749 QADGTWSLEPT
+2749 
-2760 TPLPD
+2760 
-2765 GKYTLTAKETD
+2765 
-2776 GVGNVSGPSG
+2776 
-2786 EYIINVATVPPQAP
+2786 
-2800 TLDTVYDDVAPH
+2800 
-2812 ADYLQKGD
+2812 
-2820 VTNDTT
+2820 
-2826 PTLSG
+2826 
-2831 SSGVAG
+2831 
-2837 GTISIYD
+2837 
-2844 NGRLIGTTSVG
+2844 
-2855 SNGSWSFT
+2855 
-2863 PDTALADGSHNFTAT
+2863 FTAT

-2932 TLSGKAEPGSTVN
+2932 TLSGRAEPGSTVN

-2950 QVIGTAKVNP
+2950 QVIGSTKVNP
-2960 DGTWSYTP
+2960 DGTWSFTP
-2968 DQPLA
+2968 DQALS
-2973 NGAHDLTTTV
+2973 NGEHDLTTTV

-3007 VEITA
+3007 VEITG
-3012 VTDDTGSV
+3012 VTDDAGSV
-3020 TGSLSQG
+3020 TGSLSQ
-3027 ALTDDTRPQISGT
+3027 
-3040 AKAGSTVTI
+3040 
-3049 MDGSNVLGT
+3049 N
-3058 TTVGADGTWSFTPS
+3058 
-3072 VDLGRG
+3072 
-3078 DHTFTATAKDPM
+3078 
-3090 GNESSSS
+3090 
-3097 SWTVTIDTDAPVK
+3097 
-3110 PTIDAAL
+3110 
-3117 DDVGSVQ
+3117 
-3124 GNLANGGTTDD
+3124 
-3135 PTPTLSGKA
+3135 
-3144 EAGSTV
+3144 
-3150 KIYDQNGLLG
+3150 
-3160 EVTAK
+3160 
-3165 ADGTWSFSPVA
+3165 
-3176 KLPEGEHR
+3176 
-3184 FHVTATDRAG
+3184 
-3194 NTSVASDD
+3194 
-3202 FVLTLDYTA
+3202 
-3211 PDASKLAITEVY
+3211 
-3223 DDVNTAGVIA
+3223 
-3233 SGEETDDNR
+3233 
-3242 PLIKG
+3242 
-3247 TGAEAGNTITV
+3247 
-3258 YNGDKVIGTAKV
+3258 
-3270 QADGT
+3270 
-3275 WSLEPTT
+3275 
-3282 PLPDGKYTLTAKETD
+3282 
-3297 GVGNVSGP
+3297 
-3305 SGEYIINVATVPPQ
+3305 
-3319 APTLDTVYDDVAPH
+3319 
-3333 ADYLQKG
+3333 
-3340 DVTNDTTPTLSGSS
+3340 
-3354 GVAGGTISIYDNGR
+3354 
-3368 LIGTT
+3368 
-3373 SVAGNGSWS
+3373 
-3382 FTPDT
+3382 
-3387 ALADGSH
+3387 
-3394 NFTATV
+3394 
-3400 TDGVGRT
+3400 
-3407 SEPTGGF
+3407 
-3414 GIVIDTKAPD
+3414 
-3424 AASDLLVTDNVGA
+3424 
-3437 YQGPVV
+3437 
-3443 SGDTTDDNTPTLSGK
+3443 
-3458 AEPGST
+3458 
-3464 VNIIDNGQ
+3464 
-3472 VIGTA
+3472 
-3477 KVNPDGTWSYTPDQ
+3477 
-3491 PLANGA
+3491 
-3497 HDLTTTVT
+3497 
-3505 DPSGNTGP
+3505 
-3513 EGSHV
+3513 
-3518 VITVDVV
+3518 
-3525 PGKVEITA
+3525 A
-3533 VTDDTGSVTG
+3533 V
-3543 SLSQG
+3543 
-3548 ALTDD
+3548 TDD

-3598 GDHTFTATAKDP
+3598 GEHTFTATAKDP

-3713 AGNTSVASDDFV
+3713 AGNTSADSDDFV
-3725 LTLDYTAPDVSKVS
+3725 LTLDYTAPDASKLAITEVYDDVKTAGVVASGGETDDNRPLIKGTGAEPGNTITVYNGDKVIGTATVQADGTWSLEPTTPLPDGRYTLTAKETDGVGNVSGPSGEYIINVATVPPQAPTLDTVYDDVAPHADYLQKGDVTNDTTPTLSGSSGVAGGTISIYDNGRLIGTATVGSNGSWSFTPDTALADGSHSFTATVTDGVGRTSEPTGGFGIVIDTKAPDAASDLLVTDNVGAYQGPVVSGDTTDDNTPTLSGRAEPGSTVNIIDNGQVIGSTKVNPDGTWSFTPDQALSNGEHDLTTTVTDPSGNTGPEGSHVVITVDVVPGKVEITGVTDDAGSVTGSLSQNAVTDDTRPQISGTAKAGSTVTIMDGSNVLGTTTAGADGTWSFTPSVDLGRGEHTFTATAKDPMGNESASSSWTVTIDTDAPVKPTIDAALDDVGSVQANLANGGTTDDPTPTLSGKAEAGSTVKIYDQNGLLGEVTAKADGTWSFSPVAKLPEGEHRFHVTATDRAGNTSADSDDFVLTLDYTAPDASKLAITEVYDDVKTAGVVASGGETDDNRPLIKGTGAEPGNTITVYNGDKVIGTATVQADGTWSLEPTTPLPDGRYTLTAKETDGVGNVSGPSGEYIINVATVPPQAPTLDTVYDDVAPHADYLQKGDVTNDTTPTLSGSSGVIGGTISIYDNGRLIGTATVGSNGSWSFTPDTALADGSHSFTATVTDGVGRTSEPTGGFGIVIDTKAPDAASDLLVTDNVGAYQGPVVSGDTTDDNTPTLSGRAEPGSTVNIIDNGQVIGSTKVNPDGTWSYTPDQQLANGAHDLTTTVTDPSGNTGPEGSHVVITVDVVPGKVEITAVTDDAGSVTGSLSQGALTDDTRPQISGTAKAGSTVTIMDGSNVLGTTTAGADGTWSFTPSVDLGRGDHTFTATAKDPTGNESSSSSWTVTIDTDAPVKPTIDAALDDVGTVQGALSNGSSTDDPTPTLSGKAEAGSTVKIYDQNGLLGEVTAKADGAWSFSPTAKLPEGEHRFHVTATDRAGNTSAASDDFVLNLDYTAPEASKVS

-3748 SVTGSIASGGKT
+3748 SVTGSVTSGVKT

-3773 PGNTITVYNGDKVI
+3773 AGNTITVYNGDKVI

-3807 DGTYTLT
+3807 DGTYNLT

-3877 EAGVTVRI
+3877 EANVTVRI

-3958 EGPQTGTL
+3958 EGPKTGVL
-3966 SNGDTTDDATP
+3966 ANGDTTDDATP
-3977 TISGKAEPGSVVHI
+3977 TISGKAEPGSVVHV

-4065 GELKANDVTDD
+4065 GEMKANDVTDD

-4160 EDQVGTIKDDLNSN
+4160 EDQVGTVKDDLNSN

-4260 KVAITEVIDNYG
+4260 KVTID
-4272 SVTGKVE
+4272 SVTDNVGNVQGIVAD
-4279 SGGVLD
+4279 GGVLD
-4285 DSRPVIKGTGAEI
+4285 DTRPVIRGSGAEV

-4304 YTTDAS
+4304 YTTDKD
-4310 GATKVLGT
+4310 GNTKVLGT
-4318 TKVDAN
+4318 TTVDQN
-4324 GTWTLTVSDALYA
+4324 GKWELTPSESLYG
-4337 DLNKL
+4337 DSINQL
-4342 TVTETDTTGNTAKPS
+4342 TVTETDRVGNVAKPAD
-4357 TSYDVTLSSAPGV
+4357 SYDVIMSDTPDAPAILNVLDDTGTT
-4370 PVIDGITDDA
+4370 VINL
-4380 GSANVELSN
+4380 ANN
-4389 GGLTKD
+4389 ALTKD
-4395 TTPTLHGTAS
+4395 DTPTLKGTAD
-4405 GVAGNTVT
+4405 GAAGDTIT
-4413 IYNGSQVVGTT
+4413 IYNGSQVVGKT
-4424 TLDANGHWSFTP
+4424 TLNSDGTWSFTP
-4436 GTALADGSY
+4436 SPALADGSY
-4445 HFTVTVTNTAGQES
+4445 TFTVTNTNSAGQES
-4459 EKSQV
+4459 DRSGSFTV
-4464 YSIDVDATAPNPA
+4464 TIDSTAPNPVSGLQVSDDQGA
-4477 TDILIADDVSPI
+4477 WKGQLTDGM
-4489 TGNLQDGDVTD
+4489 TTD
-4500 DNKPTFSGKAEAG
+4500 DNKPTFTGKAEQGSTVTIYDNGQAMGTVTVTNPDGSWQFTPSTPLVDGEHQFATQVTDPAGNASAIVDDITVNVSTGASYLQLLQVVDDVQEAGGSRVLRDGEVTNDSQVQLVGKATAGSTIIITDVGGVQLGTVKADANGNWEFTPTSSLSDGAHTLRITGTDPSNNPLTPIDFDLVVDTVAPVAPAITDVLDDVNPVQGSVAHGKPTNDTTPEITGTAEKG
-4513 STVNILDGGKVI
+4513 STVNVYHQVDA
-4525 GSTTV
+4525 TT
-4530 DSTGNWDWTP
+4530 
-4540 GTALADGDHAFT
+4540 
-4552 TTVTD
+4552 
-4557 KAGNTSAPTGVVNIT
+4557 
-4572 VDTQGST
+4572 
-4579 VALSID
+4579 
-4585 GYHDDVGTNTGL
+4585 
-4597 ILGSGTSTDDTSPI
+4597 
-4611 LQGSWSGDLETT
+4611 
-4623 ESIRVYQDGI
+4623 RI
-4633 LLGLAV
+4633 LLGTAVADSTTGQWTLQITDANKLAEG
-4639 LDRANHTWT
+4639 TW
-4648 MAVNG
+4648 N
-4653 LVNANTYKFTVV
+4653 LVATST
-4665 AVDAAGNESAPSA
+4665 DAAGNVSTPSNTW
-4678 EFALT
+4678 T
-4683 IDQDAPTQTVSI
+4683 IVVDTTVSDAVINISSVSEDRGASDTDFI
-4695 TSYTD
+4695 TSDNTLLINGELNKALQAD
-4700 DVGLVTGNMPGN
+4700 EWVEISLDNGVTW
-4712 TSTDDR
+4712 TRAST
-4718 QPVLNGKVTGTPLEA
+4718 VTGTSWTVDMQSTPLNDGAYTIQARVVDNAGNVGSTDSQALQVASGGSDMNGLSTTTKVTTDTSHGLTTGDHFSHAATATNGDMVTRDRTVTISGNLSAALQAGEHLQISLDNGKTWKTLALNGQSWSYELPEATASTTHSFKLQVIDVAGNPGTNTNFADSYNVVIDLDSPNGITGAPDVPQHTTTGDSFTFSSGQYGRVEA
-4733 GDEVRIYD
+4733 GAIISLVSDVNNNGTYQEGLDQVIGFVKANADGSWSLNTSLPSGAHNLAFVVWDEAGNR
-4741 VSSNTML
+4741 SSMSASTSTGVTEGGGSTLIEQTWGGTTDADSRGLNAAAVTISQDGL
-4748 GTATVNSDG
+4748 WSFFQSARGTSGTATANAGRVYDSVTREDYDSTYLAQPSTENGAGYDVDSTSYSRYVNSAA
-4757 TWSFEL
+4757 F
-4763 PPLDDNMTHTFRAVV
+4763 
-4778 ADNVGNEGT
+4778 AD
-4787 PSSDFAI
+4787 I
-4794 TVDLNLLVNKQDT
+4794 
-4807 LDTTPIVSGSTGF
+4807 
-4820 EIQQGE
+4820 
-4826 YVEVTVNGKTYSS
+4826 
-4839 QNGQVVVDMRN
+4839 
-4850 NTWYVQIPDA
+4850 
-4860 DALNVGT
+4860 
-4867 YDVKAVLF
+4867 
-4875 DAAGVQIAADESSN
+4875 
-4889 ELVVSPTPKVSV
+4889 
-4901 GAGGGDPDQKATSV
+4901 
-4915 TLSED
+4915 
-4920 GVWRI
+4920 
-4925 HSNQTMLDSTATS
+4925 
-4938 SSSLGDF
+4938 
-4945 STTRLQSNSGTGYSS
+4945 
-4960 NNYVQ
+4960 
-4965 NATFI
+4965 
-4970 DYNRDGMM
+4970 NRDGYADVMSQISSY
-4978 DLFTVDSN
+4978 SN
-4986 YDDGQQMFYYN
+4986 AGR
-4997 GSTYTAYQVGA
+4997 TAY
-5008 FERAPQTGEFAGDAN
+5008 
-5023 TDGSAN
+5023 
-5029 TWSWYGGIVAIDKN
+5029 W
-5043 GDGYVDMINGD
+5043 
-5054 QTPNDSAIRGGYGSQ
+5054 
-5069 IVLNNDGTVVGMS
+5069 L
-5082 KDGTF
+5082 
-5087 ATDYAAD
+5087 
-5094 SGYDPIGLDQSQ
+5094 
-5106 PDMELS
+5106 
-5112 GVDINNDGIVDFV
+5112 
-5125 MHSQNIV
+5125 QN
-5132 ADGSRIDANGA
+5132 ADGSY
-5143 TDSSAARSTNQARL
+5143 SAKALDQ
-5157 VVVNG
+5157 G
-5162 TNNGNWKVTQIVDNV
+5162 TLNHLG
-5177 FQRGSDSDPGIGNG
+5177 G
-5191 VAMTWGDYNGDG
+5191 VISYDREGDG
-5203 YLDLFLGRGSESTT
+5203 YLDFVLGDSEADSISFIKNTQGTLSYEDNSGFSDGHPGGALPT
-5217 SDSSAGN
+5217 S
-5224 NAGEYASRIHFND
+5224 
-5237 GNGKLLSDDG
+5237 LSVLHEVGAVDI
-5247 DNNGIGNPTGMYTFN
+5247 DNNGTVDITAHIDYNGAGNLVGNNSRGLGILYNQTTGTSKTNFGEVGYYANVFRDDGHEDYGNLSISMTYADYNN
-5262 DTLAGGASLAL
+5262 DGWLDLFLSRGSKGGSNSDESRIYLNDGTGKLNATDSQAQWFGDNVDGGTSLAV

-5281 DVIELPGM
+5281 DIIEVPR
-5289 ESSSGGINDAAA
+5289 SGV
-5301 TGPINLYTNTSVNG
+5301 TGSPMLYTNTGSNNWGANKVSLTG
-5315 NTSFTTSNLLTQ
+5315 STTFNNM
-5327 VGKSTIGGSSTAQQ
+5327 
-5341 VTGAIAID
+5341 TGAVALD
-5349 VDWDGDRD
+5349 YDWDGSMDLVLYRSGADADVVARD
-5357 LLAFTS
+5357 DAGRTMLV
-5363 GGTTTYIENK
+5363 K
-5373 NEVAHGTSI
+5373 NTNIAADGTSLQI
-5382 HLRILD
+5382 RIVD
-5388 EGGINTLFG
+5388 GNGINTFYS
-5397 NTVQLIDEATGQVV
+5397 NTVKLYNSAGELVATQLINPQSSGSSNSMGLVSFFGLDPNEVYSVQMLRITDGEADHVGATSSIG
-5411 STQIIN
+5411 
-5417 AQSGNQTNDSTAIV
+5417 GYTN
-5431 DFYNLDATKSYS
+5431 
-5443 AVILRST
+5443 
-5450 GGAVSN
+5450 G
-5456 VGGVATVDGKAVQ
+5456 TV
-5469 NVNKAWGGLTA
+5469 NESWGGLTTGKA
-5480 AEGNHAYV
+5480 HDSYV
-5488 LTTESEN
+5488 LTAESGNAAN
-5495 NVANASASGGTNTTG
+5495 NTSGNSG
-5510 IVGTGYNDTFFATLG
+5510 IVGTGYNDTFF
-5525 NDLYNG
+5525 
-5531 AGGTETVSGVKSWNN
+5531 
-5546 TGGLDIVD
+5546 
-5554 YKLAGSTPL
+5554 
-5563 NIDLNKTGMQN
+5563 
-5574 TGFGSA
+5574 GSA
-5580 QFVNV
+5580 
-5585 EGLAGGSGNDTFT
+5585 GNDTYNGGGGWNQIVSGKPVWSETAGMDVVDYSRSTTAINANLWTGTAT
-5598 GNAANNYFEGRA
+5598 GNGTDKLLNIEGLL
-5610 GADTFYLDNDGKGG
+5610 GSSQQDTF
-5624 GQDTLKYQVQ
+5624 
-5634 ENGRTNGTGG
+5634 
-5644 NGSDVVH
+5644 
-5651 GFVVGTVE
+5651 
-5659 ATRKADIIDISS
+5659 
-5671 LLVGYA
+5671 
-5677 GDADGAAHYINGV
+5677 
-5690 ATIDAGD
+5690 
-5697 AIAQY
+5697 
-5702 LSVTYNGKDTILSID
+5702 
-5717 RDGSGSGF
+5717 
-5725 GASQVLTIADTKVD
+5725 
-5739 LETLLANH
+5739 
-5747 QLVIKGPDVSTM
+5747 
-5759 NYSALNEGVTVNMWT
+5759 
-5774 GFTSAGGKLEDIV
+5774 
-5787 KIVGTQTDDTITDN
+5787 TDN
-5801 SFSNV
+5801 SANNLFDGRGGNDAFYLV
-5806 IAGEGGN
+5806 NGGN
-5813 DTFYLMNGG
+5813 DT
-5822 NDVLMYNV
+5822 LMYNV
-5830 LEGMENDA
+5830 LEGMTNDS

-5843 HDTVHGF
+5843 HDTIHGF
-5850 KVGNVEKD
+5850 KVGNLVKD
-5858 GDADTLNLSDL
+5858 SDADLLDMSELLDYKGSISFFEDDGKL
-5869 VDYSGPVTFFENN
+5869 ELDYSSRGV
-5882 GKMELDAESKGLEDY
+5882 LDY
-5897 LKVDVVGNDT
+5897 VKVEVVGSDT
-5907 VISVDIDG
+5907 VISIDRDG

>member
-1 MTDNKVILAVNNG
+1 MTENKVILAVNNG

-39 LLKNINDDFAPEN
+39 LLKNVNDDFAPEN
-52 ITLQRVDK
+52 ITLQRVGK

-74 IIEDYFNGDPNNP
+74 IIENYFDGDSKNP
-87 VLMGMAEDGLLYAYV
+87 TLMGMAEDGLLYAYI
-102 PLSGESYDT
+102 PLSGESYDN
-111 GYLIADGS
+111 GYLMAEGGLA
-119 MSPVALGGE
+119 PVALGGE

-134 PLLTAPDDDNDMLFG
+134 PLLSAPDDENDMLFG

-163 AFALSEM
+163 AFALSELE
-170 DKDDGDNHSTPD
+170 KDESDSQPAPE
-182 KPSIGTTM
+182 KPSIGKAV

-196 KGPLKSGDT
+196 KGPLKSGDV
-205 TDDSTPTLTG
+205 TDDSTPSLIG

-222 IHIYDND
+222 IHIIDND

-245 TPDKPLGEGEHEL
+245 TPDKPLGDGEHDL
-258 TVVEKDPDGNASPPS
+258 SVVVEDPDGNMSPPS
-273 DPIVIVVDTVAPKAP
+273 DPITIVVDTVAPDAP
-288 TIEHIMDKVGKTT
+288 TIEHIMDKVGKVT
-301 GEIHDDAYT
+301 GEILEDAYT
-310 DDPQP
+310 DDPKP
-315 EMSGTGEAGATIAIY
+315 EMSGTGEAGATITIY

-357 GSHSITVSQ
+357 GNHSITVSQ

-384 LTEPPGKAETPEVID
+384 LTEPPGKAETPSVID
-399 NTGPVTGPLKPGDVT
+399 DNGPVTGPLKPGDVT
-414 DDSQPSFSGEGTPGN
+414 DDTKPSFSGEGTPGN
-429 TIIIKDN
+429 TIVIKDN

-443 IVDDEGKWSFTPKD
+443 IVDDEGKWTYTPEKD
-457 ELAEGE
+457 LSEGE
-463 HNVVVVEEDPLG
+463 HNVEVIEEDPLG
-475 NEGDPSDPIQI
+475 NVGQPSDPIQI
-486 IVDTTPPAKPD
+486 IVDTTPPARPD
-497 MADALDNTGPITGQL
+497 RVDAEDNTGPITGQL

-539 GDEVLGTTVID
+539 GDEVLGSTVID
-550 DKGNWTLKP
+550 DEGNWSLKP
-559 EKPLGEGHHSITVT
+559 EKALGEGDHSITVT

-593 TTAPDASANVLN
+593 TTAPDASADVLK

-621 SGDITDDSKPLISG
+621 SGEITDDSKPLISG

-643 FVYTTDSSGK
+643 YVYTTDASGK
-653 HLIGTAVVGSDGTW
+653 HLIGSAVVGSDGTW

-673 PLTEGLNKLTLET
+673 PLTEGLNQLTLET
-686 QDPAGNRVAGEAPSY
+686 QDPAGNRVAGDAPSY
-701 DINLLIPVSTAP
+701 DINLLIPISTQP

-721 AEPHVGPLQKGE
+721 SEPHVGPLQKGDA
-733 STNDTTPTL
+733 TNDTTPTL

-759 VIGTVKADSNGK
+759 VIGSVTADSNGK
-771 WAFSPDTALADG
+771 WTFTPDAALADG
-783 KHTFTVTATDAAGNA
+783 KHTFTVTATDAAGNS

-832 GPGDTTDDQSPTLSG
+832 GSGDTTDDQSPTLSG

-872 GKWSYTPDTPLAKG
+872 GKWSYTPDKPLDKG

-912 DPDPNQVTVGEIVD
+912 DPDPNQVTVGEVVD

-953 PGSTVTIMD
+953 PGSTVTIKD

-987 DGDHSLTVI
+987 DGNHSLTVV

-1034 RGDLSNGGTTDDAN
+1034 RGDLSNGSTTDDAN

-1074 ADDNGAWQF
+1074 ADDKGAWQF

-1120 TPPVASSDVLNITSV
+1120 TPPVATGDVLNITSV

-1188 SEGTWRLALDTPLVE
+1188 SEGTWTLALDTPLVE

-1210 ETQDAVGNRVVGE
+1210 ETQDAVGNRVAGE

-1350 VGDKQGPVGPGD
+1350 VGDKQGPVGDGD

-1458 GNLKPGTVTDD
+1458 GNLRPGNVTDD
-1469 ARPELSGKGKPG
+1469 ARPELGGKGKPG

-1541 TVAPEKPVI
+1541 TVAPEKPVV
-1550 GVATDD
+1550 GLATDD

-1595 IGSTMVDENGG
+1595 IGSTVVDENGG

-1628 EAGNTGPES
+1628 KAGNTGPES

-1723 GKYTLTAKETDGVGN
+1723 GRYTLTAKETDGVGN
-1738 VSGPSGEYIINVATV
+1738 VSGPSAEYVINVATV

-1796 TISIYDNGRLIGT
+1796 TISIYDNGHLIGT
-1809 TSVGSN
+1809 TTVGSN

-1823 TALADGSHNFTATVT
+1823 TALADGSH
-1838 DGVGRTSE
+1838 S
-1846 PTGGFGI
+1846 
-1853 VIDTKAPEAA
+1853 
-1863 SDLLVTD
+1863 
-1870 NVGAYQ
+1870 
-1876 GPVVSGDTTDDN
+1876 
-1888 TPTLS
+1888 
-1893 GKAEPGSTVNIID
+1893 
-1906 NGQVIG
+1906 
-1912 TAKVNPDGTWSY
+1912 
-1924 TPDQPLANG
+1924 
-1933 AHDLTTTV
+1933 
-1941 TDPSGNTG
+1941 
-1949 PEGSHVVITV
+1949 
-1959 DVVPGK
+1959 
-1965 VEITAVTDD
+1965 
-1974 TGSVTGSLSQ
+1974 
-1984 GALTDDTRPQISGTA
+1984 
-1999 KAGSTVTI
+1999 
-2007 MDGSNVLG
+2007 
-2015 TTTAGADGTW
+2015 
-2025 SFTPSVDL
+2025 
-2033 GRGDHTFTA
+2033 
-2042 TAKDPMGNESS
+2042 
-2053 SSSWTVTID
+2053 
-2062 TDAPVKPTIDAALD
+2062 
-2076 DVGSVQGNLAN
+2076 
-2087 GGTTDDPT
+2087 
-2095 PTLSG
+2095 
-2100 KAEAGSTVKIYDQNG
+2100 
-2115 LLGEVTAKADGT
+2115 
-2127 WSFSPVA
+2127 
-2134 KLPEGEHR
+2134 
-2142 FHVTAT
+2142 
-2148 DKAGNTSV
+2148 
-2156 ASDDFVLTL
+2156 
-2165 DYTAPDASKLAI
+2165 
-2177 TEVYDDVNTAGVI
+2177 
-2190 ASGEETDDN
+2190 
-2199 RPLIKGTGAE
+2199 
-2209 PGNTITV
+2209 
-2216 YNGDKVIGTAK
+2216 
-2227 VQADGTWS
+2227 
-2235 LEPTTPLPDGKYTLT
+2235 
-2250 AKETDGVGNVS
+2250 
-2261 GPSGEYIINVATIPP
+2261 
-2276 QAPTL
+2276 
-2281 DTVYDDV
+2281 
-2288 APHADYLQKG
+2288 
-2298 DVTNDTTPTL
+2298 
-2308 SGSSGVAGGTISIY
+2308 
-2322 DNGRLIGTTSV
+2322 
-2333 GSNGSW
+2333 
-2339 SFTPDTALADGS
+2339 
-2351 HNFTA
+2351 
-2356 TVTDGVG
+2356 
-2363 RTSEPTGGFGI
+2363 
-2374 VIDTKAPEAASDLL
+2374 
-2388 VTDNVGAYQ
+2388 
-2397 GPVVSGDTTDDN
+2397 
-2409 TPTLSGKAEPGSTV
+2409 
-2423 NIIDNGQVIGT
+2423 
-2434 AKVNPDGTW
+2434 
-2443 SYTPD
+2443 
-2448 QPLANGA
+2448 
-2455 HDLTTTVTDPSGN
+2455 
-2468 TGPEGSHVV
+2468 
-2477 ITVDVVPGKVEIT
+2477 
-2490 AVTDDTG
+2490 
-2497 SVTGSLS
+2497 
-2504 QGALTDDTRP
+2504 
-2514 QISGTAKAGSTVT
+2514 
-2527 IMDGSNVL
+2527 
-2535 GTTTAGAD
+2535 
-2543 GTWSFTPSVDLGR
+2543 
-2556 GDHTF
+2556 
-2561 TATAKDPMG
+2561 
-2570 NESSSSSWTVTIDTD
+2570 
-2585 APVKPTIDAALDDV
+2585 
-2599 GSVQGN
+2599 
-2605 LANGGTTD
+2605 
-2613 DPTPTLSGK
+2613 
-2622 AEAGS
+2622 
-2627 TVKIYD
+2627 
-2633 QNGLLGEVT
+2633 
-2642 AKADGTWSFSPVA
+2642 
-2655 KLPEGEHRFHVTATD
+2655 
-2670 KAGNTSVASD
+2670 
-2680 DFVLTLDYTAPDA
+2680 
-2693 SKLAITEVYDDVN
+2693 
-2706 TAGVIASGEETDDNR
+2706 
-2721 PLIKGTGAEPGNTI
+2721 
-2735 TVYNGDKVIGTAKV
+2735 
-2749 QADGTWSLEPT
+2749 
-2760 TPLPD
+2760 
-2765 GKYTLTAKETD
+2765 
-2776 GVGNVSGPSG
+2776 
-2786 EYIINVATVPPQAP
+2786 
-2800 TLDTVYDDVAPH
+2800 
-2812 ADYLQKGD
+2812 
-2820 VTNDTT
+2820 
-2826 PTLSG
+2826 
-2831 SSGVAG
+2831 
-2837 GTISIYD
+2837 
-2844 NGRLIGTTSVG
+2844 
-2855 SNGSWSFT
+2855 
-2863 PDTALADGSHNFTAT
+2863 FTAT

-2932 TLSGKAEPGSTVN
+2932 TLSGRAEPGSTVN

-2950 QVIGTAKVNP
+2950 QVIGSTKVNP

-3007 VEITA
+3007 VEITG
-3012 VTDDTGSV
+3012 VTDDAGSV
-3020 TGSLSQG
+3020 TGSLSQ
-3027 ALTDDTRPQISGT
+3027 
-3040 AKAGSTVTI
+3040 
-3049 MDGSNVLGT
+3049 N
-3058 TTVGADGTWSFTPS
+3058 
-3072 VDLGRG
+3072 
-3078 DHTFTATAKDPM
+3078 
-3090 GNESSSS
+3090 
-3097 SWTVTIDTDAPVK
+3097 
-3110 PTIDAAL
+3110 
-3117 DDVGSVQ
+3117 
-3124 GNLANGGTTDD
+3124 
-3135 PTPTLSGKA
+3135 
-3144 EAGSTV
+3144 
-3150 KIYDQNGLLG
+3150 
-3160 EVTAK
+3160 
-3165 ADGTWSFSPVA
+3165 
-3176 KLPEGEHR
+3176 
-3184 FHVTATDRAG
+3184 
-3194 NTSVASDD
+3194 
-3202 FVLTLDYTA
+3202 
-3211 PDASKLAITEVY
+3211 
-3223 DDVNTAGVIA
+3223 
-3233 SGEETDDNR
+3233 
-3242 PLIKG
+3242 
-3247 TGAEAGNTITV
+3247 
-3258 YNGDKVIGTAKV
+3258 
-3270 QADGT
+3270 
-3275 WSLEPTT
+3275 
-3282 PLPDGKYTLTAKETD
+3282 
-3297 GVGNVSGP
+3297 
-3305 SGEYIINVATVPPQ
+3305 
-3319 APTLDTVYDDVAPH
+3319 
-3333 ADYLQKG
+3333 
-3340 DVTNDTTPTLSGSS
+3340 
-3354 GVAGGTISIYDNGR
+3354 
-3368 LIGTT
+3368 
-3373 SVAGNGSWS
+3373 
-3382 FTPDT
+3382 
-3387 ALADGSH
+3387 
-3394 NFTATV
+3394 
-3400 TDGVGRT
+3400 
-3407 SEPTGGF
+3407 
-3414 GIVIDTKAPD
+3414 
-3424 AASDLLVTDNVGA
+3424 
-3437 YQGPVV
+3437 
-3443 SGDTTDDNTPTLSGK
+3443 
-3458 AEPGST
+3458 
-3464 VNIIDNGQ
+3464 
-3472 VIGTA
+3472 
-3477 KVNPDGTWSYTPDQ
+3477 
-3491 PLANGA
+3491 
-3497 HDLTTTVT
+3497 
-3505 DPSGNTGP
+3505 
-3513 EGSHV
+3513 
-3518 VITVDVV
+3518 
-3525 PGKVEITA
+3525 A
-3533 VTDDTGSVTG
+3533 V
-3543 SLSQG
+3543 
-3548 ALTDD
+3548 TDD

-3598 GDHTFTATAKDP
+3598 GEHTFTATAKDP

-3648 ANGGTTDDPT
+3648 ANGGSTDDPT

-3691 SFSPVAKLP
+3691 SFSPTAKLP

-3713 AGNTSVASDDFV
+3713 AGNTSAASDDFV
-3725 LTLDYTAPDVSKVS
+3725 LNLDYTAPDASKVS

-3748 SVTGSIASGGKT
+3748 SVTGSVTSGGKT

-3773 PGNTITVYNGDKVI
+3773 AGNTITVYNGDKVI

-3807 DGTYTLT
+3807 DGTYNLT

-3877 EAGVTVRI
+3877 EANVTVRI

-3906 SFNTPKLA
+3906 SFDTPKLA

-3958 EGPQTGTL
+3958 EGPKTGVL
-3966 SNGDTTDDATP
+3966 ANGDTTDDATP
-3977 TISGKAEPGSVVHI
+3977 TISGKAEPGSVVHV

-4065 GELKANDVTDD
+4065 GEMKANDVTDD

-4160 EDQVGTIKDDLNSN
+4160 EDQVGTVKDDLNSN

-4260 KVAITEVIDNYG
+4260 KVTID
-4272 SVTGKVE
+4272 SVTDNVGNVQGIVAD
-4279 SGGVLD
+4279 GGVLD
-4285 DSRPVIKGTGAEI
+4285 DTRPVIRGSGAEV

-4304 YTTDAS
+4304 YTTDKD
-4310 GATKVLGT
+4310 GNTKVLGT
-4318 TKVDAN
+4318 TTVDQN
-4324 GTWTLTVSDALYA
+4324 GKWELTPSESLYG
-4337 DLNKL
+4337 DSINQL
-4342 TVTETDTTGNTAKPS
+4342 TVTETDRVGNVAKPAD
-4357 TSYDVTLSSAPGV
+4357 SYDVIMSDTPDAPAILNVLDDTGTT
-4370 PVIDGITDDA
+4370 VINL
-4380 GSANVELSN
+4380 ANN
-4389 GGLTKD
+4389 ALTKD
-4395 TTPTLHGTAS
+4395 DTPTLKGTAD
-4405 GVAGNTVT
+4405 GAAGDTIT
-4413 IYNGSQVVGTT
+4413 IYNGSQVVGKT
-4424 TLDANGHWSFTP
+4424 TLNSDGTWSFTP
-4436 GTALADGSY
+4436 SPALADGSY
-4445 HFTVTVTNTAGQES
+4445 TFTVTNTNSAGQES
-4459 EKSQV
+4459 DRSGSFTV
-4464 YSIDVDATAPNPA
+4464 TIDSTAPNPVSGLQVSDDQGA
-4477 TDILIADDVSPI
+4477 WKGQLTDGM
-4489 TGNLQDGDVTD
+4489 TTD
-4500 DNKPTFSGKAEAG
+4500 DNKPTFTGKAEQGSTVTIYDNGQAMGTVTVTNPDGSWQFTPSTPLVDGEHQFATQVTDPAGNASAIVDDITVNVSTGASYLQLLQVVDNVQEAGGSRVLRDGEVTNDSQVQLVGKATAGSTIIITDVGGVQLGTVKADANGNWEFTPTSSLSDGAHTLRITGTDPSNNPLTPIDFDLVVDTVAPVAPAITDVLDDVNPVQGSVAHGKPTNDTTPEITGTAEKG
-4513 STVNILDGGKVI
+4513 STVNVYHQVDA
-4525 GSTTV
+4525 TT
-4530 DSTGNWDWTP
+4530 
-4540 GTALADGDHAFT
+4540 
-4552 TTVTD
+4552 
-4557 KAGNTSAPTGVVNIT
+4557 
-4572 VDTQGST
+4572 
-4579 VALSID
+4579 
-4585 GYHDDVGTNTGL
+4585 
-4597 ILGSGTSTDDTSPI
+4597 
-4611 LQGSWSGDLETT
+4611 
-4623 ESIRVYQDGI
+4623 RI
-4633 LLGLAV
+4633 LLGTAVADSTTGQWTLQITDANKLAEG
-4639 LDRANHTWT
+4639 TW
-4648 MAVNG
+4648 N
-4653 LVNANTYKFTVV
+4653 LVATST
-4665 AVDAAGNESAPSA
+4665 DAAGNVSTPSNTW
-4678 EFALT
+4678 T
-4683 IDQDAPTQTVSI
+4683 IVVDTTVSDAVINISSVSEDRGASDTDFI
-4695 TSYTD
+4695 TSDNTLLINGELNKALQAD
-4700 DVGLVTGNMPGN
+4700 EWVEISLDNGVTW
-4712 TSTDDR
+4712 TRAST
-4718 QPVLNGKVTGTPLEA
+4718 VTGTSWTVDMQSTPLNDGAYTIQARVVDNAGNVGSTDSQALQVASGGSDMNGLSTTTKVTTDTSHGLTTGDHFSHAATATNGDMVTRDRTVTISGNLSAALQAGEHLQISLDNGKTWKTLALNGQSWSYELPEATASTTHSFKLQVIDVAGNPGTNTNFADSYNVVIDLDSPNGITGAPDVPQHTTTGDSFTFSSGQYGRVEA
-4733 GDEVRIYD
+4733 GAIISLVSDVNNNGTYQEGLDQVIGFVKANADGSWSLNTSLPSGAHNLAFVVWDEAGNR
-4741 VSSNTML
+4741 SSMSSSTSTGVTEGGGSTLIEQTWGGTTDADSRGLNAAAVTISQDGL
-4748 GTATVNSDG
+4748 WSFFQSARGTSGTATANAGRVYDSVTREDYDSTYLAQPSTENGAGYDVDSTSYSRYVNSAA
-4757 TWSFEL
+4757 F
-4763 PPLDDNMTHTFRAVV
+4763 
-4778 ADNVGNEGT
+4778 AD
-4787 PSSDFAI
+4787 I
-4794 TVDLNLLVNKQDT
+4794 
-4807 LDTTPIVSGSTGF
+4807 
-4820 EIQQGE
+4820 
-4826 YVEVTVNGKTYSS
+4826 
-4839 QNGQVVVDMRN
+4839 
-4850 NTWYVQIPDA
+4850 
-4860 DALNVGT
+4860 
-4867 YDVKAVLF
+4867 
-4875 DAAGVQIAADESSN
+4875 
-4889 ELVVSPTPKVSV
+4889 
-4901 GAGGGDPDQKATSV
+4901 
-4915 TLSED
+4915 
-4920 GVWRI
+4920 
-4925 HSNQTMLDSTATS
+4925 
-4938 SSSLGDF
+4938 
-4945 STTRLQSNSGTGYSS
+4945 
-4960 NNYVQ
+4960 
-4965 NATFI
+4965 
-4970 DYNRDGMM
+4970 NRDGYADVMSQISSY
-4978 DLFTVDSN
+4978 SN
-4986 YDDGQQMFYYN
+4986 AGR
-4997 GSTYTAYQVGA
+4997 TAY
-5008 FERAPQTGEFAGDAN
+5008 
-5023 TDGSAN
+5023 
-5029 TWSWYGGIVAIDKN
+5029 W
-5043 GDGYVDMINGD
+5043 
-5054 QTPNDSAIRGGYGSQ
+5054 
-5069 IVLNNDGTVVGMS
+5069 L
-5082 KDGTF
+5082 
-5087 ATDYAAD
+5087 
-5094 SGYDPIGLDQSQ
+5094 
-5106 PDMELS
+5106 
-5112 GVDINNDGIVDFV
+5112 
-5125 MHSQNIV
+5125 QN
-5132 ADGSRIDANGA
+5132 ADGSY
-5143 TDSSAARSTNQARL
+5143 SAKALDQ
-5157 VVVNG
+5157 G
-5162 TNNGNWKVTQIVDNV
+5162 TLNHLG
-5177 FQRGSDSDPGIGNG
+5177 G
-5191 VAMTWGDYNGDG
+5191 VISYDREGDG
-5203 YLDLFLGRGSESTT
+5203 YLDFVLGDSEADSISFIKNTQGTLSYEDNSGFSDGHPGGALPT
-5217 SDSSAGN
+5217 S
-5224 NAGEYASRIHFND
+5224 
-5237 GNGKLLSDDG
+5237 LSVLHEVGAVDI
-5247 DNNGIGNPTGMYTFN
+5247 DNNGTVDITAHIDYNGAGNLVGNNSRGLGILYNQTTGTSKTNFGEVGYYANVFRDDGHEDYGNLSISMTYADYNN
-5262 DTLAGGASLAL
+5262 DGWLDLFLSRGSKGGSNSDESRIYLNDGTGKLNATDSQAQWFGDNVDGGTSLAV

-5281 DVIELPGM
+5281 DIIEVPR
-5289 ESSSGGINDAAA
+5289 SGV
-5301 TGPINLYTNTSVNG
+5301 TGSPMLYTNTGSNNWGANKVSLTG
-5315 NTSFTTSNLLTQ
+5315 STTFNNM
-5327 VGKSTIGGSSTAQQ
+5327 
-5341 VTGAIAID
+5341 TGAVALD
-5349 VDWDGDRD
+5349 YDWDGSMDLVLYRSGADADVVARD
-5357 LLAFTS
+5357 DAGRTMLV
-5363 GGTTTYIENK
+5363 K
-5373 NEVAHGTSI
+5373 NTNIAADGTSLQI
-5382 HLRILD
+5382 RIVD
-5388 EGGINTLFG
+5388 GNGINTFYS
-5397 NTVQLIDEATGQVV
+5397 NTVKLYNSAGELVATQLINPQSSGSSNSMGLVSFFGLDPNEVYSVQMLRITDGEADHVGATSSIG
-5411 STQIIN
+5411 
-5417 AQSGNQTNDSTAIV
+5417 GYTN
-5431 DFYNLDATKSYS
+5431 
-5443 AVILRST
+5443 
-5450 GGAVSN
+5450 G
-5456 VGGVATVDGKAVQ
+5456 TV
-5469 NVNKAWGGLTA
+5469 NESWGGLTTGKA
-5480 AEGNHAYV
+5480 HDSYV
-5488 LTTESEN
+5488 LTAESGNAAN
-5495 NVANASASGGTNTTG
+5495 NTSGNSG
-5510 IVGTGYNDTFFATLG
+5510 IVGTGYNDTFF
-5525 NDLYNG
+5525 
-5531 AGGTETVSGVKSWNN
+5531 
-5546 TGGLDIVD
+5546 
-5554 YKLAGSTPL
+5554 
-5563 NIDLNKTGMQN
+5563 
-5574 TGFGSA
+5574 GSA
-5580 QFVNV
+5580 
-5585 EGLAGGSGNDTFT
+5585 GNDTYNGGGGWNQIVSGKPVWSETAGMDVVDYSRSTTAINANLWTGTAT
-5598 GNAANNYFEGRA
+5598 GNGTDKLLNIEGLL
-5610 GADTFYLDNDGKGG
+5610 GSSQQDTF
-5624 GQDTLKYQVQ
+5624 
-5634 ENGRTNGTGG
+5634 
-5644 NGSDVVH
+5644 
-5651 GFVVGTVE
+5651 
-5659 ATRKADIIDISS
+5659 
-5671 LLVGYA
+5671 
-5677 GDADGAAHYINGV
+5677 
-5690 ATIDAGD
+5690 
-5697 AIAQY
+5697 
-5702 LSVTYNGKDTILSID
+5702 
-5717 RDGSGSGF
+5717 
-5725 GASQVLTIADTKVD
+5725 
-5739 LETLLANH
+5739 
-5747 QLVIKGPDVSTM
+5747 
-5759 NYSALNEGVTVNMWT
+5759 
-5774 GFTSAGGKLEDIV
+5774 
-5787 KIVGTQTDDTITDN
+5787 TDN
-5801 SFSNV
+5801 SANNLFDGRGGNDAFYLV
-5806 IAGEGGN
+5806 NGGN
-5813 DTFYLMNGG
+5813 DT
-5822 NDVLMYNV
+5822 LMYNV
-5830 LEGMENDA
+5830 LEGMTNDS

-5843 HDTVHGF
+5843 HDTIHGF
-5850 KVGNVEKD
+5850 KVGNLVKD
-5858 GDADTLNLSDL
+5858 SDADLLDMSELLDYKGSISFFEDDGKL
-5869 VDYSGPVTFFENN
+5869 ELDYSSRGV
-5882 GKMELDAESKGLEDY
+5882 LDY
-5897 LKVDVVGNDT
+5897 VKVEVVGSDT
-5907 VISVDIDG
+5907 VISIDRDG

>member
-111 GYLIADGS
+111 GYLMADGS

-337 ETTVNDDGRWYFKPS
+337 ETTVNEDGRWYFKPS

-559 EKPLGEGHHSITVT
+559 EKPLGEGDHSITVT

-721 AEPHVGPLQKGE
+721 AEPHVGPMQKGE

-759 VIGTVKADSNGK
+759 VIGTVTADRNGK
-771 WAFSPDTALADG
+771 WAFTPDTALADG
-783 KHTFTVTATDAAGNA
+783 QHTFTVTATDAAGNA

-912 DPDPNQVTVGEIVD
+912 DPDPNQVTVGEVVD

-1188 SEGTWRLALDTPLVE
+1188 SEGTWTLALDTPLVE

-1210 ETQDAVGNRVVGE
+1210 ETQDAVGNRVAGE

-1328 TFPIVIDTAAP
+1328 SFPIVIDTAAP

-1595 IGSTMVDENGG
+1595 IGSTVVDENGG

-1628 EAGNTGPES
+1628 KAGNTGPES

-1723 GKYTLTAKETDGVGN
+1723 GTYTLTAKETDGVGN

-1809 TSVGSN
+1809 TTVAGN

-1853 VIDTKAPEAA
+1853 VIDTKAPDAA

-1893 GKAEPGSTVNIID
+1893 GKAEPGSTVNII
-1906 NGQVIG
+1906 
-1912 TAKVNPDGTWSY
+1912 
-1924 TPDQPLANG
+1924 
-1933 AHDLTTTV
+1933 
-1941 TDPSGNTG
+1941 
-1949 PEGSHVVITV
+1949 E
-1959 DVVPGK
+1959 
-1965 VEITAVTDD
+1965 
-1974 TGSVTGSLSQ
+1974 
-1984 GALTDDTRPQISGTA
+1984 
-1999 KAGSTVTI
+1999 
-2007 MDGSNVLG
+2007 
-2015 TTTAGADGTW
+2015 
-2025 SFTPSVDL
+2025 
-2033 GRGDHTFTA
+2033 
-2042 TAKDPMGNESS
+2042 
-2053 SSSWTVTID
+2053 
-2062 TDAPVKPTIDAALD
+2062 
-2076 DVGSVQGNLAN
+2076 
-2087 GGTTDDPT
+2087 
-2095 PTLSG
+2095 
-2100 KAEAGSTVKIYDQNG
+2100 
-2115 LLGEVTAKADGT
+2115 
-2127 WSFSPVA
+2127 
-2134 KLPEGEHR
+2134 
-2142 FHVTAT
+2142 
-2148 DKAGNTSV
+2148 
-2156 ASDDFVLTL
+2156 
-2165 DYTAPDASKLAI
+2165 
-2177 TEVYDDVNTAGVI
+2177 
-2190 ASGEETDDN
+2190 
-2199 RPLIKGTGAE
+2199 
-2209 PGNTITV
+2209 
-2216 YNGDKVIGTAK
+2216 
-2227 VQADGTWS
+2227 
-2235 LEPTTPLPDGKYTLT
+2235 
-2250 AKETDGVGNVS
+2250 
-2261 GPSGEYIINVATIPP
+2261 
-2276 QAPTL
+2276 
-2281 DTVYDDV
+2281 
-2288 APHADYLQKG
+2288 
-2298 DVTNDTTPTL
+2298 
-2308 SGSSGVAGGTISIY
+2308 
-2322 DNGRLIGTTSV
+2322 
-2333 GSNGSW
+2333 
-2339 SFTPDTALADGS
+2339 
-2351 HNFTA
+2351 
-2356 TVTDGVG
+2356 
-2363 RTSEPTGGFGI
+2363 
-2374 VIDTKAPEAASDLL
+2374 
-2388 VTDNVGAYQ
+2388 
-2397 GPVVSGDTTDDN
+2397 
-2409 TPTLSGKAEPGSTV
+2409 
-2423 NIIDNGQVIGT
+2423 NGQVIGT

-2844 NGRLIGTTSVG
+2844 NGRLIGTT
-2855 SNGSWSFT
+2855 T
-2863 PDTALADGSHNFTAT
+2863 
-2878 VTDGVGR
+2878 
-2885 TSEPT
+2885 
-2890 GGFGIVID
+2890 
-2898 TKAPDAASDLLVTD
+2898 
-2912 NVGAYQGP
+2912 
-2920 VVSGDT
+2920 
-2926 TDDNTP
+2926 
-2932 TLSGKAEPGSTVN
+2932 
-2945 IIDNG
+2945 
-2950 QVIGTAKVNP
+2950 
-2960 DGTWSYTP
+2960 
-2968 DQPLA
+2968 
-2973 NGAHDLTTTV
+2973 
-2983 TDPSGNTGPEGS
+2983 
-2995 HVVITVDVVPGK
+2995 
-3007 VEITA
+3007 
-3012 VTDDTGSV
+3012 
-3020 TGSLSQG
+3020 
-3027 ALTDDTRPQISGT
+3027 
-3040 AKAGSTVTI
+3040 
-3049 MDGSNVLGT
+3049 
-3058 TTVGADGTWSFTPS
+3058 
-3072 VDLGRG
+3072 
-3078 DHTFTATAKDPM
+3078 
-3090 GNESSSS
+3090 
-3097 SWTVTIDTDAPVK
+3097 
-3110 PTIDAAL
+3110 
-3117 DDVGSVQ
+3117 
-3124 GNLANGGTTDD
+3124 
-3135 PTPTLSGKA
+3135 
-3144 EAGSTV
+3144 
-3150 KIYDQNGLLG
+3150 
-3160 EVTAK
+3160 
-3165 ADGTWSFSPVA
+3165 
-3176 KLPEGEHR
+3176 
-3184 FHVTATDRAG
+3184 
-3194 NTSVASDD
+3194 
-3202 FVLTLDYTA
+3202 
-3211 PDASKLAITEVY
+3211 
-3223 DDVNTAGVIA
+3223 
-3233 SGEETDDNR
+3233 
-3242 PLIKG
+3242 
-3247 TGAEAGNTITV
+3247 
-3258 YNGDKVIGTAKV
+3258 
-3270 QADGT
+3270 
-3275 WSLEPTT
+3275 
-3282 PLPDGKYTLTAKETD
+3282 
-3297 GVGNVSGP
+3297 
-3305 SGEYIINVATVPPQ
+3305 
-3319 APTLDTVYDDVAPH
+3319 
-3333 ADYLQKG
+3333 
-3340 DVTNDTTPTLSGSS
+3340 
-3354 GVAGGTISIYDNGR
+3354 
-3368 LIGTT
+3368 
-3373 SVAGNGSWS
+3373 VAGNGSWS

-3610 MGNESASSSWTVTI
+3610 MGNESSSSSWTVTI

-3700 EGEHRFHVTATDR
+3700 EGEHRFHVTATDK

-3725 LTLDYTAPDVSKVS
+3725 LTLDFTAPDVSKVS

-3807 DGTYTLT
+3807 DGTYNLT

-3958 EGPQTGTL
+3958 EGPKTGTL

-4010 YTTGSLADGEYTFT
+4010 YTTGSLVDGEYTFT

-4127 ATAKDLTGKED
+4127 AIAKDLTGNED

-4260 KVAITEVIDNYG
+4260 KVTID
-4272 SVTGKVE
+4272 SVTDNVGNVQGIVAD
-4279 SGGVLD
+4279 GGVLD
-4285 DSRPVIKGTGAEI
+4285 DSRPVIRGSGAEA

-4304 YTTDAS
+4304 YTTDKD
-4310 GATKVLGT
+4310 GNTKVLGT
-4318 TKVDAN
+4318 TKVDQN
-4324 GTWTLTVSDALYA
+4324 GKWELTPSESLYG
-4337 DLNKL
+4337 DSINKL
-4342 TVTETDTTGNTAKPS
+4342 TVTETDSVGNVAKPAD
-4357 TSYDVTLSSAPGV
+4357 SYDVIMSDTPNAPAIVNVLDDTGTT
-4370 PVIDGITDDA
+4370 VINLADNA
-4380 GSANVELSN
+4380 
-4389 GGLTKD
+4389 LTKD
-4395 TTPTLHGTAS
+4395 DTPTLKGTAD
-4405 GVAGNTVT
+4405 GVAGDTIT
-4413 IYNGSQVVGTT
+4413 IYNGSQVVGKT
-4424 TLDANGHWSFTP
+4424 TLNSDGTWSFTP
-4436 GTALADGSY
+4436 SPALADGNY
-4445 HFTVTVTNTAGQES
+4445 IFTVTNTNSAGQES
-4459 EKSQV
+4459 DRSG
-4464 YSIDVDATAPNPA
+4464 SFTLTIDSTAPNPVSG
-4477 TDILIADDVSPI
+4477 LQVADDQGAWKGQL
-4489 TGNLQDGDVTD
+4489 TDGMTTD
-4500 DNKPTFSGKAEAG
+4500 DNKPTFTGKAEQGSTVTIYDNGQAIGSVVVTNTDGSWQYTPTTPLADGEHQFATQVTDPAGNASAIVDDITVNVSTGASYLQLLQVVDDVQETGGSRVLREGEVTNDSQVQLVGKATAGSTIIITDVGGVQLGTVKADANGDWEFTPLSSLSDGAHTLRITGTDPSNNPLTPIDFDLVVDTVAPVAPVITNVLDDVNPVQGSVAHGKPTNDTTPEITGTAEKG
-4513 STVNILDGGKVI
+4513 STVNVYHQVDATTRILLGTAVADSTTGLWTLQITDANKLTEGTWNLVATSTDAAGNISTPSNTWTIVVDTTVSDAVINISSISEDRGASDTDFVTSDNTLLINGQLTKALQADEWVEISLDNGATWTRASTVTSTSWTVDMQNTPLNDGAYTIQARVVDNAGNV
-4525 GSTTV
+4525 GST
-4530 DSTGNWDWTP
+4530 DSQALQVATGGSDMNGLSTTTKVTTDTSH
-4540 GTALADGDHAFT
+4540 GLTTGDHFSHAAT
-4552 TTVTD
+4552 ATNSDMVTRDRTVTISGNLSAALQAGEHLQISLD
-4557 KAGNTSAPTGVVNIT
+4557 NGKTWQTLALNGQSWSYVLPEATASTTHSFKLQVIDVAGNP
-4572 VDTQGST
+4572 
-4579 VALSID
+4579 
-4585 GYHDDVGTNTGL
+4585 GTNTKFADSYNVVIDLDSPNGITGAPDVPQHTTTGDSFTFSSGQYGRVEAGAIVSLVSDVNNNGTYQEGL
-4597 ILGSGTSTDDTSPI
+4597 DQVIGFVKANADGSWSLNTSLPSGAHNLAFVVWDEAGNRSSMSASTSTGVTEGGGSTLIEQTWGGTTDADSRGLNAAAVTISQDGLWSFFQSARGTSGTSTANA
-4611 LQGSWSGDLETT
+4611 G
-4623 ESIRVYQDGI
+4623 RVYDSVTREDYDSTY
-4633 LLGLAV
+4633 LAQPST
-4639 LDRANHTWT
+4639 D
-4648 MAVNG
+4648 NG
-4653 LVNANTYKFTVV
+4653 AGYN
-4665 AVDAAGNESAPSA
+4665 VDS
-4678 EFALT
+4678 
-4683 IDQDAPTQTVSI
+4683 
-4695 TSYTD
+4695 TSY
-4700 DVGLVTGNMPGN
+4700 
-4712 TSTDDR
+4712 SR
-4718 QPVLNGKVTGTPLEA
+4718 
-4733 GDEVRIYD
+4733 Y
-4741 VSSNTML
+4741 
-4748 GTATVNSDG
+4748 VNSAA
-4757 TWSFEL
+4757 F
-4763 PPLDDNMTHTFRAVV
+4763 
-4778 ADNVGNEGT
+4778 AD
-4787 PSSDFAI
+4787 I
-4794 TVDLNLLVNKQDT
+4794 
-4807 LDTTPIVSGSTGF
+4807 
-4820 EIQQGE
+4820 
-4826 YVEVTVNGKTYSS
+4826 
-4839 QNGQVVVDMRN
+4839 
-4850 NTWYVQIPDA
+4850 
-4860 DALNVGT
+4860 
-4867 YDVKAVLF
+4867 
-4875 DAAGVQIAADESSN
+4875 
-4889 ELVVSPTPKVSV
+4889 
-4901 GAGGGDPDQKATSV
+4901 
-4915 TLSED
+4915 
-4920 GVWRI
+4920 
-4925 HSNQTMLDSTATS
+4925 
-4938 SSSLGDF
+4938 
-4945 STTRLQSNSGTGYSS
+4945 
-4960 NNYVQ
+4960 
-4965 NATFI
+4965 
-4970 DYNRDGMM
+4970 NRDGYADVMSQISSY
-4978 DLFTVDSN
+4978 SN
-4986 YDDGQQMFYYN
+4986 AGR
-4997 GSTYTAYQVGA
+4997 TAY
-5008 FERAPQTGEFAGDAN
+5008 
-5023 TDGSAN
+5023 
-5029 TWSWYGGIVAIDKN
+5029 W
-5043 GDGYVDMINGD
+5043 
-5054 QTPNDSAIRGGYGSQ
+5054 
-5069 IVLNNDGTVVGMS
+5069 L
-5082 KDGTF
+5082 
-5087 ATDYAAD
+5087 
-5094 SGYDPIGLDQSQ
+5094 
-5106 PDMELS
+5106 
-5112 GVDINNDGIVDFV
+5112 
-5125 MHSQNIV
+5125 QN
-5132 ADGSRIDANGA
+5132 ADGSY
-5143 TDSSAARSTNQARL
+5143 SAKALDQ
-5157 VVVNG
+5157 G
-5162 TNNGNWKVTQIVDNV
+5162 TLNHLG
-5177 FQRGSDSDPGIGNG
+5177 G
-5191 VAMTWGDYNGDG
+5191 VISYDREGDG
-5203 YLDLFLGRGSESTT
+5203 YLDFVLGDSEADSISFIKNTQGTLSYEDNSGFSDGHPGGALPT
-5217 SDSSAGN
+5217 S
-5224 NAGEYASRIHFND
+5224 
-5237 GNGKLLSDDG
+5237 LSVLHEVGAVDI
-5247 DNNGIGNPTGMYTFN
+5247 DNNGTVDITAHIDYNGAGNLVGNNSRGLGILYNQTTGTSNTNFGEVGYYANVFRDDGHEDYGNLSISMTYADYNN
-5262 DTLAGGASLAL
+5262 DGWLDLFLSRGSKGGSNSDESRIYLNDGTGKLNATDSQAQWFGDNVDGGTSLAV

-5281 DVIELPGM
+5281 DIIEVPR
-5289 ESSSGGINDAAA
+5289 SGV
-5301 TGPINLYTNTSVNG
+5301 TGSPMLYTNTGSNNWGANKVSLTG
-5315 NTSFTTSNLLTQ
+5315 STTFNNM
-5327 VGKSTIGGSSTAQQ
+5327 
-5341 VTGAIAID
+5341 TGAVALD
-5349 VDWDGDRD
+5349 YDWDGSMDLVLYRSGADADVVARD
-5357 LLAFTS
+5357 DAGRTMLV
-5363 GGTTTYIENK
+5363 K
-5373 NEVAHGTSI
+5373 NTNIAADGTSLQI
-5382 HLRILD
+5382 RIVD
-5388 EGGINTLFG
+5388 GNGINTFYS
-5397 NTVQLIDEATGQVV
+5397 NTVKLYNSAGELVATQLINPQSSGSSNSMGLV
-5411 STQIIN
+5411 SFF
-5417 AQSGNQTNDSTAIV
+5417 G
-5431 DFYNLDATKSYS
+5431 LDPNEVYS
-5443 AVILRST
+5443 VQMLRIT
-5450 GGAVSN
+5450 
-5456 VGGVATVDGKAVQ
+5456 DGKADHVGATSSIGGYT
-5469 NVNKAWGGLTA
+5469 NGTVNESWGGLTTGKA
-5480 AEGNHAYV
+5480 HDSYV
-5488 LTTESEN
+5488 LTAESSNAAN
-5495 NVANASASGGTNTTG
+5495 NTSGNNG
-5510 IVGTGYNDTFFATLG
+5510 IIGTGYNDTFF
-5525 NDLYNG
+5525 
-5531 AGGTETVSGVKSWNN
+5531 
-5546 TGGLDIVD
+5546 
-5554 YKLAGSTPL
+5554 
-5563 NIDLNKTGMQN
+5563 
-5574 TGFGSA
+5574 GSA
-5580 QFVNV
+5580 
-5585 EGLAGGSGNDTFT
+5585 GNDTYNGGGGWNQIVSGNPVWSETAGMDVVDYSRSTTAINANLWTGTAT
-5598 GNAANNYFEGRA
+5598 GNGTDQLLNIEGLVGSSQQDTFTDNSANNVFEGRGGNDA
-5610 GADTFYLDNDGKGG
+5610 FYL
-5624 GQDTLKYQVQ
+5624 
-5634 ENGRTNGTGG
+5634 
-5644 NGSDVVH
+5644 
-5651 GFVVGTVE
+5651 
-5659 ATRKADIIDISS
+5659 
-5671 LLVGYA
+5671 
-5677 GDADGAAHYINGV
+5677 
-5690 ATIDAGD
+5690 
-5697 AIAQY
+5697 
-5702 LSVTYNGKDTILSID
+5702 
-5717 RDGSGSGF
+5717 
-5725 GASQVLTIADTKVD
+5725 
-5739 LETLLANH
+5739 
-5747 QLVIKGPDVSTM
+5747 
-5759 NYSALNEGVTVNMWT
+5759 VN
-5774 GFTSAGGKLEDIV
+5774 
-5787 KIVGTQTDDTITDN
+5787 
-5801 SFSNV
+5801 
-5806 IAGEGGN
+5806 GGN
-5813 DTFYLMNGG
+5813 DT
-5822 NDVLMYNV
+5822 LMYKV
-5830 LEGMENDA
+5830 LAGLSNDS

-5843 HDTVHGF
+5843 HDTIHGF
-5850 KVGNVEKD
+5850 KVGNLVKD
-5858 GDADTLNLSDL
+5858 SDADLLDMSELLDYKGSISFFEDEGKL
-5869 VDYSGPVTFFENN
+5869 ELDYSSRGV
-5882 GKMELDAESKGLEDY
+5882 LDY
-5897 LKVDVVGNDT
+5897 VKVEVVGSDT
-5907 VISVDIDG
+5907 VISIDRDG

>member
-1 MTDNKVILAVNNG
+1 MTENKVILAVNNG

-39 LLKNINDDFAPEN
+39 LLKNVNDDFAPEN
-52 ITLQRVDK
+52 ITLQRVGK

-74 IIEDYFNGDPNNP
+74 IIENYFDGDSKNP
-87 VLMGMAEDGLLYAYV
+87 TLMGMAEDGLLYAYI
-102 PLSGESYDT
+102 PLSGESYDN
-111 GYLIADGS
+111 GYLMAEGGLA
-119 MSPVALGGE
+119 PVALGGE

-134 PLLTAPDDDNDMLFG
+134 PLLSAPDDENDMLFG

-163 AFALSEM
+163 AFALSEL
-170 DKDDGDNHSTPD
+170 DKDESDSQPAPE
-182 KPSIGTTM
+182 KPSIGKAV

-196 KGPLKSGDT
+196 KGPLKSGDV
-205 TDDSTPTLTG
+205 TDDSTPSLIG

-222 IHIYDND
+222 IHIIDND

-245 TPDKPLGEGEHEL
+245 TPDKPLGDGEHDL
-258 TVVEKDPDGNASPPS
+258 SVVVEDPDGNMSPPS
-273 DPIVIVVDTVAPKAP
+273 DPITIVVDTVAPDAP
-288 TIEHIMDKVGKTT
+288 TIEHIMDKVGKVT
-301 GEIHDDAYT
+301 GEILEDAYT
-310 DDPQP
+310 DDPKP
-315 EMSGTGEAGATIAIY
+315 EMSGTGEAGATITIY

-337 ETTVNDDGRWYFKPS
+337 ETSVNDDGRWYFKPS

-357 GSHSITVSQ
+357 GNHSITVSQ

-384 LTEPPGKAETPEVID
+384 LTEPPGKAETPSVID
-399 NTGPVTGPLKPGDVT
+399 DNGPVTGPLKPGDVT
-414 DDSQPSFSGEGTPGN
+414 DDTKPSFSGEGTPGN
-429 TIIIKDN
+429 TIVIKDN

-443 IVDDEGKWSFTPKD
+443 IVDDEGKWTYTPEKD
-457 ELAEGE
+457 LSEGE
-463 HNVVVVEEDPLG
+463 HNVEVIEEDPLG
-475 NEGDPSDPIQI
+475 NVGQPSDPIQI
-486 IVDTTPPAKPD
+486 IVDTTPPARPD
-497 MADALDNTGPITGQL
+497 RVDAEDNTGPITGQL

-539 GDEVLGTTVID
+539 GDEVLGSTVID
-550 DKGNWTLKP
+550 DEGNWSLKP
-559 EKPLGEGHHSITVT
+559 EKPLGEGDHSITVT

-593 TTAPDASANVLN
+593 TTAPDASADVLK

-621 SGDITDDSKPLISG
+621 SGEITDDSKPLISG

-643 FVYTTDSSGK
+643 YVYTTDASGK
-653 HLIGTAVVGSDGTW
+653 HLIGSAVVGSDGTW

-673 PLTEGLNKLTLET
+673 PLTEGLNQLTLET
-686 QDPAGNRVAGEAPSY
+686 QDPAGNRVAGDAPSY
-701 DINLLIPVSTAP
+701 DINLLIPISTQP

-721 AEPHVGPLQKGE
+721 SEPHVGPLQKGDA
-733 STNDTTPTL
+733 TNDTTPTL

-759 VIGTVKADSNGK
+759 VIGSVTADSNGK
-771 WAFSPDTALADG
+771 WTFTPDAALADG
-783 KHTFTVTATDAAGNA
+783 KHTFTVTATDAAGNS

-832 GPGDTTDDQSPTLSG
+832 GSGDTTDDQSPTLSG

-872 GKWSYTPDTPLAKG
+872 GKWSYTPDKPLDKG

-912 DPDPNQVTVGEIVD
+912 DPDPNQVTVGEVVD

-953 PGSTVTIMD
+953 PGSTVTIKD

-987 DGDHSLTVI
+987 DGNHSLTVV

-1034 RGDLSNGGTTDDAN
+1034 RGDLSNGSTTDDAN

-1074 ADDNGAWQF
+1074 ADDKGAWQF

-1120 TPPVASSDVLNITSV
+1120 TPPVATGDVLNITSV

-1188 SEGTWRLALDTPLVE
+1188 SEGTWTLALDTPLVE

-1210 ETQDAVGNRVVGE
+1210 ETQDAVGNRVAGE

-1289 VKADSSGKWSF
+1289 AKADSSGKWSF

-1350 VGDKQGPVGPGD
+1350 VGDKQGPVGDGD

-1458 GNLKPGTVTDD
+1458 GNLRPGNVTDD
-1469 ARPELSGKGKPG
+1469 ARPELGGKGKPG

-1541 TVAPEKPVI
+1541 TVAPEKPVV
-1550 GVATDD
+1550 GLATDD

-1595 IGSTMVDENGG
+1595 IGSTVVDENGG

-1628 EAGNTGPES
+1628 KAGNTGPES

-1723 GKYTLTAKETDGVGN
+1723 GRYTLTAKETDGVGN

-1809 TSVGSN
+1809 TTVGSN

-1823 TALADGSHNFTATVT
+1823 TALADGSH
-1838 DGVGRTSE
+1838 S
-1846 PTGGFGI
+1846 
-1853 VIDTKAPEAA
+1853 
-1863 SDLLVTD
+1863 
-1870 NVGAYQ
+1870 
-1876 GPVVSGDTTDDN
+1876 
-1888 TPTLS
+1888 
-1893 GKAEPGSTVNIID
+1893 
-1906 NGQVIG
+1906 
-1912 TAKVNPDGTWSY
+1912 
-1924 TPDQPLANG
+1924 
-1933 AHDLTTTV
+1933 
-1941 TDPSGNTG
+1941 
-1949 PEGSHVVITV
+1949 
-1959 DVVPGK
+1959 
-1965 VEITAVTDD
+1965 
-1974 TGSVTGSLSQ
+1974 
-1984 GALTDDTRPQISGTA
+1984 
-1999 KAGSTVTI
+1999 
-2007 MDGSNVLG
+2007 
-2015 TTTAGADGTW
+2015 
-2025 SFTPSVDL
+2025 
-2033 GRGDHTFTA
+2033 
-2042 TAKDPMGNESS
+2042 
-2053 SSSWTVTID
+2053 
-2062 TDAPVKPTIDAALD
+2062 
-2076 DVGSVQGNLAN
+2076 
-2087 GGTTDDPT
+2087 
-2095 PTLSG
+2095 
-2100 KAEAGSTVKIYDQNG
+2100 
-2115 LLGEVTAKADGT
+2115 
-2127 WSFSPVA
+2127 
-2134 KLPEGEHR
+2134 
-2142 FHVTAT
+2142 
-2148 DKAGNTSV
+2148 
-2156 ASDDFVLTL
+2156 
-2165 DYTAPDASKLAI
+2165 
-2177 TEVYDDVNTAGVI
+2177 
-2190 ASGEETDDN
+2190 
-2199 RPLIKGTGAE
+2199 
-2209 PGNTITV
+2209 
-2216 YNGDKVIGTAK
+2216 
-2227 VQADGTWS
+2227 
-2235 LEPTTPLPDGKYTLT
+2235 
-2250 AKETDGVGNVS
+2250 
-2261 GPSGEYIINVATIPP
+2261 
-2276 QAPTL
+2276 
-2281 DTVYDDV
+2281 
-2288 APHADYLQKG
+2288 
-2298 DVTNDTTPTL
+2298 
-2308 SGSSGVAGGTISIY
+2308 
-2322 DNGRLIGTTSV
+2322 
-2333 GSNGSW
+2333 
-2339 SFTPDTALADGS
+2339 
-2351 HNFTA
+2351 
-2356 TVTDGVG
+2356 
-2363 RTSEPTGGFGI
+2363 
-2374 VIDTKAPEAASDLL
+2374 
-2388 VTDNVGAYQ
+2388 
-2397 GPVVSGDTTDDN
+2397 
-2409 TPTLSGKAEPGSTV
+2409 
-2423 NIIDNGQVIGT
+2423 
-2434 AKVNPDGTW
+2434 
-2443 SYTPD
+2443 
-2448 QPLANGA
+2448 
-2455 HDLTTTVTDPSGN
+2455 
-2468 TGPEGSHVV
+2468 
-2477 ITVDVVPGKVEIT
+2477 
-2490 AVTDDTG
+2490 
-2497 SVTGSLS
+2497 
-2504 QGALTDDTRP
+2504 
-2514 QISGTAKAGSTVT
+2514 
-2527 IMDGSNVL
+2527 
-2535 GTTTAGAD
+2535 
-2543 GTWSFTPSVDLGR
+2543 
-2556 GDHTF
+2556 
-2561 TATAKDPMG
+2561 
-2570 NESSSSSWTVTIDTD
+2570 
-2585 APVKPTIDAALDDV
+2585 
-2599 GSVQGN
+2599 
-2605 LANGGTTD
+2605 
-2613 DPTPTLSGK
+2613 
-2622 AEAGS
+2622 
-2627 TVKIYD
+2627 
-2633 QNGLLGEVT
+2633 
-2642 AKADGTWSFSPVA
+2642 
-2655 KLPEGEHRFHVTATD
+2655 
-2670 KAGNTSVASD
+2670 
-2680 DFVLTLDYTAPDA
+2680 
-2693 SKLAITEVYDDVN
+2693 
-2706 TAGVIASGEETDDNR
+2706 
-2721 PLIKGTGAEPGNTI
+2721 
-2735 TVYNGDKVIGTAKV
+2735 
-2749 QADGTWSLEPT
+2749 
-2760 TPLPD
+2760 
-2765 GKYTLTAKETD
+2765 
-2776 GVGNVSGPSG
+2776 
-2786 EYIINVATVPPQAP
+2786 
-2800 TLDTVYDDVAPH
+2800 
-2812 ADYLQKGD
+2812 
-2820 VTNDTT
+2820 
-2826 PTLSG
+2826 
-2831 SSGVAG
+2831 
-2837 GTISIYD
+2837 
-2844 NGRLIGTTSVG
+2844 
-2855 SNGSWSFT
+2855 
-2863 PDTALADGSHNFTAT
+2863 FTAT

-2932 TLSGKAEPGSTVN
+2932 TLSGRAEPGSTVN

-2950 QVIGTAKVNP
+2950 QVIGSTKVNP

-3012 VTDDTGSV
+3012 VTDDAGSV
-3020 TGSLSQG
+3020 TGSLSQ
-3027 ALTDDTRPQISGT
+3027 
-3040 AKAGSTVTI
+3040 
-3049 MDGSNVLGT
+3049 N
-3058 TTVGADGTWSFTPS
+3058 
-3072 VDLGRG
+3072 
-3078 DHTFTATAKDPM
+3078 
-3090 GNESSSS
+3090 
-3097 SWTVTIDTDAPVK
+3097 
-3110 PTIDAAL
+3110 
-3117 DDVGSVQ
+3117 
-3124 GNLANGGTTDD
+3124 
-3135 PTPTLSGKA
+3135 
-3144 EAGSTV
+3144 
-3150 KIYDQNGLLG
+3150 
-3160 EVTAK
+3160 
-3165 ADGTWSFSPVA
+3165 
-3176 KLPEGEHR
+3176 
-3184 FHVTATDRAG
+3184 
-3194 NTSVASDD
+3194 
-3202 FVLTLDYTA
+3202 
-3211 PDASKLAITEVY
+3211 
-3223 DDVNTAGVIA
+3223 
-3233 SGEETDDNR
+3233 
-3242 PLIKG
+3242 
-3247 TGAEAGNTITV
+3247 
-3258 YNGDKVIGTAKV
+3258 
-3270 QADGT
+3270 
-3275 WSLEPTT
+3275 
-3282 PLPDGKYTLTAKETD
+3282 
-3297 GVGNVSGP
+3297 
-3305 SGEYIINVATVPPQ
+3305 
-3319 APTLDTVYDDVAPH
+3319 
-3333 ADYLQKG
+3333 
-3340 DVTNDTTPTLSGSS
+3340 
-3354 GVAGGTISIYDNGR
+3354 
-3368 LIGTT
+3368 
-3373 SVAGNGSWS
+3373 
-3382 FTPDT
+3382 
-3387 ALADGSH
+3387 
-3394 NFTATV
+3394 
-3400 TDGVGRT
+3400 
-3407 SEPTGGF
+3407 
-3414 GIVIDTKAPD
+3414 
-3424 AASDLLVTDNVGA
+3424 
-3437 YQGPVV
+3437 
-3443 SGDTTDDNTPTLSGK
+3443 
-3458 AEPGST
+3458 
-3464 VNIIDNGQ
+3464 
-3472 VIGTA
+3472 
-3477 KVNPDGTWSYTPDQ
+3477 
-3491 PLANGA
+3491 
-3497 HDLTTTVT
+3497 
-3505 DPSGNTGP
+3505 
-3513 EGSHV
+3513 
-3518 VITVDVV
+3518 
-3525 PGKVEITA
+3525 A
-3533 VTDDTGSVTG
+3533 V
-3543 SLSQG
+3543 
-3548 ALTDD
+3548 TDD

-3648 ANGGTTDDPT
+3648 ANGGSTDDPT

-3713 AGNTSVASDDFV
+3713 AGNTSADSDDFVLTLDYTAPDASKLAITEVYDDVKTAGVVASGGETDDNRPLIKGTGAEPGNTITVYNGDKVIGTATVQADGTWSLEPTTPLPDGRYTLTAKETDGVGNVSGPSGEYIINVATVPPQAPTLDTVYDDVAPHADYLQKGDVTNDTTPTLSGSSGVAGGTISIYDNGRLIGTTTVGSNGSWSFTPDTALADGSHSFTATVTDGVGRTSEPTGGFGIVIDTKAPDAASDLLVTDNVGAYQGPVVSGDTTDDNTPTLSGRAEPGSTVNIIDNGQVIGSTKVNPDGTWSYTPDQPLANGAHDLTTTVTDPSGNTGPEGSHVVITVDVVPGKVEITAVTDDAGSVTGSLSQNAVTDDTRPQISGTAKAGSTVTIMDGSNVLGTTTAGADGTWSFTPSVDLGRGDHTFTATAKDPMGNESASSSWTVTIDTDAPVKPTIDAALDDVGSVQGNLANGGSTDDPTPTLSGKAEAGSTVKIYDQNGLLGEVTAKADGTWSFSPVAKLPEGEHRFHVTATDKAGNTSSASDDFV
-3725 LTLDYTAPDVSKVS
+3725 LTLDYTAPDASKLAITEVYDDVNTAGVIASGEETDDNRPLIKGTGAEAGNTITVYSGDKVIGTATVQADGTWSLEPTTPLPDGRYTLTAKETDGVGNVSGPSGEYIINVATVPPQAPTLDTVYDDVAPHADYLQKGDVTNDTTPTLSGSSGVAGGTISIYDNGRLIGTTTVGSNGSWSFTPDTALADGSHSFTATVTDGVGRTSEPTGGFGIVIDTKAPDAASDLLVTDNVGAYQGPVVSGDTTDDNTPTLSGRAEPGSTVNIIDNGQVIGSTKVNPDGTWSYTPDQPLANGAHDLTTTVTDPSGNTGPEGSHVVITVDVVPGKVEITAVTDDAGSVTGSLSQNAVTDDTRPQISGTAKAGSTVTIMDGSNVLGTTTAGADGTWSFTPSVDLGRGDHTFTATAKDPMGNESASSSWTVTIDTDAPVKPTIDAALDDVGSVQGNLANGGSTDDPTPTLSGKAEAGSTVKIYDQNGLLGEVTAKADGTWSFSPTAKLPEGEHRFHVTATDRAGNTSAASDDFVLNLDYTAPDASKVS

-3748 SVTGSIASGGKT
+3748 SVTGSVTSGGKT

-3773 PGNTITVYNGDKVI
+3773 AGNTITVYNGDKVI

-3807 DGTYTLT
+3807 DGTYNLT

-3877 EAGVTVRI
+3877 EANVTVRI

-3958 EGPQTGTL
+3958 EGPKTGVL
-3966 SNGDTTDDATP
+3966 ANGDTTDDATP
-3977 TISGKAEPGSVVHI
+3977 TISGKAEPGSVVHV

-4065 GELKANDVTDD
+4065 GEMKANDVTDD

-4160 EDQVGTIKDDLNSN
+4160 EDQVGTVKDDLNSN

-4260 KVAITEVIDNYG
+4260 KVTID
-4272 SVTGKVE
+4272 SVTDNVGNVQGIVAD
-4279 SGGVLD
+4279 GGVLD
-4285 DSRPVIKGTGAEI
+4285 DTRPVIRGSGAEV

-4304 YTTDAS
+4304 YTTDKD
-4310 GATKVLGT
+4310 GNTKVLGT
-4318 TKVDAN
+4318 TTVDQN
-4324 GTWTLTVSDALYA
+4324 GKWELTPSESLYG
-4337 DLNKL
+4337 DSINQL
-4342 TVTETDTTGNTAKPS
+4342 TVTETDRVGNVAKPAD
-4357 TSYDVTLSSAPGV
+4357 SYDVIMSDTPDAPAILNVLDDTGTT
-4370 PVIDGITDDA
+4370 VINL
-4380 GSANVELSN
+4380 ANN
-4389 GGLTKD
+4389 ALTKD
-4395 TTPTLHGTAS
+4395 DTPTLKGTAD
-4405 GVAGNTVT
+4405 GAAGDTIT
-4413 IYNGSQVVGTT
+4413 IYNGSQVVGKT
-4424 TLDANGHWSFTP
+4424 TLNSDGTWSFTP
-4436 GTALADGSY
+4436 SPALADGSY
-4445 HFTVTVTNTAGQES
+4445 TFTVTNTNSAGQES
-4459 EKSQV
+4459 DRSGSFTV
-4464 YSIDVDATAPNPA
+4464 TIDSTAPNPVSGLQVSDDQGA
-4477 TDILIADDVSPI
+4477 WKGQLTDGM
-4489 TGNLQDGDVTD
+4489 TTD
-4500 DNKPTFSGKAEAG
+4500 DNKPTFTGKAEQGSTVTIYDNGQAMGTVTVTNPDGSWQFTPSTPLVDGEHQFATQVTDPAGNASAIVDDITVNVSTGASYLQLLQVVDDVQEAGGSRVLRDGEVTNDSQVQLVGKATAGSTIIITDVGGVQLGTVKADANGNWEFTPTSSLSDGAHTLRITGTDPSNNPLTPIDFDLVVDTVAPVAPAITDVLDDVNPVQGSVAHGKPTNDTTPEITGTAEKG
-4513 STVNILDGGKVI
+4513 STVNVYHQVDA
-4525 GSTTV
+4525 TT
-4530 DSTGNWDWTP
+4530 
-4540 GTALADGDHAFT
+4540 
-4552 TTVTD
+4552 
-4557 KAGNTSAPTGVVNIT
+4557 
-4572 VDTQGST
+4572 
-4579 VALSID
+4579 
-4585 GYHDDVGTNTGL
+4585 
-4597 ILGSGTSTDDTSPI
+4597 
-4611 LQGSWSGDLETT
+4611 
-4623 ESIRVYQDGI
+4623 RI
-4633 LLGLAV
+4633 LLGTAVADSTTGQWTLQITDANKLAEG
-4639 LDRANHTWT
+4639 TW
-4648 MAVNG
+4648 N
-4653 LVNANTYKFTVV
+4653 LVATST
-4665 AVDAAGNESAPSA
+4665 DAAGNVSTPSNTW
-4678 EFALT
+4678 T
-4683 IDQDAPTQTVSI
+4683 IVVDTTVSDAVINISSVSEDRGASDTDFI
-4695 TSYTD
+4695 TSDNTLLINGELNKALQAD
-4700 DVGLVTGNMPGN
+4700 EWVEISLDNGVTW
-4712 TSTDDR
+4712 TRAST
-4718 QPVLNGKVTGTPLEA
+4718 VTGTSWTVDMQSTPLNDGAYTIQARVVDNAGNVGSTDSQALQVASGGSDMNGLSTTTKVTTDTSHGLTTGDHFSHAATATNGDMVTRDRTVTISGNLSAALQAGEHLQISLDNGKTWKTLALNGQSWSYELPEATASTTHSFKLQVIDVAGNPGTNTNFADSYNVVIDLDSPNGITGAPDVPQHTTTGDSFTFSSGQYGRVEA
-4733 GDEVRIYD
+4733 GAIISLVSDVNNNGTYQEGLDQVIGFVKANADGSWSLNTSLPSGAHNLAFVVWDEAGNR
-4741 VSSNTML
+4741 SSMSASTSTGVTEGGGSTLIEQTWGGTTDADSRGLNAAAVTISQDGL
-4748 GTATVNSDG
+4748 WSFFQSARGTSGTATANAGRVYDSVTREDYDSTYLAQPSTENGAGYDVDSTSYSRYVNSAA
-4757 TWSFEL
+4757 F
-4763 PPLDDNMTHTFRAVV
+4763 
-4778 ADNVGNEGT
+4778 AD
-4787 PSSDFAI
+4787 I
-4794 TVDLNLLVNKQDT
+4794 
-4807 LDTTPIVSGSTGF
+4807 
-4820 EIQQGE
+4820 
-4826 YVEVTVNGKTYSS
+4826 
-4839 QNGQVVVDMRN
+4839 
-4850 NTWYVQIPDA
+4850 
-4860 DALNVGT
+4860 
-4867 YDVKAVLF
+4867 
-4875 DAAGVQIAADESSN
+4875 
-4889 ELVVSPTPKVSV
+4889 
-4901 GAGGGDPDQKATSV
+4901 
-4915 TLSED
+4915 
-4920 GVWRI
+4920 
-4925 HSNQTMLDSTATS
+4925 
-4938 SSSLGDF
+4938 
-4945 STTRLQSNSGTGYSS
+4945 
-4960 NNYVQ
+4960 
-4965 NATFI
+4965 
-4970 DYNRDGMM
+4970 NRDGYADVMSQISSY
-4978 DLFTVDSN
+4978 SN
-4986 YDDGQQMFYYN
+4986 AGR
-4997 GSTYTAYQVGA
+4997 TAY
-5008 FERAPQTGEFAGDAN
+5008 
-5023 TDGSAN
+5023 
-5029 TWSWYGGIVAIDKN
+5029 W
-5043 GDGYVDMINGD
+5043 
-5054 QTPNDSAIRGGYGSQ
+5054 
-5069 IVLNNDGTVVGMS
+5069 L
-5082 KDGTF
+5082 
-5087 ATDYAAD
+5087 
-5094 SGYDPIGLDQSQ
+5094 
-5106 PDMELS
+5106 
-5112 GVDINNDGIVDFV
+5112 
-5125 MHSQNIV
+5125 QN
-5132 ADGSRIDANGA
+5132 ADGSY
-5143 TDSSAARSTNQARL
+5143 SAKALDQ
-5157 VVVNG
+5157 G
-5162 TNNGNWKVTQIVDNV
+5162 TLNHLG
-5177 FQRGSDSDPGIGNG
+5177 G
-5191 VAMTWGDYNGDG
+5191 VISYDREGDG
-5203 YLDLFLGRGSESTT
+5203 YLDFVLGDSEADSISFIKNTQGTLSYEDNSGFSDGHPGGALPT
-5217 SDSSAGN
+5217 S
-5224 NAGEYASRIHFND
+5224 
-5237 GNGKLLSDDG
+5237 LSVLHEVGAVDI
-5247 DNNGIGNPTGMYTFN
+5247 DNNGTVDITAHIDYNGAGNLVGNNSRGLGILYNQTTGTSKTNFGEVGYYANVFRDDGHEDYGNLSISMTYADYNN
-5262 DTLAGGASLAL
+5262 DGWLDLFLSRGSKGGSNSDESRIYLNDGTGKLNATDSQAQWFGDNVDGGTSLAV

-5281 DVIELPGM
+5281 DIIEVPR
-5289 ESSSGGINDAAA
+5289 SGV
-5301 TGPINLYTNTSVNG
+5301 TGSPMLYTNTGSNNWGANKVSLTG
-5315 NTSFTTSNLLTQ
+5315 STTFNNM
-5327 VGKSTIGGSSTAQQ
+5327 
-5341 VTGAIAID
+5341 TGAVALD
-5349 VDWDGDRD
+5349 YDWDGSMDLVLYRSGADADVVARD
-5357 LLAFTS
+5357 DAGRTMLV
-5363 GGTTTYIENK
+5363 K
-5373 NEVAHGTSI
+5373 NTNIAADGTSLQI
-5382 HLRILD
+5382 RIVD
-5388 EGGINTLFG
+5388 GNGINTFYS
-5397 NTVQLIDEATGQVV
+5397 NTVKLYNSAGELVATQLINPQSSGSSNSMGLVSFFGLDPNEVYSVQMLRITDGEADHVGATSSIG
-5411 STQIIN
+5411 
-5417 AQSGNQTNDSTAIV
+5417 GYTN
-5431 DFYNLDATKSYS
+5431 
-5443 AVILRST
+5443 
-5450 GGAVSN
+5450 G
-5456 VGGVATVDGKAVQ
+5456 TV
-5469 NVNKAWGGLTA
+5469 NESWGGLTTGKA
-5480 AEGNHAYV
+5480 HDSYV
-5488 LTTESEN
+5488 LTAESGNAAN
-5495 NVANASASGGTNTTG
+5495 NTSGNSG
-5510 IVGTGYNDTFFATLG
+5510 IVGTGYNDTFF
-5525 NDLYNG
+5525 
-5531 AGGTETVSGVKSWNN
+5531 
-5546 TGGLDIVD
+5546 
-5554 YKLAGSTPL
+5554 
-5563 NIDLNKTGMQN
+5563 
-5574 TGFGSA
+5574 GSA
-5580 QFVNV
+5580 
-5585 EGLAGGSGNDTFT
+5585 GNDTYNGGGGWNQIVSGKPVWSETAGMDVVDYSRSTTAINANLWTGTAT
-5598 GNAANNYFEGRA
+5598 GNGTDKLLNIEGLL
-5610 GADTFYLDNDGKGG
+5610 GSSQQDTF
-5624 GQDTLKYQVQ
+5624 
-5634 ENGRTNGTGG
+5634 
-5644 NGSDVVH
+5644 
-5651 GFVVGTVE
+5651 
-5659 ATRKADIIDISS
+5659 
-5671 LLVGYA
+5671 
-5677 GDADGAAHYINGV
+5677 
-5690 ATIDAGD
+5690 
-5697 AIAQY
+5697 
-5702 LSVTYNGKDTILSID
+5702 
-5717 RDGSGSGF
+5717 
-5725 GASQVLTIADTKVD
+5725 
-5739 LETLLANH
+5739 
-5747 QLVIKGPDVSTM
+5747 
-5759 NYSALNEGVTVNMWT
+5759 
-5774 GFTSAGGKLEDIV
+5774 
-5787 KIVGTQTDDTITDN
+5787 TDN
-5801 SFSNV
+5801 SANNLFDGRGGNDAFYLV
-5806 IAGEGGN
+5806 NGGN
-5813 DTFYLMNGG
+5813 DT
-5822 NDVLMYNV
+5822 LMYNV
-5830 LEGMENDA
+5830 LEGMTNDS

-5843 HDTVHGF
+5843 HDTIHGF
-5850 KVGNVEKD
+5850 KVGNLVKD
-5858 GDADTLNLSDL
+5858 SDADLLDMSELLDYKGSISFFEDDGKL
-5869 VDYSGPVTFFENN
+5869 ELDYSSRGV
-5882 GKMELDAESKGLEDY
+5882 LDY
-5897 LKVDVVGNDT
+5897 VKVEVVGSDT
-5907 VISVDIDG
+5907 VISIDRDG

>member
-337 ETTVNDDGRWYFKPS
+337 ETTVNEDGRWYFKPS

-497 MADALDNTGPITGQL
+497 MADAQDNTGPITGQL

-559 EKPLGEGHHSITVT
+559 EKPLGEGDHSITVT

-721 AEPHVGPLQKGE
+721 AEPHVGPMQKGE

-742 SGSAAPGDIV
+742 SGSAAPGDVV

-759 VIGTVKADSNGK
+759 VIGTVKADSSGK
-771 WAFSPDTALADG
+771 WSFTPDTALADG
-783 KHTFTVTATDAAGNA
+783 QHTFTVTATDAAGNA

-912 DPDPNQVTVGEIVD
+912 DPDPNQVTVGEVVD

-941 DDVRPELSGKGK
+941 DDARPELSGKGK

-1174 DANGKHLLGSAVVN
+1174 DANGKHLLGSAVVD
-1188 SEGTWRLALDTPLVE
+1188 SEGNWTLALDTPLVE

-1210 ETQDAVGNRVVGE
+1210 ETQDTVGNRVAGE

-1328 TFPIVIDTAAP
+1328 SFPIVIDTAAP

-1399 KWSYTPDKPL
+1399 KWSYTPDTPL

-1628 EAGNTGPES
+1628 KAGNTGPES

-1853 VIDTKAPEAA
+1853 VIDTKAPDAA

-1893 GKAEPGSTVNIID
+1893 G
-1906 NGQVIG
+1906 
-1912 TAKVNPDGTWSY
+1912 
-1924 TPDQPLANG
+1924 
-1933 AHDLTTTV
+1933 
-1941 TDPSGNTG
+1941 
-1949 PEGSHVVITV
+1949 
-1959 DVVPGK
+1959 
-1965 VEITAVTDD
+1965 
-1974 TGSVTGSLSQ
+1974 
-1984 GALTDDTRPQISGTA
+1984 R
-1999 KAGSTVTI
+1999 
-2007 MDGSNVLG
+2007 
-2015 TTTAGADGTW
+2015 
-2025 SFTPSVDL
+2025 
-2033 GRGDHTFTA
+2033 
-2042 TAKDPMGNESS
+2042 
-2053 SSSWTVTID
+2053 
-2062 TDAPVKPTIDAALD
+2062 
-2076 DVGSVQGNLAN
+2076 
-2087 GGTTDDPT
+2087 
-2095 PTLSG
+2095 
-2100 KAEAGSTVKIYDQNG
+2100 
-2115 LLGEVTAKADGT
+2115 
-2127 WSFSPVA
+2127 
-2134 KLPEGEHR
+2134 
-2142 FHVTAT
+2142 
-2148 DKAGNTSV
+2148 
-2156 ASDDFVLTL
+2156 
-2165 DYTAPDASKLAI
+2165 
-2177 TEVYDDVNTAGVI
+2177 
-2190 ASGEETDDN
+2190 
-2199 RPLIKGTGAE
+2199 
-2209 PGNTITV
+2209 
-2216 YNGDKVIGTAK
+2216 
-2227 VQADGTWS
+2227 
-2235 LEPTTPLPDGKYTLT
+2235 
-2250 AKETDGVGNVS
+2250 
-2261 GPSGEYIINVATIPP
+2261 
-2276 QAPTL
+2276 
-2281 DTVYDDV
+2281 
-2288 APHADYLQKG
+2288 
-2298 DVTNDTTPTL
+2298 
-2308 SGSSGVAGGTISIY
+2308 
-2322 DNGRLIGTTSV
+2322 
-2333 GSNGSW
+2333 
-2339 SFTPDTALADGS
+2339 
-2351 HNFTA
+2351 
-2356 TVTDGVG
+2356 
-2363 RTSEPTGGFGI
+2363 
-2374 VIDTKAPEAASDLL
+2374 
-2388 VTDNVGAYQ
+2388 
-2397 GPVVSGDTTDDN
+2397 
-2409 TPTLSGKAEPGSTV
+2409 AEPGSTV

-2932 TLSGKAEPGSTVN
+2932 TLSG
-2945 IIDNG
+2945 
-2950 QVIGTAKVNP
+2950 
-2960 DGTWSYTP
+2960 
-2968 DQPLA
+2968 
-2973 NGAHDLTTTV
+2973 
-2983 TDPSGNTGPEGS
+2983 
-2995 HVVITVDVVPGK
+2995 
-3007 VEITA
+3007 
-3012 VTDDTGSV
+3012 
-3020 TGSLSQG
+3020 
-3027 ALTDDTRPQISGT
+3027 R
-3040 AKAGSTVTI
+3040 
-3049 MDGSNVLGT
+3049 
-3058 TTVGADGTWSFTPS
+3058 
-3072 VDLGRG
+3072 
-3078 DHTFTATAKDPM
+3078 
-3090 GNESSSS
+3090 
-3097 SWTVTIDTDAPVK
+3097 
-3110 PTIDAAL
+3110 
-3117 DDVGSVQ
+3117 
-3124 GNLANGGTTDD
+3124 
-3135 PTPTLSGKA
+3135 
-3144 EAGSTV
+3144 
-3150 KIYDQNGLLG
+3150 
-3160 EVTAK
+3160 
-3165 ADGTWSFSPVA
+3165 
-3176 KLPEGEHR
+3176 
-3184 FHVTATDRAG
+3184 
-3194 NTSVASDD
+3194 
-3202 FVLTLDYTA
+3202 
-3211 PDASKLAITEVY
+3211 
-3223 DDVNTAGVIA
+3223 
-3233 SGEETDDNR
+3233 
-3242 PLIKG
+3242 
-3247 TGAEAGNTITV
+3247 
-3258 YNGDKVIGTAKV
+3258 
-3270 QADGT
+3270 
-3275 WSLEPTT
+3275 
-3282 PLPDGKYTLTAKETD
+3282 
-3297 GVGNVSGP
+3297 
-3305 SGEYIINVATVPPQ
+3305 
-3319 APTLDTVYDDVAPH
+3319 
-3333 ADYLQKG
+3333 
-3340 DVTNDTTPTLSGSS
+3340 
-3354 GVAGGTISIYDNGR
+3354 
-3368 LIGTT
+3368 
-3373 SVAGNGSWS
+3373 
-3382 FTPDT
+3382 
-3387 ALADGSH
+3387 
-3394 NFTATV
+3394 
-3400 TDGVGRT
+3400 
-3407 SEPTGGF
+3407 
-3414 GIVIDTKAPD
+3414 
-3424 AASDLLVTDNVGA
+3424 
-3437 YQGPVV
+3437 
-3443 SGDTTDDNTPTLSGK
+3443 

-3610 MGNESASSSWTVTI
+3610 MGNESSSSSWTVTI

-3700 EGEHRFHVTATDR
+3700 EGEHRFHVTATDK

-3725 LTLDYTAPDVSKVS
+3725 LTLDFTAPDVSKVS

-3807 DGTYTLT
+3807 DGTYNLT

-4010 YTTGSLADGEYTFT
+4010 YTTGSLVDGEYTFT

-4127 ATAKDLTGKED
+4127 AIAKDLTGNED

-4260 KVAITEVIDNYG
+4260 KVTID
-4272 SVTGKVE
+4272 SVTDNVGNVQGIVAD
-4279 SGGVLD
+4279 GGVLD
-4285 DSRPVIKGTGAEI
+4285 DSRPVIRGSGAET

-4304 YTTDAS
+4304 YTTDKD
-4310 GATKVLGT
+4310 GNTKVLGT
-4318 TKVDAN
+4318 TKVDQN
-4324 GTWTLTVSDALYA
+4324 GKWELTPSESLYG
-4337 DLNKL
+4337 DSINKL
-4342 TVTETDTTGNTAKPS
+4342 TVTETDSVGNVAKPAD
-4357 TSYDVTLSSAPGV
+4357 SYDVIMSDTPNAPAIVNVLDDTGTT
-4370 PVIDGITDDA
+4370 VINLADNA
-4380 GSANVELSN
+4380 
-4389 GGLTKD
+4389 LTKD
-4395 TTPTLHGTAS
+4395 DTPTLKGTAD
-4405 GVAGNTVT
+4405 GVAGDTIT
-4413 IYNGSQVVGTT
+4413 IYNGSQVVGKT
-4424 TLDANGHWSFTP
+4424 TLNSDGTWSFTP
-4436 GTALADGSY
+4436 SPALADGNY
-4445 HFTVTVTNTAGQES
+4445 IFTVTNTNSAGQES
-4459 EKSQV
+4459 DRSG
-4464 YSIDVDATAPNPA
+4464 SFTLTIDSTAPNPVSG
-4477 TDILIADDVSPI
+4477 LQVADDQGAWKGQL
-4489 TGNLQDGDVTD
+4489 TDGMTTD
-4500 DNKPTFSGKAEAG
+4500 DNKPTFTGKAEQGSTVTIYDNGQAIGSVVVTNTDGSWQYTPTTPLADGEHQFATQVTDPAGNASAIVEDITVNVSTGASYLQLLQVVDDVQETGGSRVLREGDVTNDSQVQLVGKATAGSTIIITDVGGVQLGTVKADANGDWEFTPLSSLSDGAHTLRITGTDPSNNPLTPIDFDLVVDTVAPVAPVITNVLDDVNPVQGSVAHGKPTNDTTPEITGTAEKG
-4513 STVNILDGGKVI
+4513 STVNVYHQVDATTRILLGTAVADSTTGLWTLQITDANKLTEGTWNLVATSTDAAGNISTPSNTWTIVVDTTVSDAVINISSISEDRGASDTDFITSDNTLLINGQLTKALQADEWVEISLDNGATWTRASTVTSTSWTVDMQNTPLNDGAYTIQARVVDNAGNV
-4525 GSTTV
+4525 GST
-4530 DSTGNWDWTP
+4530 DSQALQVATGGSDMNGLSTTTKVTTDTSH
-4540 GTALADGDHAFT
+4540 GLTTGDHFSHAAT
-4552 TTVTD
+4552 ATNSDMVTRDRTVTISGNLSAALQAGEHLQISLD
-4557 KAGNTSAPTGVVNIT
+4557 NGKTWQTLALNGQSWSYVLPEATASTTHSFKLQVIDVAGNP
-4572 VDTQGST
+4572 
-4579 VALSID
+4579 
-4585 GYHDDVGTNTGL
+4585 GTNTKFADSYNVVIDLDSPNGITGAPDVPQHTTTGDSFTFSSGQYGRVEAGAIVSLVSDVNNNGTYQEGL
-4597 ILGSGTSTDDTSPI
+4597 DQVIGFVKANADGSWSLNTSLPSGAHNLAFVVWDEAGNRSSMSASTSTGVTEGGGSTLIEQTWGGTTDADSRGLNAAAVTISQDGLWSFFQSARGTSGTSTANA
-4611 LQGSWSGDLETT
+4611 G
-4623 ESIRVYQDGI
+4623 RVYDSVTREDYDSTY
-4633 LLGLAV
+4633 LAQPST
-4639 LDRANHTWT
+4639 D
-4648 MAVNG
+4648 NG
-4653 LVNANTYKFTVV
+4653 AGYN
-4665 AVDAAGNESAPSA
+4665 VDS
-4678 EFALT
+4678 
-4683 IDQDAPTQTVSI
+4683 
-4695 TSYTD
+4695 TSY
-4700 DVGLVTGNMPGN
+4700 
-4712 TSTDDR
+4712 SR
-4718 QPVLNGKVTGTPLEA
+4718 
-4733 GDEVRIYD
+4733 Y
-4741 VSSNTML
+4741 
-4748 GTATVNSDG
+4748 VNSAA
-4757 TWSFEL
+4757 F
-4763 PPLDDNMTHTFRAVV
+4763 
-4778 ADNVGNEGT
+4778 AD
-4787 PSSDFAI
+4787 I
-4794 TVDLNLLVNKQDT
+4794 
-4807 LDTTPIVSGSTGF
+4807 
-4820 EIQQGE
+4820 
-4826 YVEVTVNGKTYSS
+4826 
-4839 QNGQVVVDMRN
+4839 
-4850 NTWYVQIPDA
+4850 
-4860 DALNVGT
+4860 
-4867 YDVKAVLF
+4867 
-4875 DAAGVQIAADESSN
+4875 
-4889 ELVVSPTPKVSV
+4889 
-4901 GAGGGDPDQKATSV
+4901 
-4915 TLSED
+4915 
-4920 GVWRI
+4920 
-4925 HSNQTMLDSTATS
+4925 
-4938 SSSLGDF
+4938 
-4945 STTRLQSNSGTGYSS
+4945 
-4960 NNYVQ
+4960 
-4965 NATFI
+4965 
-4970 DYNRDGMM
+4970 NRDGYADVMSQISSY
-4978 DLFTVDSN
+4978 SN
-4986 YDDGQQMFYYN
+4986 AGR
-4997 GSTYTAYQVGA
+4997 TAY
-5008 FERAPQTGEFAGDAN
+5008 
-5023 TDGSAN
+5023 
-5029 TWSWYGGIVAIDKN
+5029 W
-5043 GDGYVDMINGD
+5043 
-5054 QTPNDSAIRGGYGSQ
+5054 
-5069 IVLNNDGTVVGMS
+5069 L
-5082 KDGTF
+5082 
-5087 ATDYAAD
+5087 
-5094 SGYDPIGLDQSQ
+5094 
-5106 PDMELS
+5106 
-5112 GVDINNDGIVDFV
+5112 
-5125 MHSQNIV
+5125 QN
-5132 ADGSRIDANGA
+5132 ADGSY
-5143 TDSSAARSTNQARL
+5143 SAKALDQ
-5157 VVVNG
+5157 G
-5162 TNNGNWKVTQIVDNV
+5162 TLNHLG
-5177 FQRGSDSDPGIGNG
+5177 G
-5191 VAMTWGDYNGDG
+5191 VISYDREGDG
-5203 YLDLFLGRGSESTT
+5203 YLDFVLGDSEADSISFIKNTQGTLSYEDNSGFSDGHPGGALPT
-5217 SDSSAGN
+5217 S
-5224 NAGEYASRIHFND
+5224 
-5237 GNGKLLSDDG
+5237 LSVLHEVGAVDI
-5247 DNNGIGNPTGMYTFN
+5247 DNNGTVDITAHIDYNGAGNLVGNNSRGLGILYNQTTGTSNTNFGEVGYYANVFRDDGHEDYGNLSISMTYADYNN
-5262 DTLAGGASLAL
+5262 DGWLDLFLSRGSKGGSNSDESRIYLNDGTGKLNATDSQAQWFGDNVDGGTSLAV

-5281 DVIELPGM
+5281 DIIEVPR
-5289 ESSSGGINDAAA
+5289 SGV
-5301 TGPINLYTNTSVNG
+5301 TGSPMLYTNTGSNNWGANKVSLTG
-5315 NTSFTTSNLLTQ
+5315 STTFNNM
-5327 VGKSTIGGSSTAQQ
+5327 
-5341 VTGAIAID
+5341 TGAVALD
-5349 VDWDGDRD
+5349 YDWDGSMDLVLYRSGADADVVARD
-5357 LLAFTS
+5357 DAGRTMLV
-5363 GGTTTYIENK
+5363 K
-5373 NEVAHGTSI
+5373 NTNIAADGTSLQI
-5382 HLRILD
+5382 RIVD
-5388 EGGINTLFG
+5388 GNGINTFYS
-5397 NTVQLIDEATGQVV
+5397 NTVKLYNSAGELVATQLINPQSSGSSNSMGLV
-5411 STQIIN
+5411 SFF
-5417 AQSGNQTNDSTAIV
+5417 G
-5431 DFYNLDATKSYS
+5431 LDPNEVYS
-5443 AVILRST
+5443 VQMLRIT
-5450 GGAVSN
+5450 
-5456 VGGVATVDGKAVQ
+5456 DGKADHVGATSSIGGYT
-5469 NVNKAWGGLTA
+5469 NGTVNESWGGLTTGKA
-5480 AEGNHAYV
+5480 HDSYV
-5488 LTTESEN
+5488 LTAESSNAAN
-5495 NVANASASGGTNTTG
+5495 NTSGNNG
-5510 IVGTGYNDTFFATLG
+5510 IIGTGYNDTFF
-5525 NDLYNG
+5525 
-5531 AGGTETVSGVKSWNN
+5531 
-5546 TGGLDIVD
+5546 
-5554 YKLAGSTPL
+5554 
-5563 NIDLNKTGMQN
+5563 
-5574 TGFGSA
+5574 GSA
-5580 QFVNV
+5580 
-5585 EGLAGGSGNDTFT
+5585 GNDTYNGGGGWNQIVSGNPVWSETAGMDVVDYSRSTTAINANLWTGTAT
-5598 GNAANNYFEGRA
+5598 GNGTDQLLNIEGLVGSSQQDTFTDNSANNVFEGRGGNDA
-5610 GADTFYLDNDGKGG
+5610 FYL
-5624 GQDTLKYQVQ
+5624 
-5634 ENGRTNGTGG
+5634 
-5644 NGSDVVH
+5644 
-5651 GFVVGTVE
+5651 
-5659 ATRKADIIDISS
+5659 
-5671 LLVGYA
+5671 
-5677 GDADGAAHYINGV
+5677 
-5690 ATIDAGD
+5690 
-5697 AIAQY
+5697 
-5702 LSVTYNGKDTILSID
+5702 
-5717 RDGSGSGF
+5717 
-5725 GASQVLTIADTKVD
+5725 
-5739 LETLLANH
+5739 
-5747 QLVIKGPDVSTM
+5747 
-5759 NYSALNEGVTVNMWT
+5759 VN
-5774 GFTSAGGKLEDIV
+5774 
-5787 KIVGTQTDDTITDN
+5787 
-5801 SFSNV
+5801 
-5806 IAGEGGN
+5806 GGN
-5813 DTFYLMNGG
+5813 DT
-5822 NDVLMYNV
+5822 LMYKV
-5830 LEGMENDA
+5830 LAGLSNDS

-5843 HDTVHGF
+5843 HDTIHGF
-5850 KVGNVEKD
+5850 KVGNLVKD
-5858 GDADTLNLSDL
+5858 SDADLLDMSELLDYKGSISFFEDEGKL
-5869 VDYSGPVTFFENN
+5869 ELDYSSRGV
-5882 GKMELDAESKGLEDY
+5882 LDY
-5897 LKVDVVGNDT
+5897 VKVEVVGSDT
-5907 VISVDIDG
+5907 VISIDRDG

>member
-1 MTDNKVILAVNNG
+1 MMDNKVILAVNNG

-111 GYLIADGS
+111 GYLMADGS

-559 EKPLGEGHHSITVT
+559 EKPLGEGDHSITVT

-721 AEPHVGPLQKGE
+721 AEPHVGPMQKGE

-759 VIGTVKADSNGK
+759 VIGTVTADSNGK
-771 WAFSPDTALADG
+771 WAFTPDTALADG

-912 DPDPNQVTVGEIVD
+912 DPDPNQVTVGEVVD
-926 DQGPIVGNLKPGTVT
+926 DEGPIVGNLKPGTVT
-941 DDVRPELSGKGK
+941 DDARPELSGKGK

-1188 SEGTWRLALDTPLVE
+1188 SEGNWTLALDTPLVE

-1595 IGSTMVDENGG
+1595 IGSTVVDENGG

-1628 EAGNTGPES
+1628 KAGNTGPES

-1694 VYNGDKVIGTAKVQ
+1694 VYNGDKVIGTA
-1708 ADGTWSL
+1708 T
-1715 EPTTPLPD
+1715 
-1723 GKYTLTAKETDGVGN
+1723 
-1738 VSGPSGEYIINVATV
+1738 
-1753 PPQAPTLDT
+1753 
-1762 VYDDVAPHADYLQKG
+1762 
-1777 DVTNDT
+1777 
-1783 TPTLSGSSGVAGG
+1783 
-1796 TISIYDNGRLIGT
+1796 
-1809 TSVGSN
+1809 
-1815 GSWSFTPD
+1815 
-1823 TALADGSHNFTATVT
+1823 
-1838 DGVGRTSE
+1838 
-1846 PTGGFGI
+1846 
-1853 VIDTKAPEAA
+1853 
-1863 SDLLVTD
+1863 
-1870 NVGAYQ
+1870 
-1876 GPVVSGDTTDDN
+1876 
-1888 TPTLS
+1888 
-1893 GKAEPGSTVNIID
+1893 
-1906 NGQVIG
+1906 
-1912 TAKVNPDGTWSY
+1912 
-1924 TPDQPLANG
+1924 
-1933 AHDLTTTV
+1933 
-1941 TDPSGNTG
+1941 
-1949 PEGSHVVITV
+1949 
-1959 DVVPGK
+1959 
-1965 VEITAVTDD
+1965 
-1974 TGSVTGSLSQ
+1974 
-1984 GALTDDTRPQISGTA
+1984 
-1999 KAGSTVTI
+1999 
-2007 MDGSNVLG
+2007 
-2015 TTTAGADGTW
+2015 
-2025 SFTPSVDL
+2025 
-2033 GRGDHTFTA
+2033 
-2042 TAKDPMGNESS
+2042 
-2053 SSSWTVTID
+2053 
-2062 TDAPVKPTIDAALD
+2062 
-2076 DVGSVQGNLAN
+2076 
-2087 GGTTDDPT
+2087 
-2095 PTLSG
+2095 
-2100 KAEAGSTVKIYDQNG
+2100 
-2115 LLGEVTAKADGT
+2115 
-2127 WSFSPVA
+2127 
-2134 KLPEGEHR
+2134 
-2142 FHVTAT
+2142 
-2148 DKAGNTSV
+2148 
-2156 ASDDFVLTL
+2156 
-2165 DYTAPDASKLAI
+2165 
-2177 TEVYDDVNTAGVI
+2177 
-2190 ASGEETDDN
+2190 
-2199 RPLIKGTGAE
+2199 
-2209 PGNTITV
+2209 
-2216 YNGDKVIGTAK
+2216 
-2227 VQADGTWS
+2227 
-2235 LEPTTPLPDGKYTLT
+2235 
-2250 AKETDGVGNVS
+2250 
-2261 GPSGEYIINVATIPP
+2261 
-2276 QAPTL
+2276 
-2281 DTVYDDV
+2281 
-2288 APHADYLQKG
+2288 
-2298 DVTNDTTPTL
+2298 
-2308 SGSSGVAGGTISIY
+2308 
-2322 DNGRLIGTTSV
+2322 
-2333 GSNGSW
+2333 
-2339 SFTPDTALADGS
+2339 
-2351 HNFTA
+2351 
-2356 TVTDGVG
+2356 
-2363 RTSEPTGGFGI
+2363 
-2374 VIDTKAPEAASDLL
+2374 
-2388 VTDNVGAYQ
+2388 
-2397 GPVVSGDTTDDN
+2397 
-2409 TPTLSGKAEPGSTV
+2409 
-2423 NIIDNGQVIGT
+2423 
-2434 AKVNPDGTW
+2434 
-2443 SYTPD
+2443 
-2448 QPLANGA
+2448 
-2455 HDLTTTVTDPSGN
+2455 
-2468 TGPEGSHVV
+2468 
-2477 ITVDVVPGKVEIT
+2477 
-2490 AVTDDTG
+2490 
-2497 SVTGSLS
+2497 
-2504 QGALTDDTRP
+2504 
-2514 QISGTAKAGSTVT
+2514 
-2527 IMDGSNVL
+2527 
-2535 GTTTAGAD
+2535 
-2543 GTWSFTPSVDLGR
+2543 
-2556 GDHTF
+2556 
-2561 TATAKDPMG
+2561 
-2570 NESSSSSWTVTIDTD
+2570 
-2585 APVKPTIDAALDDV
+2585 
-2599 GSVQGN
+2599 
-2605 LANGGTTD
+2605 
-2613 DPTPTLSGK
+2613 
-2622 AEAGS
+2622 
-2627 TVKIYD
+2627 
-2633 QNGLLGEVT
+2633 
-2642 AKADGTWSFSPVA
+2642 
-2655 KLPEGEHRFHVTATD
+2655 
-2670 KAGNTSVASD
+2670 
-2680 DFVLTLDYTAPDA
+2680 
-2693 SKLAITEVYDDVN
+2693 
-2706 TAGVIASGEETDDNR
+2706 
-2721 PLIKGTGAEPGNTI
+2721 
-2735 TVYNGDKVIGTAKV
+2735 
-2749 QADGTWSLEPT
+2749 
-2760 TPLPD
+2760 
-2765 GKYTLTAKETD
+2765 
-2776 GVGNVSGPSG
+2776 
-2786 EYIINVATVPPQAP
+2786 
-2800 TLDTVYDDVAPH
+2800 
-2812 ADYLQKGD
+2812 
-2820 VTNDTT
+2820 
-2826 PTLSG
+2826 
-2831 SSGVAG
+2831 
-2837 GTISIYD
+2837 
-2844 NGRLIGTTSVG
+2844 
-2855 SNGSWSFT
+2855 
-2863 PDTALADGSHNFTAT
+2863 
-2878 VTDGVGR
+2878 
-2885 TSEPT
+2885 
-2890 GGFGIVID
+2890 
-2898 TKAPDAASDLLVTD
+2898 
-2912 NVGAYQGP
+2912 
-2920 VVSGDT
+2920 
-2926 TDDNTP
+2926 
-2932 TLSGKAEPGSTVN
+2932 
-2945 IIDNG
+2945 
-2950 QVIGTAKVNP
+2950 
-2960 DGTWSYTP
+2960 
-2968 DQPLA
+2968 
-2973 NGAHDLTTTV
+2973 
-2983 TDPSGNTGPEGS
+2983 
-2995 HVVITVDVVPGK
+2995 
-3007 VEITA
+3007 
-3012 VTDDTGSV
+3012 
-3020 TGSLSQG
+3020 
-3027 ALTDDTRPQISGT
+3027 
-3040 AKAGSTVTI
+3040 
-3049 MDGSNVLGT
+3049 
-3058 TTVGADGTWSFTPS
+3058 
-3072 VDLGRG
+3072 
-3078 DHTFTATAKDPM
+3078 
-3090 GNESSSS
+3090 
-3097 SWTVTIDTDAPVK
+3097 
-3110 PTIDAAL
+3110 
-3117 DDVGSVQ
+3117 
-3124 GNLANGGTTDD
+3124 
-3135 PTPTLSGKA
+3135 
-3144 EAGSTV
+3144 
-3150 KIYDQNGLLG
+3150 
-3160 EVTAK
+3160 
-3165 ADGTWSFSPVA
+3165 
-3176 KLPEGEHR
+3176 
-3184 FHVTATDRAG
+3184 
-3194 NTSVASDD
+3194 
-3202 FVLTLDYTA
+3202 
-3211 PDASKLAITEVY
+3211 
-3223 DDVNTAGVIA
+3223 
-3233 SGEETDDNR
+3233 
-3242 PLIKG
+3242 
-3247 TGAEAGNTITV
+3247 
-3258 YNGDKVIGTAKV
+3258 V

-3610 MGNESASSSWTVTI
+3610 MGNESSSSSWTVTI

-3700 EGEHRFHVTATDR
+3700 EGEHRFHVTATDK

-3725 LTLDYTAPDVSKVS
+3725 LTLDFTAPDASKVS

-3807 DGTYTLT
+3807 DGTYNLT

-3871 LLTGTA
+3871 LLMGTA

-3958 EGPQTGTL
+3958 EGPKTGTL

-3977 TISGKAEPGSVVHI
+3977 TISGKAEPGSLVHI

-4010 YTTGSLADGEYTFT
+4010 YTTGSLVDGEYTFT

-4127 ATAKDLTGKED
+4127 AIAKDLTGNED

-4245 ADFILTTDYTAPDAS
+4245 ADFILTTDYTAPDES
-4260 KVAITEVIDNYG
+4260 KVTID
-4272 SVTGKVE
+4272 SVTDNVGNVQGIVAD
-4279 SGGVLD
+4279 GGVLD
-4285 DSRPVIKGTGAEI
+4285 DSRPVIRGSGAEA

-4304 YTTDAS
+4304 YTTDKD
-4310 GATKVLGT
+4310 GNTKVLGT
-4318 TKVDAN
+4318 TKVDQN
-4324 GTWTLTVSDALYA
+4324 GKWELTPSESLYG
-4337 DLNKL
+4337 DSINKL
-4342 TVTETDTTGNTAKPS
+4342 TVTETDSVGNVAKPAD
-4357 TSYDVTLSSAPGV
+4357 SYDVIMSDTPNAPAIVNVLDDTGTT
-4370 PVIDGITDDA
+4370 VINLADNA
-4380 GSANVELSN
+4380 
-4389 GGLTKD
+4389 LTKD
-4395 TTPTLHGTAS
+4395 DTPTLKGTAD
-4405 GVAGNTVT
+4405 GVAGDTIT
-4413 IYNGSQVVGTT
+4413 IYNGSQVVGKT
-4424 TLDANGHWSFTP
+4424 TLNSDGTWSFTP
-4436 GTALADGSY
+4436 SPALADGNY
-4445 HFTVTVTNTAGQES
+4445 IFTVTNTNSAGQES
-4459 EKSQV
+4459 DRSG
-4464 YSIDVDATAPNPA
+4464 SFTLTIDSTAPNPVSG
-4477 TDILIADDVSPI
+4477 LQVADDQGAWKGQL
-4489 TGNLQDGDVTD
+4489 TDGMTTD
-4500 DNKPTFSGKAEAG
+4500 DNKPTFTGKAEQGSTVTIYDNGQAIGSVVVTNTDGSWQYTPTTPLADGEHLFATQVTDPAGNASAIVDDITVNVSTGASYLQLLQVVDDVQETGGSLVLREGDVTNDSQVQLVGKATAGSTIIITDVGGVQLGTVKADANGDWEFTPLSSLSDGAHTLRITGTDPSNNPLTPIDFDLVVDTVAPVAPVITNVLDDVNPVQGSVAHGKPTNDTTPEITGTAEKG
-4513 STVNILDGGKVI
+4513 STVNVYHQVDATTRILLGTAVADSTTGLWTLQITDANKLTEGTWNLVATSTDAAGNISTPSNTWTIVVDTTVSDAVINISSISEDRGASDTDFITSDNTLLINGQLTKALQADEWVEISLDNGATWTRASTVTSTSWTVDMQNTPLNDGAYTIQARVVDNAGNV
-4525 GSTTV
+4525 GST
-4530 DSTGNWDWTP
+4530 DSQALQVTTGGSDMNGLSTTTKVTTDTSH
-4540 GTALADGDHAFT
+4540 GLTTGDHFSHAAT
-4552 TTVTD
+4552 ATNSDMVTRDRTVTISGNLSAALQAGEHLQISLD
-4557 KAGNTSAPTGVVNIT
+4557 NGKTWQTLALNGQSWSYVLPEATASTTHSFKLQVIDVAGNP
-4572 VDTQGST
+4572 
-4579 VALSID
+4579 
-4585 GYHDDVGTNTGL
+4585 GTNTKFADSYNVVIDLDSPNGITGAPDVPQHTTTGDSFTFSSGQYGRVEAGAIVSLVSDVNNNGTYQEGL
-4597 ILGSGTSTDDTSPI
+4597 DQVIGFVKANADGSWNLNTSLPSGAHNLAFVVWDEAGNRSSMSASTSTGVTEGGGSTLIEQTWGGTTDADSRGLNAAAVTISQDGLWSFFQSARGTSGTSTANA
-4611 LQGSWSGDLETT
+4611 G
-4623 ESIRVYQDGI
+4623 RVYDSVTREDYDSTY
-4633 LLGLAV
+4633 LAQPST
-4639 LDRANHTWT
+4639 D
-4648 MAVNG
+4648 NG
-4653 LVNANTYKFTVV
+4653 AGYN
-4665 AVDAAGNESAPSA
+4665 VDS
-4678 EFALT
+4678 
-4683 IDQDAPTQTVSI
+4683 
-4695 TSYTD
+4695 TSY
-4700 DVGLVTGNMPGN
+4700 
-4712 TSTDDR
+4712 SR
-4718 QPVLNGKVTGTPLEA
+4718 
-4733 GDEVRIYD
+4733 Y
-4741 VSSNTML
+4741 
-4748 GTATVNSDG
+4748 VNSAA
-4757 TWSFEL
+4757 F
-4763 PPLDDNMTHTFRAVV
+4763 
-4778 ADNVGNEGT
+4778 AD
-4787 PSSDFAI
+4787 I
-4794 TVDLNLLVNKQDT
+4794 
-4807 LDTTPIVSGSTGF
+4807 
-4820 EIQQGE
+4820 
-4826 YVEVTVNGKTYSS
+4826 
-4839 QNGQVVVDMRN
+4839 
-4850 NTWYVQIPDA
+4850 
-4860 DALNVGT
+4860 
-4867 YDVKAVLF
+4867 
-4875 DAAGVQIAADESSN
+4875 
-4889 ELVVSPTPKVSV
+4889 
-4901 GAGGGDPDQKATSV
+4901 
-4915 TLSED
+4915 
-4920 GVWRI
+4920 
-4925 HSNQTMLDSTATS
+4925 
-4938 SSSLGDF
+4938 
-4945 STTRLQSNSGTGYSS
+4945 
-4960 NNYVQ
+4960 
-4965 NATFI
+4965 
-4970 DYNRDGMM
+4970 NRDGYADVMSQISSY
-4978 DLFTVDSN
+4978 SN
-4986 YDDGQQMFYYN
+4986 AGR
-4997 GSTYTAYQVGA
+4997 TAY
-5008 FERAPQTGEFAGDAN
+5008 
-5023 TDGSAN
+5023 
-5029 TWSWYGGIVAIDKN
+5029 W
-5043 GDGYVDMINGD
+5043 
-5054 QTPNDSAIRGGYGSQ
+5054 
-5069 IVLNNDGTVVGMS
+5069 L
-5082 KDGTF
+5082 
-5087 ATDYAAD
+5087 
-5094 SGYDPIGLDQSQ
+5094 
-5106 PDMELS
+5106 
-5112 GVDINNDGIVDFV
+5112 
-5125 MHSQNIV
+5125 QN
-5132 ADGSRIDANGA
+5132 ADGSY
-5143 TDSSAARSTNQARL
+5143 SAKALDQ
-5157 VVVNG
+5157 G
-5162 TNNGNWKVTQIVDNV
+5162 TLNHLG
-5177 FQRGSDSDPGIGNG
+5177 G
-5191 VAMTWGDYNGDG
+5191 VISYDREGDG
-5203 YLDLFLGRGSESTT
+5203 YLDFVLGDSEADSISFIKNTQGTLSYEDNSGFSDGHPGGALPT
-5217 SDSSAGN
+5217 S
-5224 NAGEYASRIHFND
+5224 
-5237 GNGKLLSDDG
+5237 LSVLHEVGAVDI
-5247 DNNGIGNPTGMYTFN
+5247 DNNGTVDITAHIDYNGAGNLVGNNSRGLGILYNQTTGTSNTNFGEVGYYANVFRDDGHEDYGNLSISMTYADYNN
-5262 DTLAGGASLAL
+5262 DGWLDLFLSRGSKGGSNSDESRIYLNDGTGKLNATDSQAQWFGDNVDGGTSLAV

-5281 DVIELPGM
+5281 DIIEVPR
-5289 ESSSGGINDAAA
+5289 SGV
-5301 TGPINLYTNTSVNG
+5301 TGSPMLYTNTGSNNWGANKVSLTG
-5315 NTSFTTSNLLTQ
+5315 STTFNNM
-5327 VGKSTIGGSSTAQQ
+5327 
-5341 VTGAIAID
+5341 TGAVALD
-5349 VDWDGDRD
+5349 YDWDGSMDLVLYRSGADADVVARD
-5357 LLAFTS
+5357 DAGRTMLV
-5363 GGTTTYIENK
+5363 K
-5373 NEVAHGTSI
+5373 NTNIAADGTSLQI
-5382 HLRILD
+5382 RIVD
-5388 EGGINTLFG
+5388 GNGINTFYS
-5397 NTVQLIDEATGQVV
+5397 NTVKLYNSAGELVATQLINPQSSGSSNSMGLV
-5411 STQIIN
+5411 SFF
-5417 AQSGNQTNDSTAIV
+5417 G
-5431 DFYNLDATKSYS
+5431 LDPNEVYS
-5443 AVILRST
+5443 VQMLRIT
-5450 GGAVSN
+5450 
-5456 VGGVATVDGKAVQ
+5456 DGKADHVGATSSIGGYT
-5469 NVNKAWGGLTA
+5469 NGTVNESWGGLTTGKA
-5480 AEGNHAYV
+5480 HDSYV
-5488 LTTESEN
+5488 LTAESSNAAN
-5495 NVANASASGGTNTTG
+5495 NTSGNNG
-5510 IVGTGYNDTFFATLG
+5510 IIGTGYNDTFF
-5525 NDLYNG
+5525 
-5531 AGGTETVSGVKSWNN
+5531 
-5546 TGGLDIVD
+5546 
-5554 YKLAGSTPL
+5554 
-5563 NIDLNKTGMQN
+5563 
-5574 TGFGSA
+5574 GSA
-5580 QFVNV
+5580 
-5585 EGLAGGSGNDTFT
+5585 GNDTYNGGGGWNQIVSGNPVWSETAGMDVVDYSRSTTAINANLWTGTAT
-5598 GNAANNYFEGRA
+5598 GNGTDQLLNIEGLVGSSQQDTFTDNSANNVFEGRGGNDA
-5610 GADTFYLDNDGKGG
+5610 FYL
-5624 GQDTLKYQVQ
+5624 
-5634 ENGRTNGTGG
+5634 
-5644 NGSDVVH
+5644 
-5651 GFVVGTVE
+5651 
-5659 ATRKADIIDISS
+5659 
-5671 LLVGYA
+5671 
-5677 GDADGAAHYINGV
+5677 
-5690 ATIDAGD
+5690 
-5697 AIAQY
+5697 
-5702 LSVTYNGKDTILSID
+5702 
-5717 RDGSGSGF
+5717 
-5725 GASQVLTIADTKVD
+5725 
-5739 LETLLANH
+5739 
-5747 QLVIKGPDVSTM
+5747 
-5759 NYSALNEGVTVNMWT
+5759 VN
-5774 GFTSAGGKLEDIV
+5774 
-5787 KIVGTQTDDTITDN
+5787 
-5801 SFSNV
+5801 
-5806 IAGEGGN
+5806 GGN
-5813 DTFYLMNGG
+5813 DT
-5822 NDVLMYNV
+5822 LMYKV
-5830 LEGMENDA
+5830 LAGLSNDS

-5843 HDTVHGF
+5843 HDTIHGF
-5850 KVGNVEKD
+5850 KVGNLVKD
-5858 GDADTLNLSDL
+5858 SDADLLDMSELLDYKGSISFFEDEGKL
-5869 VDYSGPVTFFENN
+5869 ELDYSSRGV
-5882 GKMELDAESKGLEDY
+5882 LDY
-5897 LKVDVVGNDT
+5897 VKVEVVGSDT
-5907 VISVDIDG
+5907 VISIDRDG

>member
-20 LTADAGRTVKVK
+20 LTAEAGRTVKVK

-39 LLKNINDDFAPEN
+39 LLKNFNDDFAPEN

-74 IIEDYFNGDPNNP
+74 IIEDYFNGDPTNP

-102 PLSGESYDT
+102 PLSGDSYDT
-111 GYLIADGS
+111 GYLMADGS

-170 DKDDGDNHSTPD
+170 DNDDGDNHSTPD

-205 TDDSTPTLTG
+205 TDDSTPTLSG

-310 DDPQP
+310 DDPKP
-315 EMSGTGEAGATIAIY
+315 EMSGTGEAGATITIY

-337 ETTVNDDGRWYFKPS
+337 ETTVNEDGRWYFKPS

-457 ELAEGE
+457 ELTEGE

-497 MADALDNTGPITGQL
+497 MADAQDNTGPITGQL

-559 EKPLGEGHHSITVT
+559 EKPLGEGDHSITVT

-721 AEPHVGPLQKGE
+721 AEPHVGPMQKGE

-742 SGSAAPGDIV
+742 SGSAAPGDVV

-759 VIGTVKADSNGK
+759 VIGTVTADSNGK
-771 WAFSPDTALADG
+771 WAFTPDTALADG

-912 DPDPNQVTVGEIVD
+912 DPDPNQVTVGEVVD

-941 DDVRPELSGKGK
+941 DDARPELSGKGK

-1001 GNEVTSPSFDI
+1001 GNEVSSPSFDI

-1174 DANGKHLLGSAVVN
+1174 DANGKHLLGSAVVD
-1188 SEGTWRLALDTPLVE
+1188 SEGNWTLALDTPLVE

-1210 ETQDAVGNRVVGE
+1210 ETQDAVGNRVAGE

-1289 VKADSSGKWSF
+1289 VTADSNGKWAF
-1300 TPDTALADGQH
+1300 TPDTALADGKH

-1328 TFPIVIDTAAP
+1328 SFPIVIDTAAP

-1399 KWSYTPDKPL
+1399 KWSYTPDTPL

-1573 NPTFKGSAEP
+1573 NPTFNGTAEP

-1595 IGSTMVDENGG
+1595 IGSTVVDENGG

-1628 EAGNTGPES
+1628 KAGNTGPES

-1672 EETDDNRPLIKGTG
+1672 GETDDNRPLIKGTG

-1723 GKYTLTAKETDGVGN
+1723 GKYILTAKETDGVGN

-1796 TISIYDNGRLIGT
+1796 TISIYDNGRLIGAT
-1809 TSVGSN
+1809 TVGSN

-1853 VIDTKAPEAA
+1853 VVDTKAPDAA

-1893 GKAEPGSTVNIID
+1893 GKAEPGSMVNIID

-2015 TTTAGADGTW
+2015 TTTAG
-2025 SFTPSVDL
+2025 S
-2033 GRGDHTFTA
+2033 
-2042 TAKDPMGNESS
+2042 
-2053 SSSWTVTID
+2053 
-2062 TDAPVKPTIDAALD
+2062 
-2076 DVGSVQGNLAN
+2076 
-2087 GGTTDDPT
+2087 
-2095 PTLSG
+2095 
-2100 KAEAGSTVKIYDQNG
+2100 
-2115 LLGEVTAKADGT
+2115 
-2127 WSFSPVA
+2127 
-2134 KLPEGEHR
+2134 
-2142 FHVTAT
+2142 
-2148 DKAGNTSV
+2148 
-2156 ASDDFVLTL
+2156 
-2165 DYTAPDASKLAI
+2165 
-2177 TEVYDDVNTAGVI
+2177 
-2190 ASGEETDDN
+2190 
-2199 RPLIKGTGAE
+2199 
-2209 PGNTITV
+2209 
-2216 YNGDKVIGTAK
+2216 
-2227 VQADGTWS
+2227 
-2235 LEPTTPLPDGKYTLT
+2235 
-2250 AKETDGVGNVS
+2250 
-2261 GPSGEYIINVATIPP
+2261 
-2276 QAPTL
+2276 
-2281 DTVYDDV
+2281 
-2288 APHADYLQKG
+2288 
-2298 DVTNDTTPTL
+2298 
-2308 SGSSGVAGGTISIY
+2308 
-2322 DNGRLIGTTSV
+2322 
-2333 GSNGSW
+2333 
-2339 SFTPDTALADGS
+2339 
-2351 HNFTA
+2351 
-2356 TVTDGVG
+2356 
-2363 RTSEPTGGFGI
+2363 
-2374 VIDTKAPEAASDLL
+2374 
-2388 VTDNVGAYQ
+2388 
-2397 GPVVSGDTTDDN
+2397 
-2409 TPTLSGKAEPGSTV
+2409 
-2423 NIIDNGQVIGT
+2423 
-2434 AKVNPDGTW
+2434 
-2443 SYTPD
+2443 
-2448 QPLANGA
+2448 
-2455 HDLTTTVTDPSGN
+2455 
-2468 TGPEGSHVV
+2468 
-2477 ITVDVVPGKVEIT
+2477 
-2490 AVTDDTG
+2490 
-2497 SVTGSLS
+2497 
-2504 QGALTDDTRP
+2504 
-2514 QISGTAKAGSTVT
+2514 
-2527 IMDGSNVL
+2527 
-2535 GTTTAGAD
+2535 
-2543 GTWSFTPSVDLGR
+2543 
-2556 GDHTF
+2556 
-2561 TATAKDPMG
+2561 
-2570 NESSSSSWTVTIDTD
+2570 
-2585 APVKPTIDAALDDV
+2585 
-2599 GSVQGN
+2599 
-2605 LANGGTTD
+2605 
-2613 DPTPTLSGK
+2613 
-2622 AEAGS
+2622 
-2627 TVKIYD
+2627 
-2633 QNGLLGEVT
+2633 
-2642 AKADGTWSFSPVA
+2642 
-2655 KLPEGEHRFHVTATD
+2655 
-2670 KAGNTSVASD
+2670 
-2680 DFVLTLDYTAPDA
+2680 
-2693 SKLAITEVYDDVN
+2693 
-2706 TAGVIASGEETDDNR
+2706 
-2721 PLIKGTGAEPGNTI
+2721 
-2735 TVYNGDKVIGTAKV
+2735 
-2749 QADGTWSLEPT
+2749 
-2760 TPLPD
+2760 
-2765 GKYTLTAKETD
+2765 
-2776 GVGNVSGPSG
+2776 
-2786 EYIINVATVPPQAP
+2786 
-2800 TLDTVYDDVAPH
+2800 
-2812 ADYLQKGD
+2812 
-2820 VTNDTT
+2820 
-2826 PTLSG
+2826 
-2831 SSGVAG
+2831 
-2837 GTISIYD
+2837 
-2844 NGRLIGTTSVG
+2844 
-2855 SNGSWSFT
+2855 
-2863 PDTALADGSHNFTAT
+2863 
-2878 VTDGVGR
+2878 
-2885 TSEPT
+2885 
-2890 GGFGIVID
+2890 
-2898 TKAPDAASDLLVTD
+2898 
-2912 NVGAYQGP
+2912 
-2920 VVSGDT
+2920 
-2926 TDDNTP
+2926 
-2932 TLSGKAEPGSTVN
+2932 
-2945 IIDNG
+2945 
-2950 QVIGTAKVNP
+2950 
-2960 DGTWSYTP
+2960 
-2968 DQPLA
+2968 
-2973 NGAHDLTTTV
+2973 
-2983 TDPSGNTGPEGS
+2983 
-2995 HVVITVDVVPGK
+2995 
-3007 VEITA
+3007 
-3012 VTDDTGSV
+3012 
-3020 TGSLSQG
+3020 
-3027 ALTDDTRPQISGT
+3027 
-3040 AKAGSTVTI
+3040 
-3049 MDGSNVLGT
+3049 
-3058 TTVGADGTWSFTPS
+3058 
-3072 VDLGRG
+3072 
-3078 DHTFTATAKDPM
+3078 
-3090 GNESSSS
+3090 
-3097 SWTVTIDTDAPVK
+3097 
-3110 PTIDAAL
+3110 
-3117 DDVGSVQ
+3117 
-3124 GNLANGGTTDD
+3124 
-3135 PTPTLSGKA
+3135 
-3144 EAGSTV
+3144 
-3150 KIYDQNGLLG
+3150 
-3160 EVTAK
+3160 
-3165 ADGTWSFSPVA
+3165 
-3176 KLPEGEHR
+3176 
-3184 FHVTATDRAG
+3184 
-3194 NTSVASDD
+3194 
-3202 FVLTLDYTA
+3202 
-3211 PDASKLAITEVY
+3211 
-3223 DDVNTAGVIA
+3223 
-3233 SGEETDDNR
+3233 
-3242 PLIKG
+3242 
-3247 TGAEAGNTITV
+3247 
-3258 YNGDKVIGTAKV
+3258 
-3270 QADGT
+3270 
-3275 WSLEPTT
+3275 
-3282 PLPDGKYTLTAKETD
+3282 
-3297 GVGNVSGP
+3297 
-3305 SGEYIINVATVPPQ
+3305 
-3319 APTLDTVYDDVAPH
+3319 
-3333 ADYLQKG
+3333 
-3340 DVTNDTTPTLSGSS
+3340 
-3354 GVAGGTISIYDNGR
+3354 
-3368 LIGTT
+3368 
-3373 SVAGNGSWS
+3373 
-3382 FTPDT
+3382 
-3387 ALADGSH
+3387 
-3394 NFTATV
+3394 
-3400 TDGVGRT
+3400 
-3407 SEPTGGF
+3407 
-3414 GIVIDTKAPD
+3414 
-3424 AASDLLVTDNVGA
+3424 
-3437 YQGPVV
+3437 
-3443 SGDTTDDNTPTLSGK
+3443 
-3458 AEPGST
+3458 
-3464 VNIIDNGQ
+3464 
-3472 VIGTA
+3472 
-3477 KVNPDGTWSYTPDQ
+3477 
-3491 PLANGA
+3491 
-3497 HDLTTTVT
+3497 
-3505 DPSGNTGP
+3505 
-3513 EGSHV
+3513 
-3518 VITVDVV
+3518 
-3525 PGKVEITA
+3525 
-3533 VTDDTGSVTG
+3533 
-3543 SLSQG
+3543 
-3548 ALTDD
+3548 
-3553 TRPQISGTAK
+3553 
-3563 AGSTVTIMDGS
+3563 
-3574 NVLGTTT
+3574 
-3581 AGADGTWSFTPS
+3581 DGTWSFTPS

-3700 EGEHRFHVTATDR
+3700 EGEHRFHVTATDKAGNTSSASDDFVLTLDYTAPDASKLAITEVYDDVNTAGVIASGEETDDNR
-3713 AGNTSVASDDFV
+3713 PLIKGTGAEPGNTITVYNGDKVIGTAKVQADGTWSLEPTTPLPDGKYILTAKETDGVGNVSGPSGEYIINVATVPPQAPTLDTVYDDVAPHADYLQKGDVTNDTTPTLSGSSGVAGGTISIYDNGRLIGATTVGSNGSWSFTPDTALADGSHNFTATVTDGVGRTSEPTGGFGIVVDTKAPDAASDLLVTDNVGAYQGPVVSGDTTDDNTPTLSGKAEPGSMVNIIDNGQVIGTAKVNPDGTWSYTPDQPLANGAHDLTTTVTDPSGNTGPEGSHVVITVDVVPGKVEITAVTDDTGSVTGSLSQGALTDDTRPQISGTAKAGSTVTIMDGSNVLGTTTAGSDGTWSFTPSVDLGRGDHTFTATAKDPMGNESASSSWTVTIDTDAPVKPTIDAALDDVGSVQGNLANGGTTDDPTPTLSGKAEAGSTVKIYDQNGLLGEVTAKADGTWSFSPVAKLPEGEHRFHVTATDKAGNTSVASDDFV
-3725 LTLDYTAPDVSKVS
+3725 LTLDFTAPDVSKVS

-3748 SVTGSIASGGKT
+3748 SVIGSIASGGKT

-3807 DGTYTLT
+3807 DGTYNLT

-3958 EGPQTGTL
+3958 EGPKTGTL

-4052 TIVRVMDDKGSVT
+4052 TIVRVMDDKGTVT

-4076 ARPEIIGKAKA
+4076 ARPDIIGKAKA
-4087 GSTVTIMDGNV
+4087 GSIVTIKDGSV
-4098 VLGSVKADAS
+4098 VLGTVTADAS
-4108 GNWVFTPTSD
+4108 GNWTFTPTSD

-4160 EDQVGTIKDDLNSN
+4160 EDQVGTVKDDLNSN

-4204 GSVTANSNGA
+4204 GTVTANSNGA

-4245 ADFILTTDYTAPDAS
+4245 ADFVLTTDYTAPDAS
-4260 KVAITEVIDNYG
+4260 KVTID
-4272 SVTGKVE
+4272 SVTDNVGNVQGIVAD
-4279 SGGVLD
+4279 GGVLD
-4285 DSRPVIKGTGAEI
+4285 DSRPVIRGSGAEA

-4304 YTTDAS
+4304 YTTDKD
-4310 GATKVLGT
+4310 GNTKVLGT
-4318 TKVDAN
+4318 TTVDQN
-4324 GTWTLTVSDALYA
+4324 GKWELTPSESLYG
-4337 DLNKL
+4337 DSINKL
-4342 TVTETDTTGNTAKPS
+4342 TVTETDRVGNVAKPAD
-4357 TSYDVTLSSAPGV
+4357 SYDVIMSDTPDAPAIVNVLDDTGTT
-4370 PVIDGITDDA
+4370 VINL
-4380 GSANVELSN
+4380 ANN
-4389 GGLTKD
+4389 ALTKD
-4395 TTPTLHGTAS
+4395 DTPTLNGTAD
-4405 GVAGNTVT
+4405 GAAGDTIT
-4413 IYNGSQVVGTT
+4413 IYNGSQVVGKT
-4424 TLDANGHWSFTP
+4424 TLNSDGTWSFTP
-4436 GTALADGSY
+4436 SPALADGSY
-4445 HFTVTVTNTAGQES
+4445 TFTVTNTNSAGQES
-4459 EKSQV
+4459 DRSGSFTV
-4464 YSIDVDATAPNPA
+4464 TIDSTAPNPVSG
-4477 TDILIADDVSPI
+4477 LQVSDDQGAWKGQL
-4489 TGNLQDGDVTD
+4489 TEGMTTD
-4500 DNKPTFSGKAEAG
+4500 DNKPTFTGKAEQGSTVTIYDNGQAIGSVTVTNPDGSWQFTPSTPLVDGEHQFATQVTDPAGNSSAIVDDITVNVSTGASYLQLLQVVDDVQEAGGSRVLRDGEVTNDSQVQLVGKATAGSTIIITDVGGVQLGTVKADANGDWEFTPLSSLSDGAHTLRITGTDPSNNPLTPIDFDLVVDTVAPVAPVITDVLDDVNPVQGSVAHGKPTNDTTPEITGTAEKG
-4513 STVNILDGGKVI
+4513 STVNVYHQVDATTRILLGTAVADSTTGQWTLQITDANKLTEGTWNLVATSTDAAGNISTPSNTWTIVVDTTVSDAVINISSISEDRGSSDTDFVTSDNTLLINGQLTKALQADEWVEISLDNGATWTRASMVTSTSWTVDMQNTPLNDGAYTIQARVVDNAGNV
-4525 GSTTV
+4525 GST
-4530 DSTGNWDWTP
+4530 DSQALQVATGGSDMNGLSTTTKVTTDTSH
-4540 GTALADGDHAFT
+4540 GLTTGDHFSHAAT
-4552 TTVTD
+4552 ATNSDMVTRDRTVTISGNLSAALQAGEHLQISLD
-4557 KAGNTSAPTGVVNIT
+4557 NGKTWQTLALNGQSWSYVLPEATASTTHSFKLQVIDVAGNP
-4572 VDTQGST
+4572 
-4579 VALSID
+4579 
-4585 GYHDDVGTNTGL
+4585 GTNTKFADSYNVVIDLDSPNGITGAPDVPQHTTTGDSFTFSSGQYGRVEAGAIVSLVSDVNNNGTYQEGL
-4597 ILGSGTSTDDTSPI
+4597 DQVIGFVKANADGSWSLNTSLPSGAHNLAFVVWDEAGNRSSMSASTSTGVTEGGGSTLIEQTWGGTTDADSRGLNAAAVTISQDGLWSFFQSARGTSGTSTANA
-4611 LQGSWSGDLETT
+4611 G
-4623 ESIRVYQDGI
+4623 RVYDSVTREDYDSTY
-4633 LLGLAV
+4633 LAQPS
-4639 LDRANHTWT
+4639 TE
-4648 MAVNG
+4648 NG
-4653 LVNANTYKFTVV
+4653 AGYD
-4665 AVDAAGNESAPSA
+4665 VDS
-4678 EFALT
+4678 
-4683 IDQDAPTQTVSI
+4683 
-4695 TSYTD
+4695 TSY
-4700 DVGLVTGNMPGN
+4700 
-4712 TSTDDR
+4712 SR
-4718 QPVLNGKVTGTPLEA
+4718 
-4733 GDEVRIYD
+4733 Y
-4741 VSSNTML
+4741 
-4748 GTATVNSDG
+4748 VNSAA
-4757 TWSFEL
+4757 F
-4763 PPLDDNMTHTFRAVV
+4763 
-4778 ADNVGNEGT
+4778 AD
-4787 PSSDFAI
+4787 I
-4794 TVDLNLLVNKQDT
+4794 
-4807 LDTTPIVSGSTGF
+4807 
-4820 EIQQGE
+4820 
-4826 YVEVTVNGKTYSS
+4826 
-4839 QNGQVVVDMRN
+4839 
-4850 NTWYVQIPDA
+4850 
-4860 DALNVGT
+4860 
-4867 YDVKAVLF
+4867 
-4875 DAAGVQIAADESSN
+4875 
-4889 ELVVSPTPKVSV
+4889 
-4901 GAGGGDPDQKATSV
+4901 
-4915 TLSED
+4915 
-4920 GVWRI
+4920 
-4925 HSNQTMLDSTATS
+4925 
-4938 SSSLGDF
+4938 
-4945 STTRLQSNSGTGYSS
+4945 
-4960 NNYVQ
+4960 
-4965 NATFI
+4965 
-4970 DYNRDGMM
+4970 NRDGYADVMSQISSY
-4978 DLFTVDSN
+4978 SN
-4986 YDDGQQMFYYN
+4986 AGR
-4997 GSTYTAYQVGA
+4997 TAY
-5008 FERAPQTGEFAGDAN
+5008 
-5023 TDGSAN
+5023 
-5029 TWSWYGGIVAIDKN
+5029 W
-5043 GDGYVDMINGD
+5043 
-5054 QTPNDSAIRGGYGSQ
+5054 
-5069 IVLNNDGTVVGMS
+5069 L
-5082 KDGTF
+5082 
-5087 ATDYAAD
+5087 
-5094 SGYDPIGLDQSQ
+5094 
-5106 PDMELS
+5106 
-5112 GVDINNDGIVDFV
+5112 
-5125 MHSQNIV
+5125 QN
-5132 ADGSRIDANGA
+5132 ADGSY
-5143 TDSSAARSTNQARL
+5143 SAKALDQ
-5157 VVVNG
+5157 G
-5162 TNNGNWKVTQIVDNV
+5162 TLNHLG
-5177 FQRGSDSDPGIGNG
+5177 G
-5191 VAMTWGDYNGDG
+5191 VISYDREGDG
-5203 YLDLFLGRGSESTT
+5203 YLDFVLGDSEADSISFIKNTQGTLSYEDNSGFSDGHPGGALPT
-5217 SDSSAGN
+5217 S
-5224 NAGEYASRIHFND
+5224 
-5237 GNGKLLSDDG
+5237 LSVLHEVGAVDI
-5247 DNNGIGNPTGMYTFN
+5247 DNNGTVDITAHIDYNGAGNLVGNNSRGLGILYNQTTGTSKTNFGEVGYYANVFRDDGHEDYGNLSISMTYADYNN
-5262 DTLAGGASLAL
+5262 DGWLDLFLSRGSKGGSNSDESRIYLNDGTGKLNATDSQAQWFGDNVDGGTSLAV

-5281 DVIELPGM
+5281 DIIEVPR
-5289 ESSSGGINDAAA
+5289 SGV
-5301 TGPINLYTNTSVNG
+5301 TGSPMLYTNTGSNNWGANKVSLTG
-5315 NTSFTTSNLLTQ
+5315 STTFNNM
-5327 VGKSTIGGSSTAQQ
+5327 
-5341 VTGAIAID
+5341 TGAVALD
-5349 VDWDGDRD
+5349 YDWDGSMDLVLYRSGADADVVARD
-5357 LLAFTS
+5357 DAGRTMLV
-5363 GGTTTYIENK
+5363 K
-5373 NEVAHGTSI
+5373 NTNIAADGTSLQI
-5382 HLRILD
+5382 RIVD
-5388 EGGINTLFG
+5388 GNGINTFYS
-5397 NTVQLIDEATGQVV
+5397 NTVKLYNSAGELVATQLINPQSSGSSNSMGLV
-5411 STQIIN
+5411 SFF
-5417 AQSGNQTNDSTAIV
+5417 G
-5431 DFYNLDATKSYS
+5431 LDPNEVYS
-5443 AVILRST
+5443 VQMLRIT
-5450 GGAVSN
+5450 
-5456 VGGVATVDGKAVQ
+5456 DGKADHVGATGSIGGYT
-5469 NVNKAWGGLTA
+5469 NGTVNENWGGLTTGKA
-5480 AEGNHAYV
+5480 HDSYV
-5488 LTTESEN
+5488 LTAESSNAAN
-5495 NVANASASGGTNTTG
+5495 NTSGNNG
-5510 IVGTGYNDTFFATLG
+5510 IIGTGYNDTFF
-5525 NDLYNG
+5525 
-5531 AGGTETVSGVKSWNN
+5531 
-5546 TGGLDIVD
+5546 
-5554 YKLAGSTPL
+5554 
-5563 NIDLNKTGMQN
+5563 
-5574 TGFGSA
+5574 GSA
-5580 QFVNV
+5580 
-5585 EGLAGGSGNDTFT
+5585 GNDTYNGGGGWNQIVSGKPVWSETAGMDVVDYSRSTTAINANLWTGTAT
-5598 GNAANNYFEGRA
+5598 GNGTDKLLNIEGLVGSSQQDTFTDNSANNVFEGRGGNDA
-5610 GADTFYLDNDGKGG
+5610 FYL
-5624 GQDTLKYQVQ
+5624 
-5634 ENGRTNGTGG
+5634 
-5644 NGSDVVH
+5644 
-5651 GFVVGTVE
+5651 
-5659 ATRKADIIDISS
+5659 
-5671 LLVGYA
+5671 
-5677 GDADGAAHYINGV
+5677 
-5690 ATIDAGD
+5690 
-5697 AIAQY
+5697 
-5702 LSVTYNGKDTILSID
+5702 
-5717 RDGSGSGF
+5717 
-5725 GASQVLTIADTKVD
+5725 
-5739 LETLLANH
+5739 
-5747 QLVIKGPDVSTM
+5747 
-5759 NYSALNEGVTVNMWT
+5759 VN
-5774 GFTSAGGKLEDIV
+5774 
-5787 KIVGTQTDDTITDN
+5787 
-5801 SFSNV
+5801 
-5806 IAGEGGN
+5806 GGN
-5813 DTFYLMNGG
+5813 DT
-5822 NDVLMYNV
+5822 LMYKV
-5830 LEGMENDA
+5830 LAGLSNDS

-5843 HDTVHGF
+5843 HDTIHGF
-5850 KVGNVEKD
+5850 KVGNLVKD
-5858 GDADTLNLSDL
+5858 SDADLLDMSELLDYKGSISFFEDEGKL
-5869 VDYSGPVTFFENN
+5869 ELDYSSRGV
-5882 GKMELDAESKGLEDY
+5882 LDY
-5897 LKVDVVGNDT
+5897 VKVEVVGSDT
-5907 VISVDIDG
+5907 VISIDRDG

>member
-1 MTDNKVILAVNNG
+1 MTENKVILAVNNG

-39 LLKNINDDFAPEN
+39 LLKNVNDDFAPEN
-52 ITLQRVDK
+52 ITLQRVGK

-74 IIEDYFNGDPNNP
+74 IIENYFDGDSKNP
-87 VLMGMAEDGLLYAYV
+87 TLMGMAEDGLLYAYI
-102 PLSGESYDT
+102 PLSGESYDN
-111 GYLIADGS
+111 GYLMAEGGLA
-119 MSPVALGGE
+119 PVALGGE

-134 PLLTAPDDDNDMLFG
+134 PLLSAPDDENDMLFG

-163 AFALSEM
+163 AFALSEL
-170 DKDDGDNHSTPD
+170 DKDESDSQPAPE
-182 KPSIGTTM
+182 KPSIGKAV

-196 KGPLKSGDT
+196 KGPLKSGDV
-205 TDDSTPTLTG
+205 TDDSTPSLIG

-222 IHIYDND
+222 IHIIDND

-245 TPDKPLGEGEHEL
+245 TPDKPLGEGEHDL
-258 TVVEKDPDGNASPPS
+258 SVVVEDPDGNMSPPS
-273 DPIVIVVDTVAPKAP
+273 DPITIVVDTVAPDAP
-288 TIEHIMDKVGKTT
+288 TIEHIMDKVGKVT
-301 GEIHDDAYT
+301 GEILEDAYT
-310 DDPQP
+310 DDPKP
-315 EMSGTGEAGATIAIY
+315 EMSGTGEAGATITIY

-337 ETTVNDDGRWYFKPS
+337 ETSVNDDGRWYFKPS

-357 GSHSITVSQ
+357 GNHSITVSQ

-384 LTEPPGKAETPEVID
+384 LTEPPGKAETPSVID
-399 NTGPVTGPLKPGDVT
+399 DNGPVTGPLKPGDVT
-414 DDSQPSFSGEGTPGN
+414 DDTKPSFSGEGTPGN
-429 TIIIKDN
+429 TIVIKDN

-443 IVDDEGKWSFTPKD
+443 IVDDEGKWTYTPEKD
-457 ELAEGE
+457 LSEGE
-463 HNVVVVEEDPLG
+463 HNVEVIEEDPLG
-475 NEGDPSDPIQI
+475 NVGQPSDPIQI
-486 IVDTTPPAKPD
+486 IVDTTPPARPD
-497 MADALDNTGPITGQL
+497 RVYAEDNTGPITGQL

-539 GDEVLGTTVID
+539 GDEVLGSTVID
-550 DKGNWTLKP
+550 DEGNWSLKP
-559 EKPLGEGHHSITVT
+559 EKPLGEGDHSITVT

-593 TTAPDASANVLN
+593 TTAPDASADVLK

-621 SGDITDDSKPLISG
+621 SGEITDDSKPLISG

-643 FVYTTDSSGK
+643 YVYTTDASGK
-653 HLIGTAVVGSDGTW
+653 HLIGSAVVGSDGTW

-673 PLTEGLNKLTLET
+673 PLTEGLNQLTLET
-686 QDPAGNRVAGEAPSY
+686 QDPAGNRVAGDAPSY
-701 DINLLIPVSTAP
+701 DINLLIPISTQP

-721 AEPHVGPLQKGE
+721 SEPHFGPLQKGDA
-733 STNDTTPTL
+733 TNDTTPTL

-759 VIGTVKADSNGK
+759 VIGSVTADSNGK
-771 WAFSPDTALADG
+771 WTFTPDAALADG
-783 KHTFTVTATDAAGNA
+783 KHTFTVTATDAAGNS

-832 GPGDTTDDQSPTLSG
+832 GSGDTTDDQSPTLSG

-872 GKWSYTPDTPLAKG
+872 GKWSYTPDKPLDKG

-912 DPDPNQVTVGEIVD
+912 DPDPNQVTVGEVVD

-953 PGSTVTIMD
+953 PGSTVTIKD

-987 DGDHSLTVI
+987 DGNHSLTVV

-1034 RGDLSNGGTTDDAN
+1034 RGDLSNGSTTDDAN

-1074 ADDNGAWQF
+1074 ADDKGAWQF

-1120 TPPVASSDVLNITSV
+1120 TPPVATGDVLNITSV

-1188 SEGTWRLALDTPLVE
+1188 SEGTWTLALDTPLVE

-1210 ETQDAVGNRVVGE
+1210 ETQDAVGNRVAGE

-1289 VKADSSGKWSF
+1289 AKADSSGKWSF

-1350 VGDKQGPVGPGD
+1350 VGDKQGPVGDGD

-1458 GNLKPGTVTDD
+1458 GNLRPGNVTDD
-1469 ARPELSGKGKPG
+1469 ARPELGGKGKPG

-1541 TVAPEKPVI
+1541 TVAPEKPVV
-1550 GVATDD
+1550 GLATDD

-1595 IGSTMVDENGG
+1595 IGSTVVDENGG

-1628 EAGNTGPES
+1628 KAGNTGPES

-1723 GKYTLTAKETDGVGN
+1723 GRYTLTAKETDGVGN

-1809 TSVGSN
+1809 TTVGSN

-1823 TALADGSHNFTATVT
+1823 TALADGSHSFTATVT

-1853 VIDTKAPEAA
+1853 VIDTKAPDAA

-1893 GKAEPGSTVNIID
+1893 GRAEPGSTVNIID

-1912 TAKVNPDGTWSY
+1912 STKVNPDGTWSY

-1965 VEITAVTDD
+1965 VEITGVTDD
-1974 TGSVTGSLSQ
+1974 AGSVTGSLSRN
-1984 GALTDDTRPQISGTA
+1984 AVTDDTRPQISGTA

-2042 TAKDPMGNESS
+2042 TAKDPTGNESS

-2076 DVGSVQGNLAN
+2076 DVGTVQGALSN
-2087 GGTTDDPT
+2087 GSSTDDPT

-2148 DKAGNTSV
+2148 DKAGNTSS

-2209 PGNTITV
+2209 AGNTITV
-2216 YNGDKVIGTAK
+2216 YNGDKVIGTAT

-2235 LEPTTPLPDGKYTLT
+2235 LEPTTPLPDG
-2250 AKETDGVGNVS
+2250 
-2261 GPSGEYIINVATIPP
+2261 
-2276 QAPTL
+2276 
-2281 DTVYDDV
+2281 
-2288 APHADYLQKG
+2288 
-2298 DVTNDTTPTL
+2298 
-2308 SGSSGVAGGTISIY
+2308 
-2322 DNGRLIGTTSV
+2322 R
-2333 GSNGSW
+2333 
-2339 SFTPDTALADGS
+2339 
-2351 HNFTA
+2351 
-2356 TVTDGVG
+2356 
-2363 RTSEPTGGFGI
+2363 
-2374 VIDTKAPEAASDLL
+2374 
-2388 VTDNVGAYQ
+2388 
-2397 GPVVSGDTTDDN
+2397 
-2409 TPTLSGKAEPGSTV
+2409 
-2423 NIIDNGQVIGT
+2423 
-2434 AKVNPDGTW
+2434 
-2443 SYTPD
+2443 
-2448 QPLANGA
+2448 
-2455 HDLTTTVTDPSGN
+2455 
-2468 TGPEGSHVV
+2468 
-2477 ITVDVVPGKVEIT
+2477 
-2490 AVTDDTG
+2490 
-2497 SVTGSLS
+2497 
-2504 QGALTDDTRP
+2504 
-2514 QISGTAKAGSTVT
+2514 
-2527 IMDGSNVL
+2527 
-2535 GTTTAGAD
+2535 
-2543 GTWSFTPSVDLGR
+2543 
-2556 GDHTF
+2556 
-2561 TATAKDPMG
+2561 
-2570 NESSSSSWTVTIDTD
+2570 
-2585 APVKPTIDAALDDV
+2585 
-2599 GSVQGN
+2599 
-2605 LANGGTTD
+2605 
-2613 DPTPTLSGK
+2613 
-2622 AEAGS
+2622 
-2627 TVKIYD
+2627 
-2633 QNGLLGEVT
+2633 
-2642 AKADGTWSFSPVA
+2642 
-2655 KLPEGEHRFHVTATD
+2655 
-2670 KAGNTSVASD
+2670 
-2680 DFVLTLDYTAPDA
+2680 
-2693 SKLAITEVYDDVN
+2693 
-2706 TAGVIASGEETDDNR
+2706 
-2721 PLIKGTGAEPGNTI
+2721 
-2735 TVYNGDKVIGTAKV
+2735 
-2749 QADGTWSLEPT
+2749 
-2760 TPLPD
+2760 
-2765 GKYTLTAKETD
+2765 YTLTAKETD

-2844 NGRLIGTTSVG
+2844 NGRLIGTTTVG

-2863 PDTALADGSHNFTAT
+2863 PDTALADGSHSFTAT

-2932 TLSGKAEPGSTVN
+2932 TLSGRAEPGSTVN

-2950 QVIGTAKVNP
+2950 QVIGSTKVNP

-3012 VTDDTGSV
+3012 VTDD
-3020 TGSLSQG
+3020 
-3027 ALTDDTRPQISGT
+3027 A
-3040 AKAGSTVTI
+3040 
-3049 MDGSNVLGT
+3049 
-3058 TTVGADGTWSFTPS
+3058 
-3072 VDLGRG
+3072 
-3078 DHTFTATAKDPM
+3078 
-3090 GNESSSS
+3090 
-3097 SWTVTIDTDAPVK
+3097 
-3110 PTIDAAL
+3110 
-3117 DDVGSVQ
+3117 
-3124 GNLANGGTTDD
+3124 
-3135 PTPTLSGKA
+3135 
-3144 EAGSTV
+3144 
-3150 KIYDQNGLLG
+3150 
-3160 EVTAK
+3160 
-3165 ADGTWSFSPVA
+3165 
-3176 KLPEGEHR
+3176 
-3184 FHVTATDRAG
+3184 
-3194 NTSVASDD
+3194 
-3202 FVLTLDYTA
+3202 
-3211 PDASKLAITEVY
+3211 
-3223 DDVNTAGVIA
+3223 
-3233 SGEETDDNR
+3233 
-3242 PLIKG
+3242 
-3247 TGAEAGNTITV
+3247 
-3258 YNGDKVIGTAKV
+3258 
-3270 QADGT
+3270 
-3275 WSLEPTT
+3275 
-3282 PLPDGKYTLTAKETD
+3282 
-3297 GVGNVSGP
+3297 
-3305 SGEYIINVATVPPQ
+3305 
-3319 APTLDTVYDDVAPH
+3319 
-3333 ADYLQKG
+3333 
-3340 DVTNDTTPTLSGSS
+3340 
-3354 GVAGGTISIYDNGR
+3354 
-3368 LIGTT
+3368 
-3373 SVAGNGSWS
+3373 
-3382 FTPDT
+3382 
-3387 ALADGSH
+3387 
-3394 NFTATV
+3394 
-3400 TDGVGRT
+3400 
-3407 SEPTGGF
+3407 
-3414 GIVIDTKAPD
+3414 
-3424 AASDLLVTDNVGA
+3424 
-3437 YQGPVV
+3437 
-3443 SGDTTDDNTPTLSGK
+3443 
-3458 AEPGST
+3458 
-3464 VNIIDNGQ
+3464 
-3472 VIGTA
+3472 
-3477 KVNPDGTWSYTPDQ
+3477 
-3491 PLANGA
+3491 
-3497 HDLTTTVT
+3497 
-3505 DPSGNTGP
+3505 
-3513 EGSHV
+3513 
-3518 VITVDVV
+3518 
-3525 PGKVEITA
+3525 
-3533 VTDDTGSVTG
+3533 GSVTG

-3610 MGNESASSSWTVTI
+3610 TGNESSSSSWTVTI

-3634 DAALDDVGS
+3634 DAALDDVGT
-3643 VQGNL
+3643 VQGAL
-3648 ANGGTTDDPT
+3648 SNGSSTDDPT

-3691 SFSPVAKLP
+3691 SFSPTAKLP

-3713 AGNTSVASDDFV
+3713 AGNTSAASDDFV
-3725 LTLDYTAPDVSKVS
+3725 LNLDYTAPEASKVS

-3748 SVTGSIASGGKT
+3748 SVTGSVTSGGKT

-3773 PGNTITVYNGDKVI
+3773 AGNTITVYNGDKVI

-3807 DGTYTLT
+3807 DGTYNLT

-3877 EAGVTVRI
+3877 EANVTVRI

-3958 EGPQTGTL
+3958 EGPKTGVL
-3966 SNGDTTDDATP
+3966 ANGDTTDDATP
-3977 TISGKAEPGSVVHI
+3977 TISGKAEPGSVVHV

-4065 GELKANDVTDD
+4065 GEMKANDVTDD

-4160 EDQVGTIKDDLNSN
+4160 EDQVGTVKDDLNSN

-4260 KVAITEVIDNYG
+4260 KVTID
-4272 SVTGKVE
+4272 SVTDNVGNVQGIVAD
-4279 SGGVLD
+4279 GGVLD
-4285 DSRPVIKGTGAEI
+4285 DTRPVIRGSGAEV

-4304 YTTDAS
+4304 YTTDKD
-4310 GATKVLGT
+4310 GNTKVLGT
-4318 TKVDAN
+4318 TTVDQN
-4324 GTWTLTVSDALYA
+4324 GKWELTPSESLYG
-4337 DLNKL
+4337 DSINQL
-4342 TVTETDTTGNTAKPS
+4342 TVTETDRVGNVAKPAD
-4357 TSYDVTLSSAPGV
+4357 SYDVIMSDTPDAPAILNVLDDTGTT
-4370 PVIDGITDDA
+4370 VINL
-4380 GSANVELSN
+4380 ANN
-4389 GGLTKD
+4389 ALTKD
-4395 TTPTLHGTAS
+4395 DTPTLKGTAD
-4405 GVAGNTVT
+4405 GAAGDTIT
-4413 IYNGSQVVGTT
+4413 IYNGSQVVGKT
-4424 TLDANGHWSFTP
+4424 TLNSDGTWSFTP
-4436 GTALADGSY
+4436 SPALADGSY
-4445 HFTVTVTNTAGQES
+4445 TFTVTNTNSAGQES
-4459 EKSQV
+4459 DRSGSFTV
-4464 YSIDVDATAPNPA
+4464 TIDSTAPNPVSGLQVSDDQGA
-4477 TDILIADDVSPI
+4477 WKGQLTDGM
-4489 TGNLQDGDVTD
+4489 TTD
-4500 DNKPTFSGKAEAG
+4500 DNKPTFTGKAEQGSTVTIYDNGQAMGTVTVTNPDGSWQFTPSTPLVDGEHQFATQVTDPAGNASAIVDDITVNVSTGASYLQLLQVVDDVQEAGGSRVLRDGEVTNDSQVQLVGKATAGSTIIITDVGGVQLGTVKADANGNWEFTPTSSLSDGAHTLRITGTDPSNNPLTPIDFDLVVDTVAPVAPAITDVLDDVNPVQGSVAHGKPTNDTTPEITGTAEKG
-4513 STVNILDGGKVI
+4513 STVNVYHQVDA
-4525 GSTTV
+4525 TT
-4530 DSTGNWDWTP
+4530 
-4540 GTALADGDHAFT
+4540 
-4552 TTVTD
+4552 
-4557 KAGNTSAPTGVVNIT
+4557 
-4572 VDTQGST
+4572 
-4579 VALSID
+4579 
-4585 GYHDDVGTNTGL
+4585 
-4597 ILGSGTSTDDTSPI
+4597 
-4611 LQGSWSGDLETT
+4611 
-4623 ESIRVYQDGI
+4623 RI
-4633 LLGLAV
+4633 LLGTAVADSTTGQWTLQITDANKLAEG
-4639 LDRANHTWT
+4639 TW
-4648 MAVNG
+4648 N
-4653 LVNANTYKFTVV
+4653 LVATST
-4665 AVDAAGNESAPSA
+4665 DAAGNVSTPSNTW
-4678 EFALT
+4678 T
-4683 IDQDAPTQTVSI
+4683 IVVDTTVSDAVINISSVSEDRGASDTDFI
-4695 TSYTD
+4695 TSDNTLLINGELNKALQAD
-4700 DVGLVTGNMPGN
+4700 EWVEISLDNGVTW
-4712 TSTDDR
+4712 TRAST
-4718 QPVLNGKVTGTPLEA
+4718 VTGTSWTVDMQSTPLNDGAYTIQARVVDNAGNVGSTDSQALQVASGGSDMNGLSTTTKVTTDTSHGLTTGDHFSHAATATNGDMVTRDRTVTISGNLSAALQAGEHLQISLDNGKTWKTLALNGQSWSYELPEATASTTHSFKLQVIDVAGNPGTNTNFADSYNVVIDLDSPNGITGAPDVPQHTTTGDSFTFSSGQYGRVEA
-4733 GDEVRIYD
+4733 GAIISLVSDVNNNGTYQEGLDQVIGFVKANADGSWSLNTSLPSGAHNLAFVVWDEAGNR
-4741 VSSNTML
+4741 SSMSASTSTGVTEGGGSTLIEQTWGGTTDADSRGLNAAAVTISQDGL
-4748 GTATVNSDG
+4748 WSFFQSARGTSGTATANAGRVYDSVTREDYDSTYLAQPSTENGAGYDVDSTSYSRYVNSAA
-4757 TWSFEL
+4757 F
-4763 PPLDDNMTHTFRAVV
+4763 
-4778 ADNVGNEGT
+4778 AD
-4787 PSSDFAI
+4787 I
-4794 TVDLNLLVNKQDT
+4794 
-4807 LDTTPIVSGSTGF
+4807 
-4820 EIQQGE
+4820 
-4826 YVEVTVNGKTYSS
+4826 
-4839 QNGQVVVDMRN
+4839 
-4850 NTWYVQIPDA
+4850 
-4860 DALNVGT
+4860 
-4867 YDVKAVLF
+4867 
-4875 DAAGVQIAADESSN
+4875 
-4889 ELVVSPTPKVSV
+4889 
-4901 GAGGGDPDQKATSV
+4901 
-4915 TLSED
+4915 
-4920 GVWRI
+4920 
-4925 HSNQTMLDSTATS
+4925 
-4938 SSSLGDF
+4938 
-4945 STTRLQSNSGTGYSS
+4945 
-4960 NNYVQ
+4960 
-4965 NATFI
+4965 
-4970 DYNRDGMM
+4970 NRDGYADVMSQISSY
-4978 DLFTVDSN
+4978 SN
-4986 YDDGQQMFYYN
+4986 AGR
-4997 GSTYTAYQVGA
+4997 TAY
-5008 FERAPQTGEFAGDAN
+5008 
-5023 TDGSAN
+5023 
-5029 TWSWYGGIVAIDKN
+5029 W
-5043 GDGYVDMINGD
+5043 
-5054 QTPNDSAIRGGYGSQ
+5054 
-5069 IVLNNDGTVVGMS
+5069 L
-5082 KDGTF
+5082 
-5087 ATDYAAD
+5087 
-5094 SGYDPIGLDQSQ
+5094 
-5106 PDMELS
+5106 
-5112 GVDINNDGIVDFV
+5112 
-5125 MHSQNIV
+5125 QN
-5132 ADGSRIDANGA
+5132 ADGSY
-5143 TDSSAARSTNQARL
+5143 SAKALDQ
-5157 VVVNG
+5157 G
-5162 TNNGNWKVTQIVDNV
+5162 TLNHLG
-5177 FQRGSDSDPGIGNG
+5177 G
-5191 VAMTWGDYNGDG
+5191 VISYDREGDG
-5203 YLDLFLGRGSESTT
+5203 YLDFVLGDSEADSISFIKNTQGTLSYEDNSGFSDGHPGGALPT
-5217 SDSSAGN
+5217 S
-5224 NAGEYASRIHFND
+5224 
-5237 GNGKLLSDDG
+5237 LSVLHEVGAVDI
-5247 DNNGIGNPTGMYTFN
+5247 DNNGTVDITAHIDYNGAGNLVGNNSRGLGILYNQTTGTSKTNFGEVGYYANVFRDDGHEDYGNLSISMTYADYNN
-5262 DTLAGGASLAL
+5262 DGWLDLFLSRGSKGGSNSDESRIYLNDGTGKLNATDSQAQWFGDNVDGGTSLAV

-5281 DVIELPGM
+5281 DIIEVPR
-5289 ESSSGGINDAAA
+5289 SGV
-5301 TGPINLYTNTSVNG
+5301 TGSPMLYTNTGSNNWGANKVSLTG
-5315 NTSFTTSNLLTQ
+5315 STTFNNM
-5327 VGKSTIGGSSTAQQ
+5327 
-5341 VTGAIAID
+5341 TGAVALD
-5349 VDWDGDRD
+5349 YDWDGSMDLVLYRSGADADVVARD
-5357 LLAFTS
+5357 DAGRTMLV
-5363 GGTTTYIENK
+5363 K
-5373 NEVAHGTSI
+5373 NTNIAADGTSLQI
-5382 HLRILD
+5382 RIVD
-5388 EGGINTLFG
+5388 GNGINTFYS
-5397 NTVQLIDEATGQVV
+5397 NTVKLYNSAGELVATQLINPQSSGSSNSMGLVSFFGLDPNEVYSVQMLRITDGEADHVGATSSIG
-5411 STQIIN
+5411 
-5417 AQSGNQTNDSTAIV
+5417 GYTN
-5431 DFYNLDATKSYS
+5431 
-5443 AVILRST
+5443 
-5450 GGAVSN
+5450 G
-5456 VGGVATVDGKAVQ
+5456 TV
-5469 NVNKAWGGLTA
+5469 NESWGGLTTGKA
-5480 AEGNHAYV
+5480 HDSYV
-5488 LTTESEN
+5488 LTAESGNAAN
-5495 NVANASASGGTNTTG
+5495 NTSGNSG
-5510 IVGTGYNDTFFATLG
+5510 IVGTGYNDTFF
-5525 NDLYNG
+5525 
-5531 AGGTETVSGVKSWNN
+5531 
-5546 TGGLDIVD
+5546 
-5554 YKLAGSTPL
+5554 
-5563 NIDLNKTGMQN
+5563 
-5574 TGFGSA
+5574 GSA
-5580 QFVNV
+5580 
-5585 EGLAGGSGNDTFT
+5585 GNDTYNGGGGWNQIVSGKPVWSETAGMDVVDYSRSTTAINANLWTGTAT
-5598 GNAANNYFEGRA
+5598 GNGTDKLLNIEGLL
-5610 GADTFYLDNDGKGG
+5610 GSSQQDTF
-5624 GQDTLKYQVQ
+5624 
-5634 ENGRTNGTGG
+5634 
-5644 NGSDVVH
+5644 
-5651 GFVVGTVE
+5651 
-5659 ATRKADIIDISS
+5659 
-5671 LLVGYA
+5671 
-5677 GDADGAAHYINGV
+5677 
-5690 ATIDAGD
+5690 
-5697 AIAQY
+5697 
-5702 LSVTYNGKDTILSID
+5702 
-5717 RDGSGSGF
+5717 
-5725 GASQVLTIADTKVD
+5725 
-5739 LETLLANH
+5739 
-5747 QLVIKGPDVSTM
+5747 
-5759 NYSALNEGVTVNMWT
+5759 
-5774 GFTSAGGKLEDIV
+5774 
-5787 KIVGTQTDDTITDN
+5787 TDN
-5801 SFSNV
+5801 SANNLFDGRGGNDAFYLV
-5806 IAGEGGN
+5806 NGGN
-5813 DTFYLMNGG
+5813 DT
-5822 NDVLMYNV
+5822 LMYNV
-5830 LEGMENDA
+5830 LEGMTNDS

-5843 HDTVHGF
+5843 HDTIHGF
-5850 KVGNVEKD
+5850 KVGNLVKD
-5858 GDADTLNLSDL
+5858 SDADLLDMSELLDYKGSISFFEDDGKL
-5869 VDYSGPVTFFENN
+5869 ELDYSSRGV
-5882 GKMELDAESKGLEDY
+5882 LDY
-5897 LKVDVVGNDT
+5897 VKVEVVGSDT
-5907 VISVDIDG
+5907 VISIDRDG

>member
-1 MTDNKVILAVNNG
+1 MTENKVILAVNNG

-39 LLKNINDDFAPEN
+39 LLKNVNDDFAPEN
-52 ITLQRVDK
+52 ITLQRVGK

-74 IIEDYFNGDPNNP
+74 IIENYFDGDSKNP
-87 VLMGMAEDGLLYAYV
+87 TLMGMAEDGLLYAYI
-102 PLSGESYDT
+102 PLSGESYDN
-111 GYLIADGS
+111 GYLMAEGGLA
-119 MSPVALGGE
+119 PVALGGE

-134 PLLTAPDDDNDMLFG
+134 PLLSAPDDENDMLFG

-163 AFALSEM
+163 AFALSEL
-170 DKDDGDNHSTPD
+170 DKDESDSQPAPE
-182 KPSIGTTM
+182 KPSIGKAV

-196 KGPLKSGDT
+196 KGPLKSGDV
-205 TDDSTPTLTG
+205 TDDSTPSLIG

-222 IHIYDND
+222 IHIIDND

-245 TPDKPLGEGEHEL
+245 TPDKPLGDGEHDL
-258 TVVEKDPDGNASPPS
+258 SVVVEDPDGNMSPPS
-273 DPIVIVVDTVAPKAP
+273 DPITIVVDTVAPDAP
-288 TIEHIMDKVGKTT
+288 TIEHIMDKVGKVT
-301 GEIHDDAYT
+301 GEILEDAYT
-310 DDPQP
+310 DDPKP
-315 EMSGTGEAGATIAIY
+315 EMSGTGEAGATITIY

-357 GSHSITVSQ
+357 GNHSITVSQ

-384 LTEPPGKAETPEVID
+384 LTEPPGKAETPSVID
-399 NTGPVTGPLKPGDVT
+399 DNGPVTGPLKPGDVT
-414 DDSQPSFSGEGTPGN
+414 DDTKPSFSGEGTPGN
-429 TIIIKDN
+429 TIVIKDN

-443 IVDDEGKWSFTPKD
+443 IVDDEGKWTYTPEKD
-457 ELAEGE
+457 LSEGE
-463 HNVVVVEEDPLG
+463 HNVEVIEEDPLG
-475 NEGDPSDPIQI
+475 NVGQPSDPIQI
-486 IVDTTPPAKPD
+486 IVDTTPPARPD
-497 MADALDNTGPITGQL
+497 RVDAEDNTGPITGQL

-539 GDEVLGTTVID
+539 GDEVLGSTVID
-550 DKGNWTLKP
+550 DEGNWSLKP
-559 EKPLGEGHHSITVT
+559 EKPLGEGDHSITVT

-593 TTAPDASANVLN
+593 TTAPDASADVLK

-621 SGDITDDSKPLISG
+621 SGEITDDSKPFISG

-643 FVYTTDSSGK
+643 YVYTTDASGK
-653 HLIGTAVVGSDGTW
+653 HLIGSAVVGSDGTW

-673 PLTEGLNKLTLET
+673 PLTEGLNQLTLET
-686 QDPAGNRVAGEAPSY
+686 QDPAGNRVAGDAPSY
-701 DINLLIPVSTAP
+701 DINLLIPISTQP

-721 AEPHVGPLQKGE
+721 SEPHFGPLQKGDA
-733 STNDTTPTL
+733 TNDTTPTL

-759 VIGTVKADSNGK
+759 VIGSVTADSNGK
-771 WAFSPDTALADG
+771 WTFTPDAALADG
-783 KHTFTVTATDAAGNA
+783 KHTFTVTATDAAGNS

-832 GPGDTTDDQSPTLSG
+832 GSGDTTDDQSPTLSG

-872 GKWSYTPDTPLAKG
+872 GKWSYTPDKPLDKG

-912 DPDPNQVTVGEIVD
+912 DSDPNQVTVGEVVD

-953 PGSTVTIMD
+953 PGSTVTIKD

-987 DGDHSLTVI
+987 DGNHSLTVV

-1034 RGDLSNGGTTDDAN
+1034 RGDLSNGSTTDDAN

-1074 ADDNGAWQF
+1074 ADDKGAWQF

-1120 TPPVASSDVLNITSV
+1120 TPPVATGDVLNITSV

-1188 SEGTWRLALDTPLVE
+1188 SEGTWTLALDTPLVE

-1210 ETQDAVGNRVVGE
+1210 ETQDAVGNRVAGE

-1350 VGDKQGPVGPGD
+1350 VGDKQGPVGDGD

-1458 GNLKPGTVTDD
+1458 GNLRPGNVTDD
-1469 ARPELSGKGKPG
+1469 ARPELGGKGKPG

-1541 TVAPEKPVI
+1541 TVAPEKPVV
-1550 GVATDD
+1550 GLATDD

-1595 IGSTMVDENGG
+1595 IGSTVVDENGG

-1628 EAGNTGPES
+1628 KAGNTGPES

-1686 AEPGNTIT
+1686 AEAGNTIT
-1694 VYNGDKVIGTAKVQ
+1694 VYSGDKVIGTATVQ

-1809 TSVGSN
+1809 TTVGSN

-1823 TALADGSHNFTATVT
+1823 TALADGSH
-1838 DGVGRTSE
+1838 S
-1846 PTGGFGI
+1846 
-1853 VIDTKAPEAA
+1853 
-1863 SDLLVTD
+1863 
-1870 NVGAYQ
+1870 
-1876 GPVVSGDTTDDN
+1876 
-1888 TPTLS
+1888 
-1893 GKAEPGSTVNIID
+1893 
-1906 NGQVIG
+1906 
-1912 TAKVNPDGTWSY
+1912 
-1924 TPDQPLANG
+1924 
-1933 AHDLTTTV
+1933 
-1941 TDPSGNTG
+1941 
-1949 PEGSHVVITV
+1949 
-1959 DVVPGK
+1959 
-1965 VEITAVTDD
+1965 
-1974 TGSVTGSLSQ
+1974 
-1984 GALTDDTRPQISGTA
+1984 
-1999 KAGSTVTI
+1999 
-2007 MDGSNVLG
+2007 
-2015 TTTAGADGTW
+2015 
-2025 SFTPSVDL
+2025 
-2033 GRGDHTFTA
+2033 
-2042 TAKDPMGNESS
+2042 
-2053 SSSWTVTID
+2053 
-2062 TDAPVKPTIDAALD
+2062 
-2076 DVGSVQGNLAN
+2076 
-2087 GGTTDDPT
+2087 
-2095 PTLSG
+2095 
-2100 KAEAGSTVKIYDQNG
+2100 
-2115 LLGEVTAKADGT
+2115 
-2127 WSFSPVA
+2127 
-2134 KLPEGEHR
+2134 
-2142 FHVTAT
+2142 
-2148 DKAGNTSV
+2148 
-2156 ASDDFVLTL
+2156 
-2165 DYTAPDASKLAI
+2165 
-2177 TEVYDDVNTAGVI
+2177 
-2190 ASGEETDDN
+2190 
-2199 RPLIKGTGAE
+2199 
-2209 PGNTITV
+2209 
-2216 YNGDKVIGTAK
+2216 
-2227 VQADGTWS
+2227 
-2235 LEPTTPLPDGKYTLT
+2235 
-2250 AKETDGVGNVS
+2250 
-2261 GPSGEYIINVATIPP
+2261 
-2276 QAPTL
+2276 
-2281 DTVYDDV
+2281 
-2288 APHADYLQKG
+2288 
-2298 DVTNDTTPTL
+2298 
-2308 SGSSGVAGGTISIY
+2308 
-2322 DNGRLIGTTSV
+2322 
-2333 GSNGSW
+2333 
-2339 SFTPDTALADGS
+2339 
-2351 HNFTA
+2351 
-2356 TVTDGVG
+2356 
-2363 RTSEPTGGFGI
+2363 
-2374 VIDTKAPEAASDLL
+2374 
-2388 VTDNVGAYQ
+2388 
-2397 GPVVSGDTTDDN
+2397 
-2409 TPTLSGKAEPGSTV
+2409 
-2423 NIIDNGQVIGT
+2423 
-2434 AKVNPDGTW
+2434 
-2443 SYTPD
+2443 
-2448 QPLANGA
+2448 
-2455 HDLTTTVTDPSGN
+2455 
-2468 TGPEGSHVV
+2468 
-2477 ITVDVVPGKVEIT
+2477 
-2490 AVTDDTG
+2490 
-2497 SVTGSLS
+2497 
-2504 QGALTDDTRP
+2504 
-2514 QISGTAKAGSTVT
+2514 
-2527 IMDGSNVL
+2527 
-2535 GTTTAGAD
+2535 
-2543 GTWSFTPSVDLGR
+2543 
-2556 GDHTF
+2556 
-2561 TATAKDPMG
+2561 
-2570 NESSSSSWTVTIDTD
+2570 
-2585 APVKPTIDAALDDV
+2585 
-2599 GSVQGN
+2599 
-2605 LANGGTTD
+2605 
-2613 DPTPTLSGK
+2613 
-2622 AEAGS
+2622 
-2627 TVKIYD
+2627 
-2633 QNGLLGEVT
+2633 
-2642 AKADGTWSFSPVA
+2642 
-2655 KLPEGEHRFHVTATD
+2655 
-2670 KAGNTSVASD
+2670 
-2680 DFVLTLDYTAPDA
+2680 
-2693 SKLAITEVYDDVN
+2693 
-2706 TAGVIASGEETDDNR
+2706 
-2721 PLIKGTGAEPGNTI
+2721 
-2735 TVYNGDKVIGTAKV
+2735 
-2749 QADGTWSLEPT
+2749 
-2760 TPLPD
+2760 
-2765 GKYTLTAKETD
+2765 
-2776 GVGNVSGPSG
+2776 
-2786 EYIINVATVPPQAP
+2786 
-2800 TLDTVYDDVAPH
+2800 
-2812 ADYLQKGD
+2812 
-2820 VTNDTT
+2820 
-2826 PTLSG
+2826 
-2831 SSGVAG
+2831 
-2837 GTISIYD
+2837 
-2844 NGRLIGTTSVG
+2844 
-2855 SNGSWSFT
+2855 
-2863 PDTALADGSHNFTAT
+2863 FTAT

-2932 TLSGKAEPGSTVN
+2932 TLSGRAEPGSTVN

-2950 QVIGTAKVNP
+2950 QVIGSTKVNP

-3012 VTDDTGSV
+3012 VTDDAGSV
-3020 TGSLSQG
+3020 TGSLSRN
-3027 ALTDDTRPQISGT
+3027 AVTDDTRPQISGT

-3058 TTVGADGTWSFTPS
+3058 TTAGADGTWSFTPS

-3078 DHTFTATAKDPM
+3078 EHTFTATAKDPM
-3090 GNESSSS
+3090 GNESASS

-3124 GNLANGGTTDD
+3124 GNLANGGSTDD

-3194 NTSVASDD
+3194 NTSAASDD
-3202 FVLTLDYTA
+3202 FVLNLDYTA
-3211 PDASKLAITEVY
+3211 PDA
-3223 DDVNTAGVIA
+3223 
-3233 SGEETDDNR
+3233 
-3242 PLIKG
+3242 
-3247 TGAEAGNTITV
+3247 
-3258 YNGDKVIGTAKV
+3258 
-3270 QADGT
+3270 
-3275 WSLEPTT
+3275 
-3282 PLPDGKYTLTAKETD
+3282 
-3297 GVGNVSGP
+3297 
-3305 SGEYIINVATVPPQ
+3305 
-3319 APTLDTVYDDVAPH
+3319 
-3333 ADYLQKG
+3333 
-3340 DVTNDTTPTLSGSS
+3340 
-3354 GVAGGTISIYDNGR
+3354 
-3368 LIGTT
+3368 
-3373 SVAGNGSWS
+3373 
-3382 FTPDT
+3382 
-3387 ALADGSH
+3387 
-3394 NFTATV
+3394 
-3400 TDGVGRT
+3400 
-3407 SEPTGGF
+3407 
-3414 GIVIDTKAPD
+3414 
-3424 AASDLLVTDNVGA
+3424 
-3437 YQGPVV
+3437 
-3443 SGDTTDDNTPTLSGK
+3443 
-3458 AEPGST
+3458 
-3464 VNIIDNGQ
+3464 
-3472 VIGTA
+3472 
-3477 KVNPDGTWSYTPDQ
+3477 
-3491 PLANGA
+3491 
-3497 HDLTTTVT
+3497 
-3505 DPSGNTGP
+3505 
-3513 EGSHV
+3513 
-3518 VITVDVV
+3518 
-3525 PGKVEITA
+3525 
-3533 VTDDTGSVTG
+3533 
-3543 SLSQG
+3543 
-3548 ALTDD
+3548 
-3553 TRPQISGTAK
+3553 
-3563 AGSTVTIMDGS
+3563 
-3574 NVLGTTT
+3574 
-3581 AGADGTWSFTPS
+3581 
-3593 VDLGR
+3593 
-3598 GDHTFTATAKDP
+3598 
-3610 MGNESASSSWTVTI
+3610 
-3624 DTDAPVKPTI
+3624 
-3634 DAALDDVGS
+3634 
-3643 VQGNL
+3643 
-3648 ANGGTTDDPT
+3648 
-3658 PTLSGKAEAGSTV
+3658 
-3671 KIYDQN
+3671 
-3677 GLLGE
+3677 
-3682 VTAKADGTW
+3682 
-3691 SFSPVAKLP
+3691 
-3700 EGEHRFHVTATDR
+3700 
-3713 AGNTSVASDDFV
+3713 
-3725 LTLDYTAPDVSKVS
+3725 SKVS

-3748 SVTGSIASGGKT
+3748 SVTGSVTSGGKT
-3760 DDNTPLIKGTGAE
+3760 DDNAPLIKGTGAE
-3773 PGNTITVYNGDKVI
+3773 AGNTITVYNGDKVI

-3807 DGTYTLT
+3807 DGTYNLT

-3877 EAGVTVRI
+3877 EANVTVRI

-3958 EGPQTGTL
+3958 EGPKTGVL
-3966 SNGDTTDDATP
+3966 ANGDTTDDATP
-3977 TISGKAEPGSVVHI
+3977 TISGKAEPGSVVHV

-4065 GELKANDVTDD
+4065 GEMKANDVTDD

-4160 EDQVGTIKDDLNSN
+4160 EDQVGTVKDDLNSN

-4260 KVAITEVIDNYG
+4260 KVTID
-4272 SVTGKVE
+4272 SVTDNVGNVQGIVAD
-4279 SGGVLD
+4279 GGVLD
-4285 DSRPVIKGTGAEI
+4285 DTRPVIRGSGAEV

-4304 YTTDAS
+4304 YTTDKD
-4310 GATKVLGT
+4310 GNTKVLGT
-4318 TKVDAN
+4318 TTVDQN
-4324 GTWTLTVSDALYA
+4324 GKWELTPSESLYG
-4337 DLNKL
+4337 DSINQL
-4342 TVTETDTTGNTAKPS
+4342 TVTETDRVGNVAKPAD
-4357 TSYDVTLSSAPGV
+4357 SYDVIMSDTPDAPAILNVLDDTGTT
-4370 PVIDGITDDA
+4370 VINL
-4380 GSANVELSN
+4380 ANN
-4389 GGLTKD
+4389 ALTKD
-4395 TTPTLHGTAS
+4395 DTPTLKGTAD
-4405 GVAGNTVT
+4405 GAAGDTIT
-4413 IYNGSQVVGTT
+4413 IYNGSQVVGKT
-4424 TLDANGHWSFTP
+4424 TLNSDGTWSFTP
-4436 GTALADGSY
+4436 SPALADGSY
-4445 HFTVTVTNTAGQES
+4445 TFTVTNTNSAGQES
-4459 EKSQV
+4459 DRSGSFTV
-4464 YSIDVDATAPNPA
+4464 TIDSTAPNPVSGLQVSDDQGA
-4477 TDILIADDVSPI
+4477 WKGQLTDGM
-4489 TGNLQDGDVTD
+4489 TTD
-4500 DNKPTFSGKAEAG
+4500 DNKPTFTGKAEQGSTVTIYDNGQAMGTVTVTNPDGSWQFTPSTPLVDGEHQFATQVTDPAGNASAIVDDITVNVSTGASYLQLLQVVDDVQEAGGSRVLRDGEVTNDSQVQLVGKATAGSTIIITDVGGVQLGTVKADANGNWEFTPTSSLSDGAHTLRITGTDPSNNPLTPIDFDLVVDTVAPVAPAITDVLDDVNPVQGSVAHGKPTNDTTPEITGTAEKG
-4513 STVNILDGGKVI
+4513 STVNVYHQVDA
-4525 GSTTV
+4525 TT
-4530 DSTGNWDWTP
+4530 
-4540 GTALADGDHAFT
+4540 
-4552 TTVTD
+4552 
-4557 KAGNTSAPTGVVNIT
+4557 
-4572 VDTQGST
+4572 
-4579 VALSID
+4579 
-4585 GYHDDVGTNTGL
+4585 
-4597 ILGSGTSTDDTSPI
+4597 
-4611 LQGSWSGDLETT
+4611 
-4623 ESIRVYQDGI
+4623 RI
-4633 LLGLAV
+4633 LLGTAVADSTTGQWTLQITDANKLAEG
-4639 LDRANHTWT
+4639 TW
-4648 MAVNG
+4648 N
-4653 LVNANTYKFTVV
+4653 LVATST
-4665 AVDAAGNESAPSA
+4665 DAAGNVSTPSNTW
-4678 EFALT
+4678 T
-4683 IDQDAPTQTVSI
+4683 IVVDTTVSDAVINISSVSEDRGASDTDFI
-4695 TSYTD
+4695 TSDNTLLINGELNKALQAD
-4700 DVGLVTGNMPGN
+4700 EWVEISLDNGVTW
-4712 TSTDDR
+4712 TRAST
-4718 QPVLNGKVTGTPLEA
+4718 VTGTSWTVDMQSTPLNDGAYTIQARVVDNAGNVGSTDSQALQVASGGSDMNGLSTTTKVTTDTSHGLTTGDHFSHAATATNGDMVTRDRTVTISGNLSAALQAGEHLQISLDNGKTWKTLALNGQSWSYELPEATASTTHSFKLQVIDVAGNPGTNTNFADSYNVVIDLDSPNGITGAPDVPQHTTTGDSFTFSSGQYGRVEA
-4733 GDEVRIYD
+4733 GAIISLVSDVNNNGTYQEGLDQVIGFVKANADGSWSLNTSLPSGAHNLAFVVWDEAGNR
-4741 VSSNTML
+4741 SSMSASTSTGVTEGGGSTLIEQTWGGTTDADSRGLNAAAVTISQDGL
-4748 GTATVNSDG
+4748 WSFFQSARGTSGTATANAGRVYDSVTREDYDSTYLAQPSTENGAGYDVDSTSYSRYVNSAA
-4757 TWSFEL
+4757 F
-4763 PPLDDNMTHTFRAVV
+4763 
-4778 ADNVGNEGT
+4778 AD
-4787 PSSDFAI
+4787 I
-4794 TVDLNLLVNKQDT
+4794 
-4807 LDTTPIVSGSTGF
+4807 
-4820 EIQQGE
+4820 
-4826 YVEVTVNGKTYSS
+4826 
-4839 QNGQVVVDMRN
+4839 
-4850 NTWYVQIPDA
+4850 
-4860 DALNVGT
+4860 
-4867 YDVKAVLF
+4867 
-4875 DAAGVQIAADESSN
+4875 
-4889 ELVVSPTPKVSV
+4889 
-4901 GAGGGDPDQKATSV
+4901 
-4915 TLSED
+4915 
-4920 GVWRI
+4920 
-4925 HSNQTMLDSTATS
+4925 
-4938 SSSLGDF
+4938 
-4945 STTRLQSNSGTGYSS
+4945 
-4960 NNYVQ
+4960 
-4965 NATFI
+4965 
-4970 DYNRDGMM
+4970 NRDGYADVMSQISSY
-4978 DLFTVDSN
+4978 SN
-4986 YDDGQQMFYYN
+4986 AGR
-4997 GSTYTAYQVGA
+4997 TAY
-5008 FERAPQTGEFAGDAN
+5008 
-5023 TDGSAN
+5023 
-5029 TWSWYGGIVAIDKN
+5029 W
-5043 GDGYVDMINGD
+5043 
-5054 QTPNDSAIRGGYGSQ
+5054 
-5069 IVLNNDGTVVGMS
+5069 L
-5082 KDGTF
+5082 
-5087 ATDYAAD
+5087 
-5094 SGYDPIGLDQSQ
+5094 
-5106 PDMELS
+5106 
-5112 GVDINNDGIVDFV
+5112 
-5125 MHSQNIV
+5125 QN
-5132 ADGSRIDANGA
+5132 ADGSY
-5143 TDSSAARSTNQARL
+5143 SAKALDQ
-5157 VVVNG
+5157 G
-5162 TNNGNWKVTQIVDNV
+5162 TLNHLG
-5177 FQRGSDSDPGIGNG
+5177 G
-5191 VAMTWGDYNGDG
+5191 VISYDREGDG
-5203 YLDLFLGRGSESTT
+5203 YLDFVLGDSEADSISFIKNTQGT
-5217 SDSSAGN
+5217 LSYEDNSGFSDGHPGGALP
-5224 NAGEYASRIHFND
+5224 AS
-5237 GNGKLLSDDG
+5237 LSVLHEVGAVDI
-5247 DNNGIGNPTGMYTFN
+5247 DNNGTVDITAHIDYNGAGNLVGNNSRGLGILYNQTTGTSKTNFGEVGYYANVFRDDGHEDYGNLSISMTYADYNN
-5262 DTLAGGASLAL
+5262 DGWLDLFLSRGSKGGSNSDESRIYLNDGTGKLNATDSQAQWFGDNVDGGTSLAV

-5281 DVIELPGM
+5281 DIIEVPR
-5289 ESSSGGINDAAA
+5289 SGV
-5301 TGPINLYTNTSVNG
+5301 TGSPMLYTNTGSNNWGANKVSLTG
-5315 NTSFTTSNLLTQ
+5315 STTFNNM
-5327 VGKSTIGGSSTAQQ
+5327 
-5341 VTGAIAID
+5341 TGAVALD
-5349 VDWDGDRD
+5349 YDWDGSMDLVLYRSGADADVVARD
-5357 LLAFTS
+5357 DAGRTMLV
-5363 GGTTTYIENK
+5363 K
-5373 NEVAHGTSI
+5373 NTNIAADGTSLQI
-5382 HLRILD
+5382 RIVD
-5388 EGGINTLFG
+5388 GNGINTFYS
-5397 NTVQLIDEATGQVV
+5397 NTVKLYNSAGELVATQLINPQSSGSSNSIGLVSFFGLDPNEVYSVQMLRITDGEADHVGATSSIG
-5411 STQIIN
+5411 
-5417 AQSGNQTNDSTAIV
+5417 GYTN
-5431 DFYNLDATKSYS
+5431 
-5443 AVILRST
+5443 
-5450 GGAVSN
+5450 G
-5456 VGGVATVDGKAVQ
+5456 TV
-5469 NVNKAWGGLTA
+5469 NESWGGLTTGKA
-5480 AEGNHAYV
+5480 HDSYV
-5488 LTTESEN
+5488 LTAESGNAAN
-5495 NVANASASGGTNTTG
+5495 NTSGNSG
-5510 IVGTGYNDTFFATLG
+5510 IVGTGYNDTFF
-5525 NDLYNG
+5525 
-5531 AGGTETVSGVKSWNN
+5531 
-5546 TGGLDIVD
+5546 
-5554 YKLAGSTPL
+5554 
-5563 NIDLNKTGMQN
+5563 
-5574 TGFGSA
+5574 GSA
-5580 QFVNV
+5580 
-5585 EGLAGGSGNDTFT
+5585 GNDTYNGGGGWNQIVSGKPVWSETAGMDVVDYSRSTTAINANLWTGTAT
-5598 GNAANNYFEGRA
+5598 GNGTDKLLNIEGLL
-5610 GADTFYLDNDGKGG
+5610 GSSQQDTF
-5624 GQDTLKYQVQ
+5624 
-5634 ENGRTNGTGG
+5634 
-5644 NGSDVVH
+5644 
-5651 GFVVGTVE
+5651 
-5659 ATRKADIIDISS
+5659 
-5671 LLVGYA
+5671 
-5677 GDADGAAHYINGV
+5677 
-5690 ATIDAGD
+5690 
-5697 AIAQY
+5697 
-5702 LSVTYNGKDTILSID
+5702 
-5717 RDGSGSGF
+5717 
-5725 GASQVLTIADTKVD
+5725 
-5739 LETLLANH
+5739 
-5747 QLVIKGPDVSTM
+5747 
-5759 NYSALNEGVTVNMWT
+5759 
-5774 GFTSAGGKLEDIV
+5774 
-5787 KIVGTQTDDTITDN
+5787 TDN
-5801 SFSNV
+5801 SANNLFDGRGGNDAFYLV
-5806 IAGEGGN
+5806 NGGN
-5813 DTFYLMNGG
+5813 DT
-5822 NDVLMYNV
+5822 LMYNV
-5830 LEGMENDA
+5830 LEGMTNDS

-5843 HDTVHGF
+5843 HDTIHGF
-5850 KVGNVEKD
+5850 KVGNLVKD
-5858 GDADTLNLSDL
+5858 SDADLLDMSELLDYKGSISFFEDDGKL
-5869 VDYSGPVTFFENN
+5869 ELDYSSRGV
-5882 GKMELDAESKGLEDY
+5882 LDY
-5897 LKVDVVGNDT
+5897 VKVEVVGSDT
-5907 VISVDIDG
+5907 VISIDRDG

>member
-111 GYLIADGS
+111 GYLMADGS

-559 EKPLGEGHHSITVT
+559 EKPLGEGDHSITVT

-721 AEPHVGPLQKGE
+721 AEPHVGPMQKGE

-759 VIGTVKADSNGK
+759 VIGTVTADSNGK
-771 WAFSPDTALADG
+771 WAFTPDTALADG

-912 DPDPNQVTVGEIVD
+912 DPDPNQVTVGEVVD
-926 DQGPIVGNLKPGTVT
+926 DEGPIVGNLKPGTVT
-941 DDVRPELSGKGK
+941 DDARPELSGKGK

-1188 SEGTWRLALDTPLVE
+1188 SEGTWTLALDTPLVE

-1267 LSGSAAPGDV
+1267 LSGSAAPGDI

-1328 TFPIVIDTAAP
+1328 SFPIVIDTAAP

-1481 STVTIMDGDDVLG
+1481 STVTIMDGDDILG

-1628 EAGNTGPES
+1628 KAGNTGPES

-1853 VIDTKAPEAA
+1853 VIDTKAPDAA

-1893 GKAEPGSTVNIID
+1893 GRAEPGSTVNIID

-2261 GPSGEYIINVATIPP
+2261 GPSGEYIINVATVPP

-2333 GSNGSW
+2333 AGNGSW

-2374 VIDTKAPEAASDLL
+2374 VIDTKAPDAASDLL

-2409 TPTLSGKAEPGSTV
+2409 TPTLSGRAEPGSTV

-2932 TLSGKAEPGSTVN
+2932 TLSG
-2945 IIDNG
+2945 
-2950 QVIGTAKVNP
+2950 
-2960 DGTWSYTP
+2960 
-2968 DQPLA
+2968 
-2973 NGAHDLTTTV
+2973 
-2983 TDPSGNTGPEGS
+2983 
-2995 HVVITVDVVPGK
+2995 
-3007 VEITA
+3007 
-3012 VTDDTGSV
+3012 
-3020 TGSLSQG
+3020 
-3027 ALTDDTRPQISGT
+3027 R
-3040 AKAGSTVTI
+3040 
-3049 MDGSNVLGT
+3049 
-3058 TTVGADGTWSFTPS
+3058 
-3072 VDLGRG
+3072 
-3078 DHTFTATAKDPM
+3078 
-3090 GNESSSS
+3090 
-3097 SWTVTIDTDAPVK
+3097 
-3110 PTIDAAL
+3110 
-3117 DDVGSVQ
+3117 
-3124 GNLANGGTTDD
+3124 
-3135 PTPTLSGKA
+3135 
-3144 EAGSTV
+3144 
-3150 KIYDQNGLLG
+3150 
-3160 EVTAK
+3160 
-3165 ADGTWSFSPVA
+3165 
-3176 KLPEGEHR
+3176 
-3184 FHVTATDRAG
+3184 
-3194 NTSVASDD
+3194 
-3202 FVLTLDYTA
+3202 
-3211 PDASKLAITEVY
+3211 
-3223 DDVNTAGVIA
+3223 
-3233 SGEETDDNR
+3233 
-3242 PLIKG
+3242 
-3247 TGAEAGNTITV
+3247 
-3258 YNGDKVIGTAKV
+3258 
-3270 QADGT
+3270 
-3275 WSLEPTT
+3275 
-3282 PLPDGKYTLTAKETD
+3282 
-3297 GVGNVSGP
+3297 
-3305 SGEYIINVATVPPQ
+3305 
-3319 APTLDTVYDDVAPH
+3319 
-3333 ADYLQKG
+3333 
-3340 DVTNDTTPTLSGSS
+3340 
-3354 GVAGGTISIYDNGR
+3354 
-3368 LIGTT
+3368 
-3373 SVAGNGSWS
+3373 
-3382 FTPDT
+3382 
-3387 ALADGSH
+3387 
-3394 NFTATV
+3394 
-3400 TDGVGRT
+3400 
-3407 SEPTGGF
+3407 
-3414 GIVIDTKAPD
+3414 
-3424 AASDLLVTDNVGA
+3424 
-3437 YQGPVV
+3437 
-3443 SGDTTDDNTPTLSGK
+3443 

-3610 MGNESASSSWTVTI
+3610 MGNESSSSSWTVTI

-3700 EGEHRFHVTATDR
+3700 EGEHRFHVTTTDK

-3725 LTLDYTAPDVSKVS
+3725 LTLDFTAPDVSKVS

-3807 DGTYTLT
+3807 DGTYNLT

-4010 YTTGSLADGEYTFT
+4010 YTTGSLVDGEYTFT

-4076 ARPEIIGKAKA
+4076 ARPEISGKAKA

-4108 GNWVFTPTSD
+4108 GTWVFTPTSD

-4160 EDQVGTIKDDLNSN
+4160 EDQVGTVKDDLNSN

-4875 DAAGVQIAADESSN
+4875 DAAGVQIAADDSSN

-5132 ADGSRIDANGA
+5132 SDGSRIDANGA

-5177 FQRGSDSDPGIGNG
+5177 FQRGSDSDPDIGNG

-5273 DWNHDGKM
+5273 DWNHDGKT

-5397 NTVQLIDEATGQVV
+5397 NTVQMIDEATGQVV